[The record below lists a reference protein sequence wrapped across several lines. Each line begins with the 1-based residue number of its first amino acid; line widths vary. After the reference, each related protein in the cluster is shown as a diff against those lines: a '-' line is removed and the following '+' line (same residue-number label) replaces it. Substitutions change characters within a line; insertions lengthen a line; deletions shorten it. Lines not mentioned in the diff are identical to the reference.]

1 MRKLKIALLIALIL
15 CLVCGVLV
23 ACDPIGKDP
32 SVPDTPGGP
41 GDPEVPD
48 SGIRSVSSS
57 QAYAAFKEA
66 ALNVYAGNYFN
77 FSTTIGLDYIKDK
90 YGRYFAVKIQAA
102 IDPEEDANS
111 EMLVELWRMNEAG
124 GEETLLLGLYYFDGT
139 IVYDCT
145 GIKKGAQVVKTEDL
159 DITAIAKAVD
169 KALGGTSV
177 GQLLLDNLLGIEL
190 GDLGSVERILTALF
204 APTSRA
210 VVAADGTVEYQIPI
224 NLASLLG
231 LVGGLIAPDGLLGD
245 YSDLILTIG
254 NVLGIDLGN
263 LSNLDTTSTAIYLVA
278 TVGKDAQG
286 QPRLVSGP
294 VLEVGM
300 DFNTSGGAGS
310 EIMESELDVS
320 IGLTE
325 IQAGTAPVLNLE
337 TYLVSE
343 RGYDID
349 ELTEYSPLTLELS
362 LDLDLD
368 LREHS
373 FEIQTILGAL
383 GGLLGDVS
391 VPEALKTLNIDIAE
405 DTSLSLGI
413 KISAEIN
420 MRDPAGTNAV
430 IDITGTDGA
439 LRGRV
444 AYIGAER
451 SLYAD
456 LTGILGRN
464 AKVKITDFDLNA
476 FLSEQIDSLLV
487 TINEAIAG
495 LTGDDQA
502 ASQAE
507 YDAAKALVDEGEIVK
522 HYVAS
527 SSDDEPA
534 TLDTIGLIMA
544 ILENIDVDMNGDIF
558 NIEGIGVTLTKQIIN
573 SIVNLIS
580 PGATLPL
587 MGDVALNYSNPGFGE
602 TKELTISGLAIGV
615 DDGSGTGAIKTLAEV
630 GLGIG
635 IRLGT
640 FADDKG
646 FRAAIEDIATADAA
660 HEYAAL
666 LTFDQL
672 LDTESIVIGDILAN
686 VGTVSVDLSLGID
699 IDAVGGEFLDFT
711 YGNSD
716 FLIAVLAAF
725 AEEGLD
731 VGATLKLSADVDL
744 AALLT
749 TDATGALAFNA
760 AGLLTGANLYL
771 ALIGGDGTAALEV
784 WLNGGVAY
792 LHTTL
797 LGGFDIK
804 VDIGQFFSASGQS
817 EASAL
822 AAANGGEE
830 SGFDIASILALLGGV
845 GVGDTYID
853 VYLAAFTLSE
863 LFETLGVSLGDV
875 GISLIDPD
883 GEESSITG
891 GVKIELGDGL
901 NLGEAGI
908 SVYLGLGEGADI
920 ELSLGGFGAGIGSNA
935 GAIIPEDRKADFVD
949 ILSEPYLYLH
959 LNAGL
964 EASVKQQGISL
975 GEELGDIVIGSDID
989 IAYSFDIEAFV
1000 DLRPIVGSL
1009 LGTDY
1014 PAANDTQIVV
1024 KLAKNEGGTGE
1035 EEVLLGVYYKDGR
1048 AYLDLAVLGIAPASI
1063 ELDLMQLITGQAL
1076 AGVEPLAGSQA
1087 YAADGGTGGNDVK
1100 TAVQLALEI
1109 GTDGLTVTLV
1119 QGLVELLVQYVA
1131 GLEGMEID
1139 ALLNVDW
1146 SEAAE
1151 DLLSLEVG
1159 LTDAS
1164 GNALAD
1170 LALTVG
1176 GIELA
1181 LGKALGDG
1189 VAMTTMPEDDVLAG
1203 MTSLGSVVGDEY
1215 QLIEKVAD
1223 AQAYAGNLF
1232 RKDPVLE
1239 VYTIFKLAD
1248 GIALRY
1254 AKGEK
1259 LYIAVVGENG
1269 ATSYKEAT
1277 LAEAQAAPAVFVD
1290 AEGKTAFTMADAIA
1304 LEYENGGVLYSNAVQ
1319 FALTMPAVHVEF
1331 AGEITLGVDP
1341 DTGATEWTIGSWITN
1356 FLKEDSDI
1364 NGDGS
1369 ADAAD
1374 SALYG
1379 FISALL
1385 LEFNLVDEAMVTIGL
1400 NLAANLRFNPDDV
1413 TDIAY
1418 ILGHSDISLVV
1429 TGTDAAGSTETLLG
1443 LYIVANEQ
1451 DNTST
1456 LYLETKEGGLL
1467 SGLKVK
1473 VPGLDLGTLA
1483 GSLFAG
1489 GEEGGA
1495 ESQALASAS
1504 GDGSESGGT
1513 DILGIIEG
1521 VIANAIYSIIVD
1533 NQGVTVNFA
1542 SAMVAYVLTL
1552 IPSLGLP
1559 DAVSDPDGFAAFAES
1574 FVELNPAR
1582 SYLSV
1587 LVGDNAGGLGGNLA
1601 LELGLGIDPVYLGI
1615 ALGGLSVGF
1624 AGEGESAEPVFGDG
1638 SVSEQ
1643 EYFAN
1648 FVNFYEI
1655 DALSIGATAK
1665 LDLTL
1670 KSGELELGSML
1681 DILMGE
1687 ALVAFGVDIPE
1698 DLRLSAEVFIGA
1710 NISVSDPDKT
1720 QIVLELRDGIS
1731 DTVVFGA
1738 YLDGTTLWIKGGEL
1752 PIGNVR
1758 IENTGFAALIGGV
1771 ITELLSSVT
1780 ASGSAEALAAAEG
1793 ETYASNEALSVFFE
1807 LAKDRIALSITETF
1821 LVALISAV
1829 TATPDGDP
1837 AQTDIAGIIERLG
1850 LDAEVNVGVDFSTF
1864 TIDIG
1869 LESNL
1874 LDLGIS
1880 IVEPTVGMTPNEDV
1894 TNAIAALADDSF
1906 TSYPATSTRVGATVD
1921 LSLSLG
1927 LGKGQLTLSDLL
1939 GVILD
1944 IDAVKNGIAGL
1955 QGDAGKILGTLL
1967 NALGLELVIAEGGVA
1982 ADIGI
1987 HISALLDLKELG
1999 SYALVSEEFAK
2010 ENLGLRN
2017 FVVRDADNDTFLKF
2031 TGTTA
2036 ADVEA
2041 VYKGGG
2047 TLYAVDG
2054 LADKILSGE
2063 FESIFTYTEI
2073 DKANAVEG
2081 ETYILDEDGVYGE
2094 LTPAEGQT
2102 FAEAVEAY
2110 GGTLYSRSVEIS
2122 LDALLA
2128 ALEANVKLTVNDR
2141 LVDIYLADGQL
2152 YLDLGGFDGP
2162 KVSVDLMWLIDM
2174 ISKATTTAEG
2184 MAADGADGAPAEA
2197 SVLDTVLSLVNS
2209 VIKRVSLRTAI
2220 KGVGGNLLAGGLG
2233 AEITL
2238 GADVLSAVLGQL
2250 IGTEITTSE
2259 LLLAEDGE
2267 VTLKLQPQ
2275 DEGRGLLELAV
2286 GAVLQDGVTL
2296 KLGLGAG
2303 LDITLASPV
2312 RTLIDEET
2320 RASFTDITPAIESI
2334 LALVNGTAADPDA
2347 AAQPIK
2353 FSIMGRIYFDANGEA
2368 NYELGGTVNSLLG
2381 SLLSVYINDLYV
2393 DLGIKD
2399 GVSAGLG
2406 FRLTAGLD
2414 LAELAKIDLDACKND
2429 EGALDAKKFVVA
2441 LLKGVPSLKIA
2452 LELIELD
2459 ENLEFATYTA
2469 DEAAGGYVT
2478 EGDYKAM
2485 AGIYIQNGNL
2495 YLNGTNIFGVAD
2507 NYTQVPGFTTF
2518 VAEALEDTPEETGK
2532 EEGTEATTSAEA
2544 YSSADGTVRDA
2555 LLQALLSSEGLKIVA
2570 TKSILSLLL
2579 ATLMPDLGSLT
2590 DIFDQLDVFVELD
2603 TGDTALFL
2611 GVGAVLGANGATQ
2624 SLGLELG
2631 AIKIEVGADA
2641 ESSVVPAFI
2650 TAGKTPDGKESVPLA
2665 PFYDS
2670 VVSLSTSVEFELGIT
2685 EGVLDFGGFL
2695 KDIVGPI
2702 GGVTIEMPETAKGYS
2717 SAHLRLDLYI
2727 MLNMYDLAQ
2736 SELYIELYN
2745 LSNEAGA
2752 EVLWLGAY
2760 YSGMTVY
2767 LDLSFFGL
2775 PRISAPLNE
2784 ISGLIDEYL
2793 GDLLDSSIFDTVVV
2807 PSAPAES
2814 EGLAADEQSE
2824 EADITSV
2831 QDKVA
2836 SLVISERRLALHVGN
2851 YLLRYILSA
2860 FDIGGITLADL
2871 IYENL
2876 YGELD
2881 IEIYYGESL
2890 NVEIGVRLALEG
2902 DRYVPV
2908 ELTGDNIDAVKAEI
2922 AALENDENAAKEAG
2936 YYTFVKG
2943 EDGAY
2948 ALTSDGEYRLLGTS
2962 ETNPNNEGY
2971 IAPADRWVGTKLTSS
2986 DDITAGTTVYKW
2998 EDGDELNMS
3007 AYDAE
3012 LDLSLGIKNFELG
3025 FVTEHQPILSGSE
3038 LEQYMDFN
3046 AAETVSLS
3054 ETLSLDLLLRE
3065 GADIDLAGLLGY
3077 LFEGTSEDIVAII
3090 SAAAANG
3097 GDLNRHID
3105 LVITVEF
3112 RLGAFL
3118 NYIRSLAAQ
3127 YPLMYSAT
3135 FGQVRDTLLTLGD
3148 EVDLLT
3154 FVGAIMSV
3162 VGAKVPNASGEI
3174 YYEDAEADDLVGLE
3188 DLLEFVN
3195 ASVRIVTN
3203 GDPVT
3208 VNGEQVVPMHDIL
3221 GVYFVGG
3228 EFREATAEDRAND
3241 EQLYSHFFRSQS
3253 GAYAYDSASGS
3264 IKLITDITGTYDPD
3278 ELYGYDASY
3287 MYPVAAGDKH
3297 NKGTHVR
3304 EDAGLYVDL
3313 SYLGQPSIYIAL
3325 SELQNFVGDLM
3336 SETDAS
3342 AQALAAAGAGAVAS
3356 ADEDDAP
3363 PTISLGNLA
3372 GSLPLLSDQIAS
3384 YVTAFLY
3391 GIRMTSSFIQV
3402 LVDSNYLNSLLG
3414 ILLGEDD
3421 LLPEMTEQPSLTI
3434 NTDVNNY
3441 EYFYATD
3448 ATNEQL
3454 MYSDSRFHIN
3464 IDDENGVYYLSDD
3477 ERLELR
3483 SRMTESEAA
3492 AYQAKVDAKE
3502 ANYYTITA
3510 IDLYLNVEGEYVS
3523 FDEASNADW
3532 RDAERYTS
3540 VKVETSAA
3548 LGVTDAFIGTY
3559 VYYVA
3564 NENGGYDELDYTY
3577 DTSAYDG
3584 KEVFVIYP
3592 SEDRNPLIELE
3603 VYLWE
3608 YRIGIAINL
3617 PETGALDYTYEVA
3630 TPEEVEAGIGL
3641 YTEGDEY
3648 VYELAAEALAERG
3661 NAFVY
3666 FRGKYFPLEGN
3677 LYKYEDGKYNKHDGG
3692 YDLGGTYAV
3701 ACREGSFVYYVP
3713 VTADKHY
3720 ERVAYG
3726 AVYTG
3731 VTGDRTPDGTYY
3743 VREEAAATSVSYP
3756 EMFIDF
3762 SKSYASASES
3772 GITVNIYY
3780 EYSAVEDAWVRV
3792 GGSGSGIESDHE
3804 KGIYLG
3810 SEILHTWDP
3819 DAGSFVSY
3827 KDYQAAH
3834 GRVPSHVF
3842 IAEPI
3847 NYVDSAELYTI
3858 SLALR
3863 GSLSISGGEN
3873 YVTPEDYTAL
3883 TGRSVPA
3890 DAPRYNFDAVSG
3902 EYVEAANGEYVKV
3915 VGSMNAIGDIL
3926 SGVMGDMRSMLVIGE
3941 NYSAE
3946 ILFEIKAK
3954 VSYDFGDANTPG
3966 NEAAGAD
3973 TLWITEIDLA
3983 IDTWIRQSS
3992 DNRLRH
3998 FIGLYY
4004 DSDVE
4009 TGESALYAD
4018 LTWLLGAGA
4027 KVKIDMS
4034 AYSLQDLLN
4043 STGLLGSLTGATTS
4057 AEGLAAAN
4065 EEAANIKDPDTASVL
4080 LSLTTRKIALSV
4092 SAGFVRL
4099 LIGLIAPDAAETVE
4113 QLLPNVTAEVGI
4125 GLAPYALGIDLTLH
4139 DESGKFD
4146 ILGIGIELNL
4156 FDASDKTTS
4165 LRLDLG
4171 ATEDFHELS
4180 ADRLAAM
4187 SSDYIFY
4194 QAMFTPILGDDTAA
4208 PGEEVYGAAAP
4219 GADEK
4224 SFERVYGSDGSLL
4237 YRLNDEATY
4246 SLVDEVFYSYARA
4259 DYYNRYAMVP
4269 AGFEVWD
4276 GVVGEGEEAPATWFY
4291 TYDYA
4296 TGTPAMKAYT
4306 EEAYAAYIAAIT
4318 AQTDKANAGEGIYDL
4333 VYDAAA
4339 LGAKRYIYTG
4349 DLVDDDLTAYI
4360 ADPEK
4365 YTVPVYDTFGAHK
4378 RSVGFAGYNELMALD
4393 LDKLIN
4399 GGGLQISDLA
4409 SMLTVEDIELTLSLD
4424 LGLEFGEII
4433 NWTQQMTE
4441 LLTVEGEA
4449 ANYFKFLLQAATLS
4463 QAEFLAYIGGELTL
4477 TAYIKG
4483 DSVKNALASMGGT
4496 ESTDTMALIKAMLA
4510 GAEVCIEFF
4519 YDTNFHGEP
4528 TDASVLTLW
4537 VAFDEEAKASIY
4549 IDGGDFANFA
4559 GLVDTSGNG
4568 GNFFDKIKLEG
4579 LDIFS
4584 LLAPAEASEGAE
4596 GLGSA
4601 DPEDVVGI
4609 EIPGSVNDGSG
4620 GDFGM
4625 LPSNIWGYINMIL
4638 GHLLIADDTIGI
4650 GLAENLVANLIDNFI
4665 EDFSGLEYL
4674 PKLSVSYD
4682 AESSG
4687 IAVLLGKQPT
4697 IKITVGV
4704 LSGGEFYGTKEEAW
4718 ELLANDT
4725 NGAANYGITEENFD
4739 LVVGDPVLIED
4750 EENGGY
4756 RFAQDGDLA
4765 NVYFFADE
4773 EYAVAAYASSEN
4785 VWLGDRYKLV
4795 IDDAAAG
4802 EYHFEFVENALDGA
4816 FTQDNDGAF
4825 VQLNDTDV
4833 QGKFSSRFESQET
4846 GYISYEEGDFVALS
4860 TYLRVTGATSV
4871 DASRRYAFDETAV
4884 ADGAHFMKLGDLKLT
4899 IELGDLGLKV
4909 GQGAPSN
4916 PAPKLDGEYR
4926 DIMKDGGVRISTSI
4940 DVSFYGA
4947 EGEMVDLG
4955 SVLDFIVGLLNVSG
4969 VSGNDLRLNITSA
4982 LGYPD
4987 SPYFNVA
4994 LDIYADLP
5002 KLLGALLGGGEGG
5015 ESGDGEEGTLNALQ
5029 LALEIK
5035 RYEPIAGGGYEL
5047 GGTLIGVY
5055 LENGTLYVD
5064 LSALLGDTA
5073 KISIS
5078 GLDIIDL
5085 LMNSTSSETPAE
5097 GETPAETSAEG
5108 FAAGIADILGAT
5120 SHDYAYIGA
5129 LVNPG
5134 YICIQLTMAA
5144 VEAILGKVSENMPEA
5159 GLPDELL
5166 DLGDII
5172 LEAYG
5177 ARKDGDMLSIGIK
5190 LTDGFAAQLAIE
5202 GLYLGTQSLSSTGTL
5217 PEFSSGGYLNV
5228 FDIGSGELGET
5239 LTIGAKAQIA
5249 LSMTSTGLS
5258 RDDQSNFSAIDT
5270 AAEAKEYGGKL
5281 YTSASTTALWANW
5294 DAANKDELID
5304 EYYKTGKLY
5313 KSIYDTSLAGWAVD
5327 LIMDLLGPSLEEYL
5341 GPVSSEIVNVTFAN
5355 EDLNL
5360 VIDLTADLNI
5370 AAIMKFGIAGILY
5383 SDIVLDVRLSDFN
5396 RSLLKAYYLGSSRL
5410 SKSGNYYTLGTDASG
5425 AFADSIYVDLSGLGF
5440 GTVKLSGI
5448 TGLLGGTTGG
5458 IYDVMPEGASAA
5470 DETSEGAEGTE
5481 GTTEGTEGGLNISGL
5496 SLTINLSNDAV
5507 GIKLEES
5514 VIEFLFGMIGGEIA
5528 GYIPDIQ
5535 SLGLEL
5541 NFGDT
5546 GIQSLAVDAVLDEA
5560 GTGLQLSIG
5569 NIELGLGGLISDA
5582 EIENMI
5588 KEVSEGYGGLAMSNT
5603 AGMMTMLQNILDT
5616 VALSLGISADKNS
5629 WFVTGSGSNGRNPVK
5644 LSGFSEVDISAA
5656 SVFAIMDSTPGTI
5669 GGLIVDETVWD
5680 HAEVMNKLTIEA
5692 RHPGI
5697 SEGTQKTLWAYFG
5710 NSNLYLSGLVKL
5722 MDGGGGSWLG
5732 SAVEGI
5738 IRDLG
5743 LINLGGL
5750 LGSTLGGEDGKLL
5763 PSFAGQDA
5771 DTGVWIEPQGSSAAE
5786 TSSATKESGAEA
5798 TTSSVEN
5805 AGALNGSYTNAVN
5818 SYYAYQGGELTDVL
5832 NGLIKGLDLNLFTDS
5847 GYTPYLSGMKLASNS
5862 DGVDPTQF
5870 ISIKVKLDKVAYN
5883 ELLIYLYTM
5892 ILGLMQGTDADG
5904 DGVVDKDA
5912 KGHYTGID
5920 AGGPNGNDA
5929 DYFFD
5934 GNGNRILYHAGPDA
5948 GDGNRDY
5955 IISNLFRHLN
5965 DIQNMPLTASYT
5977 RQDRVQDQVDILEP
5991 YIRSLPFALPVW
6003 LIYHMLYSTLDG
6015 AVPII
6020 DVPNALLE
6028 HGGLIF
6034 QTIAGLL
6041 GTALPPFA
6049 HMLNPDTP
6057 DPSLN
6062 IYIDLNPQGSMYG
6075 VGDKVVAAGIQA
6087 IELMVNCTKQDATR
6101 QLEGTRLIG
6110 VTEGAANG
6118 TTEGEISSLY
6128 DAYVLSINPYNL
6140 LNGTATDYE
6149 GRGVLTLAEVEATA
6163 ISAPASIV
6171 VSDPGKRTATIM
6183 SNPDGTGTQ
6192 QESGVL
6198 NSTLLTA
6205 SNGFPSE
6212 ITVRIVDD
6220 TGMKAEAVGGESS
6233 KPFGGDGFV
6242 TTNES
6247 WSYEGN
6253 KDVSGTGLVQTVDIV
6268 WDASSVDLVAAT
6280 EATKDKN
6287 GLRLAGY
6294 VYGYALNEVV
6304 AIVPV
6309 YLTND
6314 YAVSTVQAYVNYDD
6328 PNGTRTAQELTLDAS
6343 RKNATS
6349 LPDIISVT
6357 FENNVSY
6364 LFGEALKN
6372 PASGESYQ
6380 AIRPSASGPFKLDGV
6395 SYEGVTVTDEETG
6408 ESTTT
6413 PTFYPAYKAHLVE
6426 VQEGAAGA
6434 VEVDGKFYKSV
6445 TYENATYL
6453 VIRDGVTRGFP
6464 VGEFSWDDTSFGWDG
6479 GVQQVEFSFSWGYA
6493 TETTFTADITVVEN
6507 RVTSVTAAA
6516 LGDYASFVENTDGAT
6531 VIALDLDALLTG
6543 HEVSEYKKVILDFVG
6558 GLNSVTARLGVDG
6571 EAQLAAKWDLTAL
6584 EAAIDAL
6591 AVKDANGIVTSYNFY
6606 LGITAGVTAWLGGSE
6621 ATGTNGREFYASG
6634 VFNGEG
6640 STDKL
6645 YASEGFIA
6653 QAHPVTVLVYSNV
6666 VSEVQSDLTFDPYA
6680 AESVTLDPEDFLGGS
6695 VSVEL
6700 SDGTVRTLAIEET
6713 ESSDA
6718 LTPVGIYVM
6727 NGSLM
6732 PVWDGEGEKPAAYVT
6747 TEQLMREISFEGY
6760 SGVYGDIFL
6769 RVSIG
6774 TDIVVKQTVDLP
6786 VTVLAAAARDNRY
6799 DIRSNSSNP
6808 DSPGRFYARDFLGNF
6823 VHKEK
6828 EAEEGSWTAG
6838 GEMFGDLQYQNNNYY
6853 NIEVMWSNAL
6863 FYTNSNYDVEVKLAD
6878 LAADSSYYAIVP
6890 VKRVAEDGTVF
6901 ATQYERDENG
6911 NILYY
6916 DKDGKLVAA
6925 DKGTPRPVY
6934 QTARFWFTLAETGV
6948 YPEEGST
6955 IRVTNGEFEAGFAFE
6970 DKNALPDESL
6980 VDWITANKNGGN
6992 FEFTFEDGTGSAV
7005 TVSAN
7010 IADINLGD
7018 YEGRK
7023 NDSVKAVAAKGGY
7036 NKTVT
7041 YTFTGTADGKTY
7053 TFTGSMR
7060 INIVS
7065 TYVAP
7070 PEPTVTDATVDDAR
7084 FAPVTID
7091 PLVYASFDEFLAA
7104 FKAKYAKSAIYA
7116 TADGE
7121 EVLGTFSSL
7130 TFGNVGYGKDNAAAL
7145 PLAGGSYS
7153 VSINFTD
7160 AAGGRYRAT
7169 VPVTILDRTPAFY
7182 EFVFEG
7188 FKETVRRGE
7197 FGARELVTYL
7207 NELTG
7212 AVLTVETGP
7221 DGLPTAL
7228 TVLNPFAFDWA
7239 TIFGSGSGL
7248 KITTADTG
7256 EQFVLSAADPFAADA
7271 FKGYTVAAGYTNEA
7285 LTITFGNGGA
7295 TFAITVEFAIE
7306 PTALNM
7312 YNTDLASDKLAY
7324 NELKL
7329 NASVYGFESLDGKVV
7344 PSLYDLLDAPTEFV
7358 WYVDGMFVAAAREAE
7373 YTAMGYTAL
7382 GDENGTYRYNY
7393 SRGAYNLASGG
7404 EFVFVYSAT
7413 ARLTAEWSHSAV
7425 IYSFAGGVRNTS
7437 ATVKASGTAG
7447 DISLSVSVPV
7457 NIYDSTLETIAFK
7470 TSSYDF
7476 FGDLV
7481 AKYTVGEGGAKTF
7494 VKGNDGGKYDY
7505 FVDMTNMRVYFLTD
7519 GGNNYVDL
7527 KTGEF
7532 FFDPMSGI
7540 DLFEQVTVSSAIG
7553 QRTVY
7558 RWFPLQVSAV
7568 TKDGLTNSALFV
7580 GWNLGGVAFDYAGGS
7595 FSAAIV
7601 LRETEMNGGTNTIG
7615 EQRFTPNGYN
7625 ITVRNRTAT
7634 AAITTDTGYATLSAL
7649 TGFARE
7655 NGTFIDPYNF
7665 DMAVFRRSVTDI
7677 GAIAFTLGG
7686 NTYTFSKDG
7695 ANGYTLGWDFTGFGV
7710 TYSGGI
7716 AELTALLTGPDGST
7730 QRFTFDFLVTRV
7742 HINNIKGTKGGATGM
7757 GVNTTFSVYAA
7768 NDGSTNIGI
7777 AQGTYSINPHIPQ
7790 SHSLPKGWE
7799 ISFNA
7804 WNPVYENGVIT
7815 DKWIGVSYGTVTR
7828 DYIAVSMPAF
7838 DWTADLVM
7846 NGSGGS
7852 LGYATL
7858 QLDNG
7863 QRVRIPV
7870 AVTGKGG
7877 SFTASGSFARQQ
7889 GNLLELDTKATIGGK
7904 QYTIVWVGTATVSGG
7919 SSYSVTFASAGD
7931 KYIVQPKGLRK
7942 VTYSLTGYIGAVID
7956 ESGNVLI
7963 DGDSGNPWCLA
7974 TTSASGTVN

>member
-32 SVPDTPGGP
+32 GAPDTPGGP

-66 ALNVYAGNYFN
+66 ALNVYAGNYYN

-224 NLASLLG
+224 NLASVLG

-254 NVLGIDLGN
+254 NVLGIDLGK
-263 LSNLDTTSTAIYLVA
+263 LSDLDTTSTAIYLVA
-278 TVGKDAQG
+278 TVGKGAQG
-286 QPRLVSGP
+286 QPLLVSGP

-320 IGLTE
+320 VGLTE

-343 RGYDID
+343 RGYDLD

-368 LREHS
+368 LKEHS

-405 DTSLSLGI
+405 DNSFTLGI

-430 IDITGTDGA
+430 IDITGKDGA

-544 ILENIDVDMNGDIF
+544 ILENIYVDMNGDIF

-587 MGDVALNYSNPGFGE
+587 MGDVALEISNPGFGA

-635 IRLGT
+635 FRFGT
-640 FADDKG
+640 FAVDAD

-672 LDTESIVIGDILAN
+672 LNTDSIVIGDILAN

-699 IDAVGGEFLDFT
+699 IDAIGGEFLDFT

-749 TDATGALAFNA
+749 TDATGALALNA

-822 AAANGGEE
+822 AAANEGEE

-964 EASVKQQGISL
+964 EASIKQQGISL

-989 IAYSFDIEAFV
+989 INYSFDIEAFV

-1087 YAADGGTGGNDVK
+1087 YAADGGNGGNDVK

-1151 DLLSLEVG
+1151 DLLALEVG

-1239 VYTIFKLAD
+1239 VYTMFKLAD

-1259 LYIAVVGENG
+1259 LYIAVAGENG

-1304 LEYENGGVLYSNAVQ
+1304 LEYENGGKLYSNAVQ

-1369 ADAAD
+1369 ANAAD
-1374 SALYG
+1374 AALYG

-1413 TDIAY
+1413 ADIAY

-1467 SGLKVK
+1467 SGLKIK

-1495 ESQALASAS
+1495 EGQALASS
-1504 GDGSESGGT
+1504 SDDGGESGGT
-1513 DILGIIEG
+1513 DILGVIEG

-1559 DAVSDPDGFAAFAES
+1559 DAVADPEGFAAFAES

-1643 EYFAN
+1643 EYFVD

-1681 DILMGE
+1681 DILIGE

-1698 DLRLSAEVFIGA
+1698 DLKLSAEVFIGA

-1720 QIVLELRDGIS
+1720 QIVLELRDGIIG
-1731 DTVVFGA
+1731 TVVFGA

-1771 ITELLSSVT
+1771 ITDLLSSVT

-1837 AQTDIAGIIERLG
+1837 AETDIAGIIERLG

-1894 TNAIAALADDSF
+1894 SNAIAELAAGDSF

-1927 LGKGQLTLSDLL
+1927 LSEGELTLSDLL
-1939 GVILD
+1939 GIILD

-1999 SYALVSEEFAK
+1999 SYAPVSEEFAK
-2010 ENLGLRN
+2010 ENLGSRN
-2017 FVVRDADNDTFLKF
+2017 FVVYDAENDTFLKF

-2041 VYKGGG
+2041 VYDEGGK
-2047 TLYAVDG
+2047 LYAVDG
-2054 LADKILSGE
+2054 LADKILSGD

-2073 DKANAVEG
+2073 DKANAAPG
-2081 ETYILDEDGVYGE
+2081 ETYILVDGVYGA
-2094 LTPAEGQT
+2094 LVPAEGQT
-2102 FAEAVEAY
+2102 FAEAVETY

-2128 ALEANVKLTVNDR
+2128 ALEANVRLTVNDR

-2162 KVSVDLMWLIDM
+2162 KVSIDLMWLIDM

-2209 VIKRVSLRTAI
+2209 VIKRVSLGTAI
-2220 KGVGGNLLAGGLG
+2220 SDVGGNLLAGGLG
-2233 AEITL
+2233 ANITL

-2259 LLLAEDGE
+2259 LLLAEDGT
-2267 VTLKLQPQ
+2267 VSLKLQPQ

-2286 GAVLQDGVTL
+2286 GAVLQDGVRL
-2296 KLGLGAG
+2296 DLGLGAG

-2353 FSIMGRIYFDANGEA
+2353 FSIMGRVYFDADGEA

-2414 LAELAKIDLDACKND
+2414 LAELAKIDLGACKD
-2429 EGALDAKKFVVA
+2429 ENGALDAKKFVVA

-2570 TKSILSLLL
+2570 TKSILSLLI

-2603 TGDTALFL
+2603 TEDTALFL

-2851 YLLRYILSA
+2851 YLMRYILSA

-2890 NVEIGVRLALEG
+2890 NVEIGARLALEG

-2908 ELTGDNIDAVKAEI
+2908 ELTEENIDAVKAEI
-2922 AALENDENAAKEAG
+2922 AALENDENAAEEAG
-2936 YYTFVKG
+2936 YYTFAKG
-2943 EDGAY
+2943 ENGAY

-2971 IAPADRWVGTKLTSS
+2971 IAPADRYVGTKLTSS
-2986 DDITAGTTVYKW
+2986 SDITVGTTVYKW
-2998 EDGDELNMS
+2998 EDGDKLNMS

-3065 GADIDLAGLLGY
+3065 GADIDLARLLGY

-3097 GDLNRHID
+3097 EYLNRHID
-3105 LVITVEF
+3105 LVIAVEF

-3118 NYIRSLAAQ
+3118 NYMRSLAAQ

-3162 VGAKVPNASGEI
+3162 VGAKVPDASGNI

-3208 VNGEQVVPMHDIL
+3208 VNGEEVVPMHDIL

-3228 EFREATAEDRAND
+3228 EFREATEDEANSEH

-3253 GAYAYDSASGS
+3253 GAYAYDSADGK
-3264 IKLITDITGTYDPD
+3264 IKLISDITGTYDPD

-3287 MYPVAAGDKH
+3287 MYPVAEDDNH

-3342 AQALAAAGAGAVAS
+3342 AQALAAGGTDAAAS

-3363 PTISLGNLA
+3363 PTISLGNIA
-3372 GSLPLLSDQIAS
+3372 GSLPLLGDQIAS

-3391 GIRMTSSFIQV
+3391 GIRMTSTFIQV

-3421 LLPEMTEQPSLTI
+3421 LLPEMTEQSSLTI

-3477 ERLELR
+3477 DRLELR

-3492 AYQAKVDAKE
+3492 AYQEKVDAGT

-3540 VKVETSAA
+3540 VKVQTSAA
-3548 LGVTDAFIGTY
+3548 LGVTEEFIGTY

-3564 NENGGYDELDYTY
+3564 NEDGGYDELDYTY

-3584 KEVFVIYP
+3584 EEVFVIYP

-3608 YRIGIAINL
+3608 YKIGIAINL
-3617 PETGALDYTYEVA
+3617 PETGALDYTYGVA
-3630 TPEEVEAGIGL
+3630 TPDEVAAGIGL
-3641 YTEGDEY
+3641 YAEGDEY
-3648 VYELAAEALAERG
+3648 VYELAAEALAERE

-3677 LYKYEDGKYNKHDGG
+3677 LYKYEDGKYNKHDEG
-3692 YDLGGTYAV
+3692 YDLGGSYAV
-3701 ACREGSFVYYVP
+3701 ACREEGFVYYVP

-3726 AVYTG
+3726 AVYTA
-3731 VTGDRTPDGTYY
+3731 VTGDRTQGSTYY

-3756 EMFIDF
+3756 EMFVDF
-3762 SKSYASASES
+3762 SKSYANASAA
-3772 GITVNIYY
+3772 GITVNICY
-3780 EYSAVEDAWVRV
+3780 EYSAVEDAWVRL
-3792 GGSGSGIESDHE
+3792 GGIGDGIEPDHE
-3804 KGIYLG
+3804 NGIYLG

-3827 KDYQAAH
+3827 KDYQEAH

-3863 GSLSISGGEN
+3863 GSLTISGGEN
-3873 YVTPEDYTAL
+3873 YVTLDDYTKL
-3883 TGRSVPA
+3883 TGDPVPEGA
-3890 DAPRYNFDAVSG
+3890 DRYTFDAVSG
-3902 EYVEAANGEYVKV
+3902 EYKEAADGEYVKV

-3926 SGVMGDMRSMLVIGE
+3926 SGIMGDMRSMLVIGE
-3941 NYSAE
+3941 NYNAE

-4139 DESGKFD
+4139 DESGEFD

-4224 SFERVYGSDGSLL
+4224 SFERVYGSSDGSLL

-4246 SLVDEVFYSYARA
+4246 SLVGEVFYSYARA

-4306 EEAYAAYIAAIT
+4306 EEAYAAHIAAIT
-4318 AQTDKANAGEGIYDL
+4318 AQPDKANAGEGIYDL

-4339 LGAKRYIYTG
+4339 LGAKLYIYTG
-4349 DLVDDDLTAYI
+4349 DPADLTAYI
-4360 ADPEK
+4360 ADSAN
-4365 YTVPVYDTFGAHK
+4365 YTVPVYDTLGAHK

-4424 LGLEFGEII
+4424 LSLEFGEII

-4483 DSVKNALASMGGT
+4483 DSVKKALALMGGT

-4510 GAEVCIEFF
+4510 NAEVCIEFF

-4537 VAFDEEAKASIY
+4537 VAFDEDAMASIY
-4549 IDGGDFANFA
+4549 IDGGGFAEYA
-4559 GLVDTSGNG
+4559 GLVDTSGSG

-4584 LLAPAEASEGAE
+4584 LLAPAEASEGVE

-4601 DPEDVVGI
+4601 DPEDVVGGPI
-4609 EIPGSVNDGSG
+4609 SGTVNDGSG

-4687 IAVLLGKQPT
+4687 IAILLGKQPT
-4697 IKITVGV
+4697 VKVTVGV
-4704 LSGGEFYGTKEEAW
+4704 LSGGEFYGTKDEVW

-4725 NGAANYGITEENFD
+4725 NGAANYDITEENFD
-4739 LVVGDPVLIED
+4739 LVVGDPVLIEED
-4750 EENGGY
+4750 GDY
-4756 RFAQDGDLA
+4756 RFAQEGETA
-4765 NVYFFADE
+4765 TVYFFADE

-4802 EYHFEFVENALDGA
+4802 EYHFAPVANALDGA
-4816 FTQDNDGAF
+4816 FTQRNDGAF
-4825 VQLNDTDV
+4825 VQLNAADV
-4833 QGKFSSRFESQET
+4833 DANSQGKFTSRFESQAT
-4846 GYISYEEGDFVALS
+4846 GYVRYEEGDFVALT

-4871 DASRRYAFDETAV
+4871 DASRRYAFDETKV
-4884 ADGAHFMKLGDLKLT
+4884 TDGAHFMKLGDLKLT

-4909 GQGAPSN
+4909 GQGKASN
-4916 PAPKLDGEYR
+4916 PAPKGDAEYR
-4926 DIMKDGGVRISTSI
+4926 NIMTDGGVRISTSI

-4982 LGYPD
+4982 LGYSD

-5002 KLLGALLGGGEGG
+5002 KLLGALLGGEGG
-5015 ESGDGEEGTLNALQ
+5015 EGDEAGTSNALQ

-5035 RYEPIAGGGYEL
+5035 RYEPKKGGGYEL

-5055 LENGTLYVD
+5055 LANDTLYAD

-5078 GLDIIDL
+5078 GLNIIDL
-5085 LMNSTSSETPAE
+5085 LMNSTSAETPAE

-5177 ARKDGDMLSIGIK
+5177 SRRDGDMLSIGVK

-5202 GLYLGTQSLSSTGTL
+5202 GLYLGTASLSSTSTL
-5217 PEFSSGGYLNV
+5217 PDFDGYLNV
-5228 FDIGSGELGET
+5228 FDENGNLSET

-5258 RDDQSNFSAIDT
+5258 RDDQSNFSAIET

-5294 DAANKDELID
+5294 DAENKDALID
-5304 EYYKTGKLY
+5304 EYYKTGRLY

-5327 LIMDLLGPSLEEYL
+5327 LIMGLLGPSLEELL

-5440 GTVKLSGI
+5440 GTIKLSGI

-5470 DETSEGAEGTE
+5470 DETSESAEGTE

-5496 SLTINLSNDAV
+5496 SLTINLSDDAV

-5546 GIQSLAVDAVLDEA
+5546 GIRSIAVDAVLDEA

-5582 EIENMI
+5582 EIDNMI

-5603 AGMMTMLQNILDT
+5603 AGIMTMLQNIIDT
-5616 VALSLGISADKNS
+5616 AAVNLNIDIDKRGQYFATNGYNSVGSRNELGQLTLYSSRMNATMDAGGWLGDNYWNGARRLLLNLNVAS
-5629 WFVTGSGSNGRNPVK
+5629 THSGSRSIDVW
-5644 LSGFSEVDISAA
+5644 F
-5656 SVFAIMDSTPGTI
+5656 GTN
-5669 GGLIVDETVWD
+5669 D
-5680 HAEVMNKLTIEA
+5680 
-5692 RHPGI
+5692 
-5697 SEGTQKTLWAYFG
+5697 QWAQNNIYITG
-5710 NSNLYLSGLVKL
+5710 
-5722 MDGGGGSWLG
+5722 LG
-5732 SAVEGI
+5732 SLLEGGA
-5738 IRDLG
+5738 LG
-5743 LINLGGL
+5743 PLLTWVAENLGVINLAGL
-5750 LGSTLGGEDGKLL
+5750 LGKSLIPPL
-5763 PSFAGQDA
+5763 AGQGA
-5771 DTGVWIEPQGSSAAE
+5771 DTGEWTEPQGSSAAE
-5786 TSSATKESGAEA
+5786 TASAAEESGAEA
-5798 TTSSVEN
+5798 TTSAVTADTTGGTYGGNQGSFHAY
-5805 AGALNGSYTNAVN
+5805 AGNDITAAL
-5818 SYYAYQGGELTDVL
+5818 
-5832 NGLIKGLDLNLFTDS
+5832 KGLVEKLELNLFTDS
-5847 GYTPYLSGMKLASNS
+5847 GYMPYIAGGTAP
-5862 DGVDPTQF
+5862 GAGTDPTQF
-5870 ISIKVKLDKVAYN
+5870 ISIKVTLDKVAYN

-5892 ILGLMQGTDADG
+5892 ILGLLQGTDANG
-5904 DGVVDKDA
+5904 DGVIDKNGNGTYSGVD
-5912 KGHYTGID
+5912 G
-5920 AGGPNGNDA
+5920 GGPNDDNGGDAWYFVDGTNIQNNALKRHAASGSNND
-5929 DYFFD
+5929 
-5934 GNGNRILYHAGPDA
+5934 RM
-5948 GDGNRDY
+5948 Y
-5955 IISNLFRHLN
+5955 IISNLFRELEA
-5965 DIQNMPLTASYT
+5965 IQAKGYT
-5977 RQDRVQDQVDILEP
+5977 TEAERKALVQEQINVLEP
-5991 YIRSLPFALPVW
+5991 YIRSMPFALAQW
-6003 LIYHMLYSTLDG
+6003 LIFNMLWDTVGS
-6015 AVPII
+6015 IS
-6020 DVPNALLE
+6020 
-6028 HGGLIF
+6028 
-6034 QTIAGLL
+6034 GLL
-6041 GTALPPFA
+6041 GALDTLFNNLGYVIGDLLPPFA
-6049 HMLNPDTP
+6049 DMRDSVAS
-6057 DPSLN
+6057 PSLN

-6075 VGDKVVAAGIQA
+6075 VGNKVVAAGIQA
-6087 IELMVNCTKQDATR
+6087 IELMVNCTKN
-6101 QLEGTRLIG
+6101 EGDYGETVR
-6110 VTEGAANG
+6110 VSASSGASSVANI
-6118 TTEGEISSLY
+6118 T
-6128 DAYVLSINPYNL
+6128 DAYVLAINPRNL
-6140 LNGTATDYE
+6140 KNGTETSLQ
-6149 GRGVLTLAEVEATA
+6149 GQGLLSLAEVEATA
-6163 ISAPASIV
+6163 ISAPASILV
-6171 VSDPGKRTATIM
+6171 TDPGKRTATIM
-6183 SNPDGTGTQ
+6183 SGADGTGTQ
-6192 QESGVL
+6192 QGSGVL
-6198 NSTLLTA
+6198 NSTLFTE
-6205 SNGFPSE
+6205 SNGFALTADV
-6212 ITVRIVDD
+6212 TVIND
-6220 TGMKAEAVGGESS
+6220 TGYRAPNVGANGI
-6233 KPFGGDGFV
+6233 
-6242 TTNES
+6242 ES
-6247 WSYEGN
+6247 W
-6253 KDVSGTGLVQTVDIV
+6253 GTTSTRATQRVDIV

-6287 GLRLAGY
+6287 GLRLAGH

-6328 PNGTRTAQELTLDAS
+6328 PNGERSALPLTLDAS
-6343 RKNATS
+6343 RANATS

-6357 FENNVSY
+6357 FENSVSY
-6364 LFGEALKN
+6364 LFGEALKD
-6372 PASGESYQ
+6372 PVSGESYQ
-6380 AIRPSASGPFKLDGV
+6380 AIRPSANGPFKLDGA

-6413 PTFYPAYKAHLVE
+6413 PTVYPAYKAHLVE
-6426 VQEGAAGA
+6426 VQKGTAGA

-6464 VGEFSWDDTSFGWDG
+6464 VGEFSWDDTSFGWEG

-6543 HEVSEYKKVILDFVG
+6543 HEVSEYKDTILGFVR

-6591 AVKDANGIVTSYNFY
+6591 AVKDANGILTSYNFY

-6621 ATGTNGREFYASG
+6621 ATGTSGREFYASG

-6640 STDKL
+6640 STDKQ
-6645 YASEGFIA
+6645 YADEGLIA

-6666 VSEVQSDLTFDPYA
+6666 VSEVSSDLTFDPYA
-6680 AESVTLDPEDFLGGS
+6680 AGSVTMDPDDFLGKS

-6700 SDGTVRTLAIEET
+6700 SDGTVRSLAIEKE

-6732 PVWDGEGEKPAAYVT
+6732 PVWDGKGEEPAAYVT

-6786 VTVLAAAARDNRY
+6786 VTVLTAAARDNRY
-6799 DIRSNSSNP
+6799 DIRSTSTAP
-6808 DSPGRFYARDFLGNF
+6808 DSSGRVYARDFLGNF
-6823 VHKEK
+6823 VHKE
-6828 EAEEGSWTAG
+6828 EGAAEGSWTAG
-6838 GEMFGDLQYQNNNYY
+6838 GEMFGDLQYQNNNNY
-6853 NIEVMWSNAL
+6853 NIEVLWDSAL
-6863 FYTNSNYDVEVKLAD
+6863 FYTNSTYTDEVKLAD
-6878 LAADSSYYAIVP
+6878 LAAGSSYYAIVP
-6890 VKRVAEDGTVF
+6890 VRRVAEDGTVF

-6916 DKDGKLVAA
+6916 DKDGNLVAA
-6925 DKGTPRPVY
+6925 DKGNPSPVY
-6934 QTARFWFTLAETGV
+6934 QTVKLWFTLDETGV

-6955 IRVTNGEFEAGFAFE
+6955 IRVTNGEFNAGFAFT

-6980 VDWITANKNGGN
+6980 VDWIIANRNGGN
-6992 FEFTFEDGTGSAV
+6992 FEFTFKDGTGSAV
-7005 TVSAN
+7005 TVTAN

-7018 YEGRK
+7018 YEGRR
-7023 NDSVKAVAAKGGY
+7023 NTSVKAVAAAGGY

-7053 TFTGSMR
+7053 TFAGSTS

-7084 FAPVTID
+7084 FAPVTVD

-7153 VSINFTD
+7153 ASINFTD

-7169 VPVTILDRTPAFY
+7169 VPVTILDRTPASY

-7188 FKETVRRGE
+7188 FEKTVRRGE
-7197 FGARELVTYL
+7197 FGAREIVTYW

-7212 AVLTVETGP
+7212 ATLTVETGP

-7271 FKGYTVAAGYTNEA
+7271 FEGYTIAAGYTNEA

-7295 TFAITVEFAIE
+7295 TFAITVEFVVE

-7312 YNTDLASDKLAY
+7312 YNTDLASDTLAY
-7324 NELKL
+7324 NDLKL
-7329 NASVYGFESLDGKVV
+7329 NASVYGFESLGGKVV

-7373 YTAMGYTAL
+7373 YKDMGYTAL

-7393 SRGAYNLASGG
+7393 SRGAYNRVSGG

-7413 ARLTAEWSHSAV
+7413 AKLTAEWNHSAV

-7457 NIYDSTLETIAFK
+7457 NIYDSTLKTIAFK

-7481 AKYTVGEGGAKTF
+7481 AKYTVGADGVTKTF
-7494 VKGNDGGKYDY
+7494 VQGNAGGKYDY
-7505 FVDMTNMRVYFLTD
+7505 FVDMTYKRVYFLTD
-7519 GGNNYVDL
+7519 GGNNYVNL
-7527 KTGEF
+7527 VTGEF
-7532 FFDPMSGI
+7532 SFDPMSGI

-7568 TKDGLTNSALFV
+7568 TKGGLTNSALFV

-7595 FSAAIV
+7595 FTAAIV
-7601 LRETEMNGGTNTIG
+7601 LRETEMNGGTNTVG
-7615 EQRFTPNGYN
+7615 EQRFTPDGFN
-7625 ITVRNRTAT
+7625 IKVKNRTAT
-7634 AAITTDTGYATLSAL
+7634 APITTDTATGYDTLSAL
-7649 TGFARE
+7649 TGFAQVAQG
-7655 NGTFIDPYNF
+7655 GTFIDPYNF

-7677 GAIAFTLGG
+7677 GAIAFTLGDG
-7686 NTYTFSKDG
+7686 NYTFSKDG

-7710 TYSGGI
+7710 TYAGGI

-7742 HINNIKGTKGGATGM
+7742 HISNIKGTKGGATDM
-7757 GVNTTFSVYAA
+7757 EGVNTTFSVYAA
-7768 NDGSTNIGI
+7768 NDGSASIGM
-7777 AQGTYSINPHIPQ
+7777 AQGTYSIDPHIPQ

-7804 WNPVYENGVIT
+7804 WNPVYANGEIT
-7815 DKWIGVSYGTVTR
+7815 GWSGVSYGTVTR

-7838 DWTADLVM
+7838 DWTADLVT
-7846 NGSGGS
+7846 NGSDGS

-7870 AVTGKGG
+7870 EVTGKGG
-7877 SFTASGSFARQQ
+7877 SLTVSDSLYRQQ
-7889 GNLLELDTKATIGGK
+7889 GNLLELDTKATINGK

-7963 DGDSGNPWCLA
+7963 DGESGTPWCLA

>member
-32 SVPDTPGGP
+32 GAPDTPGGP

-286 QPRLVSGP
+286 QPLLVSGP

-368 LREHS
+368 LKEHS

-405 DTSLSLGI
+405 DTSLTLGI

-544 ILENIDVDMNGDIF
+544 ILENIEVDMNGDIF

-587 MGDVALNYSNPGFGE
+587 MGDVALNYSNPGFGK

-640 FADDKG
+640 FADDAG
-646 FRAAIEDIATADAA
+646 FRAAIEDIATADAN

-672 LDTESIVIGDILAN
+672 LDTDSIVIGDILAN

-699 IDAVGGEFLDFT
+699 IDAIGGEFLDFT

-749 TDATGALAFNA
+749 TDATGALALNA

-822 AAANGGEE
+822 AAANGDEE

-845 GVGDTYID
+845 GIGDTYID

-989 IAYSFDIEAFV
+989 VAYSFDIEAFV

-1151 DLLSLEVG
+1151 DLLTLEVG

-1259 LYIAVVGENG
+1259 LYIAVAGENG

-1356 FLKEDSDI
+1356 FLKENSDI

-1374 SALYG
+1374 TALYG

-1413 TDIAY
+1413 EDIAY

-1467 SGLKVK
+1467 SGLKIK

-1483 GSLFAG
+1483 DSLFAG
-1489 GEEGGA
+1489 SEEGGA
-1495 ESQALASAS
+1495 EGQALASS
-1504 GDGSESGGT
+1504 DDGSESGGT
-1513 DILGIIEG
+1513 DILGVIEG

-1624 AGEGESAEPVFGDG
+1624 AGEGESAEPVFGNG

-1643 EYFAN
+1643 EYFAD

-1698 DLRLSAEVFIGA
+1698 DLKLSAEVFIGA

-1720 QIVLELRDGIS
+1720 QVVLELRDGIS
-1731 DTVVFGA
+1731 GTVVFGA
-1738 YLDGTTLWIKGGEL
+1738 YLDGATLWIRGGEL

-1771 ITELLSSVT
+1771 ITDLLSSVT
-1780 ASGSAEALAAAEG
+1780 ASGSAEALAATEG
-1793 ETYASNEALSVFFE
+1793 DTYASNDALAVFFE

-1837 AQTDIAGIIERLG
+1837 ADTDIAGIIERLG

-1894 TNAIAALADDSF
+1894 SNAIAALAAGDSF

-1927 LGKGQLTLSDLL
+1927 LNEGLSEGKLTLSDLL

-1999 SYALVSEEFAK
+1999 SYAPVSEEFAK
-2010 ENLGLRN
+2010 ENLGSRN
-2017 FVVRDADNDTFLKF
+2017 FVVYDAENDTYLKF

-2036 ADVEA
+2036 ADVDA
-2041 VYKGGG
+2041 VYDGGG

-2110 GGTLYSRSVEIS
+2110 NGTLYSRSVEIS

-2209 VIKRVSLRTAI
+2209 VIKRVSLGTAI
-2220 KGVGGNLLAGGLG
+2220 SGVGGNLLAGGLG
-2233 AEITL
+2233 ANITL
-2238 GADVLSAVLGQL
+2238 SADVLSAVLGQL

-2286 GAVLQDGVTL
+2286 DAVLQDGVTL
-2296 KLGLGAG
+2296 DLGLGAG

-2414 LAELAKIDLDACKND
+2414 LAELAKIDLGACKND

-2518 VAEALEDTPEETGK
+2518 VAEALEETPEETGK

-2570 TKSILSLLL
+2570 TKSILSLLI

-2695 KDIVGPI
+2695 EDIVGHI

-2851 YLLRYILSA
+2851 YLMRYILSA

-2890 NVEIGVRLALEG
+2890 NVEIGARLALEG

-2908 ELTGDNIDAVKAEI
+2908 ELTTKENINDVKAEI
-2922 AALENDENAAKEAG
+2922 IALEKDENAAEEAG
-2936 YYTFVKG
+2936 YYIFREPKEG
-2943 EDGAY
+2943 ENGKY

-2971 IAPADRWVGTKLTSS
+2971 IAPADRYVGTKLTSS
-2986 DDITAGTTVYKW
+2986 DITDGTITVGDIVITAGDTVYKW
-2998 EDGDELNMS
+2998 EDGDKLNMS

-3105 LVITVEF
+3105 LVIAVEF

-3135 FGQVRDTLLTLGD
+3135 FGQVRDTLLTLDD

-3162 VGAKVPNASGEI
+3162 VGAKVPDATGNI

-3208 VNGEQVVPMHDIL
+3208 ENGGVVPMHDIL

-3228 EFREATAEDRAND
+3228 EFREATAEDEANG

-3253 GAYAYDSASGS
+3253 GAYAYDSAARS
-3264 IKLITDITGTYDPD
+3264 IRLISDITGTYDPD

-3287 MYPVAAGDKH
+3287 MYPVAKDDIH

-3342 AQALAAAGAGAVAS
+3342 AQALAAGGTDAVAS

-3363 PTISLGNLA
+3363 PTISLGNIA
-3372 GSLPLLSDQIAS
+3372 GALPLLGDQIAS

-3391 GIRMTSSFIQV
+3391 GIRMTSTFIQV

-3421 LLPEMTEQPSLTI
+3421 LLPEMTEQSSLTI

-3477 ERLELR
+3477 DRLELR

-3492 AYQAKVDAKE
+3492 AYQAKVDAGT

-3510 IDLYLNVEGEYVS
+3510 IDLYLNVEGEFVS

-3540 VKVETSAA
+3540 VKVQTSAA
-3548 LGVTDAFIGTY
+3548 LGVTEEFIGTY

-3564 NENGGYDELDYTY
+3564 DGKGGYVELDYTY

-3584 KEVFVIYP
+3584 EEVFVIYP

-3608 YRIGIAINL
+3608 YKIGIAINL
-3617 PETGALDYTYEVA
+3617 PETGALDYTYRVA
-3630 TPEEVEAGIGL
+3630 TPEEVAAGIGL
-3641 YTEGDEY
+3641 YAEGDEY
-3648 VYELAAEALAERG
+3648 VYELAAEALAERE

-3666 FRGKYFPLEGN
+3666 FRGKYFPLDGN

-3692 YDLGGTYAV
+3692 YDLGGSYAV
-3701 ACREGSFVYYVP
+3701 ACREEGFVYYVP

-3726 AVYTG
+3726 AVYTA
-3731 VTGDRTPDGTYY
+3731 VTGDRTQGSTYY

-3756 EMFIDF
+3756 EMFVDF
-3762 SKSYASASES
+3762 SKSYANASAA
-3772 GITVNIYY
+3772 GITANICY
-3780 EYSAVEDAWVRV
+3780 EYSAVEDAWVRRNV
-3792 GGSGSGIESDHE
+3792 TESDHE
-3804 KGIYLG
+3804 NGIYHG

-3827 KDYQAAH
+3827 KDYQDAH
-3834 GRVPSHVF
+3834 DGRVPSHVF

-3847 NYVDSAELYTI
+3847 NYVDSAELYTV

-3883 TGRSVPA
+3883 TGRPVPA

-3926 SGVMGDMRSMLVIGE
+3926 GGVMGDMRSMLVIGE

-4043 STGLLGSLTGATTS
+4043 SKGLLGGLTGATTS

-4065 EEAANIKDPDTASVL
+4065 EEAANIKNPDTASVL

-4139 DESGKFD
+4139 DESGEFD
-4146 ILGIGIELNL
+4146 ILGIGIKLNL

-4171 ATEDFHELS
+4171 ATEDFHELD

-4194 QAMFTPILGDDTAA
+4194 QAMFTPILGDDT
-4208 PGEEVYGAAAP
+4208 PVGGEATYRAEAP

-4224 SFERVYGSDGSLL
+4224 SFERVYGNTDGSLL
-4237 YRLNDEATY
+4237 YRLNDAATY
-4246 SLVDEVFYSYARA
+4246 SLVGEVFYSYARA

-4276 GVVGEGEEAPATWFY
+4276 GVVGDGEVAPPTWFY
-4291 TYDYA
+4291 TYDFGDEN
-4296 TGTPAMKAYT
+4296 TPGTPKMTEYT
-4306 EEAYAAYIAAIT
+4306 EEAYKAYIDKIT
-4318 AQTDKANAGEGIYDL
+4318 AQPNKANAGEGIYDL
-4333 VYDAAA
+4333 VYDASA
-4339 LGAKRYIYTG
+4339 LGAKLYIYTG
-4349 DLVDDDLTAYI
+4349 ELKDDALTAHI
-4360 ADPEK
+4360 ADSAK
-4365 YTVPVYDTFGAHK
+4365 YTVPVYDTLGAHK
-4378 RSVGFAGYNELMALD
+4378 RSVGFAGYNELLALD

-4399 GGGLQISDLA
+4399 GGGLQVSDLA

-4424 LGLEFGEII
+4424 LSLEFGEII

-4441 LLTVEGEA
+4441 LLAVEGEA

-4483 DSVKNALASMGGT
+4483 ESVKNALASMGGT

-4510 GAEVCIEFF
+4510 GAEICIEFF

-4537 VAFDEEAKASIY
+4537 VAFDKDAMASIY
-4549 IDGGDFANFA
+4549 IDGGGFAEYA
-4559 GLVDTSGNG
+4559 GLVDTSGSG

-4601 DPEDVVGI
+4601 DPEDVVGD
-4609 EIPGSVNDGSG
+4609 EILGTVNDGSG

-4687 IAVLLGKQPT
+4687 IAILLGEQPT
-4697 IKITVGV
+4697 VKVTVGV
-4704 LSGGEFYGTKEEAW
+4704 LSGGEFYGTKDEAW

-4739 LVVGDPVLIED
+4739 SVIGDPVLIE
-4750 EENGGY
+4750 ENGET
-4756 RFAQDGDLA
+4756 AT
-4765 NVYFFADE
+4765 VYFLADE
-4773 EYAVAAYASSEN
+4773 EYALAAYASSEN

-4795 IDDAAAG
+4795 IEDAAAG
-4802 EYHFEFVENALDGA
+4802 EYRFDLVKDALDGA
-4816 FTQDNDGAF
+4816 FEQNNDGAF

-4833 QGKFSSRFESQET
+4833 QGKFAPRFGSQAT
-4846 GYISYEEGDFVALS
+4846 GYISYEVGDYVALT
-4860 TYLRVTGATSV
+4860 TYLRVTGTTSV
-4871 DASRRYAFDETAV
+4871 GAERRYAFDETKV
-4884 ADGAHFMKLGDLKLT
+4884 TDGAHFMKLGDLKLT

-4909 GQGAPSN
+4909 GQGDPSN
-4916 PAPKLDGEYR
+4916 PAPKDNAEYR

-5002 KLLGALLGGGEGG
+5002 KLLGMLL
-5015 ESGDGEEGTLNALQ
+5015 GDGEGEATPKNALQ
-5029 LALEIK
+5029 LALEI
-5035 RYEPIAGGGYEL
+5035 RQYEPKKGGGYEL

-5055 LENGTLYVD
+5055 LENDTLYVD

-5078 GLDIIDL
+5078 GLNIIDL
-5085 LMNSTSSETPAE
+5085 IMNSASAETPAE

-5217 PEFSSGGYLNV
+5217 PEFSSDSGYLNV

-5294 DAANKDELID
+5294 DAANKDALID

-5327 LIMDLLGPSLEEYL
+5327 LIMGLLGPSLEELL
-5341 GPVSSEIVNVTFAN
+5341 GPVSSEIVNVRFAN

-5410 SKSGNYYTLGTDASG
+5410 SKSGNYYTLGMDASG

-5440 GTVKLSGI
+5440 GTIKLSGI
-5448 TGLLGGTTGG
+5448 TGLIGGTTGG

-5470 DETSEGAEGTE
+5470 DETAEGTE

-5496 SLTINLSNDAV
+5496 SLTINLSNDAI

-5582 EIENMI
+5582 EIEDMI

-5603 AGMMTMLQNILDT
+5603 AGIMTMLQNIIDT
-5616 VALSLGISADKNS
+5616 ASVNLNIDIDKRGQYFATNGYNSVGSRNELGQLTLYSSRMNATMDAGGWLGDNYWNGARRLLLNLNVAS
-5629 WFVTGSGSNGRNPVK
+5629 THSGSRSIDVW
-5644 LSGFSEVDISAA
+5644 F
-5656 SVFAIMDSTPGTI
+5656 GTN
-5669 GGLIVDETVWD
+5669 D
-5680 HAEVMNKLTIEA
+5680 
-5692 RHPGI
+5692 
-5697 SEGTQKTLWAYFG
+5697 QWAQNNIYITG
-5710 NSNLYLSGLVKL
+5710 
-5722 MDGGGGSWLG
+5722 LG
-5732 SAVEGI
+5732 SLLEGGA
-5738 IRDLG
+5738 LG
-5743 LINLGGL
+5743 PLLTWVAENLGVINLAGL
-5750 LGSTLGGEDGKLL
+5750 LGKSLIPPL
-5763 PSFAGQDA
+5763 AGQGA
-5771 DTGVWIEPQGSSAAE
+5771 DTGEWTEPQGSSAAE
-5786 TSSATKESGAEA
+5786 TASAAEESGAEA
-5798 TTSSVEN
+5798 TTSAVTADTTGGTYGGNQGSFHAY
-5805 AGALNGSYTNAVN
+5805 AGNDITAAL
-5818 SYYAYQGGELTDVL
+5818 
-5832 NGLIKGLDLNLFTDS
+5832 KGLVEKLELNLFTDS
-5847 GYTPYLSGMKLASNS
+5847 GYMPYIAGGTAP
-5862 DGVDPTQF
+5862 GAGTDPTQF
-5870 ISIKVKLDKVAYN
+5870 ISIKVTLDKVAYN

-5892 ILGLMQGTDADG
+5892 ILGLMQGTGTEGGAVDSG
-5904 DGVVDKDA
+5904 SGVDW
-5912 KGHYTGID
+5912 
-5920 AGGPNGNDA
+5920 GGPSDDHAWYFVDGTNIQDNALKRHAANGSHND
-5929 DYFFD
+5929 
-5934 GNGNRILYHAGPDA
+5934 RM
-5948 GDGNRDY
+5948 Y
-5955 IISNLFRHLN
+5955 IISNLFRELEA
-5965 DIQNMPLTASYT
+5965 IQAKGYT
-5977 RQDRVQDQVDILEP
+5977 TEAERKARVQEQINVLEP
-5991 YIRSLPFALPVW
+5991 YIRSMPFALAQW
-6003 LIYHMLYSTLDG
+6003 LIFNMLWSTLSGFSFALG
-6015 AVPII
+6015 AL
-6020 DVPNALLE
+6020 DSLFNN
-6028 HGGLIF
+6028 
-6034 QTIAGLL
+6034 L
-6041 GTALPPFA
+6041 GFVIGDLLPPFA
-6049 HMLNPDTP
+6049 DMSDSVAS
-6057 DPSLN
+6057 PSLN

-6087 IELMVNCTKQDATR
+6087 IELMVNCTKN
-6101 QLEGTRLIG
+6101 EGDYGETVRASASS
-6110 VTEGAANG
+6110 GASSVANI
-6118 TTEGEISSLY
+6118 T
-6128 DAYVLSINPYNL
+6128 DAYVLAINPRNL
-6140 LNGTATDYE
+6140 KNGTETSLQ
-6149 GRGVLTLAEVEATA
+6149 GQGLLSLAEVEATA
-6163 ISAPASIV
+6163 ISAPASILV
-6171 VSDPGKRTATIM
+6171 TDPGKRTATIM
-6183 SNPDGTGTQ
+6183 SGADGTGTQ
-6192 QESGVL
+6192 QGSGVL
-6198 NSTLLTA
+6198 NSTLFTE
-6205 SNGFPSE
+6205 SNGFALTADV
-6212 ITVRIVDD
+6212 TVIND
-6220 TGMKAEAVGGESS
+6220 TGYRAPNVGANGI
-6233 KPFGGDGFV
+6233 
-6242 TTNES
+6242 ES
-6247 WSYEGN
+6247 W
-6253 KDVSGTGLVQTVDIV
+6253 GTTSTRATQRVDIV

-6280 EATKDKN
+6280 EATKNKN
-6287 GLRLAGY
+6287 GLRLAGH

-6343 RKNATS
+6343 RANATS

-6380 AIRPSASGPFKLDGV
+6380 AIRPSANGPFKLDGV

-6413 PTFYPAYKAHLVE
+6413 PTVYPAYKAHLVE

-6543 HEVSEYKKVILDFVG
+6543 HEVSEYKQTILDFVR

-6666 VSEVQSDLTFDPYA
+6666 VSEVSSDLTFDPYA
-6680 AESVTLDPEDFLGGS
+6680 AESVDMDPEDFLGGS

-6769 RVSIG
+6769 RASIG

-6786 VTVLAAAARDNRY
+6786 VTVLAAAARDSRY

-6808 DSPGRFYARDFLGNF
+6808 DSPGRSYARDFLGNF

-6828 EAEEGSWTAG
+6828 GAEEGSWTAG

-6890 VKRVAEDGTVF
+6890 VRRVAEDGTVF

-6911 NILYY
+6911 NILYF

-6934 QTARFWFTLAETGV
+6934 QTVKLWFTLDGTGV

-6955 IRVTNGEFEAGFAFE
+6955 IRVTSGEFDAGFAFE
-6970 DKNALPDESL
+6970 DKTALPKESL
-6980 VDWITANKNGGN
+6980 VDWIIANKNGGD
-6992 FEFTFEDGTGSAV
+6992 FEFTFKDGTGSAV

-7023 NDSVKAVAAKGGY
+7023 NDSVKAVAADGGY

-7041 YTFTGTADGKTY
+7041 YTFEGTTPDGKTY
-7053 TFTGSMR
+7053 TFTGNTS

-7065 TYVAP
+7065 THVAP

-7116 TADGE
+7116 TADGKD
-7121 EVLGTFSSL
+7121 VLGTFSSL

-7169 VPVTILDRTPAFY
+7169 VPVTILDRTPASY

-7188 FKETVRRGE
+7188 FEKTVTRGE
-7197 FGARELVTYL
+7197 FGAREIVTYW

-7212 AVLTVETGP
+7212 ATLTVETGP

-7248 KITTADTG
+7248 KITTADTD
-7256 EQFVLSAADPFAADA
+7256 EQFVLSAADPFAAGA
-7271 FKGYTVAAGYTNEA
+7271 FEGYTIAAGYTSEA

-7295 TFAITVEFAIE
+7295 TFAITVEFVVE

-7312 YNTDLASDKLAY
+7312 YNTDLASDTLAY
-7324 NELKL
+7324 DDLKL

-7344 PSLYDLLDAPTEFV
+7344 PSLYDLLDEPTEFV

-7373 YTAMGYTAL
+7373 YKAMGYTAL
-7382 GDENGTYRYNY
+7382 GDENGTYRYKY
-7393 SRGAYNLASGG
+7393 SRGAYNRFSGG
-7404 EFVFVYSAT
+7404 EGDEFVFVYSAT
-7413 ARLTAEWSHSAV
+7413 AKLTAEWNHSAV

-7457 NIYDSTLETIAFK
+7457 NIYNSELATIAFK

-7476 FGDLV
+7476 FGEDRV
-7481 AKYTVGEGGAKTF
+7481 AKYTVEGGVKTF
-7494 VKGNDGGKYDY
+7494 VQGSEGGKYDY
-7505 FVDMTNMRVYFLTD
+7505 FVDMTGMRVYFLKD

-7527 KTGEF
+7527 ENGKF

-7540 DLFEQVTVSSAIG
+7540 DLFEQVIVSSAIG

-7568 TKDGLTNSALFV
+7568 TKGGLTNSALFV

-7625 ITVRNRTAT
+7625 ITVENRTAID
-7634 AAITTDTGYATLSAL
+7634 AITTDTATGYATLSAL
-7649 TGFARE
+7649 TGFAG

-7677 GAIAFTLGG
+7677 GAIAFTLRDTTLGVD
-7686 NTYTFSKDG
+7686 TYTFSKDG

-7710 TYSGGI
+7710 TYAGGI

-7757 GVNTTFSVYAA
+7757 GVNTEFSVYAA
-7768 NDGSTNIGI
+7768 PDGSTNIGI

-7804 WNPVYENGVIT
+7804 WNPVYKDGVIT
-7815 DKWIGVSYGTVTR
+7815 EWSGVSYGTVTR

-7889 GNLLELDTKATIGGK
+7889 GNLLELDTKATINGK

>member
-32 SVPDTPGGP
+32 GAPDTPGGP

-66 ALNVYAGNYFN
+66 ALNVYAGNYYN

-224 NLASLLG
+224 NLASVLG

-254 NVLGIDLGN
+254 NVLGIDLGK
-263 LSNLDTTSTAIYLVA
+263 LSDLDTTSTAIYLVA

-286 QPRLVSGP
+286 QPLLVSGP

-320 IGLTE
+320 VGLTE

-343 RGYDID
+343 RGYDLD

-368 LREHS
+368 LKEHS

-405 DTSLSLGI
+405 DTSLTLGI

-640 FADDKG
+640 FADDAG

-672 LDTESIVIGDILAN
+672 LNTDSIVIGDILAN

-699 IDAVGGEFLDFT
+699 IDAIGGEFLDFT

-749 TDATGALAFNA
+749 TDATGALTLNA

-822 AAANGGEE
+822 AAANEGEE

-964 EASVKQQGISL
+964 EASIKQQGISL

-989 IAYSFDIEAFV
+989 IDYSFDIEAFV

-1087 YAADGGTGGNDVK
+1087 YAADGGNGGNDVK

-1151 DLLSLEVG
+1151 DLLALEVG

-1189 VAMTTMPEDDVLAG
+1189 VTMTTMPEDDVLAG

-1239 VYTIFKLAD
+1239 VYTMFKLAD
-1248 GIALRY
+1248 GIALKY

-1259 LYIAVVGENG
+1259 LYIAVAGENG

-1374 SALYG
+1374 TALYG

-1413 TDIAY
+1413 EDIAY

-1467 SGLKVK
+1467 SGLKIK

-1483 GSLFAG
+1483 DSLFAG
-1489 GEEGGA
+1489 SEEGGA
-1495 ESQALASAS
+1495 EGQALASS
-1504 GDGSESGGT
+1504 DDGSESGGT
-1513 DILGIIEG
+1513 DILGVIEG

-1559 DAVSDPDGFAAFAES
+1559 DAVADPDGFAAFAES

-1643 EYFAN
+1643 EYFVD

-1670 KSGELELGSML
+1670 KNGELELGSML
-1681 DILMGE
+1681 DILIGE

-1720 QIVLELRDGIS
+1720 QVVLELRDGIS
-1731 DTVVFGA
+1731 GTVVFGA
-1738 YLDGTTLWIKGGEL
+1738 YLDGATLWIRGGEL

-1771 ITELLSSVT
+1771 ITDLLSSVT

-1793 ETYASNEALSVFFE
+1793 DAYASNDALAVFFE

-1829 TATPDGDP
+1829 TATPDGAP
-1837 AQTDIAGIIERLG
+1837 ADTDIAGIIERLG

-1894 TNAIAALADDSF
+1894 TNAIAALAAGDSF

-1927 LGKGQLTLSDLL
+1927 LSEGKLTLSDLL
-1939 GVILD
+1939 GIILD
-1944 IDAVKNGIAGL
+1944 IDSVKNGIAGL

-1999 SYALVSEEFAK
+1999 SYAPVSEEFAK
-2010 ENLGLRN
+2010 ENLGSRN
-2017 FVVRDADNDTFLKF
+2017 FVVRDAENDTFLKF
-2031 TGTTA
+2031 IGTTA

-2054 LADKILSGE
+2054 LADKILSGD

-2073 DKANAVEG
+2073 DKANAAPG
-2081 ETYILDEDGVYGE
+2081 ETYIFVDGAYGE

-2162 KVSVDLMWLIDM
+2162 KVSIDLMWLIDM

-2197 SVLDTVLSLVNS
+2197 SVLDTVLSLLNS
-2209 VIKRVSLRTAI
+2209 VIKRVSLGTAI
-2220 KGVGGNLLAGGLG
+2220 SDVGGNLLAGGLG
-2233 AEITL
+2233 ANITL

-2259 LLLAEDGE
+2259 LLLAEDGT
-2267 VTLKLQPQ
+2267 VSLKLQPQ

-2286 GAVLQDGVTL
+2286 GAVLQDGVRL
-2296 KLGLGAG
+2296 DLGLGAG

-2347 AAQPIK
+2347 AAQPVK
-2353 FSIMGRIYFDANGEA
+2353 FSIMGRVYFDADGEA

-2414 LAELAKIDLDACKND
+2414 LAELAKIDLDACKD
-2429 EGALDAKKFVVA
+2429 ENGALDAKKFVVA

-2507 NYTQVPGFTTF
+2507 NYSQVPGFTTF

-2570 TKSILSLLL
+2570 TKSILSLLI

-2603 TGDTALFL
+2603 TEDTALFL

-2695 KDIVGPI
+2695 EDIVGPI

-2767 LDLSFFGL
+2767 LDMSFFGL

-2851 YLLRYILSA
+2851 YLMRYILSA

-2890 NVEIGVRLALEG
+2890 NVEIGARLALEG

-2908 ELTGDNIDAVKAEI
+2908 ELTEENIDAVKAEI
-2922 AALENDENAAKEAG
+2922 AALENDENAAEEAG
-2936 YYTFVKG
+2936 YYTFEKG
-2943 EDGAY
+2943 EDGKY
-2948 ALTSDGEYRLLGTS
+2948 ALITSDGEYRLLGTS

-2971 IAPADRWVGTKLTSS
+2971 IAPADRYVGTKLTSK
-2986 DDITAGTTVYKW
+2986 DEIAVGDTVYKW

-3065 GADIDLAGLLGY
+3065 DADIDLAGLLGY

-3105 LVITVEF
+3105 LVIAVEF

-3118 NYIRSLAAQ
+3118 NYMRSLAAQ

-3228 EFREATAEDRAND
+3228 EFREATAEDRANG

-3253 GAYAYDSASGS
+3253 GAYAYDSADGS

-3287 MYPVAAGDKH
+3287 MYPVAAGDNH

-3342 AQALAAAGAGAVAS
+3342 AQALAAAGTDAVAS

-3363 PTISLGNLA
+3363 PTISLGNIA
-3372 GSLPLLSDQIAS
+3372 GSLPLLGDQIAS

-3391 GIRMTSSFIQV
+3391 GIRMTSTFIQV

-3421 LLPEMTEQPSLTI
+3421 LLPEMTEQSSLTI

-3477 ERLELR
+3477 DRLELR

-3492 AYQAKVDAKE
+3492 AYQEKVDAGT

-3510 IDLYLNVEGEYVS
+3510 IDLYLNVEGEFVS

-3540 VKVETSAA
+3540 VKVQTSAA
-3548 LGVTDAFIGTY
+3548 LGVTEEFIGTY

-3564 NENGGYDELDYTY
+3564 NEDGGYDELDYTY

-3584 KEVFVIYP
+3584 EEVFVIYP

-3608 YRIGIAINL
+3608 YKIGIAINL
-3617 PETGALDYTYEVA
+3617 PETGALDYTYRVA

-3641 YTEGDEY
+3641 YAEGDEY
-3648 VYELAAEALAERG
+3648 VYELAAEALAERE

-3666 FRGKYFPLEGN
+3666 FRGKYFPLDGN

-3731 VTGDRTPDGTYY
+3731 VTGDRTADGTYY

-3756 EMFIDF
+3756 EMFVDF
-3762 SKSYASASES
+3762 SKSYASAAES

-3883 TGRSVPA
+3883 TGRPVPA

-4171 ATEDFHELS
+4171 ATEDFHELD

-4246 SLVDEVFYSYARA
+4246 SLVDKVFYSYARA

-4306 EEAYAAYIAAIT
+4306 EEAYEAYFAAIT
-4318 AQTDKANAGEGIYDL
+4318 AQKDKANAGEGIYDL

-4339 LGAKRYIYTG
+4339 LGAKLYIYTG
-4349 DLVDDDLTAYI
+4349 DLAGDDLTTYI
-4360 ADPEK
+4360 ATPEK
-4365 YTVPVYDTFGAHK
+4365 YTVPVYDTLGAHK
-4378 RSVGFAGYNELMALD
+4378 RSVGFAGYNELLALD
-4393 LDKLIN
+4393 LDKLLS

-4424 LGLEFGEII
+4424 LNLEFGEII

-4510 GAEVCIEFF
+4510 DAQVCIEFF

-4528 TDASVLTLW
+4528 TNESVLTLW
-4537 VAFDEEAKASIY
+4537 VAFDKDAKASIY

-4584 LLAPAEASEGAE
+4584 LLAPAEASEGVE

-4601 DPEDVVGI
+4601 DPEDVVGDK
-4609 EIPGSVNDGSG
+4609 IPGSVNDGSG

-4739 LVVGDPVLIED
+4739 LVVGAPVLIED
-4750 EENGGY
+4750 NGDY
-4756 RFAQDGDLA
+4756 RFAQDGETA

-4795 IDDAAAG
+4795 IDDKAAG

-4825 VQLNDTDV
+4825 VQLNKTDV
-4833 QGKFSSRFESQET
+4833 SGTGKFASKRFESQAT
-4846 GYISYEEGDFVALS
+4846 GYISYEVGDFVALT

-4871 DASRRYAFDETAV
+4871 DASRRYAFDETKV
-4884 ADGAHFMKLGDLKLT
+4884 ADGAHYMKLGDLKLT

-4916 PAPKLDGEYR
+4916 RAPKDDGEYR

-5015 ESGDGEEGTLNALQ
+5015 EADTSKALQ

-5035 RYEPIAGGGYEL
+5035 RYEPTADGDYEL

-5055 LENGTLYVD
+5055 LADDTLYVD

-5078 GLDIIDL
+5078 GLNIIDL
-5085 LMNSTSSETPAE
+5085 IMNSASSETPAE

-5217 PEFSSGGYLNV
+5217 PEFSSDSGYLNV

-5294 DAANKDELID
+5294 DAANKDALID

-5327 LIMDLLGPSLEEYL
+5327 LIMGLLGPSLEELL
-5341 GPVSSEIVNVTFAN
+5341 GPVSSEIVNVRFAN

-5410 SKSGNYYTLGTDASG
+5410 SKSGNYYTLGMDASG

-5440 GTVKLSGI
+5440 GTIKLSGI
-5448 TGLLGGTTGG
+5448 TGLIGGTTGG

-5496 SLTINLSNDAV
+5496 SLTINLSNDAI

-5582 EIENMI
+5582 EIDDMI

-5603 AGMMTMLQNILDT
+5603 AGIMTMLQNIIDT
-5616 VALSLGISADKNS
+5616 AAVNLNIDIDKRGQYFATNGYNSVGSRNELGQLTLYSSRMNATMDAGGWLGDNYWNGARRLLLNLNVAS
-5629 WFVTGSGSNGRNPVK
+5629 THSGSRSIDVW
-5644 LSGFSEVDISAA
+5644 F
-5656 SVFAIMDSTPGTI
+5656 GTN
-5669 GGLIVDETVWD
+5669 D
-5680 HAEVMNKLTIEA
+5680 
-5692 RHPGI
+5692 
-5697 SEGTQKTLWAYFG
+5697 QWAQNNIYITG
-5710 NSNLYLSGLVKL
+5710 
-5722 MDGGGGSWLG
+5722 LG
-5732 SAVEGI
+5732 SLLEGGA
-5738 IRDLG
+5738 LG
-5743 LINLGGL
+5743 PLLTWVAENLGVINLAGL
-5750 LGSTLGGEDGKLL
+5750 LGKSLIPPL
-5763 PSFAGQDA
+5763 AGQGA
-5771 DTGVWIEPQGSSAAE
+5771 DTGEWTEPQGSSAAE
-5786 TSSATKESGAEA
+5786 TASVAEESGAEA
-5798 TTSSVEN
+5798 TTSAVTADTTGGTYGGNQGSFHAY
-5805 AGALNGSYTNAVN
+5805 AGNDITAAL
-5818 SYYAYQGGELTDVL
+5818 
-5832 NGLIKGLDLNLFTDS
+5832 KGLVEKLELNLFTDS
-5847 GYTPYLSGMKLASNS
+5847 GYMPYIAGGTAP
-5862 DGVDPTQF
+5862 GAGTDPTQF
-5870 ISIKVKLDKVAYN
+5870 ISIKVTLDKVAYN

-5892 ILGLMQGTDADG
+5892 ILGLMQGTGTEGGAVDSGSGVDWGGPSDDHAWYFVDG
-5904 DGVVDKDA
+5904 TNIQDNA
-5912 KGHYTGID
+5912 LRRHA
-5920 AGGPNGNDA
+5920 AGGSHND
-5929 DYFFD
+5929 
-5934 GNGNRILYHAGPDA
+5934 RM
-5948 GDGNRDY
+5948 Y
-5955 IISNLFRHLN
+5955 IISNLFRELEA
-5965 DIQNMPLTASYT
+5965 IQAKGYT
-5977 RQDRVQDQVDILEP
+5977 TEAERKARVQEQINVLEP
-5991 YIRSLPFALPVW
+5991 YIRSMPFALAQW
-6003 LIYHMLYSTLDG
+6003 LIFNMLWSTLSGFSFALG
-6015 AVPII
+6015 AL
-6020 DVPNALLE
+6020 DSLFNN
-6028 HGGLIF
+6028 
-6034 QTIAGLL
+6034 L
-6041 GTALPPFA
+6041 GYVIGDLLPPFA
-6049 HMLNPDTP
+6049 DMSDSVAS
-6057 DPSLN
+6057 PSLN

-6087 IELMVNCTKQDATR
+6087 IELMVNCTKN
-6101 QLEGTRLIG
+6101 EGDYGETVRASASS
-6110 VTEGAANG
+6110 GASSVANI
-6118 TTEGEISSLY
+6118 T
-6128 DAYVLSINPYNL
+6128 DAYVLAINPRNL
-6140 LNGTATDYE
+6140 KNGTETSLQ
-6149 GRGVLTLAEVEATA
+6149 GQGLLSLAEVEATA
-6163 ISAPASIV
+6163 VSAPASIL

-6183 SNPDGTGTQ
+6183 SGADGTGTQ
-6192 QESGVL
+6192 EGSGVL
-6198 NSTLLTA
+6198 NSTLFTE
-6205 SNGFPSE
+6205 SNGFAATADV
-6212 ITVRIVDD
+6212 TVIND
-6220 TGMKAEAVGGESS
+6220 TGYRAPNVGANGI
-6233 KPFGGDGFV
+6233 
-6242 TTNES
+6242 ES
-6247 WSYEGN
+6247 W
-6253 KDVSGTGLVQTVDIV
+6253 GTTSTRATQRVDIV

-6280 EATKDKN
+6280 EATANDN
-6287 GLRLAGY
+6287 GLRLAGH

-6328 PNGTRTAQELTLDAS
+6328 PNGTRSTQELTLDAS
-6343 RKNATS
+6343 RANATS

-6357 FENNVSY
+6357 FENEVSY
-6364 LFGEALKN
+6364 LFGEALKD
-6372 PASGESYQ
+6372 PVSGESYQ

-6395 SYEGVTVTDEETG
+6395 SYEGVTVKDEETG

-6413 PTFYPAYKAHLVE
+6413 PTLYPAYKAYLE
-6426 VQEGAAGA
+6426 EATDGTAGA

-6543 HEVSEYKKVILDFVG
+6543 REVSEYKQIILDFVG

-6591 AVKDANGIVTSYNFY
+6591 AVKDADGNVTSYNFY
-6606 LGITAGVTAWLGGSE
+6606 LGISAGVTAWLGGSK
-6621 ATGTNGREFYASG
+6621 ATGTSGREFYASG

-6640 STDKL
+6640 STDEP
-6645 YASEGFIA
+6645 YASKGFIA

-6666 VSEVQSDLTFDPYA
+6666 VSEVSSDLTFDPYA
-6680 AESVTLDPEDFLGGS
+6680 AESVVMDPEDFLGGS

-6700 SDGTVRTLAIEET
+6700 SDGTVRSLAIEEA

-6786 VTVLAAAARDNRY
+6786 VTVLAAAANDNRY
-6799 DIRSNSSNP
+6799 DIRS
-6808 DSPGRFYARDFLGNF
+6808 GRVYARDFLGNF
-6823 VHKEK
+6823 VHKE
-6828 EAEEGSWTAG
+6828 EGAAEGSWTAG
-6838 GEMFGDLQYQNNNYY
+6838 GEMFDDLQYQNNNYY
-6853 NIEVMWSNAL
+6853 NIKVMWDSAL
-6863 FYTNSNYDVEVKLAD
+6863 FYTNSTYSVEVKLAD
-6878 LAADSSYYAIVP
+6878 LKAGEDYYAIVP
-6890 VKRVAEDGTVF
+6890 VVRNEGGKEF

-6911 NILYY
+6911 N
-6916 DKDGKLVAA
+6916 LVAA
-6925 DKGTPRPVY
+6925 DKGGTPRPVY
-6934 QTARFWFTLAETGV
+6934 QTVKLWFTLSETGV

-6955 IRVTNGEFEAGFAFE
+6955 IRVTSGEFDAGFAFT

-6980 VDWITANKNGGN
+6980 VDWIIANKNGGN
-6992 FEFTFEDGTGSAV
+6992 FEFTFKDGTGSEV
-7005 TVSAN
+7005 VVAN
-7010 IADINLGD
+7010 IADITLGD
-7018 YEGRK
+7018 YEDRWG
-7023 NDSVKAVAAKGGY
+7023 DTSVKAVAEKGGY
-7036 NKTVT
+7036 DNTVT

-7053 TFTGSMR
+7053 TFTGNTS
-7060 INIVS
+7060 IKIVS

-7070 PEPTVTDATVDDAR
+7070 PEPTVTDAR
-7084 FAPVTID
+7084 FAPVTVD
-7091 PLVYASFDEFLAA
+7091 PLVYASFDAFLAA

-7121 EVLGTFSSL
+7121 DVLGTFSSL

-7160 AAGGRYRAT
+7160 AAGNRYRAT
-7169 VPVTILDRTPAFY
+7169 VPVTILDRTPASY

-7188 FKETVRRGE
+7188 FKETVTRGE
-7197 FGARELVTYL
+7197 FGAREIVTYW

-7212 AVLTVETGP
+7212 ATLTVETGP
-7221 DGLPTAL
+7221 DGLPTVL

-7256 EQFVLSAADPFAADA
+7256 EQFVLSAADPFAAGA
-7271 FKGYTVAAGYTNEA
+7271 FEGYTIAAGYTSEA

-7295 TFAITVEFAIE
+7295 TFAITVEFVVE

-7312 YNTDLASDKLAY
+7312 YNTDLASDTLAY

-7358 WYVDGMFVAAAREAE
+7358 WYVDGMFVAAARETE
-7373 YTAMGYTAL
+7373 YKAMGYTAL

-7393 SRGAYNLASGG
+7393 SRGAYSIASGG

-7413 ARLTAEWSHSAV
+7413 ARLTAEWNHSAV

-7457 NIYDSTLETIAFK
+7457 NIYDSTLDTIAFK

-7481 AKYTVGEGGAKTF
+7481 AKYTVDISTGAKTF
-7494 VKGNDGGKYDY
+7494 VQGNAGGKYDY
-7505 FVDMTNMRVYFLTD
+7505 FVDMTHKRVYFLAD

-7527 KTGEF
+7527 EAGEF

-7568 TKDGLTNSALFV
+7568 TEGGLTNSALFV

-7595 FSAAIV
+7595 FTAAIV
-7601 LRETEMNGGTNTIG
+7601 LRETEMNGGTNTVG

-7625 ITVRNRTAT
+7625 IKVENRTAT
-7634 AAITTDTGYATLSAL
+7634 DAITTDAATGYATLSAL
-7649 TGFARE
+7649 TGFAG
-7655 NGTFIDPYNF
+7655 NGTYIDPYNF

-7677 GAIAFTLGG
+7677 GAIAFTLRDTTLGVD
-7686 NTYTFSKDG
+7686 TYTFSKDG

-7710 TYSGGI
+7710 TYAGGI

-7742 HINNIKGTKGGATGM
+7742 HINKIKGTKGGAIGM
-7757 GVNTTFSVYAA
+7757 GVNTEFSVYAA
-7768 NDGSTNIGI
+7768 NDGSTNIGM
-7777 AQGTYSINPHIPQ
+7777 AQGTYSIDPHIPQ

-7804 WNPVYENGVIT
+7804 WNPGYDENGKII
-7815 DKWIGVSYGTVTR
+7815 WNGVNNYAAVTR

-7838 DWTADLVM
+7838 DWTADLVK
-7846 NGSGGS
+7846 NGSDGS

-7870 AVTGKGG
+7870 AVTGKGD
-7877 SFTASGSFARQQ
+7877 TVNPSGSSFYSQQ
-7889 GNLLELDTKATIGGK
+7889 GNLLVLDTRKEINKK
-7904 QYTIVWVGTATVSGG
+7904 QYTIVWVGTATVAGG
-7919 SSYSVTFASAGD
+7919 STYNVTFASAGD

-7942 VTYSLTGYIGAVID
+7942 VTYNLTGYIGAVID

-7963 DGDSGNPWCLA
+7963 DGDSGTPWCLA

>member
-32 SVPDTPGGP
+32 GAPDTPGGP

-66 ALNVYAGNYFN
+66 ALNVYAGNYYN

-224 NLASLLG
+224 NLASVLG

-254 NVLGIDLGN
+254 NVLGIDLGK
-263 LSNLDTTSTAIYLVA
+263 LSDLDTTSTAIYLVA

-286 QPRLVSGP
+286 QPLLVSGP

-310 EIMESELDVS
+310 DIMESELDVS
-320 IGLTE
+320 LGLTE

-343 RGYDID
+343 RGYDLD

-368 LREHS
+368 LKEHS

-405 DTSLSLGI
+405 DTSLTLGI

-487 TINEAIAG
+487 TIKEAIAG

-544 ILENIDVDMNGDIF
+544 ILENIEVDMNGDIF

-640 FADDKG
+640 FADDAG
-646 FRAAIEDIATADAA
+646 FRAAIEDIATADAN

-672 LDTESIVIGDILAN
+672 LNTDSIVIGDILAN

-699 IDAVGGEFLDFT
+699 IDAIGGEFLDFT

-749 TDATGALAFNA
+749 TDATGALALNA

-822 AAANGGEE
+822 AAANEGEE

-964 EASVKQQGISL
+964 EASIKQQGISL

-1087 YAADGGTGGNDVK
+1087 YAADGGNGGNDVK

-1151 DLLSLEVG
+1151 DLLALEVG

-1239 VYTIFKLAD
+1239 VYTMFKLAD

-1259 LYIAVVGENG
+1259 LYIAVAGENG

-1374 SALYG
+1374 AALYG

-1413 TDIAY
+1413 EDIAY

-1467 SGLKVK
+1467 SGLKIK

-1483 GSLFAG
+1483 DSLFAG
-1489 GEEGGA
+1489 SEEGGA
-1495 ESQALASAS
+1495 EGQALASS
-1504 GDGSESGGT
+1504 SDDGSESGGT
-1513 DILGIIEG
+1513 DILGVIEG

-1559 DAVSDPDGFAAFAES
+1559 DAVADPDGFAAFAES

-1624 AGEGESAEPVFGDG
+1624 AGEGESAEPVFGNG

-1643 EYFAN
+1643 EYFAD

-1698 DLRLSAEVFIGA
+1698 DLKLSAEVVIGA

-1720 QIVLELRDGIS
+1720 QVVLELRDGIS
-1731 DTVVFGA
+1731 GTVVFGA
-1738 YLDGTTLWIKGGEL
+1738 YLDGATLWIRGGEL

-1771 ITELLSSVT
+1771 ITDLLSSVT

-1793 ETYASNEALSVFFE
+1793 DTYASNDALAVFFE

-1837 AQTDIAGIIERLG
+1837 ADTDIAGIIERLG

-1894 TNAIAALADDSF
+1894 SNAIAALAGDDSF
-1906 TSYPATSTRVGATVD
+1906 TSYPAMSTRVGATVD

-1927 LGKGQLTLSDLL
+1927 LSEGKLTLSDLL
-1939 GVILD
+1939 GIILD
-1944 IDAVKNGIAGL
+1944 IDSVKNGIAGL

-1999 SYALVSEEFAK
+1999 SYAPVSAEFAK
-2010 ENLGLRN
+2010 ENLGSRN
-2017 FVVRDADNDTFLKF
+2017 FVVYDAENDTFLKF

-2036 ADVEA
+2036 ADVDA
-2041 VYKGGG
+2041 VYNEDG

-2054 LADKILSGE
+2054 LADKILSGD

-2073 DKANAVEG
+2073 DKANAAPG
-2081 ETYILDEDGVYGE
+2081 ETYILVDGVYGA
-2094 LTPAEGQT
+2094 LVPAEGQT

-2128 ALEANVKLTVNDR
+2128 ALEANVRLTVNDR

-2162 KVSVDLMWLIDM
+2162 KVSIDLMWLIDM

-2209 VIKRVSLRTAI
+2209 VIKRVSLGTAI
-2220 KGVGGNLLAGGLG
+2220 SGVGGNLLAGGLG
-2233 AEITL
+2233 ANITL

-2259 LLLAEDGE
+2259 LLLAEDGT
-2267 VTLKLQPQ
+2267 VSLKLQPQ

-2286 GAVLQDGVTL
+2286 GAVLQDGVRL
-2296 KLGLGAG
+2296 DLGLGAG

-2347 AAQPIK
+2347 AAQPVK
-2353 FSIMGRIYFDANGEA
+2353 FSIMGRVYFDANGEA

-2414 LAELAKIDLDACKND
+2414 LAELAKIDLDACKD
-2429 EGALDAKKFVVA
+2429 ENGALDAKKFVVA

-2518 VAEALEDTPEETGK
+2518 VAEAIEDTPEETGK

-2570 TKSILSLLL
+2570 TKSILSLLI

-2603 TGDTALFL
+2603 TEDTALFL

-2641 ESSVVPAFI
+2641 ETSVVPAFI

-2695 KDIVGPI
+2695 EDILGDLR
-2702 GGVTIEMPETAKGYS
+2702 GVTIEMPETAKGYS

-2814 EGLAADEQSE
+2814 EGLAADEQGE

-2851 YLLRYILSA
+2851 YLMRYILSA

-2890 NVEIGVRLALEG
+2890 NVEIGARLALEG

-2908 ELTGDNIDAVKAEI
+2908 ELTDDNIDAVKAEI
-2922 AALENDENAAKEAG
+2922 AALENDENAAEEAG
-2936 YYTFVKG
+2936 YYTFAPG
-2943 EDGAY
+2943 EDGKY
-2948 ALTSDGEYRLLGTS
+2948 AITSDGEYRLLGTS

-2971 IAPADRWVGTKLTSS
+2971 IAPADRYVGTKLTSS
-2986 DDITAGTTVYKW
+2986 SDITVGTTVYKW
-2998 EDGDELNMS
+2998 KDGDKLNMS

-3046 AAETVSLS
+3046 TAETVSLS

-3065 GADIDLAGLLGY
+3065 GADIDLARLLGY

-3105 LVITVEF
+3105 LVIAVEF

-3118 NYIRSLAAQ
+3118 NYMRSLAAQ

-3162 VGAKVPNASGEI
+3162 VGAKVPDASGNI

-3228 EFREATAEDRAND
+3228 EFREATAEDRANG

-3253 GAYAYDSASGS
+3253 GAYAYYYDSATGSGS
-3264 IKLITDITGTYDPD
+3264 IKLISDIEDIGGTYDPD

-3287 MYPVAAGDKH
+3287 MYPVAEDDEH
-3297 NKGTHVR
+3297 NTGTHVR

-3363 PTISLGNLA
+3363 PTISLGNIA
-3372 GSLPLLSDQIAS
+3372 GSLPLLGDQIAS

-3391 GIRMTSSFIQV
+3391 GIRMTSTFIQV

-3421 LLPEMTEQPSLTI
+3421 LLPEMTEQSSLTI

-3477 ERLELR
+3477 KRLELR

-3492 AYQAKVDAKE
+3492 AYQEKVDAGT

-3510 IDLYLNVEGEYVS
+3510 IDLYLNVEGEFVS

-3540 VKVETSAA
+3540 VKVQTSAA
-3548 LGVTDAFIGTY
+3548 LGVTEEFIGTY

-3584 KEVFVIYP
+3584 EEVFVIYP

-3617 PETGALDYTYEVA
+3617 PETGALDYTYRAA

-3677 LYKYEDGKYNKHDGG
+3677 LYKYEDGKYNKHDEG

-3726 AVYTG
+3726 AVYTA
-3731 VTGDRTPDGTYY
+3731 VTGDRTADGTYY

-3756 EMFIDF
+3756 EMFVDF
-3762 SKSYASASES
+3762 SKSYANASAA
-3772 GITVNIYY
+3772 GITANLYY

-3873 YVTPEDYTAL
+3873 YVTEGDYTKL
-3883 TGRSVPA
+3883 TGRPVPA

-4043 STGLLGSLTGATTS
+4043 STGLLGGLTGATTS

-4065 EEAANIKDPDTASVL
+4065 EEAMNIKDPDTASVL

-4171 ATEDFHELS
+4171 ATEDFHELN

-4194 QAMFTPILGDDTAA
+4194 QAMFTPILGDDT
-4208 PGEEVYGAAAP
+4208 PVGGEATYRAEEP
-4219 GADEK
+4219 GANEK
-4224 SFERVYGSDGSLL
+4224 SFERVYGNTDGSLL
-4237 YRLNDEATY
+4237 YRLNDAATY
-4246 SLVDEVFYSYARA
+4246 SLVGEVFYSYARA

-4276 GVVGEGEEAPATWFY
+4276 GVVGEGEVAPPTWFY

-4296 TGTPAMKAYT
+4296 TGTPVMTEYT
-4306 EEAYAAYIAAIT
+4306 EEAYAAYIAEIT

-4339 LGAKRYIYTG
+4339 LGAKLYIYTG
-4349 DLVDDDLTAYI
+4349 DLAGDDLTAHI
-4360 ADPEK
+4360 ADSAN
-4365 YTVPVYDTFGAHK
+4365 YTVPVYDTLGAHK
-4378 RSVGFAGYNELMALD
+4378 RSVGFAGYNELLALD

-4399 GGGLQISDLA
+4399 GGGLQVSDLA

-4424 LGLEFGEII
+4424 LSLEFGEII

-4441 LLTVEGEA
+4441 LLAVEGEA
-4449 ANYFKFLLQAATLS
+4449 ANYFKFLLQAATLD

-4483 DSVKNALASMGGT
+4483 ESVKRALASMGGT
-4496 ESTDTMALIKAMLA
+4496 ESADTMALIKAMLA
-4510 GAEVCIEFF
+4510 GAEICIEFF

-4537 VAFDEEAKASIY
+4537 VAFDEDAMASIY
-4549 IDGGDFANFA
+4549 IDGGGFAEYA
-4559 GLVDTSGNG
+4559 GLVDTSGSG

-4601 DPEDVVGI
+4601 DPEDVVGNPI
-4609 EIPGSVNDGSG
+4609 SGTVNDGSG

-4687 IAVLLGKQPT
+4687 IAILLGEQPT
-4697 IKITVGV
+4697 IKVTVGV
-4704 LSGGEFYGTKEEAW
+4704 LSGGEFYGTKDEVW

-4725 NGAANYGITEENFD
+4725 NGVANYGITKDNFD
-4739 LVVGDPVLIED
+4739 SVIGDPVLIE
-4750 EENGGY
+4750 ENGET
-4756 RFAQDGDLA
+4756 AP
-4765 NVYFFADE
+4765 VYFLADE
-4773 EYAVAAYASSEN
+4773 EYALAAYASSEN

-4802 EYHFEFVENALDGA
+4802 EYHFEFVENALYGDPSTPDDDA
-4816 FTQDNDGAF
+4816 FTQNNDGAF
-4825 VQLNDTDV
+4825 VELNDTDV
-4833 QGKFSSRFESQET
+4833 QGKFSSRFQSQAT
-4846 GYISYEEGDFVALS
+4846 GYISYEAGDYVALT
-4860 TYLRVTGATSV
+4860 TYLRVTGTTSV
-4871 DASRRYAFDETAV
+4871 DESRRYAFDETKV

-4909 GQGAPSN
+4909 GQGDPSN
-4916 PAPKLDGEYR
+4916 PAPTEDGEYR
-4926 DIMKDGGVRISTSI
+4926 DIMTDGGVRISTSI

-5002 KLLGALLGGGEGG
+5002 KLLGMLL
-5015 ESGDGEEGTLNALQ
+5015 GDGEGEATPKNALQ
-5029 LALEIK
+5029 LALEI
-5035 RYEPIAGGGYEL
+5035 RQYEPKKGGGYEL

-5055 LENGTLYVD
+5055 LENDTLYVD

-5078 GLDIIDL
+5078 GLNIIDL
-5085 LMNSTSSETPAE
+5085 IMNSASAETPAE
-5097 GETPAETSAEG
+5097 GETPAETTAEG

-5202 GLYLGTQSLSSTGTL
+5202 GLYLGTESLTDTL
-5217 PEFSSGGYLNV
+5217 PAFDGYLNV
-5228 FDIGSGELGET
+5228 FDIGSGELGKT

-5258 RDDQSNFSAIDT
+5258 RDDQSNFSVIDT

-5294 DAANKDELID
+5294 DAANKDALID
-5304 EYYKTGKLY
+5304 EYYKTGTLY

-5327 LIMDLLGPSLEEYL
+5327 LIMGLLGPSLEEIL

-5383 SDIVLDVRLSDFN
+5383 SDLVLDVRLSDFN

-5410 SKSGNYYTLGTDASG
+5410 SKSGNYYTLGMDASG

-5440 GTVKLSGI
+5440 GTIKLSGI

-5541 NFGDT
+5541 HFGDT

-5560 GTGLQLSIG
+5560 GTGLQLSID

-5582 EIENMI
+5582 EIEEMI

-5603 AGMMTMLQNILDT
+5603 AGIMTMLQNIIDT
-5616 VALSLGISADKNS
+5616 AAVNLNIDIDKHGQYFATNGYNSVGSRNELGQLTLYSSRMNATMDAGGWLGDNYWNGARRLLLNLNVAS
-5629 WFVTGSGSNGRNPVK
+5629 THSGSRSIDVW
-5644 LSGFSEVDISAA
+5644 F
-5656 SVFAIMDSTPGTI
+5656 GTNDQWAQNNI
-5669 GGLIVDETVWD
+5669 YITGLGSLLTGDGWEALLTWVAENLGVINVAGLIG
-5680 HAEVMNKLTIEA
+5680 K
-5692 RHPGI
+5692 P
-5697 SEGTQKTLWAYFG
+5697 
-5710 NSNLYLSGLVKL
+5710 
-5722 MDGGGGSWLG
+5722 
-5732 SAVEGI
+5732 
-5738 IRDLG
+5738 
-5743 LINLGGL
+5743 LIPPL
-5750 LGSTLGGEDGKLL
+5750 
-5763 PSFAGQDA
+5763 AGQGA
-5771 DTGVWIEPQGSSAAE
+5771 DTGEWTEPEGSSAAE
-5786 TSSATKESGAEA
+5786 TASAAEESGAEA
-5798 TTSSVEN
+5798 TTSAVTADTTGGTYGGNQGSFHAYAGNDITAALKGVVEK
-5805 AGALNGSYTNAVN
+5805 L
-5818 SYYAYQGGELTDVL
+5818 E
-5832 NGLIKGLDLNLFTDS
+5832 LNLFTDS
-5847 GYTPYLSGMKLASNS
+5847 GYMPYIAGGTAP
-5862 DGVDPTQF
+5862 GAGTDPTQF
-5870 ISIKVKLDKVAYN
+5870 ISIKVTLDKVAYN

-5892 ILGLMQGTDADG
+5892 ILGLLQGTGTEGGAVDSG
-5904 DGVVDKDA
+5904 SGVDW
-5912 KGHYTGID
+5912 
-5920 AGGPNGNDA
+5920 GGPSNDNAWYFVDGTNIQDNALKRHAANGSHND
-5929 DYFFD
+5929 
-5934 GNGNRILYHAGPDA
+5934 RM
-5948 GDGNRDY
+5948 Y
-5955 IISNLFRHLN
+5955 IISNLFRELEA
-5965 DIQNMPLTASYT
+5965 IQAKNYT
-5977 RQDRVQDQVDILEP
+5977 TEAERKALVQEQINVLEP
-5991 YIRSLPFALPVW
+5991 YVRSMPFALAQW
-6003 LIYHMLYSTLDG
+6003 LIFNMLWETVGS
-6015 AVPII
+6015 IS
-6020 DVPNALLE
+6020 
-6028 HGGLIF
+6028 
-6034 QTIAGLL
+6034 GLL
-6041 GTALPPFA
+6041 GLLDSLFNNLGYVIGDLLPPFA
-6049 HMLNPDTP
+6049 DMSDSVAS
-6057 DPSLN
+6057 PSLN

-6087 IELMVNCTKQDATR
+6087 IELMVNCTKN
-6101 QLEGTRLIG
+6101 EGDYGETVRASASS
-6110 VTEGAANG
+6110 GASSVANI
-6118 TTEGEISSLY
+6118 T
-6128 DAYVLSINPYNL
+6128 DAYVLAINPRNL
-6140 LNGTATDYE
+6140 KNGTETSLQ
-6149 GRGVLTLAEVEATA
+6149 GQGLLSLAEVEATA
-6163 ISAPASIV
+6163 VSAPASIL

-6183 SNPDGTGTQ
+6183 SGADGTGTQ
-6192 QESGVL
+6192 EGSGVL
-6198 NSTLLTA
+6198 NSTLFTE
-6205 SNGFPSE
+6205 SNGFAATADV
-6212 ITVRIVDD
+6212 TVIND
-6220 TGMKAEAVGGESS
+6220 TGYRAPNVGANGI
-6233 KPFGGDGFV
+6233 
-6242 TTNES
+6242 ES
-6247 WSYEGN
+6247 W
-6253 KDVSGTGLVQTVDIV
+6253 GTTSTRATQRVDIV

-6280 EATKDKN
+6280 KATANDN
-6287 GLRLAGY
+6287 GLRLAGH

-6328 PNGTRTAQELTLDAS
+6328 PNGARSTQELTLDAS

-6357 FENNVSY
+6357 FENDVSY
-6364 LFGEALKN
+6364 LFGEALKD
-6372 PASGESYQ
+6372 PVSGESYQ
-6380 AIRPSASGPFKLDGV
+6380 AIRPSANGPFKLDGA

-6413 PTFYPAYKAHLVE
+6413 PTVYPAYKAYLVE
-6426 VQEGAAGA
+6426 VQKGTAGA

-6507 RVTSVTAAA
+6507 RVTSVTAAD
-6516 LGDYASFVENTDGAT
+6516 LDGKASFVENTDGAT
-6531 VIALDLDALLTG
+6531 VIALNLDALLEG
-6543 HEVSEYKKVILDFVG
+6543 YDKASEYKEGILKFVRE
-6558 GLNSVTARLGVDG
+6558 LNSVTARLGVDG

-6591 AVKDANGIVTSYNFY
+6591 AVKDADGIVTSYNFY
-6606 LGITAGVTAWLGGSE
+6606 LGISAGVTAWLGGSE
-6621 ATGTNGREFYASG
+6621 ATGTSGKEFYASG

-6640 STDKL
+6640 STDER
-6645 YASEGFIA
+6645 YASKGFIA

-6666 VSEVQSDLTFDPYA
+6666 VSEVSSDLTFDPYA
-6680 AESVTLDPEDFLGGS
+6680 AESVTMDPDDFLGKS

-6700 SDGTVRTLAIEET
+6700 SDGTVRSLAIEEA

-6732 PVWDGEGEKPAAYVT
+6732 PVWDGKGEKPAAYVT

-6786 VTVLAAAARDNRY
+6786 VTVLAAAANDNRY
-6799 DIRSNSSNP
+6799 DIRS
-6808 DSPGRFYARDFLGNF
+6808 GRSYARDFLGNF
-6823 VHKEK
+6823 VHKEE
-6828 EAEEGSWTAG
+6828 EAAEGSWTAG
-6838 GEMFGDLQYQNNNYY
+6838 GEMFGDLQYQNNNSY
-6853 NIEVMWSNAL
+6853 NIEVMWDSAL
-6863 FYTNSNYDVEVKLAD
+6863 FYTNSTYSVEVKLAD
-6878 LAADSSYYAIVP
+6878 LAAGSSYYAIVP
-6890 VKRVAEDGTVF
+6890 VMRVAEDGTVF

-6911 NILYY
+6911 NILYF
-6916 DKDGKLVAA
+6916 DGDGNLVAA
-6925 DKGTPRPVY
+6925 DKGNPRPVY
-6934 QTARFWFTLAETGV
+6934 QTVKLWFTLDGTGV
-6948 YPEEGST
+6948 YPEEDST
-6955 IRVTNGEFEAGFAFE
+6955 ISVTSGEFDAGFAFT

-6980 VDWITANKNGGN
+6980 VDWIIANKNGGN
-6992 FEFTFEDGTGSAV
+6992 FEFTFKDGTGSDV
-7005 TVSAN
+7005 TVTAN
-7010 IADINLGD
+7010 IADITLGD
-7018 YEGRK
+7018 YEDRWG
-7023 NDSVKAVAAKGGY
+7023 DTSVKAVAEKGGY
-7036 NKTVT
+7036 DNTVT

-7053 TFTGSMR
+7053 TFTGNTS
-7060 INIVS
+7060 IKIVS

-7070 PEPTVTDATVDDAR
+7070 PETVTDATVDDAR
-7084 FAPVTID
+7084 FAPVTVD

-7160 AAGGRYRAT
+7160 AAGNRYRAT
-7169 VPVTILDRTPAFY
+7169 VPVTILDRTPASY

-7188 FKETVRRGE
+7188 FEETVTRGE
-7197 FGARELVTYL
+7197 FGAREIVTYW

-7212 AVLTVETGP
+7212 ATLTVETGP
-7221 DGLPTAL
+7221 DGLPTVL

-7271 FKGYTVAAGYTNEA
+7271 FEGYTIAAGYTSEA

-7295 TFAITVEFAIE
+7295 TFAITVEFVVE

-7312 YNTDLASDKLAY
+7312 YNTDLASDTLAY

-7393 SRGAYNLASGG
+7393 SRGAYKRVSGG

-7413 ARLTAEWSHSAV
+7413 AKLTAEWNHSAV

-7457 NIYDSTLETIAFK
+7457 NIYNSTLETIAFK
-7470 TSSYDF
+7470 ASSYDF
-7476 FGDLV
+7476 FGDRV
-7481 AKYTVGEGGAKTF
+7481 AKYTVGEDGVTKTF
-7494 VKGNDGGKYDY
+7494 VQGNAGGKYDY
-7505 FVDMTNMRVYFLTD
+7505 FVDMTHKRVYFLAD

-7527 KTGEF
+7527 MTGEF

-7568 TKDGLTNSALFV
+7568 TEGGLTNSALFV

-7595 FSAAIV
+7595 FTAAIV
-7601 LRETEMNGGTNTIG
+7601 LRETEMNGGTNTVG
-7615 EQRFTPNGYN
+7615 EQRFTPDELN
-7625 ITVRNRTAT
+7625 ITVKNRTAT
-7634 AAITTDTGYATLSAL
+7634 AAITTDTATGYATLSAL
-7649 TGFARE
+7649 TGFAG

-7686 NTYTFSKDG
+7686 GNYTFSKDG

-7710 TYSGGI
+7710 TYAGGI

-7742 HINNIKGTKGGATGM
+7742 YISNIKGTKGGAIGM
-7757 GVNTTFSVYAA
+7757 GVNTEFSVDY
-7768 NDGSTNIGI
+7768 STNIGM
-7777 AQGTYSINPHIPQ
+7777 AQGTYSIDPHIPQ

-7804 WNPVYENGVIT
+7804 WNPVYKNGEIVYENGEIV
-7815 DKWIGVSYGTVTR
+7815 WSGVSYGTVTR

-7838 DWTADLVM
+7838 DWTADLVK
-7846 NGSGGS
+7846 NGSDGS

-7870 AVTGKGG
+7870 AVTGKGD
-7877 SFTASGSFARQQ
+7877 TVNPSGSSFYSQQ
-7889 GNLLELDTKATIGGK
+7889 GNLLVLDTRKELNGK

-7919 SSYSVTFASAGD
+7919 STYNVTFASAGD

-7942 VTYSLTGYIGAVID
+7942 VTYNLTGYIGAVID

-7963 DGDSGNPWCLA
+7963 DGESGKPWCLA

>member
-32 SVPDTPGGP
+32 GAPDTPGGP

-66 ALNVYAGNYFN
+66 ALNVYAGNYYN

-90 YGRYFAVKIQAA
+90 YGRYFAVKIRAA

-224 NLASLLG
+224 NLASVLG

-254 NVLGIDLGN
+254 NVLGIDLGK
-263 LSNLDTTSTAIYLVA
+263 LSDLDTTSTAIYLVA

-286 QPRLVSGP
+286 QPLLVSGP

-320 IGLTE
+320 VGLTE

-343 RGYDID
+343 RGYDLD

-368 LREHS
+368 LKEHS

-405 DTSLSLGI
+405 DTSLTLGI

-495 LTGDDQA
+495 LTDEDQA

-544 ILENIDVDMNGDIF
+544 ILENIEVDMNGDIF

-640 FADDKG
+640 FADDAG
-646 FRAAIEDIATADAA
+646 FRAAIEDIATADAN

-672 LDTESIVIGDILAN
+672 LNTDSIVIGDILAN

-699 IDAVGGEFLDFT
+699 IDAIGGEFLDFT

-749 TDATGALAFNA
+749 TDATGALALNA

-822 AAANGGEE
+822 AAANEGEE

-875 GISLIDPD
+875 GISLIDPE

-964 EASVKQQGISL
+964 EASIKQQGISL

-1024 KLAKNEGGTGE
+1024 KLAKNEGGAGE

-1087 YAADGGTGGNDVK
+1087 YAADDDGVNDVK

-1151 DLLSLEVG
+1151 DLLALEVG

-1259 LYIAVVGENG
+1259 LYIAVAGENG

-1374 SALYG
+1374 AALYG

-1400 NLAANLRFNPDDV
+1400 NLAANLRFNPEDV
-1413 TDIAY
+1413 EDIAY

-1467 SGLKVK
+1467 SGLKIK
-1473 VPGLDLGTLA
+1473 VPGLDIGTLA

-1513 DILGIIEG
+1513 DILGVIEG

-1643 EYFAN
+1643 EYFAD

-1687 ALVAFGVDIPE
+1687 ALVAFGVDIPD

-1731 DTVVFGA
+1731 GTVVFGA
-1738 YLDGTTLWIKGGEL
+1738 YLDGATLWIKGGEL

-1837 AQTDIAGIIERLG
+1837 AETDIAGIIERLG

-1894 TNAIAALADDSF
+1894 TNAIAALAGDDSF

-1927 LGKGQLTLSDLL
+1927 LGEGKLTLSDLL

-1955 QGDAGKILGTLL
+1955 QGDAGEILGTLL

-1999 SYALVSEEFAK
+1999 SYAPVSAEFAK
-2010 ENLGLRN
+2010 ENLGSRN
-2017 FVVRDADNDTFLKF
+2017 FVVYDADNDTYLKF

-2036 ADVEA
+2036 ADVDA
-2041 VYKGGG
+2041 VYNGDG

-2054 LADKILSGE
+2054 LADKILSGD

-2081 ETYILDEDGVYGE
+2081 ETYILVDGVYSE

-2162 KVSVDLMWLIDM
+2162 KVSIDLMWLIDM

-2209 VIKRVSLRTAI
+2209 VIKRVSLGTAI
-2220 KGVGGNLLAGGLG
+2220 SGVGGNLLAGGLG
-2233 AEITL
+2233 ANITL
-2238 GADVLSAVLGQL
+2238 SADVLSAVLGQL

-2259 LLLAEDGE
+2259 LLLAEDGT
-2267 VTLKLQPQ
+2267 VNLKLQPQ

-2296 KLGLGAG
+2296 DLGLGAG

-2353 FSIMGRIYFDANGEA
+2353 FSIMGRIYFDADGEA

-2414 LAELAKIDLDACKND
+2414 LAELAKIDLDACKNA
-2429 EGALDAKKFVVA
+2429 EGAFDAKKFVVA

-2570 TKSILSLLL
+2570 TKSILSLLI

-2695 KDIVGPI
+2695 KDIVGDI

-2908 ELTGDNIDAVKAEI
+2908 ELTEGNIDAVKAEI
-2922 AALENDENAAKEAG
+2922 AALENDENAAEEAG
-2936 YYTFVKG
+2936 YYIFRKPYDEG
-2943 EDGAY
+2943 ENGKY
-2948 ALTSDGEYRLLGTS
+2948 AVTLDGEYRLLGTS

-2971 IAPADRWVGTKLTSS
+2971 IAPADRYVGKKLTASE
-2986 DDITAGTTVYKW
+2986 ITADTIGDTVYKW
-2998 EDGDELNMS
+2998 EDGDKLNMS

-3046 AAETVSLS
+3046 TAETVSLS

-3090 SAAAANG
+3090 TAAKDAATG

-3105 LVITVEF
+3105 LVIAVEF

-3118 NYIRSLAAQ
+3118 NYMRSLAAQ

-3162 VGAKVPNASGEI
+3162 VGAKVPDANGNI

-3208 VNGEQVVPMHDIL
+3208 VNGEKVVPMHDIL

-3228 EFREATAEDRAND
+3228 EFREATAEDEG

-3253 GAYAYDSASGS
+3253 GAYAYDSTAGG
-3264 IKLITDITGTYDPD
+3264 IRLISDITGTYDPD

-3287 MYPVAAGDKH
+3287 MYPVAKDDNH

-3372 GSLPLLSDQIAS
+3372 GSLPLLGDQIAS

-3540 VKVETSAA
+3540 AKVQTSAA

-3617 PETGALDYTYEVA
+3617 PETGALDYTYREA

-3731 VTGDRTPDGTYY
+3731 VTGDRTADGKYY

-3756 EMFIDF
+3756 EMFVDF

-3792 GGSGSGIESDHE
+3792 GGSGSVTEPDHE

-3883 TGRSVPA
+3883 TGRPVPA

-3926 SGVMGDMRSMLVIGE
+3926 GGVMGDMRSMLVIGE

-3946 ILFEIKAK
+3946 ILFEIRAK

-3973 TLWITEIDLA
+3973 TLWITEVDLA

-4065 EEAANIKDPDTASVL
+4065 EEAVNIKDPDTASVL

-4139 DESGKFD
+4139 DESGEFD

-4171 ATEDFHELS
+4171 ATEDFHELN

-4246 SLVDEVFYSYARA
+4246 SLVGEVFYSYARA

-4296 TGTPAMKAYT
+4296 TDTPAMTPYT
-4306 EEAYAAYIAAIT
+4306 KAAYEAHIAKIT
-4318 AQTDKANAGEGIYDL
+4318 AQPDKANAGEGIYDL
-4333 VYDAAA
+4333 VGDAST
-4339 LGAKRYIYTG
+4339 LGAKLYIYTG
-4349 DLVDDDLTAYI
+4349 DLKDDAFTAHI
-4360 ADPEK
+4360 AEAAN
-4365 YTVPVYDTFGAHK
+4365 YTVPVYDTLGAHK
-4378 RSVGFAGYNELMALD
+4378 RSVGFAGYNELLALD

-4424 LGLEFGEII
+4424 LSLEFGEII

-4441 LLTVEGEA
+4441 LLAVEGEA

-4483 DSVKNALASMGGT
+4483 ESVKRALASMGGT
-4496 ESTDTMALIKAMLA
+4496 ESADTMALIKAMLA
-4510 GAEVCIEFF
+4510 GAQICIEFF

-4537 VAFDEEAKASIY
+4537 VAFDENAMASIY
-4549 IDGGDFANFA
+4549 IDGGGFAEYA
-4559 GLVDTSGNG
+4559 GLVDTSGSG

-4601 DPEDVVGI
+4601 DPEDVVGDKI
-4609 EIPGSVNDGSG
+4609 HGTVNDGSG

-4687 IAVLLGKQPT
+4687 IAILLGEQPT
-4697 IKITVGV
+4697 VKVTVGV
-4704 LSGGEFYGTKEEAW
+4704 LSGGEFYGTKDEVW

-4725 NGAANYGITEENFD
+4725 NGVANYGITKENFD
-4739 LVVGDPVLIED
+4739 FVIGDPVLIE
-4750 EENGGY
+4750 ENGET
-4756 RFAQDGDLA
+4756 AT
-4765 NVYFFADE
+4765 VYFLADE
-4773 EYAVAAYASSEN
+4773 EYALAAYASSEN

-4795 IDDAAAG
+4795 IEDAAAG
-4802 EYHFEFVENALDGA
+4802 EYRFDLVKDALDGA
-4816 FTQDNDGAF
+4816 FEQNNDGAF

-4833 QGKFSSRFESQET
+4833 QGKFAPRFGSQAT
-4846 GYISYEEGDFVALS
+4846 GYISYEVGDYVALT
-4860 TYLRVTGATSV
+4860 TYLRVTGVTSV
-4871 DASRRYAFDETAV
+4871 DEGRRYAFDETKV
-4884 ADGAHFMKLGDLKLT
+4884 TDGAHFMKLGDLKLT

-4916 PAPKLDGEYR
+4916 PAPNDEEHSAEYR
-4926 DIMKDGGVRISTSI
+4926 DIRKEGGVRISTSI

-5002 KLLGALLGGGEGG
+5002 KLLGMLL
-5015 ESGDGEEGTLNALQ
+5015 GDGEGEATPKNALQ
-5029 LALEIK
+5029 LALEI
-5035 RYEPIAGGGYEL
+5035 RQYEPKKGGGYEL

-5055 LENGTLYVD
+5055 LENDTLYVD

-5078 GLDIIDL
+5078 GLNIIDL
-5085 LMNSTSSETPAE
+5085 IMNSASAETPAE
-5097 GETPAETSAEG
+5097 GETPAETTAEG

-5172 LEAYG
+5172 LESYG
-5177 ARKDGDMLSIGIK
+5177 SRKDGDMLSIGVK

-5202 GLYLGTQSLSSTGTL
+5202 GLYLGTNSLTDTL
-5217 PEFSSGGYLNV
+5217 PVFDGYLNV
-5228 FDIGSGELGET
+5228 FDIGSGELGKT

-5294 DAANKDELID
+5294 DAANKDALID
-5304 EYYKTGKLY
+5304 EYYKNGKLY

-5327 LIMDLLGPSLEEYL
+5327 LIMGLLGPSLEEYL

-5410 SKSGNYYTLGTDASG
+5410 SKTGNYYTLGMDASG

-5440 GTVKLSGI
+5440 GTIKLSGI

-5541 NFGDT
+5541 HFGDT

-5582 EIENMI
+5582 EIEEMI

-5603 AGMMTMLQNILDT
+5603 AGIMTMLQNIIDT
-5616 VALSLGISADKNS
+5616 AAVNLNIDIDKRGQYFATNGYNSVGSRNELGQLTLYSSRMNATMDAGGWLGDNYWNGARRLLLNLNVAS
-5629 WFVTGSGSNGRNPVK
+5629 THSGSRSIDVW
-5644 LSGFSEVDISAA
+5644 F
-5656 SVFAIMDSTPGTI
+5656 GTN
-5669 GGLIVDETVWD
+5669 D
-5680 HAEVMNKLTIEA
+5680 
-5692 RHPGI
+5692 
-5697 SEGTQKTLWAYFG
+5697 QWAQNNIYITG
-5710 NSNLYLSGLVKL
+5710 
-5722 MDGGGGSWLG
+5722 LG
-5732 SAVEGI
+5732 SLLEGGA
-5738 IRDLG
+5738 LG
-5743 LINLGGL
+5743 PLLTWVAENLGVINLAGL
-5750 LGSTLGGEDGKLL
+5750 LGKSLIPPL
-5763 PSFAGQDA
+5763 AGQGA
-5771 DTGVWIEPQGSSAAE
+5771 DTGEWTEPQGSSAAE
-5786 TSSATKESGAEA
+5786 TASAAEESGAEA
-5798 TTSSVEN
+5798 TTSAVTADTTGGTYGGNQGSFHAY
-5805 AGALNGSYTNAVN
+5805 AGNDITAAL
-5818 SYYAYQGGELTDVL
+5818 
-5832 NGLIKGLDLNLFTDS
+5832 KGLVEKLELNLFTDS
-5847 GYTPYLSGMKLASNS
+5847 GYMPYIAGGTAP
-5862 DGVDPTQF
+5862 GAGTDPTQF
-5870 ISIKVKLDKVAYN
+5870 ISIKVTLDKVAYN

-5892 ILGLMQGTDADG
+5892 ILGLMQGTGTEGGAVDSGSGVDWGGPSDDHAWYFVDG
-5904 DGVVDKDA
+5904 TNIQDNALKRHA
-5912 KGHYTGID
+5912 
-5920 AGGPNGNDA
+5920 AGGSHND
-5929 DYFFD
+5929 
-5934 GNGNRILYHAGPDA
+5934 RM
-5948 GDGNRDY
+5948 Y
-5955 IISNLFRHLN
+5955 IISNLFRELEA
-5965 DIQNMPLTASYT
+5965 IQAKGYT
-5977 RQDRVQDQVDILEP
+5977 TEAERKALVQEQINVLEP
-5991 YIRSLPFALPVW
+5991 YIRSMPFALAQW
-6003 LIYHMLYSTLDG
+6003 LIFNMLWSTLSGFSFALG
-6015 AVPII
+6015 AL
-6020 DVPNALLE
+6020 DSLFNN
-6028 HGGLIF
+6028 
-6034 QTIAGLL
+6034 L
-6041 GTALPPFA
+6041 GYVIGDLLPPFA
-6049 HMLNPDTP
+6049 DMSDSVAS
-6057 DPSLN
+6057 PSLN

-6087 IELMVNCTKQDATR
+6087 IELMVNCTKN
-6101 QLEGTRLIG
+6101 EGDYGETVRASASS
-6110 VTEGAANG
+6110 GASSVANI
-6118 TTEGEISSLY
+6118 T
-6128 DAYVLSINPYNL
+6128 DAYVLAINPRNL
-6140 LNGTATDYE
+6140 KNGTETSLQ
-6149 GRGVLTLAEVEATA
+6149 GQGLLSLAEVEATA
-6163 ISAPASIV
+6163 ISAPASIL

-6183 SNPDGTGTQ
+6183 SGADGTGTQ
-6192 QESGVL
+6192 QGSGVL
-6198 NSTLLTA
+6198 NSTLFTE
-6205 SNGFPSE
+6205 SNGFALTADV
-6212 ITVRIVDD
+6212 TVIND
-6220 TGMKAEAVGGESS
+6220 TGYRAPNVGANGI
-6233 KPFGGDGFV
+6233 
-6242 TTNES
+6242 ES
-6247 WSYEGN
+6247 W
-6253 KDVSGTGLVQTVDIV
+6253 GTTSTRATQRVDIV

-6280 EATKDKN
+6280 EATANKN

-6328 PNGTRTAQELTLDAS
+6328 PNGTRSAQELTLDAS
-6343 RKNATS
+6343 RANATS

-6357 FENNVSY
+6357 FENSVSY

-6380 AIRPSASGPFKLDGV
+6380 AIRPSANGPFKLDGV

-6413 PTFYPAYKAHLVE
+6413 PTVYPAYKAHLVE

-6543 HEVSEYKKVILDFVG
+6543 HEVSEYKQTILDFVR

-6606 LGITAGVTAWLGGSE
+6606 LGITAGVTAWLGGSK
-6621 ATGTNGREFYASG
+6621 ATGTSGRGFYASG

-6666 VSEVQSDLTFDPYA
+6666 VSEVSSDLTFDPYA
-6680 AESVTLDPEDFLGGS
+6680 AESVDMDPEDFLGGS

-6732 PVWDGEGEKPAAYVT
+6732 PVWDGEGEEPAAYVT

-6808 DSPGRFYARDFLGNF
+6808 DSLGRSYARDFLGNF
-6823 VHKEK
+6823 VHKE
-6828 EAEEGSWTAG
+6828 EGAAEGSWTAG

-6863 FYTNSNYDVEVKLAD
+6863 FYTNSNYSVEVKLAD
-6878 LAADSSYYAIVP
+6878 LAKGSSYYAIVP
-6890 VKRVAEDGTVF
+6890 VRRVAEDGTVF

-6911 NILYY
+6911 NILYF
-6916 DKDGKLVAA
+6916 DKDGNLVAA

-6934 QTARFWFTLAETGV
+6934 QTARFWFTLDDTGV

-6955 IRVTNGEFEAGFAFE
+6955 IRVTSGEFDAGFSFE

-6980 VDWITANKNGGN
+6980 VDWITKNKNGGN
-6992 FEFTFEDGTGSAV
+6992 FEFTFKDGTGSAV
-7005 TVSAN
+7005 TVTAN
-7010 IADINLGD
+7010 IANINLGD

-7023 NDSVKAVAAKGGY
+7023 NDSVKAVAAAGGY

-7053 TFTGSMR
+7053 TFTGNTS

-7188 FKETVRRGE
+7188 FKETVKRGE

-7312 YNTDLASDKLAY
+7312 YNTNLASDKLAY

-7358 WYVDGMFVAAAREAE
+7358 WYVDGMFVAAEREAE
-7373 YTAMGYTAL
+7373 YETMGYTVL
-7382 GDENGTYRYNY
+7382 GGENGTYRYNY
-7393 SRGAYNLASGG
+7393 SRGAYTIASGG

-7457 NIYDSTLETIAFK
+7457 NIYDSTLDTIAFK

-7481 AKYTVGEGGAKTF
+7481 AKYTVGADGVTKTF
-7494 VKGNDGGKYDY
+7494 VQGNEGGKYDY

-7595 FSAAIV
+7595 FTAAIV

-7634 AAITTDTGYATLSAL
+7634 GAITTDTGYATLSAL
-7649 TGFARE
+7649 TGFAGS
-7655 NGTFIDPYNF
+7655 GTFIDPYNF

-7677 GAIAFTLGG
+7677 GAMAFTLGG
-7686 NTYTFSKDG
+7686 NNYTFSKDG

-7710 TYSGGI
+7710 TYTGGI

-7730 QRFTFDFLVTRV
+7730 QHFTFDFLVTRV

-7804 WNPVYENGVIT
+7804 WNPVYKDGEIVYENGKIV
-7815 DKWIGVSYGTVTR
+7815 WSGVSYGTVTR

-7870 AVTGKGG
+7870 EVKGKGG

-7963 DGDSGNPWCLA
+7963 NGDSGNPWCLA

>member
-32 SVPDTPGGP
+32 GAPDTPGGP

-66 ALNVYAGNYFN
+66 ALNVYAGNYYN

-90 YGRYFAVKIQAA
+90 YGRYFAVKIRAA

-224 NLASLLG
+224 NLASVLG

-254 NVLGIDLGN
+254 NVLGIDLGK
-263 LSNLDTTSTAIYLVA
+263 LSDLDTTSTAIYLVA

-286 QPRLVSGP
+286 QPLLVSGP

-320 IGLTE
+320 VGLTE

-343 RGYDID
+343 RGYDLD

-368 LREHS
+368 LKEHS

-405 DTSLSLGI
+405 DTSLTLGI

-495 LTGDDQA
+495 LTDEDQA

-640 FADDKG
+640 FADDAG
-646 FRAAIEDIATADAA
+646 FRAAIEDIATADAN

-672 LDTESIVIGDILAN
+672 LNTDSIVIGDILAN

-699 IDAVGGEFLDFT
+699 IDAIGGEFLDFT

-749 TDATGALAFNA
+749 TDATGALALNA

-822 AAANGGEE
+822 AAANEGEE

-964 EASVKQQGISL
+964 EASIKQQGISL

-989 IAYSFDIEAFV
+989 IDYSFDIEAFV

-1151 DLLSLEVG
+1151 DLLALEVG

-1239 VYTIFKLAD
+1239 VYTMFKLAD

-1259 LYIAVVGENG
+1259 LYIAVAGENG

-1374 SALYG
+1374 AALYG

-1413 TDIAY
+1413 ADIAY

-1467 SGLKVK
+1467 SGLKIK

-1483 GSLFAG
+1483 DSLFAG

-1495 ESQALASAS
+1495 EGQALASS
-1504 GDGSESGGT
+1504 DDGSESGGT
-1513 DILGIIEG
+1513 DILGVIEG
-1521 VIANAIYSIIVD
+1521 VIAGAIYSIIVD

-1559 DAVSDPDGFAAFAES
+1559 DAVADPDGFAAFAES

-1638 SVSEQ
+1638 SDSEQ
-1643 EYFAN
+1643 EYFAD

-1681 DILMGE
+1681 DILIGE

-1720 QIVLELRDGIS
+1720 QVVLELRDGIS

-1738 YLDGTTLWIKGGEL
+1738 YLDGATLWIKGGKL

-1771 ITELLSSVT
+1771 ITDLLSSVT

-1837 AQTDIAGIIERLG
+1837 ADTDIAGIIERLG

-1894 TNAIAALADDSF
+1894 SNAIAELAGDDSF

-1927 LGKGQLTLSDLL
+1927 LSEGELTLSDLL
-1939 GVILD
+1939 GIILD

-1999 SYALVSEEFAK
+1999 SYAPVSAEFAK
-2010 ENLGLRN
+2010 ENLGSRN
-2017 FVVRDADNDTFLKF
+2017 FVVHDAENDTFLKF

-2036 ADVEA
+2036 ADVDA
-2041 VYKGGG
+2041 VYNEGG

-2054 LADKILSGE
+2054 LADKILSGD

-2081 ETYILDEDGVYGE
+2081 ETYILVDGVYGV
-2094 LTPAEGQT
+2094 LAPAEGQT
-2102 FAEAVEAY
+2102 FAEAVETY

-2128 ALEANVKLTVNDR
+2128 ALEANVRLTVNDR

-2162 KVSVDLMWLIDM
+2162 KVSIDLMWLIDM

-2209 VIKRVSLRTAI
+2209 VIKRVSLGTAI
-2220 KGVGGNLLAGGLG
+2220 SGVGGNLLAGGLG
-2233 AEITL
+2233 ANITL

-2259 LLLAEDGE
+2259 LLLAEDGK
-2267 VTLKLQPQ
+2267 VSLKLQPQ

-2286 GAVLQDGVTL
+2286 GAVLQDGVRL
-2296 KLGLGAG
+2296 DLGLGAG

-2353 FSIMGRIYFDANGEA
+2353 FSIMGRVYFDANGEA

-2414 LAELAKIDLDACKND
+2414 LAELAKIDLGACKD
-2429 EGALDAKKFVVA
+2429 ENGALDAKKFVVA

-2570 TKSILSLLL
+2570 TKSILSLLI

-2603 TGDTALFL
+2603 TEDTALFL

-2670 VVSLSTSVEFELGIT
+2670 VISLSTSVEFELGIT

-2695 KDIVGPI
+2695 EDIVGPI

-2807 PSAPAES
+2807 PSAPAAS

-2851 YLLRYILSA
+2851 YLMRYILSV

-2890 NVEIGVRLALEG
+2890 NVEIGARLALEG

-2908 ELTGDNIDAVKAEI
+2908 ELTTEKNIEDVKAEI
-2922 AALENDENAAKEAG
+2922 AALENDENAAEEAG
-2936 YYTFVKG
+2936 YYTFRKPYEGENGEYVKA
-2943 EDGAY
+2943 E
-2948 ALTSDGEYRLLGTS
+2948 DGEYRLLGTS
-2962 ETNPNNEGY
+2962 ETNPNNESY
-2971 IAPADRWVGTKLTSS
+2971 IAPADRWVGIKLTSS
-2986 DDITAGTTVYKW
+2986 SPEITAGKTVYKW
-2998 EDGDELNMS
+2998 EDGDKLNMS

-3046 AAETVSLS
+3046 TAETVSLS

-3065 GADIDLAGLLGY
+3065 GADIDLARLLGY

-3097 GDLNRHID
+3097 GDLNGDLNRHID
-3105 LVITVEF
+3105 LVIAVEF

-3118 NYIRSLAAQ
+3118 NYMRSLAAQ

-3162 VGAKVPNASGEI
+3162 VGAKVPDASGNI

-3208 VNGEQVVPMHDIL
+3208 VNGEKVVPMHDIL

-3228 EFREATAEDRAND
+3228 EFREATAEDKENG

-3253 GAYAYDSASGS
+3253 GAYAYDKEAGG
-3264 IKLITDITGTYDPD
+3264 IRLISDITGTYDPD

-3287 MYPVAAGDKH
+3287 MYPVAERDTH

-3342 AQALAAAGAGAVAS
+3342 AQALAAGGTDAAAS

-3363 PTISLGNLA
+3363 PTISLGNIA
-3372 GSLPLLSDQIAS
+3372 GSLPLLGDQIAS

-3402 LVDSNYLNSLLG
+3402 LVDSNYLNRLLG

-3421 LLPEMTEQPSLTI
+3421 LLPEMTQQSSLTI

-3464 IDDENGVYYLSDD
+3464 IDDEHGVYYLSDD
-3477 ERLELR
+3477 DRLELR

-3492 AYQAKVDAKE
+3492 AYQAKVDAGT

-3540 VKVETSAA
+3540 VKVQTSAA
-3548 LGVTDAFIGTY
+3548 LGVTEEFIGTY

-3564 NENGGYDELDYTY
+3564 NEDGGYDELDYTY

-3584 KEVFVIYP
+3584 EEVFVIYP
-3592 SEDRNPLIELE
+3592 SENRNPLIELE

-3608 YRIGIAINL
+3608 YKIGIAINL
-3617 PETGALDYTYEVA
+3617 PETGALDYTYRVA

-3641 YTEGDEY
+3641 YAEGDEY
-3648 VYELAAEALAERG
+3648 VYELAAEALAERE

-3677 LYKYEDGKYNKHDGG
+3677 LYKYEDGKYNKHDEG
-3692 YDLGGTYAV
+3692 YDLGGSYAV
-3701 ACREGSFVYYVP
+3701 ACREEGFVYYVP

-3726 AVYTG
+3726 AVYTA
-3731 VTGDRTPDGTYY
+3731 VTGDRTQGSTYY

-3756 EMFIDF
+3756 EMFVDF
-3762 SKSYASASES
+3762 SKSYANASAAN
-3772 GITVNIYY
+3772 ITANICY
-3780 EYSAVEDAWVRV
+3780 EYSAVEDAWVRL
-3792 GGSGSGIESDHE
+3792 SGSGIVPDHE
-3804 KGIYLG
+3804 NGIYLG

-3873 YVTPEDYTAL
+3873 YVTLDDYTKL
-3883 TGRSVPA
+3883 TGDPVPEGA
-3890 DAPRYNFDAVSG
+3890 DRYTFDAVSG
-3902 EYVEAANGEYVKV
+3902 EYKEAADGEYVKV

-3926 SGVMGDMRSMLVIGE
+3926 SGIMGDMRSMLVIGE
-3941 NYSAE
+3941 NYNAE

-4043 STGLLGSLTGATTS
+4043 SKGLLGGLTGATTS

-4065 EEAANIKDPDTASVL
+4065 EEAANIKNPDTASVL

-4139 DESGKFD
+4139 DESGEFD
-4146 ILGIGIELNL
+4146 ILGIGIKLNL

-4171 ATEDFHELS
+4171 ATEDFHELD

-4194 QAMFTPILGDDTAA
+4194 QAMFTPILGDDT
-4208 PGEEVYGAAAP
+4208 PVGGEATYRAEAP

-4224 SFERVYGSDGSLL
+4224 SFERVYGNTDGSLL

-4276 GVVGEGEEAPATWFY
+4276 GALGEGGVAPPTWFY

-4296 TGTPAMKAYT
+4296 TGTPAMTEYTEKAY
-4306 EEAYAAYIAAIT
+4306 ADYIAKIT
-4318 AQTDKANAGEGIYDL
+4318 AQPDKANAGEGIYDL
-4333 VYDAAA
+4333 VYDASA
-4339 LGAKRYIYTG
+4339 LGAKLYIYTG
-4349 DLVDDDLTAYI
+4349 DLAGDDLTAHI
-4360 ADPEK
+4360 ADSAK
-4365 YTVPVYDTFGAHK
+4365 YTVPVYDTLGAHK

-4393 LDKLIN
+4393 LDKLLN

-4449 ANYFKFLLQAATLS
+4449 ANYFKFLLQAATLN

-4483 DSVKNALASMGGT
+4483 ESVKNALALMGGA
-4496 ESTDTMALIKAMLA
+4496 ESADTMALIKAMLA
-4510 GAEVCIEFF
+4510 GAQICIEFF

-4537 VAFDEEAKASIY
+4537 VAFDDDAMASIY
-4549 IDGGDFANFA
+4549 IDGGGFAEYA
-4559 GLVDTSGNG
+4559 GLVDTSGSG

-4584 LLAPAEASEGAE
+4584 MLAPAEASEGVE

-4601 DPEDVVGI
+4601 DPEDVVGDPI
-4609 EIPGSVNDGSG
+4609 FGTVNDGSG

-4687 IAVLLGKQPT
+4687 IAILLGEQPT
-4697 IKITVGV
+4697 IKVTVGV
-4704 LSGGEFYGTKEEAW
+4704 LSGGEFYGTKDEAL

-4739 LVVGDPVLIED
+4739 SVVGAPVLVED
-4750 EENGGY
+4750 NGDY
-4756 RFAQDGDLA
+4756 RFAQGDETA
-4765 NVYFFADE
+4765 TVYFLADE
-4773 EYAVAAYASSEN
+4773 EYALAAYASSEN

-4802 EYHFEFVENALDGA
+4802 EYHFAPVANALAGA
-4816 FTQDNDGAF
+4816 FTQRNDGAF
-4825 VQLNDTDV
+4825 VQLNDTDI
-4833 QGKFSSRFESQET
+4833 QGKFAQRFQSQAT
-4846 GYISYEEGDFVALS
+4846 GYISYEVGDYVALT
-4860 TYLRVTGATSV
+4860 TYLRVTGATNV
-4871 DASRRYAFDETAV
+4871 AESRRYAFDETKV

-4909 GQGAPSN
+4909 GQGDPSN
-4916 PAPKLDGEYR
+4916 PAPKGDEEYR
-4926 DIMKDGGVRISTSI
+4926 DIMTEGGVRISTSI

-5002 KLLGALLGGGEGG
+5002 KLLGALLGGGEG
-5015 ESGDGEEGTLNALQ
+5015 EANISNALQ

-5035 RYEPIAGGGYEL
+5035 QYEPQEGGGYEL

-5055 LENGTLYVD
+5055 LANDTLYVD

-5078 GLDIIDL
+5078 GLNIIDL
-5085 LMNSTSSETPAE
+5085 IMNSASAETPAE
-5097 GETPAETSAEG
+5097 GETPAETTAEG

-5177 ARKDGDMLSIGIK
+5177 SRKDGDMLSIGIK

-5202 GLYLGTQSLSSTGTL
+5202 GLYLGTESLTDTL
-5217 PEFSSGGYLNV
+5217 PVFDGYLNV

-5258 RDDQSNFSAIDT
+5258 RDDQTNFSVIDT

-5294 DAANKDELID
+5294 DAADKDALID
-5304 EYYKTGKLY
+5304 AYYATGGKLY

-5327 LIMDLLGPSLEEYL
+5327 LIMGLLGPSLEEIL

-5410 SKSGNYYTLGTDASG
+5410 SESGNYYTLGMDASG

-5440 GTVKLSGI
+5440 GTIKLSGI

-5496 SLTINLSNDAV
+5496 SLTINLSNDAI

-5535 SLGLEL
+5535 SLGLQL

-5560 GTGLQLSIG
+5560 GTGLQLSID

-5582 EIENMI
+5582 EIEEMI

-5603 AGMMTMLQNILDT
+5603 AGIMTMLQNIIDT
-5616 VALSLGISADKNS
+5616 AAVNLNIDIDKRGQYFATNGYNSVGSRNEFGQLTLYSSRMNATMDAGGWLGDNYWNGARRLLLNLNVAS
-5629 WFVTGSGSNGRNPVK
+5629 THSGSRSIDVW
-5644 LSGFSEVDISAA
+5644 F
-5656 SVFAIMDSTPGTI
+5656 GTN
-5669 GGLIVDETVWD
+5669 D
-5680 HAEVMNKLTIEA
+5680 
-5692 RHPGI
+5692 
-5697 SEGTQKTLWAYFG
+5697 QWAQNNVYITG
-5710 NSNLYLSGLVKL
+5710 
-5722 MDGGGGSWLG
+5722 LG
-5732 SAVEGI
+5732 SLLEGGA
-5738 IRDLG
+5738 LG
-5743 LINLGGL
+5743 PLLTWVAENLGVINLAGL
-5750 LGSTLGGEDGKLL
+5750 LGKPLIPPL
-5763 PSFAGQDA
+5763 AGQGA
-5771 DTGVWIEPQGSSAAE
+5771 DTGVWTEPEGSSAAE
-5786 TSSATKESGAEA
+5786 TASAAEESGAEA
-5798 TTSSVEN
+5798 TTSAVTADTTGGTYGGNQGSFHAY
-5805 AGALNGSYTNAVN
+5805 AGNDITAV
-5818 SYYAYQGGELTDVL
+5818 L
-5832 NGLIKGLDLNLFTDS
+5832 KGIIEKLELNLFTDS
-5847 GYTPYLSGMKLASNS
+5847 GYMPYIAGGTAP
-5862 DGVDPTQF
+5862 GAGTDPTQF
-5870 ISIKVKLDKVAYN
+5870 ISIKVTLDKVAYN

-5892 ILGLMQGTDADG
+5892 ILGLMQGTGTEGGAVDSG
-5904 DGVVDKDA
+5904 SGVDW
-5912 KGHYTGID
+5912 
-5920 AGGPNGNDA
+5920 GGPSDDNAWYFVDGTDIQNNALKRHAARGSHND
-5929 DYFFD
+5929 
-5934 GNGNRILYHAGPDA
+5934 RM
-5948 GDGNRDY
+5948 Y
-5955 IISNLFRHLN
+5955 IISNLFRELEA
-5965 DIQNMPLTASYT
+5965 IQAKGYT
-5977 RQDRVQDQVDILEP
+5977 TEAGRKALVQEQINVLEP
-5991 YIRSLPFALPVW
+5991 YVRSMPFALAQW
-6003 LIYHMLYSTLDG
+6003 LIFNMLWNTLSGFSFALG
-6015 AVPII
+6015 AL
-6020 DVPNALLE
+6020 DTLFNN
-6028 HGGLIF
+6028 
-6034 QTIAGLL
+6034 L
-6041 GTALPPFA
+6041 GYVIGDLLPPFA
-6049 HMLNPDTP
+6049 DMRDSVAS
-6057 DPSLN
+6057 PSLN

-6075 VGDKVVAAGIQA
+6075 VGNKVVAAGIQA
-6087 IELMVNCTKQDATR
+6087 IELMVNCTKN
-6101 QLEGTRLIG
+6101 EGDYGETVRASASS
-6110 VTEGAANG
+6110 GASSVANI
-6118 TTEGEISSLY
+6118 T
-6128 DAYVLSINPYNL
+6128 DAYVLAINPRNL
-6140 LNGTATDYE
+6140 KNGTETSLQ
-6149 GRGVLTLAEVEATA
+6149 GQGLLSLAEVEATA
-6163 ISAPASIV
+6163 VSAPASIL

-6192 QESGVL
+6192 QGSGVL
-6198 NSTLLTA
+6198 NSTLFTA
-6205 SNGFPSE
+6205 SNGFAVTADV
-6212 ITVRIVDD
+6212 TVIND
-6220 TGMKAEAVGGESS
+6220 TGYRAPNVGANGI
-6233 KPFGGDGFV
+6233 
-6242 TTNES
+6242 ES
-6247 WSYEGN
+6247 W
-6253 KDVSGTGLVQTVDIV
+6253 GTTSTRATQRVDIV

-6287 GLRLAGY
+6287 GLRLAGH

-6304 AIVPV
+6304 AVVPV

-6328 PNGTRTAQELTLDAS
+6328 PNGTRSTQELTLDAS

-6357 FENNVSY
+6357 FENEVSY
-6364 LFGEALKN
+6364 LFGEALKD
-6372 PASGESYQ
+6372 PVSGESYQ
-6380 AIRPSASGPFKLDGV
+6380 AIRPSANGPFKLDGV
-6395 SYEGVTVTDEETG
+6395 SYEGVTVKDEETG

-6413 PTFYPAYKAHLVE
+6413 PTVYPAYKAYLVE
-6426 VQEGAAGA
+6426 AQEGTAGA

-6445 TYENATYL
+6445 TYENVTYL

-6507 RVTSVTAAA
+6507 RVTSVTAAD
-6516 LGDYASFVENTDGAT
+6516 LDGKASFVENTDGAT
-6531 VIALDLDALLTG
+6531 VIALDLDALLKD
-6543 HEVSEYKKVILDFVG
+6543 HEASEYKQVILDFVG
-6558 GLNSVTARLGVDG
+6558 GLSSVTARIGVDG

-6591 AVKDANGIVTSYNFY
+6591 AVKDANGNVTSYNFY

-6621 ATGTNGREFYASG
+6621 ATGTSGREFYASG

-6640 STDKL
+6640 STDEQ
-6645 YASEGFIA
+6645 YALKGFIA

-6666 VSEVQSDLTFDPYA
+6666 VSEVSSDLTFDPYA
-6680 AESVTLDPEDFLGGS
+6680 AESAKLDPDDFLGKS

-6700 SDGTVRTLAIEET
+6700 SDGTVRSLAIEET

-6774 TDIVVKQTVDLP
+6774 TDIVVKQTIDLP
-6786 VTVLAAAARDNRY
+6786 ITVETAAASDIRY
-6799 DIRSNSSNP
+6799 DIRS
-6808 DSPGRFYARDFLGNF
+6808 GRSYARDFLGNF
-6823 VHKEK
+6823 VHKE
-6828 EAEEGSWTAG
+6828 EGAAEGSWTAG

-6863 FYTNSNYDVEVKLAD
+6863 FYRDSNYAVEFKLAD
-6878 LAADSSYYAIVP
+6878 LKAGEDYYAIVP
-6890 VKRVAEDGTVF
+6890 VRRVAEDGTVF

-6916 DKDGKLVAA
+6916 DKDGNLVAA
-6925 DKGTPRPVY
+6925 DKGTPSPVY
-6934 QTARFWFTLAETGV
+6934 QTVKLWFTLSETGV

-6955 IRVTNGEFEAGFAFE
+6955 ISVTSGEFNAGFSFT

-6980 VDWITANKNGGN
+6980 VDWIIANRNGGN
-6992 FEFTFEDGTGSAV
+6992 FEFTFKDGAGSDV
-7005 TVSAN
+7005 TVTAN
-7010 IADINLGD
+7010 IANINLGD

-7023 NDSVKAVAAKGGY
+7023 NTSVKAVAGEGGY

-7041 YTFTGTADGKTY
+7041 YTFDGIADGKTY
-7053 TFTGSMR
+7053 TFTGSTR

-7084 FAPVTID
+7084 FAPVTVD

-7116 TADGE
+7116 TANGE

-7153 VSINFTD
+7153 ASINFTD

-7169 VPVTILDRTPAFY
+7169 VPVTILDRTPASY

-7188 FKETVRRGE
+7188 FEKTVRRGE
-7197 FGARELVTYL
+7197 FGAREIVTYW

-7212 AVLTVETGP
+7212 ATLTVETGP

-7256 EQFVLSAADPFAADA
+7256 EQFVLSAADPFAAGA
-7271 FKGYTVAAGYTNEA
+7271 FEGYTIAAGYTNEA

-7295 TFAITVEFAIE
+7295 TFAITVEFVVE

-7312 YNTDLASDKLAY
+7312 YNTDLASDTLAY
-7324 NELKL
+7324 NDLKL
-7329 NASVYGFESLDGKVV
+7329 NASVYGFESRDGKVV

-7358 WYVDGMFVAAAREAE
+7358 WYVDGMFVAAARETE
-7373 YTAMGYTAL
+7373 YKAMGYTAL

-7393 SRGAYNLASGG
+7393 SRGAYKRESGG

-7413 ARLTAEWSHSAV
+7413 AKLTAEWNHSAV

-7457 NIYDSTLETIAFK
+7457 NIYNSELATIAFK

-7476 FGDLV
+7476 FGDRV
-7481 AKYTVGEGGAKTF
+7481 AKYTVEGGVKTF
-7494 VKGNDGGKYDY
+7494 VQGHAGGKYDY
-7505 FVDMTNMRVYFLTD
+7505 FVDMTNMRVYFLAD
-7519 GGNNYVDL
+7519 GGDNYVDL
-7527 KTGEF
+7527 ETGEF

-7568 TKDGLTNSALFV
+7568 TKGGLTNSALFV

-7595 FSAAIV
+7595 FTAAIV
-7601 LRETEMNGGTNTIG
+7601 LRETEMNGGTNTVG
-7615 EQRFTPNGYN
+7615 EQRFTPDGLN
-7625 ITVRNRTAT
+7625 ITVKPRTAT
-7634 AAITTDTGYATLSAL
+7634 AAITTDTVTGYATLSAL
-7649 TGFARE
+7649 TGFAGS
-7655 NGTFIDPYNF
+7655 GTFIDPYNF

-7686 NTYTFSKDG
+7686 NNYTFSKDG

-7710 TYSGGI
+7710 TYAGGI

-7730 QRFTFDFLVTRV
+7730 QRFPFDFLVTRV
-7742 HINNIKGTKGGATGM
+7742 YINRIVGTKGGAIGM
-7757 GVNTTFSVYAA
+7757 GVNTTFSVWAE
-7768 NDGSTNIGI
+7768 NDGSTNIGMTWDPTPNDNVDN
-7777 AQGTYSINPHIPQ
+7777 ATYFIDPHIPQ

-7804 WNPVYENGVIT
+7804 WNPDYVKGEIT
-7815 DKWIGVSYGTVTR
+7815 GWSDVDDYGTVTR

-7838 DWTADLVM
+7838 DWTADLVT

-7870 AVTGKGG
+7870 EVTAKGG
-7877 SFTASGSFARQQ
+7877 SLTVSDSLYRQQ
-7889 GNLLELDTKATIGGK
+7889 GNLLELDTKATINGK
-7904 QYTIVWVGTATVSGG
+7904 QYTIVWVGTAEVSGG
-7919 SSYSVTFASAGD
+7919 SKYNVTFASAGD

-7963 DGDSGNPWCLA
+7963 DGESGTPWCLA

>member
-32 SVPDTPGGP
+32 GAPDTPGGP

-66 ALNVYAGNYFN
+66 ALNVYAGNYYN

-224 NLASLLG
+224 NLASVLG

-254 NVLGIDLGN
+254 NVLGIDLGK
-263 LSNLDTTSTAIYLVA
+263 LSDLDTTSTAIYLVA

-286 QPRLVSGP
+286 QPLLVSGP

-320 IGLTE
+320 VGLTE
-325 IQAGTAPVLNLE
+325 LQAGTAPVLNLE

-343 RGYDID
+343 RGYDLD

-368 LREHS
+368 LKEHS

-405 DTSLSLGI
+405 DTSLTLGI

-640 FADDKG
+640 FADDAG

-672 LDTESIVIGDILAN
+672 LNTDSIVIGDILAN

-699 IDAVGGEFLDFT
+699 IDAIGGEFLDFT

-749 TDATGALAFNA
+749 TDATGALTLNA

-822 AAANGGEE
+822 AAANEGEE

-964 EASVKQQGISL
+964 EASIKQQGISL

-989 IAYSFDIEAFV
+989 IDYSFDIEAFV

-1087 YAADGGTGGNDVK
+1087 YAADGGNGGNDVK

-1151 DLLSLEVG
+1151 DLLALEVG

-1189 VAMTTMPEDDVLAG
+1189 VTMTTMPEDDVLAG

-1239 VYTIFKLAD
+1239 VYTMFKLAD
-1248 GIALRY
+1248 GIALKY

-1259 LYIAVVGENG
+1259 LYIAVAGENG

-1374 SALYG
+1374 TALYG

-1413 TDIAY
+1413 EDIAY

-1467 SGLKVK
+1467 SGLKIK

-1483 GSLFAG
+1483 DSLFAG
-1489 GEEGGA
+1489 SEEGGA
-1495 ESQALASAS
+1495 EGQALASS
-1504 GDGSESGGT
+1504 DDGSESGGT
-1513 DILGIIEG
+1513 DILGVIEG

-1559 DAVSDPDGFAAFAES
+1559 DAVADPDGFAAFAES

-1643 EYFAN
+1643 EYFVD

-1670 KSGELELGSML
+1670 KNGELELGSML
-1681 DILMGE
+1681 DILIGE

-1720 QIVLELRDGIS
+1720 QVVLELRDGIS
-1731 DTVVFGA
+1731 GTVVFGA
-1738 YLDGTTLWIKGGEL
+1738 YLDGATLWIRGGEL

-1771 ITELLSSVT
+1771 ITDLLSSVT

-1793 ETYASNEALSVFFE
+1793 DAYASNDALAVFFE

-1829 TATPDGDP
+1829 TATPDGAP
-1837 AQTDIAGIIERLG
+1837 ADTDIAGIIERLG

-1894 TNAIAALADDSF
+1894 TNAIAALAAGDSF

-1927 LGKGQLTLSDLL
+1927 LSEGKLTLSDLL
-1939 GVILD
+1939 GIILD
-1944 IDAVKNGIAGL
+1944 IDSVKNGIAGL

-1999 SYALVSEEFAK
+1999 SYAPVSEEFAK
-2010 ENLGLRN
+2010 ENLGSRN
-2017 FVVRDADNDTFLKF
+2017 FVVRDAENDTFLKF
-2031 TGTTA
+2031 IGTTA

-2054 LADKILSGE
+2054 LADKILSGD

-2073 DKANAVEG
+2073 DKANAAPG
-2081 ETYILDEDGVYGE
+2081 ETYIFVDGAYGE

-2162 KVSVDLMWLIDM
+2162 KVSIDLMWLIDM

-2197 SVLDTVLSLVNS
+2197 SVLDTVLSLLNS
-2209 VIKRVSLRTAI
+2209 VIKRVSLGTAI
-2220 KGVGGNLLAGGLG
+2220 SDVGGNLLAGGLG
-2233 AEITL
+2233 ANITL

-2259 LLLAEDGE
+2259 LLLAEDGT
-2267 VTLKLQPQ
+2267 VSLKLQPQ

-2286 GAVLQDGVTL
+2286 GAVLQDGVRL
-2296 KLGLGAG
+2296 DLGLGAG

-2347 AAQPIK
+2347 AAQPVK
-2353 FSIMGRIYFDANGEA
+2353 FSIMGRVYFDADGEA

-2414 LAELAKIDLDACKND
+2414 LAELAKIDLDACKD
-2429 EGALDAKKFVVA
+2429 ENGALDAKKFVVA

-2507 NYTQVPGFTTF
+2507 NYSQVPGFTTF

-2570 TKSILSLLL
+2570 TKSILSLLI

-2603 TGDTALFL
+2603 TEDTALFL

-2695 KDIVGPI
+2695 EDIVGPI

-2767 LDLSFFGL
+2767 LDMSFFGL

-2851 YLLRYILSA
+2851 YLMRYILSA

-2890 NVEIGVRLALEG
+2890 NVEIGARLALEG

-2908 ELTGDNIDAVKAEI
+2908 ELTEENIDAVKAEI
-2922 AALENDENAAKEAG
+2922 AALENDENAAEEAG
-2936 YYTFVKG
+2936 YYTFEKG
-2943 EDGAY
+2943 EDGKY
-2948 ALTSDGEYRLLGTS
+2948 ALITSDGEYRLLGTS

-2971 IAPADRWVGTKLTSS
+2971 IAPADRYVGTKLTSK
-2986 DDITAGTTVYKW
+2986 DEIAVGDTVYKW

-3065 GADIDLAGLLGY
+3065 DADIDLAGLLGY

-3105 LVITVEF
+3105 LVIAVEF

-3118 NYIRSLAAQ
+3118 NYMRSLAAQ

-3228 EFREATAEDRAND
+3228 EFREATAEDRANG

-3253 GAYAYDSASGS
+3253 GAYAYDSADGS

-3287 MYPVAAGDKH
+3287 MYPVAAGDNH

-3342 AQALAAAGAGAVAS
+3342 AQALAAAGTDAVAS

-3363 PTISLGNLA
+3363 PTISLGNIA
-3372 GSLPLLSDQIAS
+3372 GSLPLLGDQIAS

-3391 GIRMTSSFIQV
+3391 GIRMTSTFIQV

-3421 LLPEMTEQPSLTI
+3421 LLPEMTEQSSLTI

-3477 ERLELR
+3477 DRLELR

-3492 AYQAKVDAKE
+3492 AYQEKVDAGT

-3510 IDLYLNVEGEYVS
+3510 IDLYLNVEGEFVS

-3540 VKVETSAA
+3540 VKVQTSAA
-3548 LGVTDAFIGTY
+3548 LGVTEEFIGTY

-3564 NENGGYDELDYTY
+3564 NEDGGYDELDYTY

-3584 KEVFVIYP
+3584 EEVFVIYP

-3608 YRIGIAINL
+3608 YKIGIAINL
-3617 PETGALDYTYEVA
+3617 PETGALDYTYRVA

-3641 YTEGDEY
+3641 YAEGDEY
-3648 VYELAAEALAERG
+3648 VYELAAEALAERE

-3666 FRGKYFPLEGN
+3666 FRGKYFPLDGN

-3731 VTGDRTPDGTYY
+3731 VTGDRTADGTYY

-3756 EMFIDF
+3756 EMFVDF
-3762 SKSYASASES
+3762 SKSYASAAES

-3883 TGRSVPA
+3883 TGRPVPA

-4171 ATEDFHELS
+4171 ATEDFHELD

-4246 SLVDEVFYSYARA
+4246 SLVDKVFYSYARA

-4306 EEAYAAYIAAIT
+4306 EEAYEAYFAAIT
-4318 AQTDKANAGEGIYDL
+4318 AQKDKANAGEGIYDL

-4339 LGAKRYIYTG
+4339 LGAKLYIYTG
-4349 DLVDDDLTAYI
+4349 DLAGDDLTTYI
-4360 ADPEK
+4360 ATPEK
-4365 YTVPVYDTFGAHK
+4365 YTVPVYDTLGAHK
-4378 RSVGFAGYNELMALD
+4378 RSVGFAGYNELLALD
-4393 LDKLIN
+4393 LDKLLS

-4424 LGLEFGEII
+4424 LNLEFGEII

-4510 GAEVCIEFF
+4510 DAQVCIEFF

-4528 TDASVLTLW
+4528 TNESVLTLW
-4537 VAFDEEAKASIY
+4537 VAFDKDAKASIY

-4584 LLAPAEASEGAE
+4584 LLAPAEASEGVE

-4601 DPEDVVGI
+4601 DPEDVVGDK
-4609 EIPGSVNDGSG
+4609 IPGSVNDGSG

-4739 LVVGDPVLIED
+4739 LVVGAPVLIED
-4750 EENGGY
+4750 NGDY
-4756 RFAQDGDLA
+4756 RFAQDGETA

-4795 IDDAAAG
+4795 IDDKAAG

-4825 VQLNDTDV
+4825 VQLNKTDV
-4833 QGKFSSRFESQET
+4833 SGTGKFASKRFESQAT
-4846 GYISYEEGDFVALS
+4846 GYISYEVGDFVALT

-4871 DASRRYAFDETAV
+4871 DASRRYAFDETKV
-4884 ADGAHFMKLGDLKLT
+4884 ADGAHYMKLGDLKLT

-4916 PAPKLDGEYR
+4916 RAPKDDGEYR

-5015 ESGDGEEGTLNALQ
+5015 EADTSKALQ

-5035 RYEPIAGGGYEL
+5035 RYEPTADGDYEL

-5055 LENGTLYVD
+5055 LADDTLYVD

-5078 GLDIIDL
+5078 GLNIIDL
-5085 LMNSTSSETPAE
+5085 IMNSASSETPAE

-5217 PEFSSGGYLNV
+5217 PEFSSDSGYLNV

-5294 DAANKDELID
+5294 DAANKDALID

-5327 LIMDLLGPSLEEYL
+5327 LIMGLLGPSLEELL
-5341 GPVSSEIVNVTFAN
+5341 GPVSSEIVNVRFAN

-5410 SKSGNYYTLGTDASG
+5410 SKSGNYYTLGMDASG

-5440 GTVKLSGI
+5440 GTIKLSGI
-5448 TGLLGGTTGG
+5448 TGLIGGTTGG

-5496 SLTINLSNDAV
+5496 SLTINLSNDAI

-5582 EIENMI
+5582 EIDDMI

-5603 AGMMTMLQNILDT
+5603 AGIMTMLQNIIDT
-5616 VALSLGISADKNS
+5616 AAVNLNIDIDKRGQYFATNGYNSVGSRNELGQLTLYSSRMNATMDAGGWLGDNYWNGARRLLLNLNVAS
-5629 WFVTGSGSNGRNPVK
+5629 THSGSRSIDVW
-5644 LSGFSEVDISAA
+5644 F
-5656 SVFAIMDSTPGTI
+5656 GTN
-5669 GGLIVDETVWD
+5669 D
-5680 HAEVMNKLTIEA
+5680 
-5692 RHPGI
+5692 
-5697 SEGTQKTLWAYFG
+5697 QWAQNNIYITG
-5710 NSNLYLSGLVKL
+5710 
-5722 MDGGGGSWLG
+5722 LG
-5732 SAVEGI
+5732 SLLEGGA
-5738 IRDLG
+5738 LG
-5743 LINLGGL
+5743 PLLTWVAENLGVINLAGL
-5750 LGSTLGGEDGKLL
+5750 LGKSLIPPL
-5763 PSFAGQDA
+5763 AGQGA
-5771 DTGVWIEPQGSSAAE
+5771 DTGEWTEPQGSSAAE
-5786 TSSATKESGAEA
+5786 TASVAEESGAEA
-5798 TTSSVEN
+5798 TTSAVTADTTGGTYGGNQGSFHAY
-5805 AGALNGSYTNAVN
+5805 AGNDITAAL
-5818 SYYAYQGGELTDVL
+5818 
-5832 NGLIKGLDLNLFTDS
+5832 KGLVEKLELNLFTDS
-5847 GYTPYLSGMKLASNS
+5847 GYMPYIAGGTAP
-5862 DGVDPTQF
+5862 GAGTDPTQF
-5870 ISIKVKLDKVAYN
+5870 ISIKVTLDKVAYN

-5892 ILGLMQGTDADG
+5892 ILGLMQGTGTEGGAVDSGSGVDWGGPSDDHAWYFVDG
-5904 DGVVDKDA
+5904 TNIQDNA
-5912 KGHYTGID
+5912 LRRHA
-5920 AGGPNGNDA
+5920 AGGSHND
-5929 DYFFD
+5929 
-5934 GNGNRILYHAGPDA
+5934 RM
-5948 GDGNRDY
+5948 Y
-5955 IISNLFRHLN
+5955 IISNLFRELEA
-5965 DIQNMPLTASYT
+5965 IQAKGYT
-5977 RQDRVQDQVDILEP
+5977 TEAERKARVQEQINVLEP
-5991 YIRSLPFALPVW
+5991 YIRSMPFALAQW
-6003 LIYHMLYSTLDG
+6003 LIFNMLWSTLSGFSFALG
-6015 AVPII
+6015 AL
-6020 DVPNALLE
+6020 DSLFNN
-6028 HGGLIF
+6028 
-6034 QTIAGLL
+6034 L
-6041 GTALPPFA
+6041 GYVIGDLLPPFA
-6049 HMLNPDTP
+6049 DMSDSVAS
-6057 DPSLN
+6057 PSLN

-6087 IELMVNCTKQDATR
+6087 IELMVNCTKN
-6101 QLEGTRLIG
+6101 EGDYGETVRASASS
-6110 VTEGAANG
+6110 GASSVANI
-6118 TTEGEISSLY
+6118 T
-6128 DAYVLSINPYNL
+6128 DAYVLAINPRNL
-6140 LNGTATDYE
+6140 KNGTETSLQ
-6149 GRGVLTLAEVEATA
+6149 GQGLLSLAEVEATA
-6163 ISAPASIV
+6163 VSAPASIL

-6183 SNPDGTGTQ
+6183 SGADGTGTQ
-6192 QESGVL
+6192 EGSGVL
-6198 NSTLLTA
+6198 NSTLFTE
-6205 SNGFPSE
+6205 SNGFAATADV
-6212 ITVRIVDD
+6212 TVIND
-6220 TGMKAEAVGGESS
+6220 TGYRAPNVGANGI
-6233 KPFGGDGFV
+6233 
-6242 TTNES
+6242 ES
-6247 WSYEGN
+6247 W
-6253 KDVSGTGLVQTVDIV
+6253 GTTSTRATQRVDIV

-6280 EATKDKN
+6280 EATANDN
-6287 GLRLAGY
+6287 GLRLAGH

-6328 PNGTRTAQELTLDAS
+6328 PNGTRSTQELTLDAS
-6343 RKNATS
+6343 RANATS

-6357 FENNVSY
+6357 FENEVSY
-6364 LFGEALKN
+6364 LFGEALKD
-6372 PASGESYQ
+6372 PVSGESYQ

-6395 SYEGVTVTDEETG
+6395 SYEGVTVKDEETG

-6413 PTFYPAYKAHLVE
+6413 PTLYPAYKAYLE
-6426 VQEGAAGA
+6426 EATDGTAGA

-6543 HEVSEYKKVILDFVG
+6543 REVSEYKQIILDFVG

-6591 AVKDANGIVTSYNFY
+6591 AVKDADGNVTSYNFY
-6606 LGITAGVTAWLGGSE
+6606 LGISAGVTAWLGGSK
-6621 ATGTNGREFYASG
+6621 ATGTSGREFYASG

-6640 STDKL
+6640 STDEP
-6645 YASEGFIA
+6645 YASKGFIA

-6666 VSEVQSDLTFDPYA
+6666 VSEVSSDLTFDPYA
-6680 AESVTLDPEDFLGGS
+6680 AESVVMDPEDFLGGS

-6700 SDGTVRTLAIEET
+6700 SDGTVRSLAIEEA

-6786 VTVLAAAARDNRY
+6786 VTVLAAAANDNRY
-6799 DIRSNSSNP
+6799 DIRS
-6808 DSPGRFYARDFLGNF
+6808 GRVYARDFLGNF
-6823 VHKEK
+6823 VHKE
-6828 EAEEGSWTAG
+6828 EGAAEGSWTAG
-6838 GEMFGDLQYQNNNYY
+6838 GEMFDDLQYQNNNYY
-6853 NIEVMWSNAL
+6853 NIKVMWDSAL
-6863 FYTNSNYDVEVKLAD
+6863 FYTNSTYSVEVKLAD
-6878 LAADSSYYAIVP
+6878 LKAGEDYYAIVP
-6890 VKRVAEDGTVF
+6890 VVRNEGGKEF

-6911 NILYY
+6911 NILYF
-6916 DKDGKLVAA
+6916 DKDGNLVAA
-6925 DKGTPRPVY
+6925 DKGGTPRPVY
-6934 QTARFWFTLAETGV
+6934 QTVKLWFTLSETGV

-6955 IRVTNGEFEAGFAFE
+6955 IRVTSGEFDAGFAFT

-6980 VDWITANKNGGN
+6980 VDWIIANKNGGN
-6992 FEFTFEDGTGSAV
+6992 FEFTFKDGTGSEV
-7005 TVSAN
+7005 VVAN
-7010 IADINLGD
+7010 IADITLGD
-7018 YEGRK
+7018 YEDRWG
-7023 NDSVKAVAAKGGY
+7023 DTSVKAVAEKGGY
-7036 NKTVT
+7036 DNTVT

-7053 TFTGSMR
+7053 TFTGNTS
-7060 INIVS
+7060 IKIVS

-7070 PEPTVTDATVDDAR
+7070 PEPTVTDAR
-7084 FAPVTID
+7084 FAPVTVD
-7091 PLVYASFDEFLAA
+7091 PLVYASFDAFLAA

-7121 EVLGTFSSL
+7121 DVLGTFSSL

-7160 AAGGRYRAT
+7160 AAGNRYRAT
-7169 VPVTILDRTPAFY
+7169 VPVTILDRTPASY

-7188 FKETVRRGE
+7188 FKETVTRGE
-7197 FGARELVTYL
+7197 FGAREIVTYW

-7212 AVLTVETGP
+7212 ATLTVETGP
-7221 DGLPTAL
+7221 DGLPTVL

-7256 EQFVLSAADPFAADA
+7256 EQFVLSAADPFAAGA
-7271 FKGYTVAAGYTNEA
+7271 FEGYTIAAGYTSEA

-7295 TFAITVEFAIE
+7295 TFAITVEFVVE

-7312 YNTDLASDKLAY
+7312 YNTDLASDTLAY

-7358 WYVDGMFVAAAREAE
+7358 WYVDGMFVAAARETE
-7373 YTAMGYTAL
+7373 YKAMGYTAL

-7393 SRGAYNLASGG
+7393 SRGAYSIASGG

-7413 ARLTAEWSHSAV
+7413 ARLTAEWNHSAV

-7457 NIYDSTLETIAFK
+7457 NIYDSTLDTIAFK

-7481 AKYTVGEGGAKTF
+7481 AKYTVDISTGAKTF
-7494 VKGNDGGKYDY
+7494 VQGNAGGKYDY
-7505 FVDMTNMRVYFLTD
+7505 FVDMTHKRVYFLAD

-7527 KTGEF
+7527 EAGEF

-7568 TKDGLTNSALFV
+7568 TEGGLTNSALFV

-7595 FSAAIV
+7595 FTAAIV
-7601 LRETEMNGGTNTIG
+7601 LRETEMNGGTNTVG

-7625 ITVRNRTAT
+7625 IKVENRTAT
-7634 AAITTDTGYATLSAL
+7634 DAITTDAATGYATLSAL
-7649 TGFARE
+7649 TGFAG
-7655 NGTFIDPYNF
+7655 NGTYIDPYNF

-7677 GAIAFTLGG
+7677 GAIAFTLRDTTLGVD
-7686 NTYTFSKDG
+7686 TYTFSKDG

-7710 TYSGGI
+7710 TYAGGI

-7742 HINNIKGTKGGATGM
+7742 HINKIKGTKGGAIGM
-7757 GVNTTFSVYAA
+7757 GVNTEFSVYAA
-7768 NDGSTNIGI
+7768 NDGSTNIGM
-7777 AQGTYSINPHIPQ
+7777 AQGTYSIDPHIPQ

-7804 WNPVYENGVIT
+7804 WNPGYDENGKII
-7815 DKWIGVSYGTVTR
+7815 WNGVNNYAAVTR

-7838 DWTADLVM
+7838 DWTADLVK
-7846 NGSGGS
+7846 NGSDGS

-7870 AVTGKGG
+7870 AVTGKGD
-7877 SFTASGSFARQQ
+7877 TVNPSGSSFYSQQ
-7889 GNLLELDTKATIGGK
+7889 GNLLVLDTRKEINKK
-7904 QYTIVWVGTATVSGG
+7904 QYTIVWVGTATVAGG
-7919 SSYSVTFASAGD
+7919 STYNVTFASAGD

-7942 VTYSLTGYIGAVID
+7942 VTYNLTGYIGAVID

-7963 DGDSGNPWCLA
+7963 DGDSGTPWCLA

>member
-32 SVPDTPGGP
+32 GAPDTPGGP

-224 NLASLLG
+224 NLASVLG

-254 NVLGIDLGN
+254 NVLGIDLGK
-263 LSNLDTTSTAIYLVA
+263 LSDLDTTSTAIYLVA

-286 QPRLVSGP
+286 QPLLVSGP

-320 IGLTE
+320 VGLTE

-343 RGYDID
+343 RGYDLD

-368 LREHS
+368 LKEHS

-405 DTSLSLGI
+405 DTSLTLGI

-430 IDITGTDGA
+430 IDITGKDGA

-640 FADDKG
+640 FADDAG
-646 FRAAIEDIATADAA
+646 FRAAIEDIATADAN

-672 LDTESIVIGDILAN
+672 LDTDSIVIGDILAN

-699 IDAVGGEFLDFT
+699 IDAIGGEFLDFT

-822 AAANGGEE
+822 AAANEGEE

-964 EASVKQQGISL
+964 EASIKQQGISL

-1151 DLLSLEVG
+1151 DLLALEVG
-1159 LTDAS
+1159 LTDAA

-1215 QLIEKVAD
+1215 QRIEKVAD

-1254 AKGEK
+1254 DKGEK

-1374 SALYG
+1374 AALYG

-1413 TDIAY
+1413 ADIAY

-1467 SGLKVK
+1467 SGLKIK

-1483 GSLFAG
+1483 DSLFAG

-1495 ESQALASAS
+1495 EGQALASS
-1504 GDGSESGGT
+1504 SDDGSESGGT
-1513 DILGIIEG
+1513 DILGVIEG
-1521 VIANAIYSIIVD
+1521 VIAGAIYSIIVD

-1559 DAVSDPDGFAAFAES
+1559 DAVADPDGFAAFAES

-1638 SVSEQ
+1638 SDSEQ
-1643 EYFAN
+1643 EYFAD

-1665 LDLTL
+1665 LNLTL

-1681 DILMGE
+1681 DILIGE

-1731 DTVVFGA
+1731 GTVVFGA
-1738 YLDGTTLWIKGGEL
+1738 YLDGATLWIRGGEL

-1758 IENTGFAALIGGV
+1758 IENTGFAELIGGV
-1771 ITELLSSVT
+1771 ITDLLSSVT

-1793 ETYASNEALSVFFE
+1793 ETYASNDALAVFFE

-1837 AQTDIAGIIERLG
+1837 ADTDIAGIIERLG

-1894 TNAIAALADDSF
+1894 SNAIAALAAGDSF

-1927 LGKGQLTLSDLL
+1927 LSEGELTLSDLL

-1999 SYALVSEEFAK
+1999 SYAPVSAEFAK
-2010 ENLGLRN
+2010 ENLGSRN
-2017 FVVRDADNDTFLKF
+2017 FVVYDAENDTFLKF

-2036 ADVEA
+2036 ADVDA
-2041 VYKGGG
+2041 VYSEGG

-2054 LADKILSGE
+2054 LADKILSGD

-2073 DKANAVEG
+2073 DKANAAPG
-2081 ETYILDEDGVYGE
+2081 ETYILVDGVYGA
-2094 LTPAEGQT
+2094 LAPAEGQT
-2102 FAEAVEAY
+2102 FAEAVETY

-2128 ALEANVKLTVNDR
+2128 ALEANVRLTVNDR

-2162 KVSVDLMWLIDM
+2162 KVSIDLMWLIDM

-2197 SVLDTVLSLVNS
+2197 SALDTVLSLVNS
-2209 VIKRVSLRTAI
+2209 VIKRVSLGTAI
-2220 KGVGGNLLAGGLG
+2220 SGVGGNLLAGGLG
-2233 AEITL
+2233 ANITL

-2267 VTLKLQPQ
+2267 VSLKLQPQ

-2286 GAVLQDGVTL
+2286 GAVLQDGVRL
-2296 KLGLGAG
+2296 DLGLGAG

-2353 FSIMGRIYFDANGEA
+2353 FSIMGRVYFDANGEA

-2414 LAELAKIDLDACKND
+2414 LAELAKIDLDACKD
-2429 EGALDAKKFVVA
+2429 ENGALDAKKFVVA

-2570 TKSILSLLL
+2570 TKSILSLLI

-2695 KDIVGPI
+2695 EDIVGPI

-2807 PSAPAES
+2807 PSAPAQS

-2851 YLLRYILSA
+2851 YLMRYILSA

-2890 NVEIGVRLALEG
+2890 NVEIGARLALEG

-2908 ELTGDNIDAVKAEI
+2908 ELTADNLDAVKAEI
-2922 AALENDENAAKEAG
+2922 AALENDENAAEEAG
-2936 YYTFVKG
+2936 YYTFAKG
-2943 EDGAY
+2943 ENGAY

-2971 IAPADRWVGTKLTSS
+2971 IAPADRYVGTKLTSS
-2986 DDITAGTTVYKW
+2986 SDITVGTTVYKW

-3105 LVITVEF
+3105 LVIAVEF

-3118 NYIRSLAAQ
+3118 NYMRSLAAQ

-3162 VGAKVPNASGEI
+3162 VGAKVPDASGNI
-3174 YYEDAEADDLVGLE
+3174 YHEDAEADDLVGLE

-3208 VNGEQVVPMHDIL
+3208 VNGDEVVPMHDIL

-3228 EFREATAEDRAND
+3228 EFREATAEDKANG

-3253 GAYAYDSASGS
+3253 GAYAYDSTAGG
-3264 IKLITDITGTYDPD
+3264 IKLISDITGTYDPD

-3287 MYPVAAGDKH
+3287 MYPVAERDTH

-3342 AQALAAAGAGAVAS
+3342 AQALAAGGTDAAAS

-3363 PTISLGNLA
+3363 PTISLGNIA
-3372 GSLPLLSDQIAS
+3372 GSLPLLGDQIAS

-3391 GIRMTSSFIQV
+3391 GIRMTSTFIQV

-3421 LLPEMTEQPSLTI
+3421 LLPEMTEQSSLTI

-3477 ERLELR
+3477 DRLELR

-3492 AYQAKVDAKE
+3492 EYQEKVDAGT

-3510 IDLYLNVEGEYVS
+3510 IDLYLNVEGEFVS

-3540 VKVETSAA
+3540 VKVETSDA

-3564 NENGGYDELDYTY
+3564 NEDGGYDELDYTY

-3584 KEVFVIYP
+3584 EEVFVIYP

-3608 YRIGIAINL
+3608 YKIGIAINL
-3617 PETGALDYTYEVA
+3617 PETGALDYTYRKA
-3630 TPEEVEAGIGL
+3630 TSGEVEAGIGL
-3641 YTEGDEY
+3641 YAEGDEY
-3648 VYELAAEALAERG
+3648 VYELAAEALAKRED
-3661 NAFVY
+3661 AFVY
-3666 FRGKYFPLEGN
+3666 FRGKYFPLDGN
-3677 LYKYEDGKYNKHDGG
+3677 LYKYEDGKYNKHDEG
-3692 YDLGGTYAV
+3692 YDLSGSYAV
-3701 ACREGSFVYYVP
+3701 ACREEGFVYYVP

-3726 AVYTG
+3726 AVYTA
-3731 VTGDRTPDGTYY
+3731 VTGDRTADGTYY

-3756 EMFIDF
+3756 EMFVDF
-3762 SKSYASASES
+3762 SKSYANASAA
-3772 GITVNIYY
+3772 GITVNICY
-3780 EYSAVEDAWVRV
+3780 EYSAVEDAWVRL
-3792 GGSGSGIESDHE
+3792 GGIGDGIEPDHE
-3804 KGIYLG
+3804 NGIYLG

-3827 KDYQAAH
+3827 KDYQEAH

-3863 GSLSISGGEN
+3863 GSLTISGGEN
-3873 YVTPEDYTAL
+3873 YVTLDDYTKL
-3883 TGRSVPA
+3883 TGDPVPA
-3890 DAPRYNFDAVSG
+3890 DAPRYTFNKASEKYEKDP
-3902 EYVEAANGEYVKV
+3902 NGEYVKV
-3915 VGSMNAIGDIL
+3915 VGSINAIGDIL
-3926 SGVMGDMRSMLVIGE
+3926 SGIMGDMRSMLVIGE
-3941 NYSAE
+3941 NYNAE

-4139 DESGKFD
+4139 DESGEFD

-4171 ATEDFHELS
+4171 ATEDFHELD

-4194 QAMFTPILGDDTAA
+4194 QAMFTPILGDDT
-4208 PGEEVYGAAAP
+4208 PVGGEATYRAAAP

-4224 SFERVYGSDGSLL
+4224 SFERVYGNTDGSLL

-4276 GVVGEGEEAPATWFY
+4276 GVVGEGEVAPPTWFY
-4291 TYDYA
+4291 TYDYE
-4296 TGTPAMKAYT
+4296 TGTPVMKEYTEKAY
-4306 EEAYAAYIAAIT
+4306 ADYIAEIT

-4333 VYDAAA
+4333 VYDASA

-4349 DLVDDDLTAYI
+4349 DLAGDALTAHI
-4360 ADPEK
+4360 ADSAN
-4365 YTVPVYDTFGAHK
+4365 YTVPVYDTLGAHK

-4399 GGGLQISDLA
+4399 GGGLQVSDLA

-4424 LGLEFGEII
+4424 LSLEFGEII

-4441 LLTVEGEA
+4441 LLAVEGEA

-4483 DSVKNALASMGGT
+4483 DSVKEALASMGGT
-4496 ESTDTMALIKAMLA
+4496 ESADTMALIKTMLA
-4510 GAEVCIEFF
+4510 GAQICIEFF

-4549 IDGGDFANFA
+4549 IDGGGFAEYA
-4559 GLVDTSGNG
+4559 GLVDTSGSG

-4584 LLAPAEASEGAE
+4584 MLVPAEASEGVE

-4601 DPEDVVGI
+4601 DPEDVVGD
-4609 EIPGSVNDGSG
+4609 EISGTVNDGSG

-4687 IAVLLGKQPT
+4687 IAILLGEQPT
-4697 IKITVGV
+4697 IKVTVGV
-4704 LSGGEFYGTKEEAW
+4704 LSGGEFYGTKDEVW

-4725 NGAANYGITEENFD
+4725 NGAANYGITADNFD
-4739 LVVGDPVLIED
+4739 SVIGDPVLIE
-4750 EENGGY
+4750 ENGET
-4756 RFAQDGDLA
+4756 AP
-4765 NVYFFADE
+4765 VYFLADE
-4773 EYAVAAYASSEN
+4773 EYALAAYASSEN

-4795 IDDAAAG
+4795 PGDAAG
-4802 EYHFEFVENALDGA
+4802 EYRFDLVANALDGA
-4816 FTQDNDGAF
+4816 FEPDPEGAF
-4825 VQLNDTDV
+4825 VRLEEEDV
-4833 QGKFSSRFESQET
+4833 QGKFAQRFESQAT
-4846 GYISYEEGDFVALS
+4846 GYISYEVGDYVALT
-4860 TYLRVTGATSV
+4860 TYLRVTGTTSV
-4871 DASRRYAFDETAV
+4871 GAERSRYAFDETAV
-4884 ADGAHFMKLGDLKLT
+4884 RDGAHFMKLGDLKLT

-4909 GQGAPSN
+4909 GQGDPSN
-4916 PAPKLDGEYR
+4916 PAPKDDAEYR

-4982 LGYPD
+4982 LGYSD

-5002 KLLGALLGGGEGG
+5002 KLLGALLGGEGG
-5015 ESGDGEEGTLNALQ
+5015 DGDGEEGTSKALQ

-5035 RYEPIAGGGYEL
+5035 RYEPKKGGGYEL

-5055 LENGTLYVD
+5055 LADDTLYVD

-5078 GLDIIDL
+5078 GLNIIDL
-5085 LMNSTSSETPAE
+5085 LMNSASAETPAE

-5177 ARKDGDMLSIGIK
+5177 SRKDGDMLSIGIK

-5202 GLYLGTQSLSSTGTL
+5202 GLYLGTDPLTDTL
-5217 PEFSSGGYLNV
+5217 PVFDGYLNV

-5258 RDDQSNFSAIDT
+5258 RDDQSNFSAIET

-5294 DAANKDELID
+5294 DAENKDALID
-5304 EYYKTGKLY
+5304 EYYKTGRLY

-5327 LIMDLLGPSLEEYL
+5327 LIMGLLGPSLEELL

-5410 SKSGNYYTLGTDASG
+5410 SKSGNYYTLGTDPSG

-5440 GTVKLSGI
+5440 GTIKLSGI

-5470 DETSEGAEGTE
+5470 DETSEGTE
-5481 GTTEGTEGGLNISGL
+5481 GTEGTEGGLNISGL

-5541 NFGDT
+5541 HFGDT

-5582 EIENMI
+5582 EIEEMI

-5603 AGMMTMLQNILDT
+5603 AGIMTMLQNILDT
-5616 VALSLGISADKNS
+5616 AAVNLNIDIDKHGQYFATDGYNSVGSRNEFGQLTLYSSRMNATMDAGGWLGDNYWNGARRLLLNLNVAS
-5629 WFVTGSGSNGRNPVK
+5629 THSGSRSIDVW
-5644 LSGFSEVDISAA
+5644 F
-5656 SVFAIMDSTPGTI
+5656 GTNDQWAQNNI
-5669 GGLIVDETVWD
+5669 YITGLGSLLTGDGWETLLTWVAENLGVINVAGLI
-5680 HAEVMNKLTIEA
+5680 
-5692 RHPGI
+5692 
-5697 SEGTQKTLWAYFG
+5697 
-5710 NSNLYLSGLVKL
+5710 
-5722 MDGGGGSWLG
+5722 GS
-5732 SAVEGI
+5732 S
-5738 IRDLG
+5738 
-5743 LINLGGL
+5743 LIPPL
-5750 LGSTLGGEDGKLL
+5750 
-5763 PSFAGQDA
+5763 AGQGA
-5771 DTGVWIEPQGSSAAE
+5771 DTGEWTEPEGSSAAE
-5786 TSSATKESGAEA
+5786 TSSAVEESGAEA
-5798 TTSSVEN
+5798 TTSAVTADTTGGTYGGNQGSFHAYAGNDITAALKGIVEK
-5805 AGALNGSYTNAVN
+5805 L
-5818 SYYAYQGGELTDVL
+5818 E
-5832 NGLIKGLDLNLFTDS
+5832 LNLFTDS
-5847 GYTPYLSGMKLASNS
+5847 GYMPYIAGGTAP
-5862 DGVDPTQF
+5862 GAGTDPTQF
-5870 ISIKVKLDKVAYN
+5870 ISIKVTLDKVAYN

-5892 ILGLMQGTDADG
+5892 ILGLLQGTGTEGGAVDSG
-5904 DGVVDKDA
+5904 SGVDW
-5912 KGHYTGID
+5912 
-5920 AGGPNGNDA
+5920 GGPSDDNAWYFVDGTDIQGNA
-5929 DYFFD
+5929 LKRHVASD
-5934 GNGNRILYHAGPDA
+5934 GRHNDRM
-5948 GDGNRDY
+5948 Y
-5955 IISNLFRHLN
+5955 IISNLFRELEA
-5965 DIQNMPLTASYT
+5965 IQAKGGYT
-5977 RQDRVQDQVDILEP
+5977 TEAERKALVQEQINVLEP
-5991 YIRSLPFALPVW
+5991 YVRSMPFALAQW
-6003 LIYHMLYSTLDG
+6003 LIFNMLWDT
-6015 AVPII
+6015 V
-6020 DVPNALLE
+6020 
-6028 HGGLIF
+6028 GGIS
-6034 QTIAGLL
+6034 GLL
-6041 GTALPPFA
+6041 GLLDSLFNNLGYVIGDLLPPFA
-6049 HMLNPDTP
+6049 DMSDSVAS
-6057 DPSLN
+6057 PSLN

-6087 IELMVNCTKQDATR
+6087 IELMVNCTKN
-6101 QLEGTRLIG
+6101 EGDYGETVRASASS
-6110 VTEGAANG
+6110 GASSVANI
-6118 TTEGEISSLY
+6118 T
-6128 DAYVLSINPYNL
+6128 DAYVLAINPRNL
-6140 LNGTATDYE
+6140 KNGTETSLQ
-6149 GRGVLTLAEVEATA
+6149 GQGLLSLAEVEATA
-6163 ISAPASIV
+6163 VSAPASIL

-6192 QESGVL
+6192 QGSGVL
-6198 NSTLLTA
+6198 NSTLFTA
-6205 SNGFPSE
+6205 SNGFAATADV
-6212 ITVRIVDD
+6212 TVIND
-6220 TGMKAEAVGGESS
+6220 TGYRAPNVGANGI
-6233 KPFGGDGFV
+6233 
-6242 TTNES
+6242 ES
-6247 WSYEGN
+6247 W
-6253 KDVSGTGLVQTVDIV
+6253 GTTSTRATQRVDIV

-6280 EATKDKN
+6280 EATANEN
-6287 GLRLAGY
+6287 GLRLAGH

-6304 AIVPV
+6304 AVVPV

-6328 PNGTRTAQELTLDAS
+6328 PNGTRSTQELILDAS
-6343 RKNATS
+6343 RENATS

-6357 FENNVSY
+6357 FENKVSY
-6364 LFGEALKN
+6364 LFGEALKD
-6372 PASGESYQ
+6372 PVSGESYQ
-6380 AIRPSASGPFKLDGV
+6380 AIRPSANGPFKLDGA

-6413 PTFYPAYKAHLVE
+6413 PTVYPAYKAYLVE
-6426 VQEGAAGA
+6426 AQEGTAGA

-6445 TYENATYL
+6445 TYENVTYL

-6507 RVTSVTAAA
+6507 RVTSVTAAT

-6531 VIALDLDALLTG
+6531 VIALDLDALLEG
-6543 HEVSEYKKVILDFVG
+6543 RKASEYKQIILDFVG

-6591 AVKDANGIVTSYNFY
+6591 AVKDANGKVTSYNFY

-6621 ATGTNGREFYASG
+6621 ATGTSGREFYASG

-6640 STDKL
+6640 STDEQ
-6645 YASEGFIA
+6645 YALKGFIA

-6666 VSEVQSDLTFDPYA
+6666 VSEVSSDLTFDPYA
-6680 AESVTLDPEDFLGGS
+6680 AESAKLDPEDFLGKS

-6700 SDGTVRTLAIEET
+6700 SDGTVRSLAIEET

-6786 VTVLAAAARDNRY
+6786 ITVETAAASDIRY
-6799 DIRSNSSNP
+6799 DIRS
-6808 DSPGRFYARDFLGNF
+6808 GRAYARDFLGNF
-6823 VHKEK
+6823 VHKE
-6828 EAEEGSWTAG
+6828 EGAAEGSWTAG
-6838 GEMFGDLQYQNNNYY
+6838 GEMFGDLQYQNNNNY
-6853 NIEVMWSNAL
+6853 NIEVLWDSAL
-6863 FYTNSNYDVEVKLAD
+6863 FYTDSTYSVEVKLAD
-6878 LAADSSYYAIVP
+6878 LAAGSSYYAIVP
-6890 VKRVAEDGTVF
+6890 VVRNEGGREF

-6916 DKDGKLVAA
+6916 DKDGNLVAA
-6925 DKGTPRPVY
+6925 DKGTPSPVY
-6934 QTARFWFTLAETGV
+6934 QTVKLWFTLSETGV

-6955 IRVTNGEFEAGFAFE
+6955 IRVTSGEFDAGFAFE

-6980 VDWITANKNGGN
+6980 VKWITANKNGGN
-6992 FEFTFEDGTGSAV
+6992 FEFTFKDGTGSAV

-7023 NDSVKAVAAKGGY
+7023 NDSVKAVADDGGY

-7053 TFTGSMR
+7053 TFTGNTS

-7070 PEPTVTDATVDDAR
+7070 PETVTDATVDDAR
-7084 FAPVTID
+7084 FAPVTVD

-7116 TADGE
+7116 TADGD

-7153 VSINFTD
+7153 ASINFTD

-7169 VPVTILDRTPAFY
+7169 VPVTILDRTPASY

-7188 FKETVRRGE
+7188 FEKTVTRGE
-7197 FGARELVTYL
+7197 FGAREIVTYW

-7212 AVLTVETGP
+7212 ATLTVETGP

-7256 EQFVLSAADPFAADA
+7256 EQFVLSAADPFAAGA
-7271 FKGYTVAAGYTNEA
+7271 FEGYTIAAGYTSED

-7295 TFAITVEFAIE
+7295 TFAITVEFVVE

-7312 YNTDLASDKLAY
+7312 YNTDLASDTLAY

-7329 NASVYGFESLDGKVV
+7329 NASVYGFESREGKVV

-7373 YTAMGYTAL
+7373 YTVMGYTAL

-7393 SRGAYNLASGG
+7393 SRGAYNRVSGG

-7413 ARLTAEWSHSAV
+7413 AKLTAEWNHSAV

-7457 NIYDSTLETIAFK
+7457 NIYDSTLATIAFK

-7476 FGDLV
+7476 FGGLV
-7481 AKYTVGEGGAKTF
+7481 AKYTVGEDGVTKTF
-7494 VKGNDGGKYDY
+7494 VQGTPGGKYDY
-7505 FVDMTNMRVYFLTD
+7505 FVDMTNKKVYFLAD
-7519 GGNNYVDL
+7519 GGNNYVNL
-7527 KTGEF
+7527 ETGEF

-7568 TKDGLTNSALFV
+7568 TEGGLTNSALFV
-7580 GWNLGGVAFDYAGGS
+7580 GWNLGGVAFDYAGGD
-7595 FSAAIV
+7595 FNAAIV
-7601 LRETEMNGGTNTIG
+7601 LRETEMNGGTNTVG
-7615 EQRFTPNGYN
+7615 EQRFTPDGLN
-7625 ITVRNRTAT
+7625 ITVKPRTAT
-7634 AAITTDTGYATLSAL
+7634 AAITTDTVTGYATLSAL
-7649 TGFARE
+7649 TGFAGS
-7655 NGTFIDPYNF
+7655 GTFIDPYNF

-7686 NTYTFSKDG
+7686 NNYTFSKDG

-7710 TYSGGI
+7710 TYAGGI

-7742 HINNIKGTKGGATGM
+7742 HISRIVGTKGGAIGM

-7768 NDGSTNIGI
+7768 NDDSASIGM
-7777 AQGTYSINPHIPQ
+7777 AQGTYSIDPHIPQ

-7804 WNPVYENGVIT
+7804 WNPVYTNGEIT
-7815 DKWIGVSYGTVTR
+7815 GWNGTNYGTVTR

-7838 DWTADLVM
+7838 DWTADLVT
-7846 NGSGGS
+7846 NGSDGS

-7870 AVTGKGG
+7870 EITGKGG
-7877 SFTASGSFARQQ
+7877 SLTVSDSLYRQQ
-7889 GNLLELDTKATIGGK
+7889 GNLLELDTKATINGK
-7904 QYTIVWVGTATVSGG
+7904 QYTIVWVGTAEVSGG
-7919 SSYSVTFASAGD
+7919 STYNVTFASAGD

-7942 VTYSLTGYIGAVID
+7942 VTYSLTGYVGAVID

-7963 DGDSGNPWCLA
+7963 DESGTPWHLA

>member
-32 SVPDTPGGP
+32 GAPDTPGGP

-66 ALNVYAGNYFN
+66 ALNVYAGNYYN

-224 NLASLLG
+224 NLASVLG

-254 NVLGIDLGN
+254 NVLGIDLGK
-263 LSNLDTTSTAIYLVA
+263 LSDLDTTSTAIYLVA

-286 QPRLVSGP
+286 QPLLVSGP

-320 IGLTE
+320 VGLTE

-343 RGYDID
+343 RGYDLD

-368 LREHS
+368 LKEHS

-405 DTSLSLGI
+405 DTSLTLGI

-495 LTGDDQA
+495 LTDEDQA

-544 ILENIDVDMNGDIF
+544 ILENIEVDKNGDIF

-640 FADDKG
+640 FADDAG
-646 FRAAIEDIATADAA
+646 FRAAIEDIATADAN

-672 LDTESIVIGDILAN
+672 LNTDSIVIGDILAN

-699 IDAVGGEFLDFT
+699 IDAIGGEFLDFT

-822 AAANGGEE
+822 AAANEGEE

-875 GISLIDPD
+875 GISLIDPE

-964 EASVKQQGISL
+964 EASIKQQGISL

-989 IAYSFDIEAFV
+989 INYSFDIEAFV

-1087 YAADGGTGGNDVK
+1087 YAADDNAGNDVK

-1259 LYIAVVGENG
+1259 LYIAVAGENG

-1374 SALYG
+1374 AALYG

-1413 TDIAY
+1413 EDIAY

-1467 SGLKVK
+1467 SGLKIK

-1483 GSLFAG
+1483 DSLFAG

-1495 ESQALASAS
+1495 EGQALASS
-1504 GDGSESGGT
+1504 SDDGSESGGT
-1513 DILGIIEG
+1513 DILGVIEG

-1559 DAVSDPDGFAAFAES
+1559 DAVADPDGFAAFAES

-1638 SVSEQ
+1638 SISEQ
-1643 EYFAN
+1643 EYFVD

-1665 LDLTL
+1665 LDLTI

-1681 DILMGE
+1681 DILIGE

-1720 QIVLELRDGIS
+1720 QIVLELRDGIRG
-1731 DTVVFGA
+1731 TVVFGA
-1738 YLDGTTLWIKGGEL
+1738 YLDGATLWIRGGEL

-1771 ITELLSSVT
+1771 ITDLLSSVT

-1837 AQTDIAGIIERLG
+1837 AETDIAGIIERLG

-1894 TNAIAALADDSF
+1894 SNAIAALAAGDSF

-1927 LGKGQLTLSDLL
+1927 LSEGKLTLSDLL

-1999 SYALVSEEFAK
+1999 SYAPVDRDYAVQ
-2010 ENLGLRN
+2010 NLGSRN
-2017 FVVRDADNDTFLKF
+2017 FVVYDAENDTFLKF

-2036 ADVEA
+2036 ADVDA
-2041 VYKGGG
+2041 VYNGGG

-2054 LADKILSGE
+2054 LADKILSGD

-2073 DKANAVEG
+2073 DKANAAPG
-2081 ETYILDEDGVYGE
+2081 ETYILDEDGAYGV

-2162 KVSVDLMWLIDM
+2162 KVSIDLMWLIDM

-2209 VIKRVSLRTAI
+2209 VIKRVSLGTAI
-2220 KGVGGNLLAGGLG
+2220 EGVGGNLLAGGLG
-2233 AEITL
+2233 ANITL

-2259 LLLAEDGE
+2259 LLLAED
-2267 VTLKLQPQ
+2267 TTLSLKLQPQ

-2286 GAVLQDGVTL
+2286 DAVLQDGVRL
-2296 KLGLGAG
+2296 DLGLGAG

-2414 LAELAKIDLDACKND
+2414 LAELAKIDLGACKND

-2570 TKSILSLLL
+2570 TKSILSLLI

-2695 KDIVGPI
+2695 KDIVGRI
-2702 GGVTIEMPETAKGYS
+2702 GGVTIEMPATAKGYS

-2851 YLLRYILSA
+2851 YLMRYILSV

-2890 NVEIGVRLALEG
+2890 NVEIGARLALEG

-2908 ELTGDNIDAVKAEI
+2908 ELTEEI
-2922 AALENDENAAKEAG
+2922 KEEIKALESDENAAKEAG
-2936 YYTFVKG
+2936 YYIFEKG
-2943 EDGAY
+2943 ENGTY
-2948 ALTSDGEYRLLGTS
+2948 AFIEDDGEYRLLGTS

-2971 IAPADRWVGTKLTSS
+2971 IAPADRYVGTKLTYSDS
-2986 DDITAGTTVYKW
+2986 DDKITAGDIVIPVGDTVYKW
-2998 EDGDELNMS
+2998 ENGDELNMS

-3012 LDLSLGIKNFELG
+3012 MDLSLGIKNFELG

-3046 AAETVSLS
+3046 TAETVSLS

-3090 SAAAANG
+3090 TAAKDAANG

-3105 LVITVEF
+3105 LVIAVEF

-3118 NYIRSLAAQ
+3118 NYMRSLAAL

-3228 EFREATAEDRAND
+3228 EFRKATAAEETSG

-3253 GAYAYDSASGS
+3253 GAYAYDSADGS

-3287 MYPVAAGDKH
+3287 MYPVAVGDKH

-3342 AQALAAAGAGAVAS
+3342 AQALAAGGTDAVAS

-3363 PTISLGNLA
+3363 PTISLGNIA
-3372 GSLPLLSDQIAS
+3372 GSLPLLGDQIAS

-3391 GIRMTSSFIQV
+3391 GIRMTSTFIQV

-3540 VKVETSAA
+3540 VNAA
-3548 LGVTDAFIGTY
+3548 LGVTEEFIGTY

-3564 NENGGYDELDYTY
+3564 NENGGYDPLDYTY

-3617 PETGALDYTYEVA
+3617 PETGALDYTYSEVT
-3630 TPEEVEAGIGL
+3630 TPGEVEAGIGL
-3641 YTEGDEY
+3641 YTKGDEY
-3648 VYELAAEALAERG
+3648 VYELAAEALAERD

-3666 FRGKYFPLEGN
+3666 FRGKYFPLDGN

-3692 YDLGGTYAV
+3692 YDLGGSYAV
-3701 ACREGSFVYYVP
+3701 ACREEGFVYYVP

-3726 AVYTG
+3726 AVYTA
-3731 VTGDRTPDGTYY
+3731 VTGDRTADGTYY

-3756 EMFIDF
+3756 EMFVDF
-3762 SKSYASASES
+3762 SKSYANASAA
-3772 GITVNIYY
+3772 GITANLYY
-3780 EYSAVEDAWVRV
+3780 EYSAVEDAWVRRNV
-3792 GGSGSGIESDHE
+3792 TESDHE
-3804 KGIYLG
+3804 NGIYHG

-3834 GRVPSHVF
+3834 DGRVPSHVF

-3847 NYVDSAELYTI
+3847 NYVDSAELYTV

-3873 YVTPEDYTAL
+3873 YVTEGDYTKL
-3883 TGRSVPA
+3883 TGDPVPEGTT
-3890 DAPRYNFDAVSG
+3890 RYTFNDESG
-3902 EYVEAANGEYVKV
+3902 EYKEDPNGEYVKV
-3915 VGSMNAIGDIL
+3915 VGSINAIDDIL
-3926 SGVMGDMRSMLVIGE
+3926 SGIMGDMRSMLVIGE

-4034 AYSLQDLLN
+4034 SYSLQDLLN
-4043 STGLLGSLTGATTS
+4043 SKGLLGGLTGATTS

-4065 EEAANIKDPDTASVL
+4065 EEAANIKNPDTASVL

-4139 DESGKFD
+4139 DESGEFD
-4146 ILGIGIELNL
+4146 ILGIGIKLNL

-4171 ATEDFHELS
+4171 ATEDFHELD

-4194 QAMFTPILGDDTAA
+4194 QAMFTPILGDDT
-4208 PGEEVYGAAAP
+4208 PVGGEATYRAEEP

-4224 SFERVYGSDGSLL
+4224 SFERVYGNTDGSLL

-4246 SLVDEVFYSYARA
+4246 SLVGEVFYSYARA

-4276 GVVGEGEEAPATWFY
+4276 GVVGEDGVAPPTWFY

-4296 TGTPAMKAYT
+4296 TGTPKMTAYDEKAY
-4306 EEAYAAYIAAIT
+4306 ADYITRIT
-4318 AQTDKANAGEGIYDL
+4318 DQPDKANAGEGIYDL
-4333 VYDAAA
+4333 VYDASA
-4339 LGAKRYIYTG
+4339 LGAKLYIYTG
-4349 DLVDDDLTAYI
+4349 ELKDEELTAYI
-4360 ADPEK
+4360 ADSAN
-4365 YTVPVYDTFGAHK
+4365 YTVPVYDTLGAHK
-4378 RSVGFAGYNELMALD
+4378 RSVGFAGYNELLALD

-4399 GGGLQISDLA
+4399 GGGLQVSDLA

-4424 LGLEFGEII
+4424 LSLEFGEII

-4441 LLTVEGEA
+4441 LLAVEGEA

-4483 DSVKNALASMGGT
+4483 ASVKEALASMGGT

-4510 GAEVCIEFF
+4510 DAQICIEFF

-4537 VAFDEEAKASIY
+4537 VAFDKDAMASIY
-4549 IDGGDFANFA
+4549 IDGGGFAEYA
-4559 GLVDTSGNG
+4559 GLVDTSGSG

-4601 DPEDVVGI
+4601 DPEDVVGGPI
-4609 EIPGSVNDGSG
+4609 SGTVNDGSG

-4687 IAVLLGKQPT
+4687 IAILLGEQPT
-4697 IKITVGV
+4697 IKVTVGV
-4704 LSGGEFYGTKEEAW
+4704 LSGGEFYGTKDEVW

-4739 LVVGDPVLIED
+4739 SVIGDPVLIE
-4750 EENGGY
+4750 ENGET
-4756 RFAQDGDLA
+4756 AT
-4765 NVYFFADE
+4765 VYFLADE
-4773 EYAVAAYASSEN
+4773 EYALAAYASSEN

-4795 IDDAAAG
+4795 PGDAAG
-4802 EYHFEFVENALDGA
+4802 EYHFAPVANALDGA
-4816 FTQDNDGAF
+4816 FTQRNDGAF
-4825 VQLNDTDV
+4825 VRLEAEDV
-4833 QGKFSSRFESQET
+4833 QGKFSSRFESQAT
-4846 GYISYEEGDFVALS
+4846 GYISYEVGDYVALT
-4860 TYLRVTGATSV
+4860 TYLRVTGTTSV
-4871 DASRRYAFDETAV
+4871 DASRRYEFNETAV
-4884 ADGAHFMKLGDLKLT
+4884 KDGAHFMKLGDLKLT

-4909 GQGAPSN
+4909 GQGKASN
-4916 PAPKLDGEYR
+4916 PAPTDDGEYR
-4926 DIMKDGGVRISTSI
+4926 NIKETGGVRISTSI

-5002 KLLGALLGGGEGG
+5002 KLLGALLGGGEG
-5015 ESGDGEEGTLNALQ
+5015 EAKISNALQ
-5029 LALEIK
+5029 LALEI
-5035 RYEPIAGGGYEL
+5035 RQYEPKEGGGYEL
-5047 GGTLIGVY
+5047 GEKALIGVY
-5055 LENGTLYVD
+5055 LANDTLYAD

-5078 GLDIIDL
+5078 GLNIIDL
-5085 LMNSTSSETPAE
+5085 IMNSASAETPAE
-5097 GETPAETSAEG
+5097 GETPAETTAEG
-5108 FAAGIADILGAT
+5108 FAAGIADILDAT

-5177 ARKDGDMLSIGIK
+5177 SRKDGDMLSIGIK

-5202 GLYLGTQSLSSTGTL
+5202 GLYLGTESLTDTL
-5217 PEFSSGGYLNV
+5217 PVFDGYLNV
-5228 FDIGSGELGET
+5228 FDIGSGKLGET

-5258 RDDQSNFSAIDT
+5258 RDDQSNFSVIDT

-5294 DAANKDELID
+5294 DAANKDALID
-5304 EYYKTGKLY
+5304 EYYKTGRLY

-5327 LIMDLLGPSLEEYL
+5327 LIMGLLGPSLEELL

-5383 SDIVLDVRLSDFN
+5383 SDLVLDVRLSDFN

-5440 GTVKLSGI
+5440 GTIKLSGI
-5448 TGLLGGTTGG
+5448 TGLIGGTTGG

-5470 DETSEGAEGTE
+5470 DETAEGTE

-5496 SLTINLSNDAV
+5496 SLTINLSNDAL

-5582 EIENMI
+5582 EIEDMI

-5603 AGMMTMLQNILDT
+5603 AGIMTMLQNILDT
-5616 VALSLGISADKNS
+5616 AGLNLNLGVSSKFGFVYATGFGDYAYTGTHGTVNLFSEPVLASMDASGYLGDNKWAGEYRLMTRLNLKISHDSRQPELNIFFGSGMQMNGDTVVSGSYVKNS
-5629 WFVTGSGSNGRNPVK
+5629 
-5644 LSGFSEVDISAA
+5644 A
-5656 SVFAIMDSTPGTI
+5656 
-5669 GGLIVDETVWD
+5669 
-5680 HAEVMNKLTIEA
+5680 
-5692 RHPGI
+5692 
-5697 SEGTQKTLWAYFG
+5697 
-5710 NSNLYLSGLVKL
+5710 YLSGLANVAQVTGINWL
-5722 MDGGGGSWLG
+5722 IENLGVLNLG
-5732 SAVEGI
+5732 S
-5738 IRDLG
+5738 L
-5743 LINLGGL
+5743 LGGL
-5750 LGSTLGGEDGKLL
+5750 IGGDGSGSLIPSLSGQNADIGEW
-5763 PSFAGQDA
+5763 
-5771 DTGVWIEPQGSSAAE
+5771 TEPQGSSAAE
-5786 TSSATKESGAEA
+5786 TASAAEESDAEA
-5798 TTSSVEN
+5798 TTSAVTADTTGRKYDGNKGSFHTYAGNDITAALKGIVEK
-5805 AGALNGSYTNAVN
+5805 L
-5818 SYYAYQGGELTDVL
+5818 E
-5832 NGLIKGLDLNLFTDS
+5832 LNLFTDS
-5847 GYTPYLSGMKLASNS
+5847 GYMPYIAGGTAPGAST
-5862 DGVDPTQF
+5862 DPTQF
-5870 ISIKVKLDKVAYN
+5870 ISIKVTLNKAAYN

-5892 ILGLMQGTDADG
+5892 ILGLLQGTGTEGGAVNDG
-5904 DGVVDKDA
+5904 S
-5912 KGHYTGID
+5912 GID
-5920 AGGPNGNDA
+5920 AGGPSGDVAWYFKTTNGSNMQRHEYSD
-5929 DYFFD
+5929 
-5934 GNGNRILYHAGPDA
+5934 RK
-5948 GDGNRDY
+5948 Y
-5955 IISNLFRHLN
+5955 IISNLFRELEA
-5965 DIQNMPLTASYT
+5965 IQKKGYT
-5977 RQDRVQDQVDILEP
+5977 TEAGRNALVQEQINVLEP
-5991 YIRSLPFALPVW
+5991 YVRSLPFAMIHW
-6003 LIYHMLYSTLDG
+6003 LLYHQLWSTIG
-6015 AVPII
+6015 SI
-6020 DVPNALLE
+6020 DW
-6028 HGGLIF
+6028 
-6034 QTIAGLL
+6034 LL
-6041 GTALPPFA
+6041 GLFDLSNLFSNIGYLVGGILPPFA
-6049 HMLNPDTP
+6049 DMSDSVAS
-6057 DPSLN
+6057 PSLN

-6075 VGDKVVAAGIQA
+6075 VGNKVVAAGIQA
-6087 IELMVNCTKQDATR
+6087 IELMVNCTKI
-6101 QLEGTRLIG
+6101 EGDYGETVRASASS
-6110 VTEGAANG
+6110 GASSVAN
-6118 TTEGEISSLY
+6118 IN
-6128 DAYVLSINPYNL
+6128 DAYVLTINPRNL
-6140 LNGTATDYE
+6140 KNGTDTSLQ
-6149 GRGVLTLAEVEATA
+6149 GQGLLSITEVEAAA
-6163 ISAPASIV
+6163 ISAPASIL

-6183 SNPDGTGTQ
+6183 SGADGTGTQ
-6192 QESGVL
+6192 QGSGVL
-6198 NSTLLTA
+6198 NSTLFTE
-6205 SNGFPSE
+6205 SNGFAATIDVS
-6212 ITVRIVDD
+6212 VVKD
-6220 TGMKAEAVGGESS
+6220 TGMQKYAVGSA
-6233 KPFGGDGFV
+6233 
-6242 TTNES
+6242 
-6247 WSYEGN
+6247 
-6253 KDVSGTGLVQTVDIV
+6253 GLVDNGTATTRVTQRVDIV

-6280 EATKDKN
+6280 EATKNEN
-6287 GLRLAGY
+6287 GLRLAGH

-6328 PNGTRTAQELTLDAS
+6328 PDGERSAQELTLDAS
-6343 RKNATS
+6343 RANATS

-6357 FENNVSY
+6357 FENEVSY

-6380 AIRPSASGPFKLDGV
+6380 AIRPSANGPFKLDGV

-6413 PTFYPAYKAHLVE
+6413 PTVYPAYKAYLVE
-6426 VQEGAAGA
+6426 VQKGTAGA

-6543 HEVSEYKKVILDFVG
+6543 HEVSEYKQIILDFVG

-6666 VSEVQSDLTFDPYA
+6666 VSEVSSDLTFDPYA
-6680 AESVTLDPEDFLGGS
+6680 AESVIMDPEDFLGGS

-6732 PVWDGEGEKPAAYVT
+6732 PVWDGKGEEPAAYVT

-6808 DSPGRFYARDFLGNF
+6808 DSPGRSYARDFLGNF

-6828 EAEEGSWTAG
+6828 GAEEGSWTQG

-6878 LAADSSYYAIVP
+6878 LVAGSSYYAIVP
-6890 VKRVAEDGTVF
+6890 VRRVAEDGTVF

-6925 DKGTPRPVY
+6925 DKGDPRPVY
-6934 QTARFWFTLAETGV
+6934 QTARFWFTLDDTGV
-6948 YPEEGST
+6948 YPEEYST

-6980 VDWITANKNGGN
+6980 VDWIAANKNGGN

-7005 TVSAN
+7005 TVTAN
-7010 IADINLGD
+7010 IKDIKLGD
-7018 YEGRK
+7018 YQGWR
-7023 NDSVKAVAAKGGY
+7023 DTPVKDVAAAGGY

-7041 YTFTGTADGKTY
+7041 YTFTEIVDGKTY
-7053 TFTGSMR
+7053 TFTGSTH

-7084 FAPVTID
+7084 FAPVTVD

-7169 VPVTILDRTPAFY
+7169 VPVTILDRTPASY

-7188 FKETVRRGE
+7188 FKETVKRGE

-7256 EQFVLSAADPFAADA
+7256 EKFVLSAADPFAADA
-7271 FKGYTVAAGYTNEA
+7271 FEGYTVAAGYTNEA

-7295 TFAITVEFAIE
+7295 TFAITVEFVVE

-7312 YNTDLASDKLAY
+7312 YNTDLASDTLDY
-7324 NELKL
+7324 DDLKL

-7373 YTAMGYTAL
+7373 YKDMGYTAL
-7382 GDENGTYRYNY
+7382 GDDENGTYRYNY
-7393 SRGAYNLASGG
+7393 SRGAYTRVSGG

-7413 ARLTAEWSHSAV
+7413 AKLTAEWNHSAV

-7457 NIYDSTLETIAFK
+7457 NIYNSELATIAFK

-7476 FGDLV
+7476 FGERLV
-7481 AKYTVGEGGAKTF
+7481 AKYTGEGDAKTF
-7494 VKGNDGGKYDY
+7494 VQGDKYGEYDY
-7505 FVDMTNMRVYFLTD
+7505 YVDMTDMRVYFLTD
-7519 GGNNYVDL
+7519 EGNNYVDL

-7634 AAITTDTGYATLSAL
+7634 GAITTDTGYATLSAL
-7649 TGFARE
+7649 TGFA
-7655 NGTFIDPYNF
+7655 GSDTFIDPYNF

-7677 GAIAFTLGG
+7677 GAIAFTLGDDTLG
-7686 NTYTFSKDG
+7686 VDTYTFSKDG

-7710 TYSGGI
+7710 TYTGGI

-7730 QRFTFDFLVTRV
+7730 QRVTFDFLVTRV

-7757 GVNTTFSVYAA
+7757 GVNTEFSVYAA
-7768 NDGSTNIGI
+7768 PDGSTNIGI
-7777 AQGTYSINPHIPQ
+7777 AQGTYSIDPHIPQ

-7804 WNPVYENGVIT
+7804 WNPVYENGEIVYENGEIV
-7815 DKWIGVSYGTVTR
+7815 WSGVSYGTVTR

-7870 AVTGKGG
+7870 EVKGKGG

-7889 GNLLELDTKATIGGK
+7889 GNLLELDTKATINGT

-7919 SSYSVTFASAGD
+7919 SSYNVTFASAGD

-7963 DGDSGNPWCLA
+7963 NGDSGNPWCLA

>member
-32 SVPDTPGGP
+32 GAPDTPGGP

-111 EMLVELWRMNEAG
+111 KMLVELWRMNEAG

-224 NLASLLG
+224 NLASVLG

-254 NVLGIDLGN
+254 NVLGIDLGK
-263 LSNLDTTSTAIYLVA
+263 LSDLDTTSTAIYLVA

-286 QPRLVSGP
+286 QPLLVSGP

-320 IGLTE
+320 VGVTE

-343 RGYDID
+343 RGYDLD

-368 LREHS
+368 LKEHS

-405 DTSLSLGI
+405 DTSLTLGI

-640 FADDKG
+640 FADDAG
-646 FRAAIEDIATADAA
+646 FRAAIEDIATADAN

-672 LDTESIVIGDILAN
+672 LNTDSIVIGDILAN

-699 IDAVGGEFLDFT
+699 IDAIGGEFLDFT

-749 TDATGALAFNA
+749 TDATGALALNA

-822 AAANGGEE
+822 AAANEGEE

-935 GAIIPEDRKADFVD
+935 GAIIPEDRKADFAD

-964 EASVKQQGISL
+964 EASIKQQGISL

-1087 YAADGGTGGNDVK
+1087 YAADGGNGGNDVK

-1151 DLLSLEVG
+1151 DLLALEVG

-1189 VAMTTMPEDDVLAG
+1189 IAMTTMPEDDVLAG

-1239 VYTIFKLAD
+1239 VYTMFKLAD

-1259 LYIAVVGENG
+1259 LYIAVAGENG

-1374 SALYG
+1374 AALYG

-1413 TDIAY
+1413 EDIAY

-1467 SGLKVK
+1467 SGLKIK

-1495 ESQALASAS
+1495 EGQALASS
-1504 GDGSESGGT
+1504 SDDGSESGGT
-1513 DILGIIEG
+1513 DILGVIEG

-1559 DAVSDPDGFAAFAES
+1559 DAVADPDGFAAFAES

-1643 EYFAN
+1643 EYFAD

-1681 DILMGE
+1681 DILVGE

-1698 DLRLSAEVFIGA
+1698 DLKLSAEVFIGA

-1720 QIVLELRDGIS
+1720 QVVLELRDGIT

-1738 YLDGTTLWIKGGEL
+1738 YLDGATLWIRGGEL

-1758 IENTGFAALIGGV
+1758 IENTGFAELIGGV
-1771 ITELLSSVT
+1771 ITDLLSSVT

-1793 ETYASNEALSVFFE
+1793 DAYASNDALAVFFE

-1837 AQTDIAGIIERLG
+1837 ADTDIAGIIERLG

-1894 TNAIAALADDSF
+1894 SNAIAALAGDDSF

-1927 LGKGQLTLSDLL
+1927 LSEGKLTLSDLL
-1939 GVILD
+1939 GIILD
-1944 IDAVKNGIAGL
+1944 IDSVKNGIAGL

-1999 SYALVSEEFAK
+1999 SYAPVSVEFAK
-2010 ENLGLRN
+2010 ENLGSRN
-2017 FVVRDADNDTFLKF
+2017 FVVYDAENDTYLKF

-2036 ADVEA
+2036 ADVDA
-2041 VYKGGG
+2041 VYNEGD

-2054 LADKILSGE
+2054 LADKILSGD
-2063 FESIFTYTEI
+2063 FESIFTYTAI

-2081 ETYILDEDGVYGE
+2081 ETYILVDGVYGA
-2094 LTPAEGQT
+2094 LVPAEGQT

-2162 KVSVDLMWLIDM
+2162 KVSIDLMWLIDM

-2209 VIKRVSLRTAI
+2209 VIKRVSLGTAI
-2220 KGVGGNLLAGGLG
+2220 SGVGGNLLAGGLG
-2233 AEITL
+2233 ANITL

-2259 LLLAEDGE
+2259 LLLAEDA
-2267 VTLKLQPQ
+2267 TLRLKLQPQ

-2286 GAVLQDGVTL
+2286 GAVLQDGVRL
-2296 KLGLGAG
+2296 DLGLGAG

-2353 FSIMGRIYFDANGEA
+2353 FSIMGRIYFDADGEA

-2414 LAELAKIDLDACKND
+2414 LAELAKIDLGACKND
-2429 EGALDAKKFVVA
+2429 EGALDAKKFVIA

-2469 DEAAGGYVT
+2469 DEAKGGYVT

-2695 KDIVGPI
+2695 EDIVGPI

-2851 YLLRYILSA
+2851 YLMRYILSA

-2890 NVEIGVRLALEG
+2890 NVEIGARLALEG

-2908 ELTGDNIDAVKAEI
+2908 ELTAENIDAVKAEI
-2922 AALENDENAAKEAG
+2922 AALEKDENAAKEAG
-2936 YYTFVKG
+2936 YYTFAKG
-2943 EDGAY
+2943 ENGAY

-2971 IAPADRWVGTKLTSS
+2971 IAPADRWAGTKLTSS
-2986 DDITAGTTVYKW
+2986 SDITAGTTVYKW

-3065 GADIDLAGLLGY
+3065 GANIDLAGLLGY

-3105 LVITVEF
+3105 LVIAVEF

-3118 NYIRSLAAQ
+3118 NYMRSLAAQ

-3228 EFREATAEDRAND
+3228 EFRKATAEDEANG

-3253 GAYAYDSASGS
+3253 GAYAYDSAARS
-3264 IKLITDITGTYDPD
+3264 IRLISDITGTYDPD

-3287 MYPVAAGDKH
+3287 MYPVAKDDIH

-3342 AQALAAAGAGAVAS
+3342 AQALAAGGTDAVAS

-3363 PTISLGNLA
+3363 PTISLGNIA
-3372 GSLPLLSDQIAS
+3372 GALPLLGDQIAS

-3391 GIRMTSSFIQV
+3391 GIRMTSTFIQV

-3421 LLPEMTEQPSLTI
+3421 LLPEMTEQSSLTI

-3477 ERLELR
+3477 DRLELR

-3492 AYQAKVDAKE
+3492 AYQAKVDAGT

-3540 VKVETSAA
+3540 VKVQTSAA
-3548 LGVTDAFIGTY
+3548 LGVTEEFIGTY

-3564 NENGGYDELDYTY
+3564 DGKGGYVELDYTY

-3584 KEVFVIYP
+3584 EEVFVIYP

-3608 YRIGIAINL
+3608 YKIGIAINL
-3617 PETGALDYTYEVA
+3617 PETGALDYTYRVA

-3641 YTEGDEY
+3641 YAEGDEY
-3648 VYELAAEALAERG
+3648 VYELAAEALAERE

-3666 FRGKYFPLEGN
+3666 FRGKYFPLDGN
-3677 LYKYEDGKYNKHDGG
+3677 LYKYEDGKYNKHDEGEG
-3692 YDLGGTYAV
+3692 YDLGGSYAV
-3701 ACREGSFVYYVP
+3701 ACREEGFVYYVP

-3726 AVYTG
+3726 AVYTA
-3731 VTGDRTPDGTYY
+3731 VTGDRTQGSTYY

-3756 EMFIDF
+3756 EMFVDF
-3762 SKSYASASES
+3762 SKSYANASAA
-3772 GITVNIYY
+3772 GITANLYY
-3780 EYSAVEDAWVRV
+3780 EYSAVEDAWVRRNV
-3792 GGSGSGIESDHE
+3792 TESDHE
-3804 KGIYLG
+3804 NGIYHG

-3834 GRVPSHVF
+3834 DGRVPSHVF

-3873 YVTPEDYTAL
+3873 YVTEGDYTKL
-3883 TGRSVPA
+3883 TGDPVPA
-3890 DAPRYNFDAVSG
+3890 DAPRYTFDAVSG
-3902 EYVEAANGEYVKV
+3902 EYKEDPNGEYVKV

-3926 SGVMGDMRSMLVIGE
+3926 SGIMGDMRSMLVIGE
-3941 NYSAE
+3941 NYNAE

-4043 STGLLGSLTGATTS
+4043 SKGLLGGLTGATTS

-4065 EEAANIKDPDTASVL
+4065 EEAANIKNPDTASVL

-4139 DESGKFD
+4139 DESGEFD
-4146 ILGIGIELNL
+4146 ILGIGIKLNL

-4171 ATEDFHELS
+4171 ATEDFHELD

-4194 QAMFTPILGDDTAA
+4194 QAMFTPILGDDT
-4208 PGEEVYGAAAP
+4208 PVGGEATYRAEEP

-4224 SFERVYGSDGSLL
+4224 SFERVYGNTDGSLL

-4246 SLVDEVFYSYARA
+4246 SLVGEVFYSYARA

-4276 GVVGEGEEAPATWFY
+4276 GVVGEGEVAPQTWFY

-4296 TGTPAMKAYT
+4296 TGTPKMTAYDEKAY
-4306 EEAYAAYIAAIT
+4306 ADYITRIT
-4318 AQTDKANAGEGIYDL
+4318 DQPDKANAGEGVYDL

-4349 DLVDDDLTAYI
+4349 DPAVDLTANI
-4360 ADPEK
+4360 ANPEK
-4365 YTVPVYDTFGAHK
+4365 YTVPVYDTLGAHK

-4399 GGGLQISDLA
+4399 GGGLQVSDLA

-4424 LGLEFGEII
+4424 LSLEFGEII

-4441 LLTVEGEA
+4441 LLAVEGEA
-4449 ANYFKFLLQAATLS
+4449 ANYFKFLLQAATLD

-4483 DSVKNALASMGGT
+4483 DSVKRALASMGGT
-4496 ESTDTMALIKAMLA
+4496 ESADTMALIKAMLA
-4510 GAEVCIEFF
+4510 GAQICIEFF

-4537 VAFDEEAKASIY
+4537 VAFDEFNEEAKEPKASIY
-4549 IDGGDFANFA
+4549 IDGGGFAEYA
-4559 GLVDTSGNG
+4559 GLVDTSGSG

-4584 LLAPAEASEGAE
+4584 LLAPAEASEGVE

-4601 DPEDVVGI
+4601 DPEDVVGNPI
-4609 EIPGSVNDGSG
+4609 SGTVNDGSG

-4687 IAVLLGKQPT
+4687 IAILLGEQPT
-4697 IKITVGV
+4697 VKVTVGV

-4739 LVVGDPVLIED
+4739 LVVGAPVLIED
-4750 EENGGY
+4750 EVNGGY
-4756 RFAQDGDLA
+4756 RFAQEGETAD
-4765 NVYFFADE
+4765 VYFFADE

-4785 VWLGDRYKLV
+4785 VWLGERYKLV
-4795 IDDAAAG
+4795 IDDKAAG
-4802 EYHFEFVENALDGA
+4802 GYRFAPVANAYAGA
-4816 FTQDNDGAF
+4816 FTQRNDGAF
-4825 VQLNDTDV
+4825 VQLNDTDI
-4833 QGKFSSRFESQET
+4833 QGKFAQRFQSQAT
-4846 GYISYEEGDFVALS
+4846 GYISYKAGDYVALT
-4860 TYLRVTGATSV
+4860 TYLRVTGVTSV
-4871 DASRRYAFDETAV
+4871 AESRRYAFDETKV

-4909 GQGAPSN
+4909 GQGKPSS
-4916 PAPKLDGEYR
+4916 PSPKGDEEYR
-4926 DIMKDGGVRISTSI
+4926 DIMKEGGVRISTSI

-5002 KLLGALLGGGEGG
+5002 KLLGALLGDGEG
-5015 ESGDGEEGTLNALQ
+5015 EATPKNALQ
-5029 LALEIK
+5029 LALEI
-5035 RYEPIAGGGYEL
+5035 RQYEPKKGGGYEL

-5055 LENGTLYVD
+5055 LANDTLYVD

-5078 GLDIIDL
+5078 GLNIIDL
-5085 LMNSTSSETPAE
+5085 IMNSASAETPAE

-5202 GLYLGTQSLSSTGTL
+5202 GLYLGTNSLTDTL
-5217 PEFSSGGYLNV
+5217 PAFDGYLNV
-5228 FDIGSGELGET
+5228 FDIGSGKLGET

-5258 RDDQSNFSAIDT
+5258 RDDQSNFSVIDT

-5294 DAANKDELID
+5294 DAANKDALID
-5304 EYYKTGKLY
+5304 EYYKTGRLY

-5327 LIMDLLGPSLEEYL
+5327 LIMGLLGPSLEEIL

-5383 SDIVLDVRLSDFN
+5383 SDLVLDVRLSDFN

-5440 GTVKLSGI
+5440 GTIKLSGI

-5541 NFGDT
+5541 HFGDT

-5560 GTGLQLSIG
+5560 GTGLQLSID

-5582 EIENMI
+5582 EIEEMI

-5603 AGMMTMLQNILDT
+5603 AGIMTMLQNILDT
-5616 VALSLGISADKNS
+5616 AGLNLNLGVSSKFGFVYATGFGDYAYTGTHGTVNLFSEPVLASMDASGYLGDNKWGGEYRLMTRLNLKISHDSRQPELNIFFGSGMQMNGDTVVSGSYVKNS
-5629 WFVTGSGSNGRNPVK
+5629 
-5644 LSGFSEVDISAA
+5644 A
-5656 SVFAIMDSTPGTI
+5656 
-5669 GGLIVDETVWD
+5669 
-5680 HAEVMNKLTIEA
+5680 
-5692 RHPGI
+5692 
-5697 SEGTQKTLWAYFG
+5697 
-5710 NSNLYLSGLVKL
+5710 YLSGLANVAQVTGINWL
-5722 MDGGGGSWLG
+5722 IENLGVLNLG
-5732 SAVEGI
+5732 S
-5738 IRDLG
+5738 L
-5743 LINLGGL
+5743 LGGM
-5750 LGSTLGGEDGKLL
+5750 LGGDGSGSLI
-5763 PSFAGQDA
+5763 PSLSGQNA
-5771 DTGVWIEPQGSSAAE
+5771 DIGEWTEPQGSSAAE
-5786 TSSATKESGAEA
+5786 TASAAEESGAEA
-5798 TTSSVEN
+5798 TTSAVTADTTGRKYDGNKGSFHTYAGNDITAALKGIVEK
-5805 AGALNGSYTNAVN
+5805 L
-5818 SYYAYQGGELTDVL
+5818 E
-5832 NGLIKGLDLNLFTDS
+5832 LNLFTDS
-5847 GYTPYLSGMKLASNS
+5847 GYMPYIAGGTAPGAST
-5862 DGVDPTQF
+5862 DPTQF
-5870 ISIKVKLDKVAYN
+5870 ISIKVTLNKAAYN

-5892 ILGLMQGTDADG
+5892 ILGLLQGTGTEGGAVNDG
-5904 DGVVDKDA
+5904 S
-5912 KGHYTGID
+5912 GID
-5920 AGGPNGNDA
+5920 AGGPSGDVA
-5929 DYFFD
+5929 WYFKTTSGSNMQRHEYSD
-5934 GNGNRILYHAGPDA
+5934 RK
-5948 GDGNRDY
+5948 Y
-5955 IISNLFRHLN
+5955 IISNLFRELEA
-5965 DIQNMPLTASYT
+5965 IQKKGYT
-5977 RQDRVQDQVDILEP
+5977 TEAERKALVQEQINVLEP
-5991 YIRSLPFALPVW
+5991 YVRSLPFAMIHW
-6003 LIYHMLYSTLDG
+6003 LLYHQLWSTIG
-6015 AVPII
+6015 SI
-6020 DVPNALLE
+6020 DWLLNLFDLSNLFSNIGYLV
-6028 HGGLIF
+6028 GGI
-6034 QTIAGLL
+6034 
-6041 GTALPPFA
+6041 LPPFA
-6049 HMLNPDTP
+6049 DMSDSVAS
-6057 DPSLN
+6057 PSLN

-6075 VGDKVVAAGIQA
+6075 VGNKVVAAGIQA
-6087 IELMVNCTKQDATR
+6087 IELMVNCTKN
-6101 QLEGTRLIG
+6101 EGDYGETVR
-6110 VTEGAANG
+6110 VSASSGASSVAN
-6118 TTEGEISSLY
+6118 IN
-6128 DAYVLSINPYNL
+6128 DAYVLTINPRNL
-6140 LNGTATDYE
+6140 KNGTDTSLQ
-6149 GRGVLTLAEVEATA
+6149 GQGLLSITEVEAAA

-6183 SNPDGTGTQ
+6183 SGADGTGTQ
-6192 QESGVL
+6192 QGSGVL
-6198 NSTLLTA
+6198 NSTLFTEG
-6205 SNGFPSE
+6205 NGFAST
-6212 ITVRIVDD
+6212 IDVSVVKD
-6220 TGMKAEAVGGESS
+6220 TGMQKYAVGSTGIVDN
-6233 KPFGGDGFV
+6233 GTATTRV
-6242 TTNES
+6242 T
-6247 WSYEGN
+6247 
-6253 KDVSGTGLVQTVDIV
+6253 QRVDIV

-6280 EATKDKN
+6280 DATKDKN
-6287 GLRLAGY
+6287 GLRLAGH

-6328 PNGTRTAQELTLDAS
+6328 PNGTRSTQELTLDAS
-6343 RKNATS
+6343 RENATS

-6357 FENNVSY
+6357 FENDVSY
-6364 LFGEALKN
+6364 LFGEALKD
-6372 PASGESYQ
+6372 PVSGESYQ
-6380 AIRPSASGPFKLDGV
+6380 AIRPSANGPFKLDGV

-6413 PTFYPAYKAHLVE
+6413 PTLYPAYKAHLVE
-6426 VQEGAAGA
+6426 VADGTAGA

-6543 HEVSEYKKVILDFVG
+6543 RDVSEYKQTILDFVG

-6591 AVKDANGIVTSYNFY
+6591 AVKDADGNVTSYNFY

-6621 ATGTNGREFYASG
+6621 ATGTSGREFYASG

-6640 STDKL
+6640 STDER
-6645 YASEGFIA
+6645 YASKGFIA

-6666 VSEVQSDLTFDPYA
+6666 VSEVSSDLTFDPYA
-6680 AESVTLDPEDFLGGS
+6680 AESVTMDPDDFLGKS

-6700 SDGTVRTLAIEET
+6700 SDGTMRSLAIEEK

-6732 PVWDGEGEKPAAYVT
+6732 PVWNEEGEKPAAYVT

-6774 TDIVVKQTVDLP
+6774 TKIVVKQTVDLP
-6786 VTVLAAAARDNRY
+6786 ITVETAAASDSRY
-6799 DIRSNSSNP
+6799 DIRS
-6808 DSPGRFYARDFLGNF
+6808 GRSYARDFLGNF
-6823 VHKEK
+6823 VHKE
-6828 EAEEGSWTAG
+6828 EGAAEGSWTAG
-6838 GEMFGDLQYQNNNYY
+6838 GEMFDDLQYQNNNYY

-6863 FYTNSNYDVEVKLAD
+6863 FYTTSNYDVEVKLAD
-6878 LAADSSYYAIVP
+6878 LAKGESYYAIVP
-6890 VKRVAEDGTVF
+6890 VKRVADGTVF

-6911 NILYY
+6911 NILYF
-6916 DKDGKLVAA
+6916 DKDGNLVAA

-6934 QTARFWFTLAETGV
+6934 QTVKLWFTLSETGV
-6948 YPEEGST
+6948 YPEEDST
-6955 IRVTNGEFEAGFAFE
+6955 IRVKSGEFDAGFAFE
-6970 DKNALPDESL
+6970 DKNALPDVSL
-6980 VDWITANKNGGN
+6980 VDWIIANRNDGN
-6992 FEFTFEDGTGSAV
+6992 FKFTFKDGTGSDV

-7010 IADINLGD
+7010 IANIKLGD
-7018 YEGRK
+7018 YEDRWG
-7023 NDSVKAVAAKGGY
+7023 DTSVKAVAEKGGY
-7036 NKTVT
+7036 DNTVT
-7041 YTFTGTADGKTY
+7041 YTFTEIVEGKTY
-7053 TFTGSMR
+7053 TFTGSTR

-7065 TYVAP
+7065 TYVA
-7070 PEPTVTDATVDDAR
+7070 PTVTDATVDDAR
-7084 FAPVTID
+7084 FAPVTVD

-7116 TADGE
+7116 TADGK

-7160 AAGGRYRAT
+7160 AAGNRYRAT
-7169 VPVTILDRTPAFY
+7169 VPVTILDRTPASY

-7188 FKETVRRGE
+7188 FEETVRRGE
-7197 FGARELVTYL
+7197 FGAREIVTYW

-7212 AVLTVETGP
+7212 ATLTVETGP
-7221 DGLPTAL
+7221 DGLPTVL

-7256 EQFVLSAADPFAADA
+7256 EQFVLSAADPFAAGA
-7271 FKGYTVAAGYTNEA
+7271 FEGYTIAAGYTNEA
-7285 LTITFGNGGA
+7285 LTITFGNGGT
-7295 TFAITVEFAIE
+7295 TFAITVEFVVE

-7312 YNTDLASDKLAY
+7312 YNTDLASDTLDY
-7324 NELKL
+7324 DDLKL
-7329 NASVYGFESLDGKVV
+7329 NASVYGFESRDGKVV

-7373 YTAMGYTAL
+7373 YKAMGYTAL

-7393 SRGAYNLASGG
+7393 SRGAYTRVSGG

-7413 ARLTAEWSHSAV
+7413 AKLTAEWNHSAV

-7457 NIYDSTLETIAFK
+7457 NIYNSTLETIAFK

-7476 FGDLV
+7476 FGDRV
-7481 AKYTVGEGGAKTF
+7481 AKYTVGEDGKKTF
-7494 VKGNDGGKYDY
+7494 VQGNEGGKYDY
-7505 FVDMTNMRVYFLTD
+7505 FVNMTEMRVYFLVDD
-7519 GGNNYVDL
+7519 GDNYVDL
-7527 KTGEF
+7527 VHGEF

-7568 TKDGLTNSALFV
+7568 TEGGLTNSALFV
-7580 GWNLGGVAFDYAGGS
+7580 GWNLGGVAFDYAGGD
-7595 FSAAIV
+7595 FTAAIV
-7601 LRETEMNGGTNTIG
+7601 LRETEMNGGTNTVG

-7625 ITVRNRTAT
+7625 IKVENRTAT
-7634 AAITTDTGYATLSAL
+7634 DAITTDTATGYATLRAL
-7649 TGFARE
+7649 TGFAG
-7655 NGTFIDPYNF
+7655 NGTYIDPYNF

-7686 NTYTFSKDG
+7686 DNYTFSKDG

-7710 TYSGGI
+7710 TYAGGI

-7742 HINNIKGTKGGATGM
+7742 YINRIVGTKGGAIGM

-7768 NDGSTNIGI
+7768 NDGSANIGM
-7777 AQGTYSINPHIPQ
+7777 AQGTYSIDPHIPQ

-7804 WNPVYENGVIT
+7804 WNPGYDENGKIT
-7815 DKWIGVSYGTVTR
+7815 WSGTNYETVTR

-7838 DWTADLVM
+7838 DWTTDLVT
-7846 NGSGGS
+7846 NGSDGS

-7870 AVTGKGG
+7870 AVTAKG
-7877 SFTASGSFARQQ
+7877 SSLTVSGSLYRQQ
-7889 GNLLELDTKATIGGK
+7889 GNLLELDTKATINGK

-7919 SSYSVTFASAGD
+7919 STYNVTFASAGD

-7942 VTYSLTGYIGAVID
+7942 VTYNLTGYIGAVID

-7963 DGDSGNPWCLA
+7963 DGESGTPWYLA

>member
-32 SVPDTPGGP
+32 GAPDTPGGP

-66 ALNVYAGNYFN
+66 ALNVYAGNYYN

-224 NLASLLG
+224 NLASVLG

-254 NVLGIDLGN
+254 NVLGIDLGK
-263 LSNLDTTSTAIYLVA
+263 LSDLDTTSTAIYLVA

-286 QPRLVSGP
+286 QPLLVSGP

-320 IGLTE
+320 VGLTE

-343 RGYDID
+343 RGYDLD

-368 LREHS
+368 LKEHS

-405 DTSLSLGI
+405 DTSLTLGI

-640 FADDKG
+640 FADDAG

-672 LDTESIVIGDILAN
+672 LNTDSIVIGDILAN

-699 IDAVGGEFLDFT
+699 IDAIGGEFLDFT

-749 TDATGALAFNA
+749 TDATGALTLNA

-822 AAANGGEE
+822 AAANEGEE

-964 EASVKQQGISL
+964 EASIKQQGISL

-989 IAYSFDIEAFV
+989 IDYSFDIEAFV

-1087 YAADGGTGGNDVK
+1087 YAADGGNGGNDVK

-1151 DLLSLEVG
+1151 DLLALEVG

-1189 VAMTTMPEDDVLAG
+1189 VTMTTMPEDDVLAG

-1239 VYTIFKLAD
+1239 VYTMFKLAD
-1248 GIALRY
+1248 GIALKY

-1259 LYIAVVGENG
+1259 LYIAVAGENG

-1374 SALYG
+1374 TALYG

-1413 TDIAY
+1413 EDIAY

-1467 SGLKVK
+1467 SGLKIK

-1483 GSLFAG
+1483 DSLFAG
-1489 GEEGGA
+1489 SEEGGA
-1495 ESQALASAS
+1495 EGQALASS
-1504 GDGSESGGT
+1504 DDGSESGGT
-1513 DILGIIEG
+1513 DILGVIEG

-1559 DAVSDPDGFAAFAES
+1559 DAVADPDGFAAFAES

-1643 EYFAN
+1643 EYFVD

-1670 KSGELELGSML
+1670 KNGELELGSML
-1681 DILMGE
+1681 DILIGE

-1720 QIVLELRDGIS
+1720 QVVLELRDGIS
-1731 DTVVFGA
+1731 GTVVFGA
-1738 YLDGTTLWIKGGEL
+1738 YLDGATLWIRGGEL

-1771 ITELLSSVT
+1771 ITDLLSSVT

-1793 ETYASNEALSVFFE
+1793 DAYASNDALAVFFE

-1829 TATPDGDP
+1829 TATPDGAP
-1837 AQTDIAGIIERLG
+1837 ADTDIAGIIERLG

-1894 TNAIAALADDSF
+1894 TNAIAALAAGDSF

-1927 LGKGQLTLSDLL
+1927 LSEGKLTLSDLL
-1939 GVILD
+1939 GIILD
-1944 IDAVKNGIAGL
+1944 IDSVKNGIAGL

-1999 SYALVSEEFAK
+1999 SYAPVSEEFAK
-2010 ENLGLRN
+2010 ENLGSRN
-2017 FVVRDADNDTFLKF
+2017 FVVRDAENDTFLKF
-2031 TGTTA
+2031 IGTTA

-2054 LADKILSGE
+2054 LADKILSGD

-2073 DKANAVEG
+2073 DKANAAPG
-2081 ETYILDEDGVYGE
+2081 ETYIFVDGAYGE

-2162 KVSVDLMWLIDM
+2162 KVSIDLMWLIDM

-2197 SVLDTVLSLVNS
+2197 SVLDTVLSLLNS
-2209 VIKRVSLRTAI
+2209 VIKRVSLGTAI
-2220 KGVGGNLLAGGLG
+2220 SDVGGNLLAGGLG
-2233 AEITL
+2233 ANITL

-2259 LLLAEDGE
+2259 LLLAEDGT
-2267 VTLKLQPQ
+2267 VSLKLQPQ

-2286 GAVLQDGVTL
+2286 GAVLQDGVRL
-2296 KLGLGAG
+2296 DLGLGAG

-2347 AAQPIK
+2347 AAQPVK
-2353 FSIMGRIYFDANGEA
+2353 FSIMGRVYFDADGEA

-2414 LAELAKIDLDACKND
+2414 LAELAKIDLDACKD
-2429 EGALDAKKFVVA
+2429 ENGALDAKKFVVA

-2507 NYTQVPGFTTF
+2507 NYSQVPGFTTF

-2570 TKSILSLLL
+2570 TKSILSLLI

-2603 TGDTALFL
+2603 TEDTALFL

-2695 KDIVGPI
+2695 EDIVGPI

-2767 LDLSFFGL
+2767 LDMSFFGL

-2851 YLLRYILSA
+2851 YLMRYILSA

-2890 NVEIGVRLALEG
+2890 NVEIGARLALEG

-2908 ELTGDNIDAVKAEI
+2908 ELTEENIDAVKAEI
-2922 AALENDENAAKEAG
+2922 AALENDENAAEEAG
-2936 YYTFVKG
+2936 YYTFEKG
-2943 EDGAY
+2943 EDGKY
-2948 ALTSDGEYRLLGTS
+2948 ALITSDGEYRLLGTS

-2971 IAPADRWVGTKLTSS
+2971 IAPADRYVGTKLTSK
-2986 DDITAGTTVYKW
+2986 DEIAVGDTVYKW

-3065 GADIDLAGLLGY
+3065 DADIDLAGLLGY

-3105 LVITVEF
+3105 LVIAVEF

-3118 NYIRSLAAQ
+3118 NYMRSLAAQ

-3228 EFREATAEDRAND
+3228 EFREATAEDRANG

-3253 GAYAYDSASGS
+3253 GAYAYDSADGS

-3287 MYPVAAGDKH
+3287 MYPVAAGDNH

-3342 AQALAAAGAGAVAS
+3342 AQALAAAGTDAVAS

-3363 PTISLGNLA
+3363 PTISLGNIA
-3372 GSLPLLSDQIAS
+3372 GSLPLLGDQIAS

-3391 GIRMTSSFIQV
+3391 GIRMTSTFIQV

-3421 LLPEMTEQPSLTI
+3421 LLPEMTEQSSLTI

-3477 ERLELR
+3477 DRLELR

-3492 AYQAKVDAKE
+3492 AYQEKVDAGT

-3510 IDLYLNVEGEYVS
+3510 IDLYLNVEGEFVS

-3540 VKVETSAA
+3540 VKVQTSAA
-3548 LGVTDAFIGTY
+3548 LGVTEEFIGTY

-3564 NENGGYDELDYTY
+3564 NEDGGYDELDYTY

-3584 KEVFVIYP
+3584 EEVFVIYP

-3608 YRIGIAINL
+3608 YKIGIAINL
-3617 PETGALDYTYEVA
+3617 PETGALDYTYRVA

-3641 YTEGDEY
+3641 YAEGDEY
-3648 VYELAAEALAERG
+3648 VYELAAEALAERE

-3666 FRGKYFPLEGN
+3666 FRGKYFPLDGN

-3731 VTGDRTPDGTYY
+3731 VTGDRTADGTYY

-3756 EMFIDF
+3756 EMFVDF
-3762 SKSYASASES
+3762 SKSYASAAES

-3883 TGRSVPA
+3883 TGRPVPA

-4171 ATEDFHELS
+4171 ATEDFHELD

-4246 SLVDEVFYSYARA
+4246 SLVDKVFYSYARA

-4306 EEAYAAYIAAIT
+4306 EEAYEAYFAAIT
-4318 AQTDKANAGEGIYDL
+4318 AQKDKANAGEGIYDL

-4339 LGAKRYIYTG
+4339 LGAKLYIYTG
-4349 DLVDDDLTAYI
+4349 DLAGDDLTTYI
-4360 ADPEK
+4360 ATPEK
-4365 YTVPVYDTFGAHK
+4365 YTVPVYDTLGAHK
-4378 RSVGFAGYNELMALD
+4378 RSVGFAGYNELLALD
-4393 LDKLIN
+4393 LDKLLS

-4424 LGLEFGEII
+4424 LNLEFGEII

-4510 GAEVCIEFF
+4510 DAQVCIEFF

-4528 TDASVLTLW
+4528 TNESVLTLW
-4537 VAFDEEAKASIY
+4537 VAFDKDAKASIY

-4584 LLAPAEASEGAE
+4584 LLAPAEASEGVE

-4601 DPEDVVGI
+4601 DPEDVVGDK
-4609 EIPGSVNDGSG
+4609 IPGSVNDGSG

-4739 LVVGDPVLIED
+4739 LVVGAPVLIED
-4750 EENGGY
+4750 NGDY
-4756 RFAQDGDLA
+4756 RFAQDGETA

-4795 IDDAAAG
+4795 IDDKAAG

-4825 VQLNDTDV
+4825 VQLNKTDV
-4833 QGKFSSRFESQET
+4833 SGTGKFASKRFESQAT
-4846 GYISYEEGDFVALS
+4846 GYISYEVGDFVALT

-4871 DASRRYAFDETAV
+4871 DASRRYAFDETKV
-4884 ADGAHFMKLGDLKLT
+4884 ADGAHYMKLGDLKLT

-4916 PAPKLDGEYR
+4916 RAPKDDGEYR

-5015 ESGDGEEGTLNALQ
+5015 EADTSKALQ

-5035 RYEPIAGGGYEL
+5035 RYEPTADGDYEL

-5055 LENGTLYVD
+5055 LADDTLYVD

-5078 GLDIIDL
+5078 GLNIIDL
-5085 LMNSTSSETPAE
+5085 IMNSASSETPAE

-5217 PEFSSGGYLNV
+5217 PEFSSDSGYLNV

-5294 DAANKDELID
+5294 DAANKDALID

-5327 LIMDLLGPSLEEYL
+5327 LIMGLLGPSLEELL
-5341 GPVSSEIVNVTFAN
+5341 GPVSSEIVNVRFAN

-5410 SKSGNYYTLGTDASG
+5410 SKSGNYYTLGMDASG

-5440 GTVKLSGI
+5440 GTIKLSGI
-5448 TGLLGGTTGG
+5448 TGLIGGTTGG

-5496 SLTINLSNDAV
+5496 SLTINLSNDAI

-5582 EIENMI
+5582 EIDDMI

-5603 AGMMTMLQNILDT
+5603 AGIMTMLQNIIDT
-5616 VALSLGISADKNS
+5616 AAVNLNIDIDKRGQYFATNGYNSVGSRNELGQLTLYSSLMNATMDAGGWLGDNYWNGARRLLLNLNVAS
-5629 WFVTGSGSNGRNPVK
+5629 THSGSRSIDVW
-5644 LSGFSEVDISAA
+5644 F
-5656 SVFAIMDSTPGTI
+5656 GTN
-5669 GGLIVDETVWD
+5669 D
-5680 HAEVMNKLTIEA
+5680 
-5692 RHPGI
+5692 
-5697 SEGTQKTLWAYFG
+5697 QWAQNNIYITG
-5710 NSNLYLSGLVKL
+5710 
-5722 MDGGGGSWLG
+5722 LG
-5732 SAVEGI
+5732 SLLEGGA
-5738 IRDLG
+5738 LG
-5743 LINLGGL
+5743 PLLTWVAENLGVINLAGL
-5750 LGSTLGGEDGKLL
+5750 LGKSLIPPL
-5763 PSFAGQDA
+5763 AGQGA
-5771 DTGVWIEPQGSSAAE
+5771 DTGEWTEPQGSSAAE
-5786 TSSATKESGAEA
+5786 TASVAEESGAEA
-5798 TTSSVEN
+5798 TTSAVTADTTGGTYGGNQGSFHAY
-5805 AGALNGSYTNAVN
+5805 AGNDITAAL
-5818 SYYAYQGGELTDVL
+5818 
-5832 NGLIKGLDLNLFTDS
+5832 KGLVEKLELNLFTDS
-5847 GYTPYLSGMKLASNS
+5847 GYMPYIAGGTAP
-5862 DGVDPTQF
+5862 GAGTDPTQF
-5870 ISIKVKLDKVAYN
+5870 ISIKVTLDKVAYN

-5892 ILGLMQGTDADG
+5892 ILGLMQGTGTEGGAVDSGSGVDWGGPSDDHAWYFVDG
-5904 DGVVDKDA
+5904 TNIQDNA
-5912 KGHYTGID
+5912 LRRHA
-5920 AGGPNGNDA
+5920 AGGSHND
-5929 DYFFD
+5929 
-5934 GNGNRILYHAGPDA
+5934 RM
-5948 GDGNRDY
+5948 Y
-5955 IISNLFRHLN
+5955 IISNLFRELEA
-5965 DIQNMPLTASYT
+5965 IQAKGYT
-5977 RQDRVQDQVDILEP
+5977 TEAERKARVQEQINVLEP
-5991 YIRSLPFALPVW
+5991 YIRSMPFALAQW
-6003 LIYHMLYSTLDG
+6003 LIFNMLWSTLSGFSFALG
-6015 AVPII
+6015 AL
-6020 DVPNALLE
+6020 DSLFNN
-6028 HGGLIF
+6028 
-6034 QTIAGLL
+6034 L
-6041 GTALPPFA
+6041 GYVIGDLLPPFA
-6049 HMLNPDTP
+6049 DMSDSVAS
-6057 DPSLN
+6057 PSLN

-6087 IELMVNCTKQDATR
+6087 IELMVNCTKN
-6101 QLEGTRLIG
+6101 EGDYGETVRASASS
-6110 VTEGAANG
+6110 GASSVANI
-6118 TTEGEISSLY
+6118 T
-6128 DAYVLSINPYNL
+6128 DAYVLAINPRNL
-6140 LNGTATDYE
+6140 KNGTETSLQ
-6149 GRGVLTLAEVEATA
+6149 GQGLLSLAEVEATA
-6163 ISAPASIV
+6163 VSAPASIL

-6183 SNPDGTGTQ
+6183 SGADGTGTQ
-6192 QESGVL
+6192 EGSGVL
-6198 NSTLLTA
+6198 NSTLFTE
-6205 SNGFPSE
+6205 SNGFAATADV
-6212 ITVRIVDD
+6212 TVIND
-6220 TGMKAEAVGGESS
+6220 TGYRAPNVGANGI
-6233 KPFGGDGFV
+6233 
-6242 TTNES
+6242 ES
-6247 WSYEGN
+6247 W
-6253 KDVSGTGLVQTVDIV
+6253 GTTSTRATQRVDIV

-6280 EATKDKN
+6280 EATANDN
-6287 GLRLAGY
+6287 GLRLAGH

-6328 PNGTRTAQELTLDAS
+6328 PNGTRSTQELTLDAS
-6343 RKNATS
+6343 RANATS

-6357 FENNVSY
+6357 FENEVSY
-6364 LFGEALKN
+6364 LFGEALKD
-6372 PASGESYQ
+6372 PVSGESYQ

-6395 SYEGVTVTDEETG
+6395 SYEGVTVKDEETG

-6413 PTFYPAYKAHLVE
+6413 PTLYPAYKAYLE
-6426 VQEGAAGA
+6426 EATDGTAGA

-6543 HEVSEYKKVILDFVG
+6543 REVSEYKQIILDFVG

-6591 AVKDANGIVTSYNFY
+6591 AVKDADGNVTSYNFY
-6606 LGITAGVTAWLGGSE
+6606 LGISAGVTAWLGGSK
-6621 ATGTNGREFYASG
+6621 ATGTSGREFYASG

-6640 STDKL
+6640 STDEP
-6645 YASEGFIA
+6645 YASKGFIA

-6666 VSEVQSDLTFDPYA
+6666 VSEVSSDLTFDPYA
-6680 AESVTLDPEDFLGGS
+6680 AESVVMDPEDFLGGS

-6700 SDGTVRTLAIEET
+6700 SDGTVRSLAIEEA

-6786 VTVLAAAARDNRY
+6786 VTVLAAAANDNRY
-6799 DIRSNSSNP
+6799 DIRS
-6808 DSPGRFYARDFLGNF
+6808 GRVYARDFLGNF
-6823 VHKEK
+6823 VHKE
-6828 EAEEGSWTAG
+6828 EGAAEGSWTAG
-6838 GEMFGDLQYQNNNYY
+6838 GEMFDDLQYQNNNYY
-6853 NIEVMWSNAL
+6853 NIKVMWDSAL
-6863 FYTNSNYDVEVKLAD
+6863 FYTNSTYSVEVKLAD
-6878 LAADSSYYAIVP
+6878 LKAGEDYYAIVP
-6890 VKRVAEDGTVF
+6890 VVRNEGGKEF

-6911 NILYY
+6911 NILYF
-6916 DKDGKLVAA
+6916 DKDGNLVAA
-6925 DKGTPRPVY
+6925 DKGGTPRPVY
-6934 QTARFWFTLAETGV
+6934 QTVKLWFTLSETGV

-6955 IRVTNGEFEAGFAFE
+6955 IRVTSGEFDAGFAFT

-6980 VDWITANKNGGN
+6980 VDWIIANKNGGN
-6992 FEFTFEDGTGSAV
+6992 FEFTFKDGTGSEV
-7005 TVSAN
+7005 VVAN
-7010 IADINLGD
+7010 IADITLGD
-7018 YEGRK
+7018 YEDRWG
-7023 NDSVKAVAAKGGY
+7023 DTSVKAVAEKGGY
-7036 NKTVT
+7036 DNTVT

-7053 TFTGSMR
+7053 TFTGNTS
-7060 INIVS
+7060 IKIVS

-7070 PEPTVTDATVDDAR
+7070 PEPTVTDAR
-7084 FAPVTID
+7084 FAPVTVD
-7091 PLVYASFDEFLAA
+7091 PLVYASFDAFLAA

-7121 EVLGTFSSL
+7121 DVLGTFSSL

-7160 AAGGRYRAT
+7160 AAGNRYRAT
-7169 VPVTILDRTPAFY
+7169 VPVTILDRTPASY

-7188 FKETVRRGE
+7188 FKETVTRGE
-7197 FGARELVTYL
+7197 FGAREIVTYW

-7212 AVLTVETGP
+7212 ATLTVETGP
-7221 DGLPTAL
+7221 DGLPTVL

-7256 EQFVLSAADPFAADA
+7256 EQFVLSAADPFAAGA
-7271 FKGYTVAAGYTNEA
+7271 FEGYTIAAGYTSEA

-7295 TFAITVEFAIE
+7295 TFAITVEFVVE

-7312 YNTDLASDKLAY
+7312 YNTDLASDTLAY

-7358 WYVDGMFVAAAREAE
+7358 WYVDGMFVAAARETE
-7373 YTAMGYTAL
+7373 YKAMGYTAL

-7393 SRGAYNLASGG
+7393 SRGAYSIASGG

-7413 ARLTAEWSHSAV
+7413 ARLTAEWNHSAV

-7457 NIYDSTLETIAFK
+7457 NIYDSTLDTIAFK

-7481 AKYTVGEGGAKTF
+7481 AKYTVDISTGAKTF
-7494 VKGNDGGKYDY
+7494 VQGNAGGKYDY
-7505 FVDMTNMRVYFLTD
+7505 FVDMTHKRVYFLAD

-7527 KTGEF
+7527 EAGEF

-7568 TKDGLTNSALFV
+7568 TEGGLTNSALFV

-7595 FSAAIV
+7595 FTAAIV
-7601 LRETEMNGGTNTIG
+7601 LRETEMNGGTNTVG

-7625 ITVRNRTAT
+7625 IKVENRTAT
-7634 AAITTDTGYATLSAL
+7634 DAITTDAATGYATLSAL
-7649 TGFARE
+7649 TGFAG
-7655 NGTFIDPYNF
+7655 NGTYIDPYNF

-7677 GAIAFTLGG
+7677 GAIAFTLRDTTLGVD
-7686 NTYTFSKDG
+7686 TYTFSKDG

-7710 TYSGGI
+7710 TYAGGI

-7742 HINNIKGTKGGATGM
+7742 HINKIKGTKGGAIGM
-7757 GVNTTFSVYAA
+7757 GVNTEFSVYAA
-7768 NDGSTNIGI
+7768 NDGSTNIGM
-7777 AQGTYSINPHIPQ
+7777 AQGTYSIDPHIPQ

-7804 WNPVYENGVIT
+7804 WNPGYDENGKII
-7815 DKWIGVSYGTVTR
+7815 WNGVNNYAAVTR

-7838 DWTADLVM
+7838 DWTADLVK
-7846 NGSGGS
+7846 NGSDGS

-7870 AVTGKGG
+7870 AVTGKGD
-7877 SFTASGSFARQQ
+7877 TVNPSGSSFYSQQ
-7889 GNLLELDTKATIGGK
+7889 GNLLVLDTRKEINKK
-7904 QYTIVWVGTATVSGG
+7904 QYTIVWVGTATVAGG
-7919 SSYSVTFASAGD
+7919 STYNVTFASAGD

-7942 VTYSLTGYIGAVID
+7942 VTYNLTGYIGAVID

-7963 DGDSGNPWCLA
+7963 DGDSGTPWCLA

>member
-23 ACDPIGKDP
+23 ACDPTGKDP
-32 SVPDTPGGP
+32 GAPDTPGGP

-224 NLASLLG
+224 NLASVLG

-254 NVLGIDLGN
+254 NVLGIDLGK
-263 LSNLDTTSTAIYLVA
+263 LSDLDTTSTAIYLVA

-286 QPRLVSGP
+286 QPLLVSGP

-320 IGLTE
+320 VGLTE

-405 DTSLSLGI
+405 DTSLTLGI

-495 LTGDDQA
+495 LTDDDQA

-527 SSDDEPA
+527 SSDEEPA

-587 MGDVALNYSNPGFGE
+587 MGDVALNYSNPGFGK

-640 FADDKG
+640 FADDAG

-672 LDTESIVIGDILAN
+672 LNTDSIVIGDILAN

-699 IDAVGGEFLDFT
+699 IDAIGGEFLDFT

-749 TDATGALAFNA
+749 TDATGALALNA

-822 AAANGGEE
+822 AAANEGEE

-964 EASVKQQGISL
+964 EASIKQQGISL

-1087 YAADGGTGGNDVK
+1087 YAADGGNGGNDVK

-1259 LYIAVVGENG
+1259 LYIAVSGENG

-1374 SALYG
+1374 AALYG

-1400 NLAANLRFNPDDV
+1400 NLAANLRFNPEDV
-1413 TDIAY
+1413 ADIAY

-1467 SGLKVK
+1467 SGLKIK
-1473 VPGLDLGTLA
+1473 VPGLDIGTLA

-1495 ESQALASAS
+1495 EGQALASAS

-1513 DILGIIEG
+1513 DILGVIEG

-1731 DTVVFGA
+1731 GTVVFGA
-1738 YLDGTTLWIKGGEL
+1738 YLDGATLWIKGGEL

-1771 ITELLSSVT
+1771 ITDLLSSVT

-1837 AQTDIAGIIERLG
+1837 AETDIAGIIERLG

-1894 TNAIAALADDSF
+1894 TNAIAALAGDDSF

-1927 LGKGQLTLSDLL
+1927 LGEGKLTLSDLL

-1999 SYALVSEEFAK
+1999 SYAPVDRDYAVQ
-2010 ENLGLRN
+2010 NLGSRN
-2017 FVVRDADNDTFLKF
+2017 FVVRDAENDTFLKF

-2036 ADVEA
+2036 ADVDA
-2041 VYKGGG
+2041 VYNGGG

-2054 LADKILSGE
+2054 LADKILSGN

-2081 ETYILDEDGVYGE
+2081 ETYILVDGAYGV

-2162 KVSVDLMWLIDM
+2162 KVSIDLMWLIDM

-2209 VIKRVSLRTAI
+2209 VIKRVSLGTAI
-2220 KGVGGNLLAGGLG
+2220 EGVGGNLLAGGLG
-2233 AEITL
+2233 ANITL

-2259 LLLAEDGE
+2259 LLLAEDGT
-2267 VTLKLQPQ
+2267 VSLKLQPQ

-2296 KLGLGAG
+2296 DLGLGAG

-2353 FSIMGRIYFDANGEA
+2353 FSIMGRIYFDADGEA

-2429 EGALDAKKFVVA
+2429 EGALDAKKFVIA

-2518 VAEALEDTPEETGK
+2518 VAEALEETPEETGK

-2695 KDIVGPI
+2695 EDIVGPI

-2851 YLLRYILSA
+2851 YLMRYILSA

-2890 NVEIGVRLALEG
+2890 NVEIGARLALEG

-2908 ELTGDNIDAVKAEI
+2908 ELTDENIKAVKDEI
-2922 AALENDENAAKEAG
+2922 AALEKDENAAKEAG
-2936 YYTFVKG
+2936 YYTFAKDEKG
-2943 EDGAY
+2943 TY

-2971 IAPADRWVGTKLTSS
+2971 IAPADRWAGTKLTSS
-2986 DDITAGTTVYKW
+2986 SDITAGTTVYKW

-3090 SAAAANG
+3090 SAAKDAATG

-3228 EFREATAEDRAND
+3228 EFREATAEDRANG

-3253 GAYAYDSASGS
+3253 GAYAYDSASQS

-3287 MYPVAAGDKH
+3287 MYPVAAGDNH

-3492 AYQAKVDAKE
+3492 AYQAKVDKGE

-3540 VKVETSAA
+3540 AKVQTSAA

-3577 DTSAYDG
+3577 DTSNYDG

-3617 PETGALDYTYEVA
+3617 PETGALDYTYRVA

-3666 FRGKYFPLEGN
+3666 FRGKYFPLEGS

-3756 EMFIDF
+3756 EMFVDF
-3762 SKSYASASES
+3762 SKSYASAAES

-3883 TGRSVPA
+3883 TGRPVPA
-3890 DAPRYNFDAVSG
+3890 DAPRYNFDEVSG
-3902 EYVEAANGEYVKV
+3902 KYEEDVNGEYVKV
-3915 VGSMNAIGDIL
+3915 VGSINAIGDIL
-3926 SGVMGDMRSMLVIGE
+3926 GGVMGDMRSMLVIGE

-4043 STGLLGSLTGATTS
+4043 SKGLLGGLTGATTS

-4065 EEAANIKDPDTASVL
+4065 EEAANIKNPDTASVL

-4139 DESGKFD
+4139 DESGEFD
-4146 ILGIGIELNL
+4146 ILGIGIKLNL

-4171 ATEDFHELS
+4171 ATEDFHELD

-4194 QAMFTPILGDDTAA
+4194 QAMFTPILGDDT
-4208 PGEEVYGAAAP
+4208 PVGGEATYRAEAP

-4224 SFERVYGSDGSLL
+4224 SFERVYGNTDGSLL

-4276 GVVGEGEEAPATWFY
+4276 GEVGEGEEAPATWFY

-4296 TGTPAMKAYT
+4296 TGTPKMTAYDEKAY
-4306 EEAYAAYIAAIT
+4306 ADYITRIT
-4318 AQTDKANAGEGIYDL
+4318 AQPDKANAGEGIYDL

-4349 DLVDDDLTAYI
+4349 DLAGDALTAHI
-4360 ADPEK
+4360 AEAAN
-4365 YTVPVYDTFGAHK
+4365 YTVPVYDTLGAHK

-4393 LDKLIN
+4393 LDKLLS
-4399 GGGLQISDLA
+4399 GGGLQVSDLA

-4424 LGLEFGEII
+4424 LSLEFGEII

-4441 LLTVEGEA
+4441 LLAVEGEA
-4449 ANYFKFLLQAATLS
+4449 ANYFKFLLQAATLN

-4483 DSVKNALASMGGT
+4483 ESVKRALALMGGT
-4496 ESTDTMALIKAMLA
+4496 ESADTMALIKAMLA
-4510 GAEVCIEFF
+4510 GAQICIEFF

-4537 VAFDEEAKASIY
+4537 VAFDEFNEEQEPKASIY
-4549 IDGGDFANFA
+4549 IDGGGFAEYA
-4559 GLVDTSGNG
+4559 GLVDTSGSG

-4584 LLAPAEASEGAE
+4584 LLAPAGASEGVE

-4601 DPEDVVGI
+4601 DPEDVVGN
-4609 EIPGSVNDGSG
+4609 EISGTVNDGSG

-4687 IAVLLGKQPT
+4687 IAILLGEQPT
-4697 IKITVGV
+4697 VKVTVGV
-4704 LSGGEFYGTKEEAW
+4704 LSGGEFYGTKDEVW

-4725 NGAANYGITEENFD
+4725 NGAANYGITKENFD
-4739 LVVGDPVLIED
+4739 SVIGDPVLIE
-4750 EENGGY
+4750 ENGET
-4756 RFAQDGDLA
+4756 AP
-4765 NVYFFADE
+4765 VYFLADE
-4773 EYAVAAYASSEN
+4773 EYALAAYASSEN

-4795 IDDAAAG
+4795 PGDAAG
-4802 EYHFEFVENALDGA
+4802 EYRFEFVENALDDA
-4816 FTQDNDGAF
+4816 FERRDDGAF
-4825 VQLNDTDV
+4825 VELNETDV
-4833 QGKFSSRFESQET
+4833 QGKFSPRFESQAT
-4846 GYISYEEGDFVALS
+4846 GYISYKAGDYVALT

-4871 DASRRYAFDETAV
+4871 DESRRYAFDETKV
-4884 ADGAHFMKLGDLKLT
+4884 AGGAHYMKLGDLKLA

-4916 PAPKLDGEYR
+4916 PAPKGDEEYR
-4926 DIMKDGGVRISTSI
+4926 DIMTEGGVRISTSI

-5002 KLLGALLGGGEGG
+5002 KLLGALLDGGEG
-5015 ESGDGEEGTLNALQ
+5015 EAKISNALQ

-5035 RYEPIAGGGYEL
+5035 QYEPQKDGGYEL

-5055 LENGTLYVD
+5055 LANDTLYAD

-5078 GLDIIDL
+5078 GLNIIDL
-5085 LMNSTSSETPAE
+5085 IMNSASAETPAE
-5097 GETPAETSAEG
+5097 GETPAETTAEG

-5177 ARKDGDMLSIGIK
+5177 SRKDGDMLSIGIK

-5202 GLYLGTQSLSSTGTL
+5202 GLYLGTESLTDTL
-5217 PEFSSGGYLNV
+5217 PVFDGYLNV
-5228 FDIGSGELGET
+5228 FDIGSGELGKT

-5258 RDDQSNFSAIDT
+5258 RDDQSNFSVIDT

-5294 DAANKDELID
+5294 DAANKDALID
-5304 EYYKTGKLY
+5304 EYYKTGTLY

-5327 LIMDLLGPSLEEYL
+5327 LIMGLLGPSLEEIL

-5410 SKSGNYYTLGTDASG
+5410 SKSGNYYTLGMDASG

-5440 GTVKLSGI
+5440 GTIKLSGI

-5541 NFGDT
+5541 HFGDT

-5569 NIELGLGGLISDA
+5569 NIELGLGGLISDD
-5582 EIENMI
+5582 EIKEMI

-5603 AGMMTMLQNILDT
+5603 AGIMTMLQNILDT
-5616 VALSLGISADKNS
+5616 AAVNLNIDIDKRGQYFATNGYNSVGSRNEFGQLTLYSSRMNATMDAGGWLGDNYWNGARRLLLNLNVAS
-5629 WFVTGSGSNGRNPVK
+5629 THSGSRSIDVW
-5644 LSGFSEVDISAA
+5644 F
-5656 SVFAIMDSTPGTI
+5656 GTNDQWAQNNI
-5669 GGLIVDETVWD
+5669 YITGLGSLLTGDGWETLLTWVAENLGVINVAGLIG
-5680 HAEVMNKLTIEA
+5680 K
-5692 RHPGI
+5692 P
-5697 SEGTQKTLWAYFG
+5697 
-5710 NSNLYLSGLVKL
+5710 
-5722 MDGGGGSWLG
+5722 
-5732 SAVEGI
+5732 
-5738 IRDLG
+5738 
-5743 LINLGGL
+5743 LIPPL
-5750 LGSTLGGEDGKLL
+5750 
-5763 PSFAGQDA
+5763 AGQGA
-5771 DTGVWIEPQGSSAAE
+5771 DTGVWTEPEGASAAE
-5786 TSSATKESGAEA
+5786 TASAAEESGAEA
-5798 TTSSVEN
+5798 TTSAVTADTTGGTYGGNQGSFHAYAGNDITAALKGIVEK
-5805 AGALNGSYTNAVN
+5805 L
-5818 SYYAYQGGELTDVL
+5818 E
-5832 NGLIKGLDLNLFTDS
+5832 LNLFTDS
-5847 GYTPYLSGMKLASNS
+5847 GYMPYIAGGTAP
-5862 DGVDPTQF
+5862 GATTDPTQF
-5870 ISIKVKLDKVAYN
+5870 ISIKVTLDKVAYN

-5892 ILGLMQGTDADG
+5892 ILGLLQGTGTEGGAVDSG
-5904 DGVVDKDA
+5904 SGVDW
-5912 KGHYTGID
+5912 
-5920 AGGPNGNDA
+5920 GGPSNDNA
-5929 DYFFD
+5929 WYFVD
-5934 GNGNRILYHAGPDA
+5934 GTDISGGDNAPDA
-5948 GDGNRDY
+5948 MRRHAASGNHNRRMY
-5955 IISNLFRHLN
+5955 IISNLFRELEA
-5965 DIQNMPLTASYT
+5965 IQAKGYT
-5977 RQDRVQDQVDILEP
+5977 TEAERKALVQEQINVLEP
-5991 YIRSLPFALPVW
+5991 YVRSMPFALAQW
-6003 LIYHMLYSTLDG
+6003 LIFNMLWETVGS
-6015 AVPII
+6015 IS
-6020 DVPNALLE
+6020 
-6028 HGGLIF
+6028 
-6034 QTIAGLL
+6034 GLL
-6041 GTALPPFA
+6041 GLLDSLFNNLGYVIGDLLPPFA
-6049 HMLNPDTP
+6049 DMSDSVAS
-6057 DPSLN
+6057 PSLN

-6075 VGDKVVAAGIQA
+6075 VGNKVVAAGIQA
-6087 IELMVNCTKQDATR
+6087 IELMVNCTKN
-6101 QLEGTRLIG
+6101 EGDYGETVRASASS
-6110 VTEGAANG
+6110 GASSVANI
-6118 TTEGEISSLY
+6118 T
-6128 DAYVLSINPYNL
+6128 DAYVLAINPRNL
-6140 LNGTATDYE
+6140 KNGTETSLQ
-6149 GRGVLTLAEVEATA
+6149 GQGLLSLAEVEATA
-6163 ISAPASIV
+6163 VSAPASIL

-6183 SNPDGTGTQ
+6183 SGADGTGTQ
-6192 QESGVL
+6192 QGSGVL
-6198 NSTLLTA
+6198 NSTLFTE
-6205 SNGFPSE
+6205 SNGFAATADV
-6212 ITVRIVDD
+6212 TVIND
-6220 TGMKAEAVGGESS
+6220 TGYRAPNVGANGI
-6233 KPFGGDGFV
+6233 
-6242 TTNES
+6242 ES
-6247 WSYEGN
+6247 WGDTS
-6253 KDVSGTGLVQTVDIV
+6253 TRATQRVDIV

-6280 EATKDKN
+6280 KATANDN
-6287 GLRLAGY
+6287 GLRLAGH

-6328 PNGTRTAQELTLDAS
+6328 PNGTRSTQELTLDAS

-6357 FENNVSY
+6357 FENGVSY
-6364 LFGEALKN
+6364 LFGEALKD
-6372 PASGESYQ
+6372 PVSGESYQ
-6380 AIRPSASGPFKLDGV
+6380 AIRPSANGPFKLDGV

-6413 PTFYPAYKAHLVE
+6413 PTLYPAYKAHLVE
-6426 VQEGAAGA
+6426 VLEGTAGA

-6543 HEVSEYKKVILDFVG
+6543 HKVSEYKDTILGFVR

-6621 ATGTNGREFYASG
+6621 ATGTSGREFYASG

-6640 STDKL
+6640 STDEP
-6645 YASEGFIA
+6645 YALKGFIA

-6666 VSEVQSDLTFDPYA
+6666 VSEVSSDLTFDPYA
-6680 AESVTLDPEDFLGGS
+6680 AESVDMDPEDFLGGS

-6808 DSPGRFYARDFLGNF
+6808 DSPDRSYARDFLGNF

-6828 EAEEGSWTAG
+6828 GAEEGSWTAG
-6838 GEMFGDLQYQNNNYY
+6838 GEMFDDLQYQNNNYY

-6863 FYTNSNYDVEVKLAD
+6863 FYTNSNYSVEVKLAD

-6890 VKRVAEDGTVF
+6890 VRRVAEDGTVF

-6911 NILYY
+6911 NILYF

-6934 QTARFWFTLAETGV
+6934 QTARFWFTLDETGV

-6955 IRVTNGEFEAGFAFE
+6955 IRVTNGEFDAGFAFE

-7023 NDSVKAVAAKGGY
+7023 NDSVKAVADDGGY

-7053 TFTGSMR
+7053 TFTGNTS

-7160 AAGGRYRAT
+7160 AAGDRYRAI

-7188 FKETVRRGE
+7188 FKETVKRGE

-7221 DGLPTAL
+7221 DRLPTAL

-7312 YNTDLASDKLAY
+7312 YNTNLASDKLAY
-7324 NELKL
+7324 DELKL

-7393 SRGAYNLASGG
+7393 SRGAYTLASGG

-7481 AKYTVGEGGAKTF
+7481 AKYTVGEDGVTKTF
-7494 VKGNDGGKYDY
+7494 VQGNEGGKYDY

-7615 EQRFTPNGYN
+7615 EQRFTPEDVN
-7625 ITVRNRTAT
+7625 ITVKNRTAT

-7649 TGFARE
+7649 TGFAGS
-7655 NGTFIDPYNF
+7655 GTFIDPYNF

-7686 NTYTFSKDG
+7686 NNYTFSKDG

-7710 TYSGGI
+7710 TYTGGI

-7742 HINNIKGTKGGATGM
+7742 HISKIKGTKGGATGM
-7757 GVNTTFSVYAA
+7757 GVNTEFSVWAA
-7768 NDGSTNIGI
+7768 NDASTNIGI

-7804 WNPVYENGVIT
+7804 WNPVYKDGVIT
-7815 DKWIGVSYGTVTR
+7815 EWSGVSYGTVTR

-7838 DWTADLVM
+7838 DWTADLVV

-7870 AVTGKGG
+7870 EVTGKGG

-7889 GNLLELDTKATIGGK
+7889 GNLLELDTKATINGT

>member
-1 MRKLKIALLIALIL
+1 
-15 CLVCGVLV
+15 
-23 ACDPIGKDP
+23 
-32 SVPDTPGGP
+32 
-41 GDPEVPD
+41 
-48 SGIRSVSSS
+48 
-57 QAYAAFKEA
+57 
-66 ALNVYAGNYFN
+66 
-77 FSTTIGLDYIKDK
+77 
-90 YGRYFAVKIQAA
+90 
-102 IDPEEDANS
+102 
-111 EMLVELWRMNEAG
+111 
-124 GEETLLLGLYYFDGT
+124 
-139 IVYDCT
+139 
-145 GIKKGAQVVKTEDL
+145 
-159 DITAIAKAVD
+159 
-169 KALGGTSV
+169 
-177 GQLLLDNLLGIEL
+177 
-190 GDLGSVERILTALF
+190 
-204 APTSRA
+204 
-210 VVAADGTVEYQIPI
+210 
-224 NLASLLG
+224 
-231 LVGGLIAPDGLLGD
+231 
-245 YSDLILTIG
+245 
-254 NVLGIDLGN
+254 
-263 LSNLDTTSTAIYLVA
+263 
-278 TVGKDAQG
+278 
-286 QPRLVSGP
+286 
-294 VLEVGM
+294 
-300 DFNTSGGAGS
+300 
-310 EIMESELDVS
+310 
-320 IGLTE
+320 
-325 IQAGTAPVLNLE
+325 
-337 TYLVSE
+337 
-343 RGYDID
+343 
-349 ELTEYSPLTLELS
+349 
-362 LDLDLD
+362 
-368 LREHS
+368 
-373 FEIQTILGAL
+373 
-383 GGLLGDVS
+383 
-391 VPEALKTLNIDIAE
+391 
-405 DTSLSLGI
+405 
-413 KISAEIN
+413 
-420 MRDPAGTNAV
+420 
-430 IDITGTDGA
+430 
-439 LRGRV
+439 
-444 AYIGAER
+444 
-451 SLYAD
+451 
-456 LTGILGRN
+456 
-464 AKVKITDFDLNA
+464 
-476 FLSEQIDSLLV
+476 
-487 TINEAIAG
+487 
-495 LTGDDQA
+495 
-502 ASQAE
+502 
-507 YDAAKALVDEGEIVK
+507 
-522 HYVAS
+522 
-527 SSDDEPA
+527 
-534 TLDTIGLIMA
+534 
-544 ILENIDVDMNGDIF
+544 
-558 NIEGIGVTLTKQIIN
+558 
-573 SIVNLIS
+573 
-580 PGATLPL
+580 
-587 MGDVALNYSNPGFGE
+587 
-602 TKELTISGLAIGV
+602 
-615 DDGSGTGAIKTLAEV
+615 
-630 GLGIG
+630 
-635 IRLGT
+635 
-640 FADDKG
+640 
-646 FRAAIEDIATADAA
+646 
-660 HEYAAL
+660 
-666 LTFDQL
+666 
-672 LDTESIVIGDILAN
+672 
-686 VGTVSVDLSLGID
+686 
-699 IDAVGGEFLDFT
+699 
-711 YGNSD
+711 
-716 FLIAVLAAF
+716 
-725 AEEGLD
+725 
-731 VGATLKLSADVDL
+731 
-744 AALLT
+744 
-749 TDATGALAFNA
+749 
-760 AGLLTGANLYL
+760 
-771 ALIGGDGTAALEV
+771 
-784 WLNGGVAY
+784 
-792 LHTTL
+792 
-797 LGGFDIK
+797 
-804 VDIGQFFSASGQS
+804 
-817 EASAL
+817 
-822 AAANGGEE
+822 
-830 SGFDIASILALLGGV
+830 
-845 GVGDTYID
+845 
-853 VYLAAFTLSE
+853 
-863 LFETLGVSLGDV
+863 
-875 GISLIDPD
+875 
-883 GEESSITG
+883 
-891 GVKIELGDGL
+891 
-901 NLGEAGI
+901 
-908 SVYLGLGEGADI
+908 
-920 ELSLGGFGAGIGSNA
+920 
-935 GAIIPEDRKADFVD
+935 
-949 ILSEPYLYLH
+949 
-959 LNAGL
+959 
-964 EASVKQQGISL
+964 
-975 GEELGDIVIGSDID
+975 
-989 IAYSFDIEAFV
+989 
-1000 DLRPIVGSL
+1000 
-1009 LGTDY
+1009 
-1014 PAANDTQIVV
+1014 
-1024 KLAKNEGGTGE
+1024 
-1035 EEVLLGVYYKDGR
+1035 
-1048 AYLDLAVLGIAPASI
+1048 
-1063 ELDLMQLITGQAL
+1063 
-1076 AGVEPLAGSQA
+1076 
-1087 YAADGGTGGNDVK
+1087 
-1100 TAVQLALEI
+1100 
-1109 GTDGLTVTLV
+1109 
-1119 QGLVELLVQYVA
+1119 
-1131 GLEGMEID
+1131 
-1139 ALLNVDW
+1139 
-1146 SEAAE
+1146 
-1151 DLLSLEVG
+1151 
-1159 LTDAS
+1159 
-1164 GNALAD
+1164 
-1170 LALTVG
+1170 
-1176 GIELA
+1176 
-1181 LGKALGDG
+1181 
-1189 VAMTTMPEDDVLAG
+1189 
-1203 MTSLGSVVGDEY
+1203 
-1215 QLIEKVAD
+1215 
-1223 AQAYAGNLF
+1223 
-1232 RKDPVLE
+1232 
-1239 VYTIFKLAD
+1239 
-1248 GIALRY
+1248 
-1254 AKGEK
+1254 
-1259 LYIAVVGENG
+1259 
-1269 ATSYKEAT
+1269 
-1277 LAEAQAAPAVFVD
+1277 
-1290 AEGKTAFTMADAIA
+1290 
-1304 LEYENGGVLYSNAVQ
+1304 
-1319 FALTMPAVHVEF
+1319 
-1331 AGEITLGVDP
+1331 
-1341 DTGATEWTIGSWITN
+1341 
-1356 FLKEDSDI
+1356 
-1364 NGDGS
+1364 
-1369 ADAAD
+1369 
-1374 SALYG
+1374 
-1379 FISALL
+1379 
-1385 LEFNLVDEAMVTIGL
+1385 
-1400 NLAANLRFNPDDV
+1400 
-1413 TDIAY
+1413 
-1418 ILGHSDISLVV
+1418 
-1429 TGTDAAGSTETLLG
+1429 
-1443 LYIVANEQ
+1443 
-1451 DNTST
+1451 
-1456 LYLETKEGGLL
+1456 
-1467 SGLKVK
+1467 
-1473 VPGLDLGTLA
+1473 
-1483 GSLFAG
+1483 
-1489 GEEGGA
+1489 
-1495 ESQALASAS
+1495 
-1504 GDGSESGGT
+1504 
-1513 DILGIIEG
+1513 
-1521 VIANAIYSIIVD
+1521 
-1533 NQGVTVNFA
+1533 
-1542 SAMVAYVLTL
+1542 
-1552 IPSLGLP
+1552 
-1559 DAVSDPDGFAAFAES
+1559 
-1574 FVELNPAR
+1574 
-1582 SYLSV
+1582 
-1587 LVGDNAGGLGGNLA
+1587 
-1601 LELGLGIDPVYLGI
+1601 
-1615 ALGGLSVGF
+1615 
-1624 AGEGESAEPVFGDG
+1624 
-1638 SVSEQ
+1638 
-1643 EYFAN
+1643 
-1648 FVNFYEI
+1648 
-1655 DALSIGATAK
+1655 
-1665 LDLTL
+1665 
-1670 KSGELELGSML
+1670 
-1681 DILMGE
+1681 
-1687 ALVAFGVDIPE
+1687 
-1698 DLRLSAEVFIGA
+1698 
-1710 NISVSDPDKT
+1710 
-1720 QIVLELRDGIS
+1720 
-1731 DTVVFGA
+1731 
-1738 YLDGTTLWIKGGEL
+1738 
-1752 PIGNVR
+1752 
-1758 IENTGFAALIGGV
+1758 
-1771 ITELLSSVT
+1771 
-1780 ASGSAEALAAAEG
+1780 
-1793 ETYASNEALSVFFE
+1793 
-1807 LAKDRIALSITETF
+1807 
-1821 LVALISAV
+1821 
-1829 TATPDGDP
+1829 
-1837 AQTDIAGIIERLG
+1837 
-1850 LDAEVNVGVDFSTF
+1850 
-1864 TIDIG
+1864 
-1869 LESNL
+1869 
-1874 LDLGIS
+1874 
-1880 IVEPTVGMTPNEDV
+1880 
-1894 TNAIAALADDSF
+1894 
-1906 TSYPATSTRVGATVD
+1906 
-1921 LSLSLG
+1921 
-1927 LGKGQLTLSDLL
+1927 
-1939 GVILD
+1939 
-1944 IDAVKNGIAGL
+1944 
-1955 QGDAGKILGTLL
+1955 
-1967 NALGLELVIAEGGVA
+1967 
-1982 ADIGI
+1982 
-1987 HISALLDLKELG
+1987 
-1999 SYALVSEEFAK
+1999 
-2010 ENLGLRN
+2010 
-2017 FVVRDADNDTFLKF
+2017 
-2031 TGTTA
+2031 
-2036 ADVEA
+2036 
-2041 VYKGGG
+2041 
-2047 TLYAVDG
+2047 
-2054 LADKILSGE
+2054 
-2063 FESIFTYTEI
+2063 
-2073 DKANAVEG
+2073 
-2081 ETYILDEDGVYGE
+2081 
-2094 LTPAEGQT
+2094 
-2102 FAEAVEAY
+2102 
-2110 GGTLYSRSVEIS
+2110 
-2122 LDALLA
+2122 
-2128 ALEANVKLTVNDR
+2128 
-2141 LVDIYLADGQL
+2141 
-2152 YLDLGGFDGP
+2152 
-2162 KVSVDLMWLIDM
+2162 
-2174 ISKATTTAEG
+2174 
-2184 MAADGADGAPAEA
+2184 
-2197 SVLDTVLSLVNS
+2197 
-2209 VIKRVSLRTAI
+2209 
-2220 KGVGGNLLAGGLG
+2220 
-2233 AEITL
+2233 
-2238 GADVLSAVLGQL
+2238 
-2250 IGTEITTSE
+2250 
-2259 LLLAEDGE
+2259 
-2267 VTLKLQPQ
+2267 
-2275 DEGRGLLELAV
+2275 
-2286 GAVLQDGVTL
+2286 
-2296 KLGLGAG
+2296 
-2303 LDITLASPV
+2303 
-2312 RTLIDEET
+2312 
-2320 RASFTDITPAIESI
+2320 
-2334 LALVNGTAADPDA
+2334 
-2347 AAQPIK
+2347 
-2353 FSIMGRIYFDANGEA
+2353 
-2368 NYELGGTVNSLLG
+2368 
-2381 SLLSVYINDLYV
+2381 
-2393 DLGIKD
+2393 
-2399 GVSAGLG
+2399 
-2406 FRLTAGLD
+2406 
-2414 LAELAKIDLDACKND
+2414 
-2429 EGALDAKKFVVA
+2429 
-2441 LLKGVPSLKIA
+2441 
-2452 LELIELD
+2452 
-2459 ENLEFATYTA
+2459 
-2469 DEAAGGYVT
+2469 
-2478 EGDYKAM
+2478 
-2485 AGIYIQNGNL
+2485 
-2495 YLNGTNIFGVAD
+2495 
-2507 NYTQVPGFTTF
+2507 
-2518 VAEALEDTPEETGK
+2518 
-2532 EEGTEATTSAEA
+2532 
-2544 YSSADGTVRDA
+2544 
-2555 LLQALLSSEGLKIVA
+2555 
-2570 TKSILSLLL
+2570 
-2579 ATLMPDLGSLT
+2579 
-2590 DIFDQLDVFVELD
+2590 
-2603 TGDTALFL
+2603 
-2611 GVGAVLGANGATQ
+2611 
-2624 SLGLELG
+2624 
-2631 AIKIEVGADA
+2631 
-2641 ESSVVPAFI
+2641 
-2650 TAGKTPDGKESVPLA
+2650 
-2665 PFYDS
+2665 
-2670 VVSLSTSVEFELGIT
+2670 
-2685 EGVLDFGGFL
+2685 
-2695 KDIVGPI
+2695 
-2702 GGVTIEMPETAKGYS
+2702 
-2717 SAHLRLDLYI
+2717 
-2727 MLNMYDLAQ
+2727 
-2736 SELYIELYN
+2736 
-2745 LSNEAGA
+2745 
-2752 EVLWLGAY
+2752 
-2760 YSGMTVY
+2760 
-2767 LDLSFFGL
+2767 
-2775 PRISAPLNE
+2775 
-2784 ISGLIDEYL
+2784 
-2793 GDLLDSSIFDTVVV
+2793 
-2807 PSAPAES
+2807 
-2814 EGLAADEQSE
+2814 
-2824 EADITSV
+2824 
-2831 QDKVA
+2831 
-2836 SLVISERRLALHVGN
+2836 
-2851 YLLRYILSA
+2851 
-2860 FDIGGITLADL
+2860 
-2871 IYENL
+2871 
-2876 YGELD
+2876 
-2881 IEIYYGESL
+2881 
-2890 NVEIGVRLALEG
+2890 
-2902 DRYVPV
+2902 
-2908 ELTGDNIDAVKAEI
+2908 
-2922 AALENDENAAKEAG
+2922 
-2936 YYTFVKG
+2936 
-2943 EDGAY
+2943 
-2948 ALTSDGEYRLLGTS
+2948 
-2962 ETNPNNEGY
+2962 
-2971 IAPADRWVGTKLTSS
+2971 
-2986 DDITAGTTVYKW
+2986 
-2998 EDGDELNMS
+2998 MS

-3097 GDLNRHID
+3097 EDLNRHID
-3105 LVITVEF
+3105 LVIAVEF

-3118 NYIRSLAAQ
+3118 NYMRSLAAL

-3162 VGAKVPNASGEI
+3162 VGAKVPDASGNI

-3208 VNGEQVVPMHDIL
+3208 VNGEKVVPMHDIL

-3228 EFREATAEDRAND
+3228 EFREATAEDRANG

-3253 GAYAYDSASGS
+3253 GAYAYDSATGS
-3264 IKLITDITGTYDPD
+3264 IKLISDIEDIGGTYDPD

-3287 MYPVAAGDKH
+3287 MYPVAKDDDH
-3297 NKGTHVR
+3297 NTGTHVR

-3342 AQALAAAGAGAVAS
+3342 AQALAAGGTDAVAS

-3363 PTISLGNLA
+3363 PTISLGNIA
-3372 GSLPLLSDQIAS
+3372 GSLPLLGDQIAS

-3391 GIRMTSSFIQV
+3391 GIRMTSTFIQV

-3421 LLPEMTEQPSLTI
+3421 LLPEMTEQSSLTI

-3477 ERLELR
+3477 GRLELR

-3492 AYQAKVDAKE
+3492 AYQEKVDAGT

-3510 IDLYLNVEGEYVS
+3510 IDLYLNVEGEFVS

-3540 VKVETSAA
+3540 VKVQTSAA
-3548 LGVTDAFIGTY
+3548 LGVTEEFIGTY

-3584 KEVFVIYP
+3584 EEVFVIYP
-3592 SEDRNPLIELE
+3592 SEDRNPLIQLE

-3608 YRIGIAINL
+3608 YKIGIAINL
-3617 PETGALDYTYEVA
+3617 PETGALDYTYRVA

-3641 YTEGDEY
+3641 YAEGDEY
-3648 VYELAAEALAERG
+3648 VYELAAEALAERE

-3666 FRGKYFPLEGN
+3666 FRGKYFPLDGN

-3692 YDLGGTYAV
+3692 YDLGGSYAV
-3701 ACREGSFVYYVP
+3701 ACREEGFVYYVP

-3731 VTGDRTPDGTYY
+3731 VTGDRTADGTYY

-3756 EMFIDF
+3756 EMFVDF
-3762 SKSYASASES
+3762 SKSYANASAA
-3772 GITVNIYY
+3772 GITANLYY
-3780 EYSAVEDAWVRV
+3780 EYSAVEDAWVRRSV
-3792 GGSGSGIESDHE
+3792 TESDHE
-3804 KGIYLG
+3804 NGIYHG

-3827 KDYQAAH
+3827 KDYQDAH
-3834 GRVPSHVF
+3834 GGRVPSHVF
-3842 IAEPI
+3842 IAKPI
-3847 NYVDSAELYTI
+3847 NYVDSAELYTV

-3873 YVTPEDYTAL
+3873 YVTEGDYTAL
-3883 TGRSVPA
+3883 TGEPVPA
-3890 DAPRYNFDAVSG
+3890 DAPRYTFDAVSG
-3902 EYVEAANGEYVKV
+3902 EYVEAEDGEYVKV

-3926 SGVMGDMRSMLVIGE
+3926 SGIMGDMRSMLVIGE

-4034 AYSLQDLLN
+4034 SYSLQDLLN
-4043 STGLLGSLTGATTS
+4043 SKGLLGGLTGATTS

-4065 EEAANIKDPDTASVL
+4065 EEAANIKNPDTASVL

-4139 DESGKFD
+4139 DESGEFD
-4146 ILGIGIELNL
+4146 ILGIGIKLNL
-4156 FDASDKTTS
+4156 FDASDKNSS

-4171 ATEDFHELS
+4171 ATEDFHELD

-4194 QAMFTPILGDDTAA
+4194 QAMFTPILGDDT
-4208 PGEEVYGAAAP
+4208 PVGGEATYRAEAP

-4224 SFERVYGSDGSLL
+4224 SFERVYGNTDGSLL

-4246 SLVDEVFYSYARA
+4246 SLVGEVFYSYARA

-4276 GVVGEGEEAPATWFY
+4276 GVVGEDGVAPPTWFY

-4296 TGTPAMKAYT
+4296 TGTPKMTEYT
-4306 EEAYAAYIAAIT
+4306 EEAYAAYIAKIT

-4333 VYDAAA
+4333 VYDASA
-4339 LGAKRYIYTG
+4339 LGAKLYIYTG
-4349 DLVDDDLTAYI
+4349 ELAGDDLTAHI
-4360 ADPEK
+4360 ADSAN
-4365 YTVPVYDTFGAHK
+4365 YTVPVYDTLGAHK
-4378 RSVGFAGYNELMALD
+4378 RSVGFAGYNELLALD
-4393 LDKLIN
+4393 LDKLLS
-4399 GGGLQISDLA
+4399 GGGLQVSDLA

-4424 LGLEFGEII
+4424 LSLEFGEII

-4441 LLTVEGEA
+4441 LLAVEGEA

-4483 DSVKNALASMGGT
+4483 ESVKNALALMGGA
-4496 ESTDTMALIKAMLA
+4496 EPADTMALIKAMLA
-4510 GAEVCIEFF
+4510 DAQICIEFF

-4549 IDGGDFANFA
+4549 IDGGGFAEYA
-4559 GLVDTSGNG
+4559 GLVDTSGSG

-4601 DPEDVVGI
+4601 DPEDVVGNPI
-4609 EIPGSVNDGSG
+4609 SGTVNDGSG

-4687 IAVLLGKQPT
+4687 IAILLGKQPT

-4704 LSGGEFYGTKEEAW
+4704 LSGGEFYGTKDEAL

-4739 LVVGDPVLIED
+4739 SVVGKPVLV
-4750 EENGGY
+4750 EENGDY
-4756 RFAQDGDLA
+4756 RFAQGDETA

-4773 EYAVAAYASSEN
+4773 EYALAAYASSEN

-4802 EYHFEFVENALDGA
+4802 EYHFQFVENALAGA

-4833 QGKFSSRFESQET
+4833 QGKFSSRFESQAT
-4846 GYISYEEGDFVALS
+4846 GYISYEVGDFVALT

-4884 ADGAHFMKLGDLKLT
+4884 KDGAHFMKLGDLKLT

-4909 GQGAPSN
+4909 GQGDPSN
-4916 PAPKLDGEYR
+4916 PAPKGDEEYR

-5002 KLLGALLGGGEGG
+5002 KLLGMLL
-5015 ESGDGEEGTLNALQ
+5015 GDGEGEATPKNALQ
-5029 LALEIK
+5029 LALEI
-5035 RYEPIAGGGYEL
+5035 RQYEPKKGGGYEL

-5055 LENGTLYVD
+5055 LANDTLYAD

-5078 GLDIIDL
+5078 GLNIIDL
-5085 LMNSTSSETPAE
+5085 IMNSASAETPAE
-5097 GETPAETSAEG
+5097 GETPAETTAEG
-5108 FAAGIADILGAT
+5108 FAAGIADILGAA

-5172 LEAYG
+5172 LESYG
-5177 ARKDGDMLSIGIK
+5177 SRKDGDMLSIGIK

-5202 GLYLGTQSLSSTGTL
+5202 GLYLGTESLTDTL
-5217 PEFSSGGYLNV
+5217 PAFDGYLNV
-5228 FDIGSGELGET
+5228 FDIGSGELGKT

-5258 RDDQSNFSAIDT
+5258 RDDQSNFSVIDT

-5294 DAANKDELID
+5294 DAANKDALID
-5304 EYYKTGKLY
+5304 EYYATGRLY

-5327 LIMDLLGPSLEEYL
+5327 LIMGLLGPSLEELL

-5410 SKSGNYYTLGTDASG
+5410 SESGNYYTLGTDASG

-5541 NFGDT
+5541 HFGDT
-5546 GIQSLAVDAVLDEA
+5546 GIRSIAVDAVLDEA
-5560 GTGLQLSIG
+5560 GTGLQLSID

-5582 EIENMI
+5582 EIEEMI

-5603 AGMMTMLQNILDT
+5603 AGIMTMLQNIIDT
-5616 VALSLGISADKNS
+5616 AAVNLNIDIDKRGQYFATNGYNSVGSRNELGQLTLYSSRMNATMDAGGWLGDNYWNGARRLLLNLNVAS
-5629 WFVTGSGSNGRNPVK
+5629 THSGSRSIDVW
-5644 LSGFSEVDISAA
+5644 F
-5656 SVFAIMDSTPGTI
+5656 GTNDQWAQNNI
-5669 GGLIVDETVWD
+5669 YITGLGSLLTGDGWETLLTWVAENLGVINVAGLIG
-5680 HAEVMNKLTIEA
+5680 K
-5692 RHPGI
+5692 P
-5697 SEGTQKTLWAYFG
+5697 
-5710 NSNLYLSGLVKL
+5710 
-5722 MDGGGGSWLG
+5722 
-5732 SAVEGI
+5732 
-5738 IRDLG
+5738 
-5743 LINLGGL
+5743 LIPPL
-5750 LGSTLGGEDGKLL
+5750 
-5763 PSFAGQDA
+5763 AGQGA
-5771 DTGVWIEPQGSSAAE
+5771 DTGVWTEPEGASAAE
-5786 TSSATKESGAEA
+5786 TASAAEESGAEA
-5798 TTSSVEN
+5798 TTSAVTADTTGGTYGGNQGSFHAYAGNDITAALKGVVEK
-5805 AGALNGSYTNAVN
+5805 L
-5818 SYYAYQGGELTDVL
+5818 E
-5832 NGLIKGLDLNLFTDS
+5832 LNLFTDS
-5847 GYTPYLSGMKLASNS
+5847 GYMPYIAGGTAP
-5862 DGVDPTQF
+5862 GAGTDPTQF
-5870 ISIKVKLDKVAYN
+5870 ISIKVTLDKVAYN

-5892 ILGLMQGTDADG
+5892 ILGLLQGTGTEGGAVDSG
-5904 DGVVDKDA
+5904 SGVDW
-5912 KGHYTGID
+5912 
-5920 AGGPNGNDA
+5920 GGPSNDNA
-5929 DYFFD
+5929 WYFVD
-5934 GNGNRILYHAGPDA
+5934 GTDIGGGDNAPDA
-5948 GDGNRDY
+5948 MRRHAASGSHNRRMY
-5955 IISNLFRHLN
+5955 IISNLFRELES
-5965 DIQNMPLTASYT
+5965 IQAKGYT
-5977 RQDRVQDQVDILEP
+5977 TEAERKALVQEQINVLEP
-5991 YIRSLPFALPVW
+5991 YVRSMPFALAQW
-6003 LIYHMLYSTLDG
+6003 LIFNMLWETVGS
-6015 AVPII
+6015 IS
-6020 DVPNALLE
+6020 
-6028 HGGLIF
+6028 
-6034 QTIAGLL
+6034 GLL
-6041 GTALPPFA
+6041 GLLDSLFNNLGYVIGDLLPPFA
-6049 HMLNPDTP
+6049 DMSDSVAS
-6057 DPSLN
+6057 PSLN

-6087 IELMVNCTKQDATR
+6087 LELMVNCTKN
-6101 QLEGTRLIG
+6101 EGDYGETVRASASS
-6110 VTEGAANG
+6110 GASSVANI
-6118 TTEGEISSLY
+6118 T
-6128 DAYVLSINPYNL
+6128 DAYVLAINPRNL
-6140 LNGTATDYE
+6140 KNGTETSLQ
-6149 GRGVLTLAEVEATA
+6149 GQGLLSLAEVEATEV
-6163 ISAPASIV
+6163 SAPASIL

-6183 SNPDGTGTQ
+6183 SGADGTGTQ
-6192 QESGVL
+6192 QGSGVL
-6198 NSTLLTA
+6198 NSTLFTE
-6205 SNGFPSE
+6205 SNGFAATADV
-6212 ITVRIVDD
+6212 TVIND
-6220 TGMKAEAVGGESS
+6220 TGYRAPNVGANGI
-6233 KPFGGDGFV
+6233 
-6242 TTNES
+6242 ES
-6247 WSYEGN
+6247 W
-6253 KDVSGTGLVQTVDIV
+6253 GTTSTRATQRVDIV

-6280 EATKDKN
+6280 KATANDN
-6287 GLRLAGY
+6287 GLRLAGH

-6328 PNGTRTAQELTLDAS
+6328 PNGTRSTQELILDAS
-6343 RKNATS
+6343 RENATS

-6357 FENNVSY
+6357 FENKVSY
-6364 LFGEALKN
+6364 LFGEALKD
-6372 PASGESYQ
+6372 PVSGESYQ
-6380 AIRPSASGPFKLDGV
+6380 AIRPSASGPFILDGV

-6413 PTFYPAYKAHLVE
+6413 PTLYPAYKAYLVE
-6426 VQEGAAGA
+6426 VADGTAGA

-6453 VIRDGVTRGFP
+6453 VIRDRVTRGFP

-6516 LGDYASFVENTDGAT
+6516 LGDYASFVENTNGAT

-6543 HEVSEYKKVILDFVG
+6543 HEVSEYKQIILDFVG

-6606 LGITAGVTAWLGGSE
+6606 LGISAGVTAWLGGSK
-6621 ATGTNGREFYASG
+6621 ATGTSGRGFYASG

-6640 STDKL
+6640 STDEP
-6645 YASEGFIA
+6645 YANEGFIA

-6666 VSEVQSDLTFDPYA
+6666 VSEVSSDLTFDPYA
-6680 AESVTLDPEDFLGGS
+6680 AGSVEMDPDDFLGKS

-6700 SDGTVRTLAIEET
+6700 SDGTVRTLAIVDK

-6808 DSPGRFYARDFLGNF
+6808 DSPGRSYARDFLGNF

-6828 EAEEGSWTAG
+6828 GAAEGSWTAG

-6878 LAADSSYYAIVP
+6878 LAKGESYYAIVP
-6890 VKRVAEDGTVF
+6890 VKRVADGTVF

-6911 NILYY
+6911 NILYF

-6925 DKGTPRPVY
+6925 DKGSPRPVY
-6934 QTARFWFTLAETGV
+6934 QTVKLWFTLDGTGV
-6948 YPEEGST
+6948 YPEEDSI
-6955 IRVTNGEFEAGFAFE
+6955 IRVTSGEFDAGFAFK
-6970 DKNALPDESL
+6970 DKNTLPDESL
-6980 VDWITANKNGGN
+6980 VDWIIANKNGGN
-6992 FEFTFEDGTGSAV
+6992 FEFTFKDGTGSDV

-7010 IADINLGD
+7010 IANIKLGD
-7018 YEGRK
+7018 YEDRWG
-7023 NDSVKAVAAKGGY
+7023 DTSVMAVAGEGGY

-7053 TFTGSMR
+7053 TFTGNTS

-7084 FAPVTID
+7084 FAPVTVD
-7091 PLVYASFDEFLAA
+7091 PLVYASFDAFLAA

-7116 TADGE
+7116 TADGKD
-7121 EVLGTFSSL
+7121 VLGTFSSL

-7160 AAGGRYRAT
+7160 AAGNRYRAT
-7169 VPVTILDRTPAFY
+7169 VPVTILDRTPASY

-7188 FKETVRRGE
+7188 FEKTVTRGE
-7197 FGARELVTYL
+7197 FGAREIVTYW

-7212 AVLTVETGP
+7212 ATLTVETGP
-7221 DGLPTAL
+7221 DGLPTVL

-7271 FKGYTVAAGYTNEA
+7271 FEGYTIAAGYTSED

-7295 TFAITVEFAIE
+7295 TFAITVEFVVE

-7312 YNTDLASDKLAY
+7312 YNTDLASDTLAY

-7373 YTAMGYTAL
+7373 YKAMGYTAL

-7393 SRGAYNLASGG
+7393 SRGAYKRVSDGELASGD

-7413 ARLTAEWSHSAV
+7413 AKLTAEWNHSAV

-7457 NIYDSTLETIAFK
+7457 NIYNSELATIAFK

-7476 FGDLV
+7476 FGDRV
-7481 AKYTVGEGGAKTF
+7481 AKYTKDGDKKTF
-7494 VKGNDGGKYDY
+7494 VQGDEFGEYDY
-7505 FVDMTNMRVYFLTD
+7505 FVDMTDMRVYFLDDD
-7519 GGNNYVDL
+7519 GNDYVDL
-7527 KTGEF
+7527 VTGEF

-7568 TKDGLTNSALFV
+7568 TKGGLTNSALFV
-7580 GWNLGGVAFDYAGGS
+7580 GWNLGGVAFDYAGGD
-7595 FSAAIV
+7595 FTAAIV

-7634 AAITTDTGYATLSAL
+7634 GAITTDTGYATLSAL

-7677 GAIAFTLGG
+7677 GAMAFTLGG
-7686 NTYTFSKDG
+7686 NNYTFSKDG

-7710 TYSGGI
+7710 TYAGGI

-7730 QRFTFDFLVTRV
+7730 QRFPFDFLVTRV
-7742 HINNIKGTKGGATGM
+7742 YINRIVGTKGGAIGM

-7768 NDGSTNIGI
+7768 NDGSTNIGM
-7777 AQGTYSINPHIPQ
+7777 AWDPTPNDNVDSATYFIDPHIPQ

-7804 WNPVYENGVIT
+7804 WNPVYKNGEIVYENGEIV
-7815 DKWIGVSYGTVTR
+7815 WSGVSYAATSR

-7838 DWTADLVM
+7838 DWTADLVT

-7870 AVTGKGG
+7870 EVKGKGG

-7963 DGDSGNPWCLA
+7963 NGDSGNPWCLA

>member
-32 SVPDTPGGP
+32 GAPDTPGGP

-66 ALNVYAGNYFN
+66 ALNVYAGNYYN

-224 NLASLLG
+224 NLASVLG

-254 NVLGIDLGN
+254 NVLGIDLGK
-263 LSNLDTTSTAIYLVA
+263 LSDLDTTSTAIYLVA

-286 QPRLVSGP
+286 QPLLVSGP

-320 IGLTE
+320 VGLTE

-343 RGYDID
+343 RGYDLD

-368 LREHS
+368 LKEHS

-405 DTSLSLGI
+405 DTSLTLGI

-640 FADDKG
+640 FADDAG

-672 LDTESIVIGDILAN
+672 LNTDSIVIGDILAN

-699 IDAVGGEFLDFT
+699 IDAIGGEFLDFT

-749 TDATGALAFNA
+749 TDATGALTLNA

-822 AAANGGEE
+822 AAANEGEE

-964 EASVKQQGISL
+964 EASIKQQGISL

-989 IAYSFDIEAFV
+989 IDYSFDIEAFV

-1087 YAADGGTGGNDVK
+1087 YAADGGNGGNDVK

-1151 DLLSLEVG
+1151 DLLALEVG

-1189 VAMTTMPEDDVLAG
+1189 VTMTTMPEDDVLAG

-1239 VYTIFKLAD
+1239 VYTMFKLAD
-1248 GIALRY
+1248 GIALKY

-1259 LYIAVVGENG
+1259 LYIAVAGENG

-1374 SALYG
+1374 TALYG

-1413 TDIAY
+1413 EDIAY

-1467 SGLKVK
+1467 SGLKIK

-1483 GSLFAG
+1483 DSLFAG
-1489 GEEGGA
+1489 SEEGGA
-1495 ESQALASAS
+1495 EGQALASS
-1504 GDGSESGGT
+1504 DDGSESGGT
-1513 DILGIIEG
+1513 DILGVIEG

-1559 DAVSDPDGFAAFAES
+1559 DAVADPDGFAAFAES

-1643 EYFAN
+1643 EYFVD

-1670 KSGELELGSML
+1670 KNGELELGSML
-1681 DILMGE
+1681 DILIGE

-1720 QIVLELRDGIS
+1720 QVVLELRDGIS
-1731 DTVVFGA
+1731 GTVVFGA
-1738 YLDGTTLWIKGGEL
+1738 YLDGATLWIRGGEL

-1771 ITELLSSVT
+1771 ITDLLSSVT

-1793 ETYASNEALSVFFE
+1793 DAYASNDALAVFFE

-1829 TATPDGDP
+1829 TATPDGAP
-1837 AQTDIAGIIERLG
+1837 ADTDIAGIIERLG

-1894 TNAIAALADDSF
+1894 TNAIAALAAGDSF

-1927 LGKGQLTLSDLL
+1927 LSEGKLTLSDLL
-1939 GVILD
+1939 GIILD
-1944 IDAVKNGIAGL
+1944 IDSVKNGIAGL

-1999 SYALVSEEFAK
+1999 SYAPVSEEFAK
-2010 ENLGLRN
+2010 ENLGSRN
-2017 FVVRDADNDTFLKF
+2017 FVVRDAENDTFLKF
-2031 TGTTA
+2031 IGTTA

-2054 LADKILSGE
+2054 LADKILSGD

-2073 DKANAVEG
+2073 DKANAAPG
-2081 ETYILDEDGVYGE
+2081 ETYIFVDGAYGE

-2162 KVSVDLMWLIDM
+2162 KVSIDLMWLIDM

-2197 SVLDTVLSLVNS
+2197 SVLDTVLSLLNS
-2209 VIKRVSLRTAI
+2209 VIKRVSLGTAI
-2220 KGVGGNLLAGGLG
+2220 SDVGGNLLAGGLG
-2233 AEITL
+2233 ANITL

-2259 LLLAEDGE
+2259 LLLAEDGT
-2267 VTLKLQPQ
+2267 VSLKLQPQ

-2286 GAVLQDGVTL
+2286 GAVLQDGVRL
-2296 KLGLGAG
+2296 DLGLGAG

-2347 AAQPIK
+2347 AAQPVK
-2353 FSIMGRIYFDANGEA
+2353 FSIMGRVYFDADGEA

-2414 LAELAKIDLDACKND
+2414 LAELAKIDLDACKD
-2429 EGALDAKKFVVA
+2429 ENGALDAKKFVVA

-2507 NYTQVPGFTTF
+2507 NYSQVPGFTTF

-2570 TKSILSLLL
+2570 TKSILSLLI

-2603 TGDTALFL
+2603 TEDTALFL

-2695 KDIVGPI
+2695 EDIVGPI

-2767 LDLSFFGL
+2767 LDMSFFGL

-2851 YLLRYILSA
+2851 YLMRYILSA

-2890 NVEIGVRLALEG
+2890 NVEIGARLALEG

-2908 ELTGDNIDAVKAEI
+2908 ELTEENIDAVKAEI
-2922 AALENDENAAKEAG
+2922 AALENDENAAEEAG
-2936 YYTFVKG
+2936 YYTFEKG
-2943 EDGAY
+2943 EDGKY
-2948 ALTSDGEYRLLGTS
+2948 ALITSDGEYRLLGTS

-2971 IAPADRWVGTKLTSS
+2971 IAPADRYVGTKLTSK
-2986 DDITAGTTVYKW
+2986 DEIAVGDTVYKW

-3065 GADIDLAGLLGY
+3065 DADIDLAGLLGY

-3105 LVITVEF
+3105 LVIAVEF

-3118 NYIRSLAAQ
+3118 NYMRSLAAQ

-3228 EFREATAEDRAND
+3228 EFREATAEDRANG

-3253 GAYAYDSASGS
+3253 GAYAYDSADGS

-3287 MYPVAAGDKH
+3287 MYPVAAGDNH

-3342 AQALAAAGAGAVAS
+3342 AQALAAAGTDAVAS

-3363 PTISLGNLA
+3363 PTISLGNIA
-3372 GSLPLLSDQIAS
+3372 GSLPLLGDQIAS

-3391 GIRMTSSFIQV
+3391 GIRMTSTFIQV

-3421 LLPEMTEQPSLTI
+3421 LLPEMTEQSSLTI

-3477 ERLELR
+3477 DRLELR

-3492 AYQAKVDAKE
+3492 AYQEKVDAGT

-3510 IDLYLNVEGEYVS
+3510 IDLYLNVEGEFVS

-3540 VKVETSAA
+3540 VKVQTSAA
-3548 LGVTDAFIGTY
+3548 LGVTEEFIGTY

-3564 NENGGYDELDYTY
+3564 NEDGGYDELDYTY

-3584 KEVFVIYP
+3584 EEVFVIYP

-3608 YRIGIAINL
+3608 YKIGIAINL
-3617 PETGALDYTYEVA
+3617 PETGALDYTYRVA

-3641 YTEGDEY
+3641 YAEGDEY
-3648 VYELAAEALAERG
+3648 VYELAAEALAERE

-3666 FRGKYFPLEGN
+3666 FRGKYFPLDGN

-3731 VTGDRTPDGTYY
+3731 VTGDRTADGTYY

-3756 EMFIDF
+3756 EMFVDF
-3762 SKSYASASES
+3762 SKSYASAAES

-3883 TGRSVPA
+3883 TGRPVPA

-4171 ATEDFHELS
+4171 ATEDFHELD

-4246 SLVDEVFYSYARA
+4246 SLVDKVFYSYARA

-4306 EEAYAAYIAAIT
+4306 EEAYEAYFAAIT
-4318 AQTDKANAGEGIYDL
+4318 AQKDKANAGEGIYDL

-4339 LGAKRYIYTG
+4339 LGAKLYIYTG
-4349 DLVDDDLTAYI
+4349 DLAGDDLTTYI
-4360 ADPEK
+4360 ATPEK
-4365 YTVPVYDTFGAHK
+4365 YTVPVYDTLGAHK
-4378 RSVGFAGYNELMALD
+4378 RSVGFAGYNELLALD
-4393 LDKLIN
+4393 LDKLLS

-4424 LGLEFGEII
+4424 LNLEFGEII

-4510 GAEVCIEFF
+4510 DAQVCIEFF

-4528 TDASVLTLW
+4528 TNESVLTLW
-4537 VAFDEEAKASIY
+4537 VAFDKDAKASIY

-4584 LLAPAEASEGAE
+4584 LLAPAEASEGVE

-4601 DPEDVVGI
+4601 DPEDVVGDK
-4609 EIPGSVNDGSG
+4609 IPGSVNDGSG

-4739 LVVGDPVLIED
+4739 LVVGAPVLIED
-4750 EENGGY
+4750 NGDY
-4756 RFAQDGDLA
+4756 RFAQDGETA

-4795 IDDAAAG
+4795 IDDKAAG

-4825 VQLNDTDV
+4825 VQLNKTDV
-4833 QGKFSSRFESQET
+4833 SGTGKFASKRFESQAT
-4846 GYISYEEGDFVALS
+4846 GYISYEVGDFVALT

-4871 DASRRYAFDETAV
+4871 DASRRYAFDETKV
-4884 ADGAHFMKLGDLKLT
+4884 ADGAHYMKLGDLKLT

-4916 PAPKLDGEYR
+4916 RAPKDDGEYR

-5015 ESGDGEEGTLNALQ
+5015 EADTSKALQ

-5035 RYEPIAGGGYEL
+5035 RYEPTADGDYEL

-5055 LENGTLYVD
+5055 LADDTLYVD

-5078 GLDIIDL
+5078 GLNIIDL
-5085 LMNSTSSETPAE
+5085 IMNSASSETPAE

-5217 PEFSSGGYLNV
+5217 PEFSSDSGYLNV

-5294 DAANKDELID
+5294 DAANKDALID

-5327 LIMDLLGPSLEEYL
+5327 LIMGLLGPSLEELL
-5341 GPVSSEIVNVTFAN
+5341 GPVSSEIVNVRFAN

-5410 SKSGNYYTLGTDASG
+5410 SKSGNYYTLGMDASG

-5440 GTVKLSGI
+5440 GTIKLSGI
-5448 TGLLGGTTGG
+5448 TGLIGGTTGG

-5496 SLTINLSNDAV
+5496 SLTINLSNDAI

-5582 EIENMI
+5582 EIDDMI

-5603 AGMMTMLQNILDT
+5603 AGIMTMLQNIIDT
-5616 VALSLGISADKNS
+5616 AAVNLNIDIDKRGQYFATNGYNSVGSRNELGQLTLYSSRMNATMDAGGWLGDNYWNGARRLLLNLNVAS
-5629 WFVTGSGSNGRNPVK
+5629 THSGSRSIDVW
-5644 LSGFSEVDISAA
+5644 F
-5656 SVFAIMDSTPGTI
+5656 GTN
-5669 GGLIVDETVWD
+5669 D
-5680 HAEVMNKLTIEA
+5680 
-5692 RHPGI
+5692 
-5697 SEGTQKTLWAYFG
+5697 QWAQNNIYITG
-5710 NSNLYLSGLVKL
+5710 
-5722 MDGGGGSWLG
+5722 LG
-5732 SAVEGI
+5732 SLLEGGA
-5738 IRDLG
+5738 LG
-5743 LINLGGL
+5743 PLLTWVAENLGVINLAGL
-5750 LGSTLGGEDGKLL
+5750 LGKSLIPPL
-5763 PSFAGQDA
+5763 AGQGA
-5771 DTGVWIEPQGSSAAE
+5771 DTGEWTEPQGSSAAE
-5786 TSSATKESGAEA
+5786 TASVAEESGAEA
-5798 TTSSVEN
+5798 TTSAVTADTTGGTYGGNQGSFHAY
-5805 AGALNGSYTNAVN
+5805 AGNDITAAL
-5818 SYYAYQGGELTDVL
+5818 
-5832 NGLIKGLDLNLFTDS
+5832 KGLVEKLELNLFTDS
-5847 GYTPYLSGMKLASNS
+5847 GYMPYIAGGTAP
-5862 DGVDPTQF
+5862 GAGTDPTQF
-5870 ISIKVKLDKVAYN
+5870 ISIKVTLDKVAYN

-5892 ILGLMQGTDADG
+5892 ILGLMQGTGTEGGAVDSGSGVDWGGPSDDHAWYFVDG
-5904 DGVVDKDA
+5904 TNIQDNA
-5912 KGHYTGID
+5912 LRRHA
-5920 AGGPNGNDA
+5920 AGGSHND
-5929 DYFFD
+5929 
-5934 GNGNRILYHAGPDA
+5934 RM
-5948 GDGNRDY
+5948 Y
-5955 IISNLFRHLN
+5955 IISNLFRELEA
-5965 DIQNMPLTASYT
+5965 IQAKGYT
-5977 RQDRVQDQVDILEP
+5977 TEAERKARVQEQINVLEP
-5991 YIRSLPFALPVW
+5991 YIRSMPFALAQW
-6003 LIYHMLYSTLDG
+6003 LIFNMLWSTLSGFSFALG
-6015 AVPII
+6015 AL
-6020 DVPNALLE
+6020 DSLFNN
-6028 HGGLIF
+6028 
-6034 QTIAGLL
+6034 L
-6041 GTALPPFA
+6041 GYVIGDLLPPFA
-6049 HMLNPDTP
+6049 DMSDSVAS
-6057 DPSLN
+6057 PSLN

-6087 IELMVNCTKQDATR
+6087 IELMVNCTKN
-6101 QLEGTRLIG
+6101 EGDYGETVRASASS
-6110 VTEGAANG
+6110 GASSVANI
-6118 TTEGEISSLY
+6118 T
-6128 DAYVLSINPYNL
+6128 DAYVLAINPRNL
-6140 LNGTATDYE
+6140 KNGTETSLQ
-6149 GRGVLTLAEVEATA
+6149 GQGLLSLAEVEATA
-6163 ISAPASIV
+6163 VSAPASIL

-6183 SNPDGTGTQ
+6183 SGADGTGTQ
-6192 QESGVL
+6192 EGSGVL
-6198 NSTLLTA
+6198 NSTLFTE
-6205 SNGFPSE
+6205 SNGFAATADV
-6212 ITVRIVDD
+6212 TVIND
-6220 TGMKAEAVGGESS
+6220 TGYRAPNVGANGI
-6233 KPFGGDGFV
+6233 
-6242 TTNES
+6242 ES
-6247 WSYEGN
+6247 W
-6253 KDVSGTGLVQTVDIV
+6253 GTTSTRATQRVDIV

-6280 EATKDKN
+6280 EATANDN
-6287 GLRLAGY
+6287 GLRLAGH

-6328 PNGTRTAQELTLDAS
+6328 PNGTRSTQELTLDAS
-6343 RKNATS
+6343 RANATS

-6357 FENNVSY
+6357 FENEVSY
-6364 LFGEALKN
+6364 LFGEALKD
-6372 PASGESYQ
+6372 PVSGESYQ

-6395 SYEGVTVTDEETG
+6395 SYEGVTVKDEETG

-6413 PTFYPAYKAHLVE
+6413 PTLYPAYKAYLE
-6426 VQEGAAGA
+6426 EATDGTAGA

-6543 HEVSEYKKVILDFVG
+6543 REVSEYKQIILDFVG

-6591 AVKDANGIVTSYNFY
+6591 AVKDADGNVTSYNFY
-6606 LGITAGVTAWLGGSE
+6606 LGISAGVTAWLGGSK
-6621 ATGTNGREFYASG
+6621 ATGTSGREFYASG

-6640 STDKL
+6640 STDEP
-6645 YASEGFIA
+6645 YASKGFIA

-6666 VSEVQSDLTFDPYA
+6666 VSEVSSDLTFDPYA
-6680 AESVTLDPEDFLGGS
+6680 AESVVMDPEDFLGGS

-6700 SDGTVRTLAIEET
+6700 SDGTVRSLAIEEA

-6786 VTVLAAAARDNRY
+6786 VTVLAAAANDNRY
-6799 DIRSNSSNP
+6799 DIRS
-6808 DSPGRFYARDFLGNF
+6808 GRVYARDFLGNF
-6823 VHKEK
+6823 VHKE
-6828 EAEEGSWTAG
+6828 EGAAEGSWTAG
-6838 GEMFGDLQYQNNNYY
+6838 GEMFDDLQYQNNNYY
-6853 NIEVMWSNAL
+6853 NIKVMWDSAL
-6863 FYTNSNYDVEVKLAD
+6863 FYTNSTYSVEVKLAD
-6878 LAADSSYYAIVP
+6878 LKAGEDYYAIVP
-6890 VKRVAEDGTVF
+6890 VVRNEGGKEF

-6911 NILYY
+6911 NILYF
-6916 DKDGKLVAA
+6916 DKDGNLVAA
-6925 DKGTPRPVY
+6925 DKGGTPRPVY
-6934 QTARFWFTLAETGV
+6934 QTVKLWFTLSETGV

-6955 IRVTNGEFEAGFAFE
+6955 IRVTSGEFDAGFAFT

-6980 VDWITANKNGGN
+6980 VDWIIANKNGGN
-6992 FEFTFEDGTGSAV
+6992 FEFTFKDGTGSEV
-7005 TVSAN
+7005 VVAN
-7010 IADINLGD
+7010 IADITLGD
-7018 YEGRK
+7018 YEDRWG
-7023 NDSVKAVAAKGGY
+7023 DTSVKAVAEKGGY
-7036 NKTVT
+7036 DNTVT

-7053 TFTGSMR
+7053 TFTGNTS
-7060 INIVS
+7060 IKIVS

-7070 PEPTVTDATVDDAR
+7070 PEPTVTDAR
-7084 FAPVTID
+7084 FAPVTVD
-7091 PLVYASFDEFLAA
+7091 PLVYASFDAFLAA

-7121 EVLGTFSSL
+7121 DVLGTFSSL

-7160 AAGGRYRAT
+7160 AAGNRYRAT
-7169 VPVTILDRTPAFY
+7169 VPVTILDRTPASY

-7188 FKETVRRGE
+7188 FKETVTRGE
-7197 FGARELVTYL
+7197 FGAREIVTYW

-7212 AVLTVETGP
+7212 ATLTVETGP
-7221 DGLPTAL
+7221 DGLPTVL

-7256 EQFVLSAADPFAADA
+7256 EQFVLSAADPFAAGA
-7271 FKGYTVAAGYTNEA
+7271 FEGYTIAAGYTSEA

-7295 TFAITVEFAIE
+7295 TFAITVEFVVE

-7312 YNTDLASDKLAY
+7312 YNTDLASDTLAY

-7358 WYVDGMFVAAAREAE
+7358 WYVDGMFVAAARETE
-7373 YTAMGYTAL
+7373 YKAMGYTAL

-7393 SRGAYNLASGG
+7393 SRGAYSIASGG

-7413 ARLTAEWSHSAV
+7413 ARLTAEWNHSAV

-7457 NIYDSTLETIAFK
+7457 NIYDSTLDTIAFK

-7481 AKYTVGEGGAKTF
+7481 AKYTVDISTGAKTF
-7494 VKGNDGGKYDY
+7494 VQGNAGGKYDY
-7505 FVDMTNMRVYFLTD
+7505 FVDMTHKRVYFLAD

-7527 KTGEF
+7527 EAGEF

-7568 TKDGLTNSALFV
+7568 TEGGLTNSALFV

-7595 FSAAIV
+7595 FTAAIV
-7601 LRETEMNGGTNTIG
+7601 LRETEMNGGTNTVG

-7625 ITVRNRTAT
+7625 IKVENRTAT
-7634 AAITTDTGYATLSAL
+7634 DAITTDAATGYATLSAL
-7649 TGFARE
+7649 TGFAG
-7655 NGTFIDPYNF
+7655 NGTYIDPYNF

-7677 GAIAFTLGG
+7677 GAIAFTLRDTTLGVD
-7686 NTYTFSKDG
+7686 TYTFSKDG

-7710 TYSGGI
+7710 TYAGGI

-7742 HINNIKGTKGGATGM
+7742 HINKIKGTKGGAIGM
-7757 GVNTTFSVYAA
+7757 GVNTEFSVYAA
-7768 NDGSTNIGI
+7768 NDGSTNIGM
-7777 AQGTYSINPHIPQ
+7777 AQGTYSIDPHIPQ

-7804 WNPVYENGVIT
+7804 WNPGYDENGKII
-7815 DKWIGVSYGTVTR
+7815 WNGVNNYAAVTR

-7838 DWTADLVM
+7838 DWTADLVK
-7846 NGSGGS
+7846 NGSDGS

-7870 AVTGKGG
+7870 AVTGKGD
-7877 SFTASGSFARQQ
+7877 TVNPSGSSFYSQQ
-7889 GNLLELDTKATIGGK
+7889 GNLLVLDTRKEINKK
-7904 QYTIVWVGTATVSGG
+7904 QYTIVWVGTATVAGG
-7919 SSYSVTFASAGD
+7919 STYNVTFASAGD

-7942 VTYSLTGYIGAVID
+7942 VTYNLTGYIGAVID

-7963 DGDSGNPWCLA
+7963 DGDSGTPWCLA

>member
-1 MRKLKIALLIALIL
+1 M
-15 CLVCGVLV
+15 
-23 ACDPIGKDP
+23 
-32 SVPDTPGGP
+32 
-41 GDPEVPD
+41 
-48 SGIRSVSSS
+48 
-57 QAYAAFKEA
+57 
-66 ALNVYAGNYFN
+66 
-77 FSTTIGLDYIKDK
+77 
-90 YGRYFAVKIQAA
+90 
-102 IDPEEDANS
+102 
-111 EMLVELWRMNEAG
+111 
-124 GEETLLLGLYYFDGT
+124 
-139 IVYDCT
+139 VYD
-145 GIKKGAQVVKTEDL
+145 
-159 DITAIAKAVD
+159 
-169 KALGGTSV
+169 
-177 GQLLLDNLLGIEL
+177 
-190 GDLGSVERILTALF
+190 
-204 APTSRA
+204 
-210 VVAADGTVEYQIPI
+210 
-224 NLASLLG
+224 
-231 LVGGLIAPDGLLGD
+231 
-245 YSDLILTIG
+245 
-254 NVLGIDLGN
+254 
-263 LSNLDTTSTAIYLVA
+263 
-278 TVGKDAQG
+278 
-286 QPRLVSGP
+286 
-294 VLEVGM
+294 
-300 DFNTSGGAGS
+300 
-310 EIMESELDVS
+310 
-320 IGLTE
+320 
-325 IQAGTAPVLNLE
+325 
-337 TYLVSE
+337 
-343 RGYDID
+343 
-349 ELTEYSPLTLELS
+349 
-362 LDLDLD
+362 
-368 LREHS
+368 
-373 FEIQTILGAL
+373 
-383 GGLLGDVS
+383 
-391 VPEALKTLNIDIAE
+391 AE
-405 DTSLSLGI
+405 
-413 KISAEIN
+413 
-420 MRDPAGTNAV
+420 
-430 IDITGTDGA
+430 
-439 LRGRV
+439 
-444 AYIGAER
+444 
-451 SLYAD
+451 
-456 LTGILGRN
+456 
-464 AKVKITDFDLNA
+464 
-476 FLSEQIDSLLV
+476 
-487 TINEAIAG
+487 
-495 LTGDDQA
+495 
-502 ASQAE
+502 
-507 YDAAKALVDEGEIVK
+507 
-522 HYVAS
+522 
-527 SSDDEPA
+527 
-534 TLDTIGLIMA
+534 
-544 ILENIDVDMNGDIF
+544 
-558 NIEGIGVTLTKQIIN
+558 
-573 SIVNLIS
+573 
-580 PGATLPL
+580 
-587 MGDVALNYSNPGFGE
+587 
-602 TKELTISGLAIGV
+602 
-615 DDGSGTGAIKTLAEV
+615 
-630 GLGIG
+630 
-635 IRLGT
+635 
-640 FADDKG
+640 
-646 FRAAIEDIATADAA
+646 
-660 HEYAAL
+660 
-666 LTFDQL
+666 
-672 LDTESIVIGDILAN
+672 
-686 VGTVSVDLSLGID
+686 
-699 IDAVGGEFLDFT
+699 
-711 YGNSD
+711 
-716 FLIAVLAAF
+716 
-725 AEEGLD
+725 
-731 VGATLKLSADVDL
+731 
-744 AALLT
+744 
-749 TDATGALAFNA
+749 
-760 AGLLTGANLYL
+760 
-771 ALIGGDGTAALEV
+771 
-784 WLNGGVAY
+784 
-792 LHTTL
+792 
-797 LGGFDIK
+797 
-804 VDIGQFFSASGQS
+804 
-817 EASAL
+817 
-822 AAANGGEE
+822 
-830 SGFDIASILALLGGV
+830 
-845 GVGDTYID
+845 
-853 VYLAAFTLSE
+853 
-863 LFETLGVSLGDV
+863 
-875 GISLIDPD
+875 
-883 GEESSITG
+883 
-891 GVKIELGDGL
+891 
-901 NLGEAGI
+901 
-908 SVYLGLGEGADI
+908 
-920 ELSLGGFGAGIGSNA
+920 
-935 GAIIPEDRKADFVD
+935 
-949 ILSEPYLYLH
+949 
-959 LNAGL
+959 
-964 EASVKQQGISL
+964 
-975 GEELGDIVIGSDID
+975 
-989 IAYSFDIEAFV
+989 
-1000 DLRPIVGSL
+1000 
-1009 LGTDY
+1009 
-1014 PAANDTQIVV
+1014 
-1024 KLAKNEGGTGE
+1024 
-1035 EEVLLGVYYKDGR
+1035 
-1048 AYLDLAVLGIAPASI
+1048 
-1063 ELDLMQLITGQAL
+1063 
-1076 AGVEPLAGSQA
+1076 
-1087 YAADGGTGGNDVK
+1087 
-1100 TAVQLALEI
+1100 
-1109 GTDGLTVTLV
+1109 
-1119 QGLVELLVQYVA
+1119 
-1131 GLEGMEID
+1131 
-1139 ALLNVDW
+1139 
-1146 SEAAE
+1146 
-1151 DLLSLEVG
+1151 
-1159 LTDAS
+1159 
-1164 GNALAD
+1164 
-1170 LALTVG
+1170 
-1176 GIELA
+1176 
-1181 LGKALGDG
+1181 
-1189 VAMTTMPEDDVLAG
+1189 
-1203 MTSLGSVVGDEY
+1203 
-1215 QLIEKVAD
+1215 
-1223 AQAYAGNLF
+1223 
-1232 RKDPVLE
+1232 
-1239 VYTIFKLAD
+1239 
-1248 GIALRY
+1248 
-1254 AKGEK
+1254 
-1259 LYIAVVGENG
+1259 
-1269 ATSYKEAT
+1269 
-1277 LAEAQAAPAVFVD
+1277 
-1290 AEGKTAFTMADAIA
+1290 
-1304 LEYENGGVLYSNAVQ
+1304 
-1319 FALTMPAVHVEF
+1319 
-1331 AGEITLGVDP
+1331 
-1341 DTGATEWTIGSWITN
+1341 
-1356 FLKEDSDI
+1356 
-1364 NGDGS
+1364 
-1369 ADAAD
+1369 
-1374 SALYG
+1374 
-1379 FISALL
+1379 
-1385 LEFNLVDEAMVTIGL
+1385 
-1400 NLAANLRFNPDDV
+1400 
-1413 TDIAY
+1413 
-1418 ILGHSDISLVV
+1418 
-1429 TGTDAAGSTETLLG
+1429 
-1443 LYIVANEQ
+1443 
-1451 DNTST
+1451 
-1456 LYLETKEGGLL
+1456 
-1467 SGLKVK
+1467 
-1473 VPGLDLGTLA
+1473 
-1483 GSLFAG
+1483 
-1489 GEEGGA
+1489 
-1495 ESQALASAS
+1495 
-1504 GDGSESGGT
+1504 
-1513 DILGIIEG
+1513 
-1521 VIANAIYSIIVD
+1521 
-1533 NQGVTVNFA
+1533 
-1542 SAMVAYVLTL
+1542 
-1552 IPSLGLP
+1552 
-1559 DAVSDPDGFAAFAES
+1559 
-1574 FVELNPAR
+1574 
-1582 SYLSV
+1582 
-1587 LVGDNAGGLGGNLA
+1587 
-1601 LELGLGIDPVYLGI
+1601 
-1615 ALGGLSVGF
+1615 
-1624 AGEGESAEPVFGDG
+1624 
-1638 SVSEQ
+1638 
-1643 EYFAN
+1643 
-1648 FVNFYEI
+1648 
-1655 DALSIGATAK
+1655 
-1665 LDLTL
+1665 
-1670 KSGELELGSML
+1670 
-1681 DILMGE
+1681 
-1687 ALVAFGVDIPE
+1687 
-1698 DLRLSAEVFIGA
+1698 
-1710 NISVSDPDKT
+1710 
-1720 QIVLELRDGIS
+1720 
-1731 DTVVFGA
+1731 
-1738 YLDGTTLWIKGGEL
+1738 
-1752 PIGNVR
+1752 
-1758 IENTGFAALIGGV
+1758 
-1771 ITELLSSVT
+1771 
-1780 ASGSAEALAAAEG
+1780 
-1793 ETYASNEALSVFFE
+1793 
-1807 LAKDRIALSITETF
+1807 
-1821 LVALISAV
+1821 
-1829 TATPDGDP
+1829 
-1837 AQTDIAGIIERLG
+1837 
-1850 LDAEVNVGVDFSTF
+1850 
-1864 TIDIG
+1864 
-1869 LESNL
+1869 
-1874 LDLGIS
+1874 
-1880 IVEPTVGMTPNEDV
+1880 
-1894 TNAIAALADDSF
+1894 
-1906 TSYPATSTRVGATVD
+1906 
-1921 LSLSLG
+1921 
-1927 LGKGQLTLSDLL
+1927 
-1939 GVILD
+1939 
-1944 IDAVKNGIAGL
+1944 
-1955 QGDAGKILGTLL
+1955 
-1967 NALGLELVIAEGGVA
+1967 
-1982 ADIGI
+1982 
-1987 HISALLDLKELG
+1987 
-1999 SYALVSEEFAK
+1999 
-2010 ENLGLRN
+2010 
-2017 FVVRDADNDTFLKF
+2017 NDTFLKF

-2036 ADVEA
+2036 EDVEA

-2047 TLYAVDG
+2047 KLYAVDG
-2054 LADKILSGE
+2054 LADKILSGD

-2073 DKANAVEG
+2073 DKANAAPG
-2081 ETYILDEDGVYGE
+2081 ETYILDEDGVYSE

-2162 KVSVDLMWLIDM
+2162 KVSIDLMWLIDM

-2209 VIKRVSLRTAI
+2209 VIKRVSLGTAI
-2220 KGVGGNLLAGGLG
+2220 SGVGGNLLAGGLG
-2233 AEITL
+2233 ANITL
-2238 GADVLSAVLGQL
+2238 GADVLSVVLGQL

-2259 LLLAEDGE
+2259 LLLAEDA
-2267 VTLKLQPQ
+2267 TLRLKLQPQ

-2286 GAVLQDGVTL
+2286 GAVLQDGVRL
-2296 KLGLGAG
+2296 DLGLGAG

-2347 AAQPIK
+2347 AAQPVK
-2353 FSIMGRIYFDANGEA
+2353 FSIMGRIYFDADGEA

-2414 LAELAKIDLDACKND
+2414 LAELAKIDLDACKD
-2429 EGALDAKKFVVA
+2429 ENGALDAKKFVVA

-2570 TKSILSLLL
+2570 TKSILSLLI

-2603 TGDTALFL
+2603 TEDTALFL

-2695 KDIVGPI
+2695 EDIVGPI

-2784 ISGLIDEYL
+2784 ISGLIDKYL

-2851 YLLRYILSA
+2851 YLMRYILSA

-2890 NVEIGVRLALEG
+2890 NVEIGARLALEG

-2908 ELTGDNIDAVKAEI
+2908 ELTEENIEAVKAEI
-2922 AALENDENAAKEAG
+2922 AALEKDENAAAEAG
-2936 YYTFVKG
+2936 YYTFEKG
-2943 EDGAY
+2943 ENGKY
-2948 ALTSDGEYRLLGTS
+2948 ARTSDGEYRLLGTS

-2971 IAPADRWVGTKLTSS
+2971 IAPADRYVGTKLTSS
-2986 DDITAGTTVYKW
+2986 SDITAPDTVYKW

-3046 AAETVSLS
+3046 TAETVSLS

-3065 GADIDLAGLLGY
+3065 DADIDLAGLLGY

-3105 LVITVEF
+3105 LVIAVEF

-3118 NYIRSLAAQ
+3118 NYMRSLAAQ

-3162 VGAKVPNASGEI
+3162 VGAKAPNASGEI

-3208 VNGEQVVPMHDIL
+3208 VNGDEVVPMHDIL

-3228 EFREATAEDRAND
+3228 EFREATAEDRANG

-3253 GAYAYDSASGS
+3253 GAYAYDSTAGG
-3264 IKLITDITGTYDPD
+3264 IRLISDITGTYDPD

-3287 MYPVAAGDKH
+3287 MYPVAEGDNH

-3342 AQALAAAGAGAVAS
+3342 AQALAAGGTDAAAS

-3363 PTISLGNLA
+3363 PTISLGNIA
-3372 GSLPLLSDQIAS
+3372 GSLPLLGDQIAS

-3391 GIRMTSSFIQV
+3391 GIRMTSTFIQV

-3421 LLPEMTEQPSLTI
+3421 LLPEMTEQSSLTI

-3464 IDDENGVYYLSDD
+3464 IDDEHGVYYLSDD
-3477 ERLELR
+3477 GRLELR

-3492 AYQAKVDAKE
+3492 EYQAKVDAGT

-3510 IDLYLNVEGEYVS
+3510 IDLYLNVEGEFVS

-3540 VKVETSAA
+3540 VKVQTSAA
-3548 LGVTDAFIGTY
+3548 LGVTEEFIGTY

-3584 KEVFVIYP
+3584 EEVFVIYP

-3608 YRIGIAINL
+3608 YKIGIAINL
-3617 PETGALDYTYEVA
+3617 PETGALDYTYREV
-3630 TPEEVEAGIGL
+3630 TPEEVEAGIVEAGIGL

-3648 VYELAAEALAERG
+3648 VYELAAEALAERK

-3666 FRGKYFPLEGN
+3666 FRGKYFPLDGN
-3677 LYKYEDGKYNKHDGG
+3677 LYKYEDGKYNKHDEG
-3692 YDLGGTYAV
+3692 YDLGGSYAV
-3701 ACREGSFVYYVP
+3701 ACREEGFVYYVP

-3731 VTGDRTPDGTYY
+3731 VTGDRTADGTYY

-3756 EMFIDF
+3756 EMFVDF
-3762 SKSYASASES
+3762 SKSYANASAA
-3772 GITVNIYY
+3772 GITANLYY
-3780 EYSAVEDAWVRV
+3780 KYSAVEDAWVRL
-3792 GGSGSGIESDHE
+3792 GGSESVPEPDHE
-3804 KGIYLG
+3804 NGIYHG
-3810 SEILHTWDP
+3810 DEILHTWDP

-3827 KDYQAAH
+3827 KDYQDLH
-3834 GRVPSHVF
+3834 GGRVPSHVF
-3842 IAEPI
+3842 IAKPI

-3863 GSLSISGGEN
+3863 GSLSISGCEN
-3873 YVTPEDYTAL
+3873 YVTEGDYKKL
-3883 TGRSVPA
+3883 TGDPVPEGTT
-3890 DAPRYNFDAVSG
+3890 RYTLEDG
-3902 EYVEAANGEYVKV
+3902 EYKEDPNGEYVKV
-3915 VGSMNAIGDIL
+3915 VGSMNAISDIL
-3926 SGVMGDMRSMLVIGE
+3926 SGIMGDMRSMLVIGE

-4043 STGLLGSLTGATTS
+4043 SKGLLGGLTGATTS

-4139 DESGKFD
+4139 DESGEFD
-4146 ILGIGIELNL
+4146 ILGIGIKLNL

-4171 ATEDFHELS
+4171 ATEDFHELD

-4194 QAMFTPILGDDTAA
+4194 QAMFTPILGDDT
-4208 PGEEVYGAAAP
+4208 PVGGEATYRAEAP

-4224 SFERVYGSDGSLL
+4224 SFERVYGNTDGSLL
-4237 YRLNDEATY
+4237 YRLNDAATY
-4246 SLVDEVFYSYARA
+4246 SLVGEVFYSYARA

-4269 AGFEVWD
+4269 AGFEALTVYTMSRPNEND
-4276 GVVGEGEEAPATWFY
+4276 EPVYSVYEGAIGEAAEELYILVNDAYQVFDPATVASGEYWFY

-4296 TGTPAMKAYT
+4296 TGTPKMTEYT
-4306 EEAYAAYIAAIT
+4306 EEAYEAYIEAIT
-4318 AQTDKANAGEGIYDL
+4318 AQTDKANAGEGIYGL
-4333 VYDAAA
+4333 VSSSS
-4339 LGAKRYIYTG
+4339 LGAKLYIYTG
-4349 DLVDDDLTAYI
+4349 DLPEEELPAYI
-4360 ADPEK
+4360 AEAAN
-4365 YTVPVYDTFGAHK
+4365 YTVPVYDTLGAHK

-4393 LDKLIN
+4393 LDKLLS
-4399 GGGLQISDLA
+4399 GGGLQVSDLA

-4441 LLTVEGEA
+4441 LLAVEGEA
-4449 ANYFKFLLQAATLS
+4449 ANYFKFLLQAATLD

-4483 DSVKNALASMGGT
+4483 DSVKRALASMGGT

-4510 GAEVCIEFF
+4510 GAQICIEFF

-4537 VAFDEEAKASIY
+4537 VAFDENAMASIY
-4549 IDGGDFANFA
+4549 IDGGGFAEYA
-4559 GLVDTSGNG
+4559 GLVDTSGSG
-4568 GNFFDKIKLEG
+4568 GNFFDKIMLEG

-4601 DPEDVVGI
+4601 DPEDVVGGPI
-4609 EIPGSVNDGSG
+4609 FGTVNDGSG

-4687 IAVLLGKQPT
+4687 IAILLGEQPT
-4697 IKITVGV
+4697 IKVTVGV
-4704 LSGGEFYGTKEEAW
+4704 LSGGEFYGTKDEAL

-4725 NGAANYGITEENFD
+4725 NGAANYGITKDNFD
-4739 LVVGDPVLIED
+4739 SVVGAPVLIED
-4750 EENGGY
+4750 EVNGGY
-4756 RFAQDGDLA
+4756 RFAQDGETA
-4765 NVYFFADE
+4765 TVYFFADE

-4785 VWLGDRYKLV
+4785 VWLGERYELV
-4795 IDDAAAG
+4795 IDDKAAG
-4802 EYHFEFVENALDGA
+4802 EYHFAPVANAYAGA
-4816 FTQDNDGAF
+4816 FEKNKDGAF

-4833 QGKFSSRFESQET
+4833 SGTGKFSSRFESQAT
-4846 GYISYEEGDFVALS
+4846 GYISYEVGDYVALT

-4871 DASRRYAFDETAV
+4871 DESRRYAFDETKV

-4909 GQGAPSN
+4909 GQGKASN
-4916 PAPKLDGEYR
+4916 PAPKDDAEYR
-4926 DIMKDGGVRISTSI
+4926 NIMTDGGVRISTSI

-5002 KLLGALLGGGEGG
+5002 KLLGMLL
-5015 ESGDGEEGTLNALQ
+5015 GDGEGEATPKNALQ
-5029 LALEIK
+5029 LALEI
-5035 RYEPIAGGGYEL
+5035 RQYEPKKGGGYEL

-5055 LENGTLYVD
+5055 LENDTLYVD

-5078 GLDIIDL
+5078 GLNIIDL
-5085 LMNSTSSETPAE
+5085 IMNSASAETPAE
-5097 GETPAETSAEG
+5097 GETPAETTAEG

-5177 ARKDGDMLSIGIK
+5177 SRKDGDMLSIGIK

-5202 GLYLGTQSLSSTGTL
+5202 GLYLGTESLTDTL
-5217 PEFSSGGYLNV
+5217 PAFDGYLNV
-5228 FDIGSGELGET
+5228 FDIGSGELGKT

-5258 RDDQSNFSAIDT
+5258 RDDQSNFSVIDT

-5294 DAANKDELID
+5294 DAANKDALID
-5304 EYYKTGKLY
+5304 EYYKTGTLY

-5327 LIMDLLGPSLEEYL
+5327 LIMGLLGPSLEELL

-5410 SKSGNYYTLGTDASG
+5410 SESGNYYTLGTDPSG

-5440 GTVKLSGI
+5440 GTIKLSGI

-5541 NFGDT
+5541 HFGDT

-5560 GTGLQLSIG
+5560 GTGLQLSID

-5582 EIENMI
+5582 EIEEMI

-5603 AGMMTMLQNILDT
+5603 AGIMTMLQNIIDT
-5616 VALSLGISADKNS
+5616 AAVNLNIDIDKRGQYFATNGYNSVGSRNELGQLTLYSSRMNATMDAGGWLGDNYWNGARRLLLNLNVAS
-5629 WFVTGSGSNGRNPVK
+5629 THSGSRSIDVW
-5644 LSGFSEVDISAA
+5644 F
-5656 SVFAIMDSTPGTI
+5656 GTN
-5669 GGLIVDETVWD
+5669 D
-5680 HAEVMNKLTIEA
+5680 
-5692 RHPGI
+5692 
-5697 SEGTQKTLWAYFG
+5697 QWAQNNIYITG
-5710 NSNLYLSGLVKL
+5710 
-5722 MDGGGGSWLG
+5722 LG
-5732 SAVEGI
+5732 SLLEGGA
-5738 IRDLG
+5738 LG
-5743 LINLGGL
+5743 PLLTWVAENLGVINLAGL
-5750 LGSTLGGEDGKLL
+5750 LGKSLIPPL
-5763 PSFAGQDA
+5763 AGQGA
-5771 DTGVWIEPQGSSAAE
+5771 DTGEWTEPQGSSAAE
-5786 TSSATKESGAEA
+5786 TASVAEESGAEA
-5798 TTSSVEN
+5798 TTSAVTADTTGGTYGGNQGSFHAY
-5805 AGALNGSYTNAVN
+5805 AGNDITAAL
-5818 SYYAYQGGELTDVL
+5818 
-5832 NGLIKGLDLNLFTDS
+5832 KGLVEKLELNLFTDS
-5847 GYTPYLSGMKLASNS
+5847 GYMPYIAGGTAP
-5862 DGVDPTQF
+5862 GAGTDPTQF
-5870 ISIKVKLDKVAYN
+5870 ISIKVTLDKVAYN

-5892 ILGLMQGTDADG
+5892 ILGLMQGTGTEGGAVDSGSGVDWGGPSDDHAWYFVDG
-5904 DGVVDKDA
+5904 TNIQDNA
-5912 KGHYTGID
+5912 LRRHA
-5920 AGGPNGNDA
+5920 AGGSHND
-5929 DYFFD
+5929 
-5934 GNGNRILYHAGPDA
+5934 RM
-5948 GDGNRDY
+5948 Y
-5955 IISNLFRHLN
+5955 IISNLFRELEA
-5965 DIQNMPLTASYT
+5965 IQAKGYT
-5977 RQDRVQDQVDILEP
+5977 TEAERKARVQEQINVLEP
-5991 YIRSLPFALPVW
+5991 YIRSMPFALAQW
-6003 LIYHMLYSTLDG
+6003 LIFNMLWSTLSGFSFALG
-6015 AVPII
+6015 AL
-6020 DVPNALLE
+6020 DSLFNN
-6028 HGGLIF
+6028 
-6034 QTIAGLL
+6034 L
-6041 GTALPPFA
+6041 GYVIGDLLPPFA
-6049 HMLNPDTP
+6049 DMSDSVAS
-6057 DPSLN
+6057 PSLN

-6087 IELMVNCTKQDATR
+6087 IELMVNCTKN
-6101 QLEGTRLIG
+6101 EGDYGETVR
-6110 VTEGAANG
+6110 VSASSGASSVANI
-6118 TTEGEISSLY
+6118 T
-6128 DAYVLSINPYNL
+6128 DAYVLAINPRNL
-6140 LNGTATDYE
+6140 KNGTETSLQ
-6149 GRGVLTLAEVEATA
+6149 GQGLLSLAEVEATA
-6163 ISAPASIV
+6163 ISAPASIL

-6183 SNPDGTGTQ
+6183 SGADGTGTQ
-6192 QESGVL
+6192 QGSGVL
-6198 NSTLLTA
+6198 NSTLFTE
-6205 SNGFPSE
+6205 SNGFALTADV
-6212 ITVRIVDD
+6212 TVIND
-6220 TGMKAEAVGGESS
+6220 TGYRAPNVGANGI
-6233 KPFGGDGFV
+6233 
-6242 TTNES
+6242 ES
-6247 WSYEGN
+6247 W
-6253 KDVSGTGLVQTVDIV
+6253 GTTSTRATQRVDIV
-6268 WDASSVDLVAAT
+6268 WDASSIDLVAAT
-6280 EATKDKN
+6280 EATKNKN

-6328 PNGTRTAQELTLDAS
+6328 PDDERSTQELILDAS

-6357 FENNVSY
+6357 FENDVSY
-6364 LFGEALKN
+6364 LFGEALKD
-6372 PASGESYQ
+6372 PVSGESYQ
-6380 AIRPSASGPFKLDGV
+6380 AIRPSANGPFILDGV

-6413 PTFYPAYKAHLVE
+6413 PTLYPAYKAYLE
-6426 VQEGAAGA
+6426 EATDGTAGA

-6445 TYENATYL
+6445 TYENVTYL

-6516 LGDYASFVENTDGAT
+6516 LGDYASFVENADGAT

-6543 HEVSEYKKVILDFVG
+6543 REVSEYKQIILDFVG

-6571 EAQLAAKWDLTAL
+6571 EAQLAAKWDVTAL

-6591 AVKDANGIVTSYNFY
+6591 AVKDADGIVTSYNFY
-6606 LGITAGVTAWLGGSE
+6606 LGISAGVTAWLGGSE
-6621 ATGTNGREFYASG
+6621 ATGTSGKEFYASG

-6640 STDKL
+6640 STDEP
-6645 YASEGFIA
+6645 YANEGFIA

-6666 VSEVQSDLTFDPYA
+6666 VSEVSSDLTFDPYDA
-6680 AESVTLDPEDFLGGS
+6680 KSVNMDPDDFLGKS

-6700 SDGTVRTLAIEET
+6700 SDGTVRTLAIDET

-6732 PVWDGEGEKPAAYVT
+6732 PVWDGKGEEPAAYVT

-6786 VTVLAAAARDNRY
+6786 ITVETAAASDNRY
-6799 DIRSNSSNP
+6799 DIRS
-6808 DSPGRFYARDFLGNF
+6808 GRSYARDFLGNF
-6823 VHKEK
+6823 VHMHK
-6828 EAEEGSWTAG
+6828 EEGAAEGPWTAG

-6853 NIEVMWSNAL
+6853 NIEVMWDSAL
-6863 FYTNSNYDVEVKLAD
+6863 FYTNSTYSVEVKLAD
-6878 LAADSSYYAIVP
+6878 LAAGSSYYAIVP
-6890 VKRVAEDGTVF
+6890 VRRVAEDAENAEDGTF

-6911 NILYY
+6911 NILYF
-6916 DKDGKLVAA
+6916 DKDGNLVAA
-6925 DKGTPRPVY
+6925 DKGGTPRPVY
-6934 QTARFWFTLAETGV
+6934 QTVKLWFTLSETGV

-6955 IRVTNGEFEAGFAFE
+6955 IRVKSGEFDAGFSFT
-6970 DKNALPDESL
+6970 DKNALPDGSL
-6980 VDWITANKNGGN
+6980 VDWIIANRNDGN
-6992 FEFTFEDGTGSAV
+6992 FKFTFKDGTGSDV

-7010 IADINLGD
+7010 IANIKLGD
-7018 YEGRK
+7018 YEDRWG
-7023 NDSVKAVAAKGGY
+7023 DTFVKVVAEKGGY
-7036 NKTVT
+7036 DNTVT

-7053 TFTGSMR
+7053 TFIGNTS
-7060 INIVS
+7060 IKIVS

-7084 FAPVTID
+7084 FAPVTVD

-7116 TADGE
+7116 TADGK

-7169 VPVTILDRTPAFY
+7169 VPVTILDRTPASY

-7188 FKETVRRGE
+7188 FEETVRRGE
-7197 FGARELVTYL
+7197 FGAREIVTYW

-7212 AVLTVETGP
+7212 AALTVETGP

-7248 KITTADTG
+7248 KITTADTD

-7271 FKGYTVAAGYTNEA
+7271 FEGYTVAAGYTNEA

-7295 TFAITVEFAIE
+7295 TFAITVEFVVK

-7312 YNTDLASDKLAY
+7312 YNTDLASDTLAY

-7344 PSLYDLLDAPTEFV
+7344 PSLYDLLDEPTEFV

-7373 YTAMGYTAL
+7373 YKAMGYTAL
-7382 GDENGTYRYNY
+7382 GDDENVTYRYNY
-7393 SRGAYNLASGG
+7393 SRGAYTRVSGG

-7413 ARLTAEWSHSAV
+7413 AKLTAEWNHSAV

-7457 NIYDSTLETIAFK
+7457 NIYNSELETIAFK
-7470 TSSYDF
+7470 ASSYDF
-7476 FGDLV
+7476 FGDRV
-7481 AKYTVGEGGAKTF
+7481 AKYTKDGDTKTF
-7494 VKGNDGGKYDY
+7494 VQGSKEGNYDY
-7505 FVDMTNMRVYFLTD
+7505 FVDMTNMRVYFLVD

-7568 TKDGLTNSALFV
+7568 TKGGLTNSALFV
-7580 GWNLGGVAFDYAGGS
+7580 GWNLGGVAFDYAGGD
-7595 FSAAIV
+7595 FTAAIV
-7601 LRETEMNGGTNTIG
+7601 LRETEMNGGTNTVG
-7615 EQRFTPNGYN
+7615 EQRFTPLRAN

-7634 AAITTDTGYATLSAL
+7634 DAITTDTATGYATLSAL
-7649 TGFARE
+7649 TGFAG
-7655 NGTFIDPYNF
+7655 NGTYIDPYNF

-7686 NTYTFSKDG
+7686 NNYTFSKDG

-7710 TYSGGI
+7710 TYAGGI

-7730 QRFTFDFLVTRV
+7730 QRFPFDFLVTRV
-7742 HINNIKGTKGGATGM
+7742 YISNIKGTKGGAIGM
-7757 GVNTTFSVYAA
+7757 GVNTEFSVDY
-7768 NDGSTNIGI
+7768 STNIGM
-7777 AQGTYSINPHIPQ
+7777 AQGTYSIDPHIPQ

-7804 WNPVYENGVIT
+7804 WNPVYANGEIT
-7815 DKWIGVSYGTVTR
+7815 GWNGVSYAATSR

-7838 DWTADLVM
+7838 NWTADLVT
-7846 NGSGGS
+7846 NGSDGS

-7870 AVTGKGG
+7870 AVTAKGG
-7877 SFTASGSFARQQ
+7877 SLTVSGSLYRQQ
-7889 GNLLELDTKATIGGK
+7889 GNLLELDTKVTIGEDADAK

-7942 VTYSLTGYIGAVID
+7942 VTYNLTGYIGAVID

-7963 DGDSGNPWCLA
+7963 DGESGNPWCLT

>member
-32 SVPDTPGGP
+32 GAPDTPGGP

-66 ALNVYAGNYFN
+66 ALNVYAGNYYN

-224 NLASLLG
+224 NLASVLG

-254 NVLGIDLGN
+254 NVLGIDLGK
-263 LSNLDTTSTAIYLVA
+263 LSDLDTTSTAIYLVA

-286 QPRLVSGP
+286 QPLLVSGP

-320 IGLTE
+320 LGLTE

-343 RGYDID
+343 RGYDLD

-368 LREHS
+368 LKEHS

-405 DTSLSLGI
+405 DTSLTLGI

-640 FADDKG
+640 FADDAG
-646 FRAAIEDIATADAA
+646 FRAAIEDIATADAN

-672 LDTESIVIGDILAN
+672 LNTDSIVIGDILAN

-699 IDAVGGEFLDFT
+699 IDAIGGEFLDFT

-749 TDATGALAFNA
+749 TDATGALALNA

-822 AAANGGEE
+822 AAANEGEE

-964 EASVKQQGISL
+964 EASIKQQGISL

-1087 YAADGGTGGNDVK
+1087 YAADGGNGGNDVK

-1151 DLLSLEVG
+1151 DLLALEVG

-1203 MTSLGSVVGDEY
+1203 TTSLGSVVDDEY

-1239 VYTIFKLAD
+1239 VYTMFKLAD

-1259 LYIAVVGENG
+1259 LYIAVAGENG

-1290 AEGKTAFTMADAIA
+1290 AEGKTAFTMTDAIA

-1374 SALYG
+1374 AALYG

-1413 TDIAY
+1413 EDIAY

-1467 SGLKVK
+1467 SGLKIK

-1483 GSLFAG
+1483 DSLFAG

-1495 ESQALASAS
+1495 EGQALASS
-1504 GDGSESGGT
+1504 DDGSESGGT
-1513 DILGIIEG
+1513 DILGVIEG

-1559 DAVSDPDGFAAFAES
+1559 DAVADPDGFAAFAES

-1643 EYFAN
+1643 EYFAD

-1681 DILMGE
+1681 DILIGE

-1720 QIVLELRDGIS
+1720 QVVLELRDGIS
-1731 DTVVFGA
+1731 GTVVFGA
-1738 YLDGTTLWIKGGEL
+1738 YLDGATLWIRGGEL

-1771 ITELLSSVT
+1771 ITDLLSSVT

-1793 ETYASNEALSVFFE
+1793 DTYASNDALSVFFE

-1837 AQTDIAGIIERLG
+1837 ADTDIAGIIERLG

-1894 TNAIAALADDSF
+1894 SNAIAALAAGDSF

-1927 LGKGQLTLSDLL
+1927 LSEGKLTLSDLL
-1939 GVILD
+1939 GIILD

-1967 NALGLELVIAEGGVA
+1967 NALGLELVIAEEGGVA
-1982 ADIGI
+1982 ADIDI

-1999 SYALVSEEFAK
+1999 SYAPVDRDYAVQ
-2010 ENLGLRN
+2010 NLGSRN
-2017 FVVRDADNDTFLKF
+2017 FVVYDAENDTFLKF

-2036 ADVEA
+2036 ADVDA
-2041 VYKGGG
+2041 VYDGGG

-2081 ETYILDEDGVYGE
+2081 ETYILVDGVYGA
-2094 LTPAEGQT
+2094 LVPAEGQT

-2162 KVSVDLMWLIDM
+2162 KVSIDLMWLIDM

-2209 VIKRVSLRTAI
+2209 VIKRVSLGTAI
-2220 KGVGGNLLAGGLG
+2220 SGVGGNLLAGGLG
-2233 AEITL
+2233 ANITL
-2238 GADVLSAVLGQL
+2238 SADVLSAVLGQL

-2259 LLLAEDGE
+2259 LLLAEDGT
-2267 VTLKLQPQ
+2267 VSLKLQPQ

-2286 GAVLQDGVTL
+2286 GAVLQDGVRL
-2296 KLGLGAG
+2296 DLGLGAG

-2347 AAQPIK
+2347 AAQPVK
-2353 FSIMGRIYFDANGEA
+2353 FSIMGRVYFDADGEA

-2414 LAELAKIDLDACKND
+2414 LAELAKIDLDACKD
-2429 EGALDAKKFVVA
+2429 ENGALDAKKFVVA

-2469 DEAAGGYVT
+2469 DEAKGGYVT

-2570 TKSILSLLL
+2570 TKSILSLLI

-2670 VVSLSTSVEFELGIT
+2670 VISLSTSVEFELGIT

-2851 YLLRYILSA
+2851 YLMRYILSA

-2890 NVEIGVRLALEG
+2890 NVEIGARLALEG

-2908 ELTGDNIDAVKAEI
+2908 ELTADNLDTVKAEI
-2922 AALENDENAAKEAG
+2922 AALENDENAAEEAG
-2936 YYTFVKG
+2936 YYTFAPG
-2943 EDGAY
+2943 ENGKY
-2948 ALTSDGEYRLLGTS
+2948 AVTSDGEYRLLGTS

-2971 IAPADRWVGTKLTSS
+2971 IAPADRYVGKKLTSS
-2986 DDITAGTTVYKW
+2986 EITADTIGTTVYKW

-3065 GADIDLAGLLGY
+3065 GANIDLAGLLGY

-3105 LVITVEF
+3105 LVIAVEF

-3118 NYIRSLAAQ
+3118 NYMRSLAAQ

-3228 EFREATAEDRAND
+3228 EFRKATAEDEANG

-3253 GAYAYDSASGS
+3253 GAYAYDSAARS
-3264 IKLITDITGTYDPD
+3264 IRLISDITGTYDPD

-3287 MYPVAAGDKH
+3287 MYPVAKDDNH

-3342 AQALAAAGAGAVAS
+3342 AQALAAGGTDAAAS

-3363 PTISLGNLA
+3363 PTISLGNIA
-3372 GSLPLLSDQIAS
+3372 GALPLLGDQIAS

-3391 GIRMTSSFIQV
+3391 GVRMTSTFIQV

-3421 LLPEMTEQPSLTI
+3421 LLPEMTEQSSLTI

-3454 MYSDSRFHIN
+3454 VYSDSRFRSK

-3477 ERLELR
+3477 GRLELR

-3492 AYQAKVDAKE
+3492 EYQAKVEKGE
-3502 ANYYTITA
+3502 AHYYTITA

-3540 VKVETSAA
+3540 VKVQTSAA
-3548 LGVTDAFIGTY
+3548 LGVTEAFIGTY

-3564 NENGGYDELDYTY
+3564 DGNGGYVELDYTC
-3577 DTSAYDG
+3577 DTSANDG
-3584 KEVFVIYP
+3584 EGVVVIYP

-3603 VYLWE
+3603 LYLWE
-3608 YRIGIAINL
+3608 YKIGIAINL
-3617 PETGALDYTYEVA
+3617 PETGALDYTYRVA
-3630 TPEEVEAGIGL
+3630 TPEEVAAGIGL
-3641 YTEGDEY
+3641 YAEGDEY
-3648 VYELAAEALAERG
+3648 VYELAAEALAERE

-3666 FRGKYFPLEGN
+3666 FRGKYFPLDGN
-3677 LYKYEDGKYNKHDGG
+3677 LYKYEDGKYNKHDEG
-3692 YDLGGTYAV
+3692 YDLGGSYAV
-3701 ACREGSFVYYVP
+3701 ACREEGFVYYVP

-3726 AVYTG
+3726 AVYTA
-3731 VTGDRTPDGTYY
+3731 VTGDRTADGTYY

-3756 EMFIDF
+3756 EMFVDF
-3762 SKSYASASES
+3762 SKSYANASAA
-3772 GITVNIYY
+3772 GITANLYY
-3780 EYSAVEDAWVRV
+3780 EYSAVEDAWVRL
-3792 GGSGSGIESDHE
+3792 GGSESVTGPDHE
-3804 KGIYLG
+3804 NGIYHG

-3834 GRVPSHVF
+3834 GGRVPSHVF

-3873 YVTPEDYTAL
+3873 YVTEGDYKKL
-3883 TGRSVPA
+3883 TGDPVPA
-3890 DAPRYNFDAVSG
+3890 DAPRYTFDEVSG
-3902 EYVEAANGEYVKV
+3902 EYKEDPNGEYVKV
-3915 VGSMNAIGDIL
+3915 VGSMNAISDIL
-3926 SGVMGDMRSMLVIGE
+3926 SGIMGDMRSMLVIGE

-4043 STGLLGSLTGATTS
+4043 SKGLLGGLTGATTS

-4139 DESGKFD
+4139 DESGEFD
-4146 ILGIGIELNL
+4146 ILGIGIKLNL

-4171 ATEDFHELS
+4171 ATEDFHELD

-4194 QAMFTPILGDDTAA
+4194 QAMFTPILGDDT
-4208 PGEEVYGAAAP
+4208 PVGGEATYRAEAP

-4224 SFERVYGSDGSLL
+4224 SFERVYGNTDGSLL

-4246 SLVDEVFYSYARA
+4246 SLVGEVFYSYARA

-4276 GVVGEGEEAPATWFY
+4276 GVVGDGEVAPPTWFY

-4296 TGTPAMKAYT
+4296 TGTPKMTEYT
-4306 EEAYAAYIAAIT
+4306 EEAYKAYIEKIT
-4318 AQTDKANAGEGIYDL
+4318 AQPDKANAGEGIYDL
-4333 VYDAAA
+4333 VYDASA
-4339 LGAKRYIYTG
+4339 LGAKLYIYTG
-4349 DLVDDDLTAYI
+4349 ELADDALTAYI
-4360 ADPEK
+4360 ADSAN
-4365 YTVPVYDTFGAHK
+4365 YTVPVYDTLGAHK
-4378 RSVGFAGYNELMALD
+4378 RSVGFAGYNELLALD
-4393 LDKLIN
+4393 LDKLLS
-4399 GGGLQISDLA
+4399 GGGLQVSDLA

-4441 LLTVEGEA
+4441 LLAVEGEA
-4449 ANYFKFLLQAATLS
+4449 ANYFKFLLQAATLD

-4483 DSVKNALASMGGT
+4483 ESVKNALASMGGA
-4496 ESTDTMALIKAMLA
+4496 ESADTMALIKAMLA
-4510 GAEVCIEFF
+4510 GAEICIEFF

-4537 VAFDEEAKASIY
+4537 VAFDEDAMASIY
-4549 IDGGDFANFA
+4549 IDGGGFAEYA
-4559 GLVDTSGNG
+4559 GLVDTSGSG

-4584 LLAPAEASEGAE
+4584 LLAPAEASEGVE

-4601 DPEDVVGI
+4601 DPEDVVGNPI
-4609 EIPGSVNDGSG
+4609 SGTVNDGSG

-4687 IAVLLGKQPT
+4687 IAILLGEQPT
-4697 IKITVGV
+4697 IKVTVGV
-4704 LSGGEFYGTKEEAW
+4704 LSGGEFYGTKDEVW

-4725 NGAANYGITEENFD
+4725 NGVANYGITKENFD
-4739 LVVGDPVLIED
+4739 SVIGDPVLIE
-4750 EENGGY
+4750 ENGET
-4756 RFAQDGDLA
+4756 AP
-4765 NVYFFADE
+4765 VYFLADE
-4773 EYAVAAYASSEN
+4773 EYALAAYASSEN

-4795 IDDAAAG
+4795 PGDAAG

-4816 FTQDNDGAF
+4816 FEPDPEGAF
-4825 VQLNDTDV
+4825 VRLEEEDV
-4833 QGKFSSRFESQET
+4833 QGKFSSRFESQAT
-4846 GYISYEEGDFVALS
+4846 GYISYEVGDYVALT
-4860 TYLRVTGATSV
+4860 TYLRVTGTTSV
-4871 DASRRYAFDETAV
+4871 GAERSRYAFDETAV
-4884 ADGAHFMKLGDLKLT
+4884 RDGAHFMKLGDLKLT

-4909 GQGAPSN
+4909 GQGKSN
-4916 PAPKLDGEYR
+4916 PAPNNDPKKDAEYR
-4926 DIMKDGGVRISTSI
+4926 NIMTDGGVRISTSI

-5002 KLLGALLGGGEGG
+5002 KLLGMLL
-5015 ESGDGEEGTLNALQ
+5015 GDGEGEATPKNALQ
-5029 LALEIK
+5029 LALEI
-5035 RYEPIAGGGYEL
+5035 RQYEPKKGGGYEL

-5055 LENGTLYVD
+5055 LENDTLYAD

-5078 GLDIIDL
+5078 GLNIIDL
-5085 LMNSTSSETPAE
+5085 IMNSASAETPAE
-5097 GETPAETSAEG
+5097 GETPAETTAEG

-5177 ARKDGDMLSIGIK
+5177 SRKDGDMLSIGIK

-5202 GLYLGTQSLSSTGTL
+5202 GLYLGTESLTDTL
-5217 PEFSSGGYLNV
+5217 PVFDGYLNV
-5228 FDIGSGELGET
+5228 FDIGSGKLGET

-5258 RDDQSNFSAIDT
+5258 RDDQSNFSVIDT

-5294 DAANKDELID
+5294 DAADKDALID

-5327 LIMDLLGPSLEEYL
+5327 LIMGLLGPSLEELL

-5383 SDIVLDVRLSDFN
+5383 SDLVLDVRLSDFN

-5410 SKSGNYYTLGTDASG
+5410 SKSGNYYTLGTDPSG

-5440 GTVKLSGI
+5440 GTIKLSGI

-5514 VIEFLFGMIGGEIA
+5514 FIEFLFGMIGGEIA

-5546 GIQSLAVDAVLDEA
+5546 GIRSIAVDAVLDEA

-5582 EIENMI
+5582 EIEEMI

-5603 AGMMTMLQNILDT
+5603 AGIMTMLQNIIDT
-5616 VALSLGISADKNS
+5616 AAVNLNIDIDKRGQYFATNGYNSVGSRNELGQLTLYSSRMNATMDAGGWLGDNYWNGARRLLLNLNVAS
-5629 WFVTGSGSNGRNPVK
+5629 THSGSRSIDVW
-5644 LSGFSEVDISAA
+5644 F
-5656 SVFAIMDSTPGTI
+5656 GTNDQWAQNNI
-5669 GGLIVDETVWD
+5669 YITGLGSLLTGDGWETLLTWVAENLGVINVAGLIG
-5680 HAEVMNKLTIEA
+5680 K
-5692 RHPGI
+5692 P
-5697 SEGTQKTLWAYFG
+5697 
-5710 NSNLYLSGLVKL
+5710 
-5722 MDGGGGSWLG
+5722 
-5732 SAVEGI
+5732 
-5738 IRDLG
+5738 
-5743 LINLGGL
+5743 LIPPL
-5750 LGSTLGGEDGKLL
+5750 
-5763 PSFAGQDA
+5763 AGQGA
-5771 DTGVWIEPQGSSAAE
+5771 DTGVWTEPEGASAAE
-5786 TSSATKESGAEA
+5786 TASAAEESGAEA
-5798 TTSSVEN
+5798 TTSAVTADTTGGTYGGNQGSFHAYAGNDITAALKGIVEK
-5805 AGALNGSYTNAVN
+5805 L
-5818 SYYAYQGGELTDVL
+5818 E
-5832 NGLIKGLDLNLFTDS
+5832 LNLFTDS
-5847 GYTPYLSGMKLASNS
+5847 GYMPYIAGGTAP
-5862 DGVDPTQF
+5862 GATADPTQF
-5870 ISIKVKLDKVAYN
+5870 ISIKVTLDKVAYN

-5892 ILGLMQGTDADG
+5892 ILGLLQGTGAEGGAVDSGSGVDWGGPSNDDAWYFVDG
-5904 DGVVDKDA
+5904 TNIQDNALKRHA
-5912 KGHYTGID
+5912 
-5920 AGGPNGNDA
+5920 AGGSHND
-5929 DYFFD
+5929 
-5934 GNGNRILYHAGPDA
+5934 RM
-5948 GDGNRDY
+5948 Y
-5955 IISNLFRHLN
+5955 IISNLFRELEA
-5965 DIQNMPLTASYT
+5965 IQAKGYT
-5977 RQDRVQDQVDILEP
+5977 TEAERKALVQEQINVLEP
-5991 YIRSLPFALPVW
+5991 YVRSMPFALAQW
-6003 LIYHMLYSTLDG
+6003 LIFNMLWETVGS
-6015 AVPII
+6015 IS
-6020 DVPNALLE
+6020 
-6028 HGGLIF
+6028 
-6034 QTIAGLL
+6034 GLL
-6041 GTALPPFA
+6041 GLLDSLFNNLGYVIGDLLPPFA
-6049 HMLNPDTP
+6049 DMSDSVAS
-6057 DPSLN
+6057 PSLN

-6087 IELMVNCTKQDATR
+6087 IELMVNCTKN
-6101 QLEGTRLIG
+6101 EGDYGETVRASASS
-6110 VTEGAANG
+6110 GASSVANI
-6118 TTEGEISSLY
+6118 T
-6128 DAYVLSINPYNL
+6128 DAYVLAINPRNL
-6140 LNGTATDYE
+6140 KNGTETSLQ
-6149 GRGVLTLAEVEATA
+6149 GQGLLSLAEVEATA
-6163 ISAPASIV
+6163 ISAPASIL

-6183 SNPDGTGTQ
+6183 SGADGTGTQ
-6192 QESGVL
+6192 EGSGVL
-6198 NSTLLTA
+6198 NSTLFTE
-6205 SNGFPSE
+6205 SNGFAATADV
-6212 ITVRIVDD
+6212 TVIND
-6220 TGMKAEAVGGESS
+6220 TGYRAPNVGANGI
-6233 KPFGGDGFV
+6233 
-6242 TTNES
+6242 ES
-6247 WSYEGN
+6247 W
-6253 KDVSGTGLVQTVDIV
+6253 GTTSTRATQRVDIV

-6280 EATKDKN
+6280 KATANDN
-6287 GLRLAGY
+6287 GLRLAGH

-6328 PNGTRTAQELTLDAS
+6328 PNGTRSTQELTLDAS
-6343 RKNATS
+6343 RANATS

-6357 FENNVSY
+6357 FENDVSY
-6364 LFGEALKN
+6364 LFGEALKD
-6372 PASGESYQ
+6372 PVSGESYQ
-6380 AIRPSASGPFKLDGV
+6380 AIRPSANGPFKLDGV

-6413 PTFYPAYKAHLVE
+6413 PTLYPAYKAYLVE
-6426 VQEGAAGA
+6426 VQEGTAGA

-6543 HEVSEYKKVILDFVG
+6543 YEVSEYKQRILDFVG

-6571 EAQLAAKWDLTAL
+6571 EAQLAAKWDVTAL

-6591 AVKDANGIVTSYNFY
+6591 AVKDANGNVTSYNFY
-6606 LGITAGVTAWLGGSE
+6606 LGISAGVTAWLGGSE
-6621 ATGTNGREFYASG
+6621 ATGTSGREFYASG

-6640 STDKL
+6640 STDER
-6645 YASEGFIA
+6645 YADKGFIA

-6666 VSEVQSDLTFDPYA
+6666 VSEVSSDLTFDPYA
-6680 AESVTLDPEDFLGGS
+6680 AESVDMDPDDFLGKS

-6732 PVWDGEGEKPAAYVT
+6732 PVWNEEGEKPAAYVT

-6786 VTVLAAAARDNRY
+6786 ITVETAAASDSRY
-6799 DIRSNSSNP
+6799 DIRSN
-6808 DSPGRFYARDFLGNF
+6808 RTYARDFLGNF
-6823 VHKEK
+6823 VHK
-6828 EAEEGSWTAG
+6828 AEGAAEGSWTAG
-6838 GEMFGDLQYQNNNYY
+6838 GEMFGDLQYQNNNSY
-6853 NIEVMWSNAL
+6853 NIEVMWDSAL
-6863 FYTNSNYDVEVKLAD
+6863 FYTNSTYSVEVKLAD
-6878 LAADSSYYAIVP
+6878 LAAGSSYYAIVP
-6890 VKRVAEDGTVF
+6890 VMRVAEDGTVF

-6911 NILYY
+6911 NILYF
-6916 DKDGKLVAA
+6916 DGDGNLVAA
-6925 DKGTPRPVY
+6925 DKGNPRPVY
-6934 QTARFWFTLAETGV
+6934 QTVKLWFTLDGTGV
-6948 YPEEGST
+6948 YPEEDST
-6955 IRVTNGEFEAGFAFE
+6955 ISVTSGEFDAGFAFT

-6980 VDWITANKNGGN
+6980 VDWIIANKNGGN
-6992 FEFTFEDGTGSAV
+6992 FEFTFKDGTGSDV
-7005 TVSAN
+7005 TVTAN
-7010 IADINLGD
+7010 IADITLGD
-7018 YEGRK
+7018 YEDRWG
-7023 NDSVKAVAAKGGY
+7023 DTSVKAVAEKGGY
-7036 NKTVT
+7036 DNTVT

-7053 TFTGSMR
+7053 TFTGNTS
-7060 INIVS
+7060 IKIVS

-7070 PEPTVTDATVDDAR
+7070 PETVTDATVDDAR
-7084 FAPVTID
+7084 FAPVTVD

-7160 AAGGRYRAT
+7160 AAGNRYRAT
-7169 VPVTILDRTPAFY
+7169 VPVTILDRTPASY

-7188 FKETVRRGE
+7188 FEETVRRGE
-7197 FGARELVTYL
+7197 FGAREIVTYW

-7221 DGLPTAL
+7221 DGLPTVL

-7271 FKGYTVAAGYTNEA
+7271 FEGYTIAAGYTSEA

-7295 TFAITVEFAIE
+7295 TFAITVEFVVE

-7312 YNTDLASDKLAY
+7312 YNTDLASDTLAY

-7344 PSLYDLLDAPTEFV
+7344 PSLYDLLDEPTEFV

-7373 YTAMGYTAL
+7373 YKAMGYTAL

-7393 SRGAYNLASGG
+7393 SRGAYKRVSGGELASGG

-7413 ARLTAEWSHSAV
+7413 AKLTAEWNHSAV

-7457 NIYDSTLETIAFK
+7457 NIYNSELATIAFK

-7476 FGDLV
+7476 FGDRV
-7481 AKYTVGEGGAKTF
+7481 AKYTVEGGVKTF
-7494 VKGNDGGKYDY
+7494 VQGTEGGKYDY
-7505 FVDMTNMRVYFLTD
+7505 FVDMTGMRVYFLKD

-7527 KTGEF
+7527 ENGKF

-7568 TKDGLTNSALFV
+7568 TKGGLTNSALFV

-7595 FSAAIV
+7595 FTAAIV

-7625 ITVRNRTAT
+7625 ITVENRTAI
-7634 AAITTDTGYATLSAL
+7634 AAITTDTATGYATLSAL
-7649 TGFARE
+7649 TGFA
-7655 NGTFIDPYNF
+7655 GSDTYIDPYNF

-7677 GAIAFTLGG
+7677 GAIAFTTLGDG
-7686 NTYTFSKDG
+7686 SYTFSKDG

-7710 TYSGGI
+7710 TYAGGI

-7742 HINNIKGTKGGATGM
+7742 HINNIKGTKGGAIGM
-7757 GVNTTFSVYAA
+7757 GVNTEFSVDY
-7768 NDGSTNIGI
+7768 STNIGI

-7804 WNPVYENGVIT
+7804 WNPVYKDGEIT
-7815 DKWIGVSYGTVTR
+7815 EWSGVSYGTVTR

-7846 NGSGGS
+7846 NGSDGS

-7870 AVTGKGG
+7870 EVKGKGG

-7919 SSYSVTFASAGD
+7919 SSYNVTFASAGD

-7942 VTYSLTGYIGAVID
+7942 VTYNLTGYIGAVID

-7963 DGDSGNPWCLA
+7963 DGDSGTPWYLA

>member
-32 SVPDTPGGP
+32 GAPDTPGGP

-245 YSDLILTIG
+245 YSELILTIG

-286 QPRLVSGP
+286 QPLLVSGP

-495 LTGDDQA
+495 LTGEDQA

-640 FADDKG
+640 FADDAG

-672 LDTESIVIGDILAN
+672 LDTDSIVIGDILAN

-822 AAANGGEE
+822 AAANGDEE

-845 GVGDTYID
+845 GIGDTYID

-1024 KLAKNEGGTGE
+1024 KLAKNEGGAGE

-1087 YAADGGTGGNDVK
+1087 YAADDDGGNDVK

-1189 VAMTTMPEDDVLAG
+1189 VTMTTMPEDDVLAG

-1259 LYIAVVGENG
+1259 LYIAVAGENG

-1374 SALYG
+1374 AALYG

-1413 TDIAY
+1413 ADIAY

-1489 GEEGGA
+1489 GEKGGA
-1495 ESQALASAS
+1495 EGQALASAS

-1513 DILGIIEG
+1513 DILGVIEG

-1643 EYFAN
+1643 EYFAD

-1731 DTVVFGA
+1731 GTVVFGA
-1738 YLDGTTLWIKGGEL
+1738 YLDGATLWIKGGEL

-1837 AQTDIAGIIERLG
+1837 AETDIAGIIERLG

-1894 TNAIAALADDSF
+1894 TNAIAALAGDDSF

-1927 LGKGQLTLSDLL
+1927 LGEGELTLSDLL

-1999 SYALVSEEFAK
+1999 SYAPVDRDYAVQ
-2010 ENLGLRN
+2010 NLGSRN
-2017 FVVRDADNDTFLKF
+2017 FVVYDAENDTFLKF

-2036 ADVEA
+2036 ADVDA
-2041 VYKGGG
+2041 VYNGGG

-2054 LADKILSGE
+2054 LADKILSGD

-2081 ETYILDEDGVYGE
+2081 ETYILVDGAYSV
-2094 LTPAEGQT
+2094 LAPAEGQT

-2110 GGTLYSRSVEIS
+2110 DGTLYFRSVEIS

-2209 VIKRVSLRTAI
+2209 VIKRVSLGTAI
-2220 KGVGGNLLAGGLG
+2220 KDVGGNLLAGGLG
-2233 AEITL
+2233 ANITL

-2259 LLLAEDGE
+2259 LLLAEDGT
-2267 VTLKLQPQ
+2267 VSLKLQPQ

-2296 KLGLGAG
+2296 NLGLGAG

-2334 LALVNGTAADPDA
+2334 LALVNGTASDPDA

-2353 FSIMGRIYFDANGEA
+2353 FSIMGRIYFDADGEA

-2429 EGALDAKKFVVA
+2429 EGALDAKKFVIA

-2518 VAEALEDTPEETGK
+2518 VAEALEETPEETGK

-2570 TKSILSLLL
+2570 TKSILSLLI

-2695 KDIVGPI
+2695 KDIVGDI
-2702 GGVTIEMPETAKGYS
+2702 DGVTIEMPATAKGYS

-2851 YLLRYILSA
+2851 YLMRYILSA

-2890 NVEIGVRLALEG
+2890 NVEIGARLALEG

-2908 ELTGDNIDAVKAEI
+2908 ELTDENIDAVKAEI

-2936 YYTFVKG
+2936 YYTFAKD
-2943 EDGAY
+2943 ENGAY

-2971 IAPADRWVGTKLTSS
+2971 IAPADRWAGTKLTSS
-2986 DDITAGTTVYKW
+2986 SDITAGTTVYKW

-3228 EFREATAEDRAND
+3228 EFREATAEDRANG

-3253 GAYAYDSASGS
+3253 GAYAYDSASQS

-3287 MYPVAAGDKH
+3287 MYPVAAGDNH

-3492 AYQAKVDAKE
+3492 AYQAKVDKGE

-3540 VKVETSAA
+3540 AKVQASAA

-3584 KEVFVIYP
+3584 EEVFVIYP

-3617 PETGALDYTYEVA
+3617 PETGALDYTYRVA

-3666 FRGKYFPLEGN
+3666 FRGKYFPLEGS

-3726 AVYTG
+3726 VVYTG

-3756 EMFIDF
+3756 EMFVDF

-3883 TGRSVPA
+3883 TGRPVPA
-3890 DAPRYNFDAVSG
+3890 DAPRYTFDAVSG

-3973 TLWITEIDLA
+3973 TLWITEVDLA

-4043 STGLLGSLTGATTS
+4043 SKGLLGSLTGATTS

-4139 DESGKFD
+4139 DESGRFD

-4171 ATEDFHELS
+4171 ATEDFHELN

-4246 SLVDEVFYSYARA
+4246 SLVGEVFYSYARA

-4306 EEAYAAYIAAIT
+4306 EEAYAAYIEAIT
-4318 AQTDKANAGEGIYDL
+4318 AQTDKANAGEGIYNL

-4339 LGAKRYIYTG
+4339 LGAKLYIYTG
-4349 DLVDDDLTAYI
+4349 DLAGDDLTAYI
-4360 ADPEK
+4360 ADSAN
-4365 YTVPVYDTFGAHK
+4365 YTVPVYDTLGAHK

-4399 GGGLQISDLA
+4399 GGGLQVSDLA

-4424 LGLEFGEII
+4424 LNLEFGEII

-4463 QAEFLAYIGGELTL
+4463 QTEFLAYIGGELTL

-4483 DSVKNALASMGGT
+4483 DSVKKALASMGGT

-4510 GAEVCIEFF
+4510 DAEVCIEFF

-4537 VAFDEEAKASIY
+4537 VAFDADAKASIY

-4739 LVVGDPVLIED
+4739 LVVGAPVLIED
-4750 EENGGY
+4750 EVNGGY
-4756 RFAQDGDLA
+4756 RFAQDGEIA
-4765 NVYFFADE
+4765 NIYFFADE

-4802 EYHFEFVENALDGA
+4802 EYHFQFVENALDGA

-4833 QGKFSSRFESQET
+4833 QGKFSSRFESQAT
-4846 GYISYEEGDFVALS
+4846 GYISYEVGDFVALT

-4871 DASRRYAFDETAV
+4871 DEGRRYAFDETKV

-4916 PAPKLDGEYR
+4916 PAPKDDGEYR

-5015 ESGDGEEGTLNALQ
+5015 EAAEGGAGADTSKALQ

-5035 RYEPIAGGGYEL
+5035 RYEPTADGGYEL

-5055 LENGTLYVD
+5055 LADDTLYVD

-5078 GLDIIDL
+5078 GLNIIDL
-5085 LMNSTSSETPAE
+5085 LMNSASAETPAE

-5217 PEFSSGGYLNV
+5217 PEFSSDSGYLNV
-5228 FDIGSGELGET
+5228 FDIGSGKLGET

-5258 RDDQSNFSAIDT
+5258 RDDQSNFSVIDT

-5294 DAANKDELID
+5294 DAANKDALID
-5304 EYYKTGKLY
+5304 DYYKTGKLY

-5327 LIMDLLGPSLEEYL
+5327 LIMGLLGPSLEELL
-5341 GPVSSEIVNVTFAN
+5341 GPVSSEIVNVRFAN

-5410 SKSGNYYTLGTDASG
+5410 SKSGNYYTLGMDASG

-5440 GTVKLSGI
+5440 GTIKLSGI
-5448 TGLLGGTTGG
+5448 TGLIGGTTGG

-5470 DETSEGAEGTE
+5470 DETAEGTE

-5496 SLTINLSNDAV
+5496 SLTINLSNDAI

-5582 EIENMI
+5582 EIEDMI

-5603 AGMMTMLQNILDT
+5603 AGIMTMLQNIIDT
-5616 VALSLGISADKNS
+5616 ASVNLNIDIDKRGQYFATNGYNSVGSRNELGQLTLYSSRMNATMDAGGWLGDNYWNGARRLLLNLNVAS
-5629 WFVTGSGSNGRNPVK
+5629 THSGSRSIDVW
-5644 LSGFSEVDISAA
+5644 F
-5656 SVFAIMDSTPGTI
+5656 GTN
-5669 GGLIVDETVWD
+5669 D
-5680 HAEVMNKLTIEA
+5680 
-5692 RHPGI
+5692 
-5697 SEGTQKTLWAYFG
+5697 QWAQNNIYITG
-5710 NSNLYLSGLVKL
+5710 
-5722 MDGGGGSWLG
+5722 LG
-5732 SAVEGI
+5732 SLLEGGA
-5738 IRDLG
+5738 LG
-5743 LINLGGL
+5743 PLLTWVAENLGVINLAGL
-5750 LGSTLGGEDGKLL
+5750 LGKSLIPPL
-5763 PSFAGQDA
+5763 AGQGA
-5771 DTGVWIEPQGSSAAE
+5771 DTGEWTEPQGSSAAE
-5786 TSSATKESGAEA
+5786 TASAAEESGAEA
-5798 TTSSVEN
+5798 TTSAVTADTTGGTYGGNQGSFHAY
-5805 AGALNGSYTNAVN
+5805 AGNDITAAL
-5818 SYYAYQGGELTDVL
+5818 
-5832 NGLIKGLDLNLFTDS
+5832 KGLVEKLELNLFTDS
-5847 GYTPYLSGMKLASNS
+5847 GYMPYIAGGTAP
-5862 DGVDPTQF
+5862 GAGTDPTQF
-5870 ISIKVKLDKVAYN
+5870 ISIKVTLDKVAYN

-5892 ILGLMQGTDADG
+5892 ILGLMQGTGTEGGAVDSG
-5904 DGVVDKDA
+5904 SGVDW
-5912 KGHYTGID
+5912 
-5920 AGGPNGNDA
+5920 GGPSDDHAWYFVDGTNIQDNALKRHAANGSHND
-5929 DYFFD
+5929 
-5934 GNGNRILYHAGPDA
+5934 RM
-5948 GDGNRDY
+5948 Y
-5955 IISNLFRHLN
+5955 IISNLFRELEA
-5965 DIQNMPLTASYT
+5965 IQAKGYT
-5977 RQDRVQDQVDILEP
+5977 TEAERKALVQEQINVLEP
-5991 YIRSLPFALPVW
+5991 YIRSMPFALAQW
-6003 LIYHMLYSTLDG
+6003 LIFNMLWSTLSGFSFALG
-6015 AVPII
+6015 AL
-6020 DVPNALLE
+6020 DSLFNN
-6028 HGGLIF
+6028 
-6034 QTIAGLL
+6034 L
-6041 GTALPPFA
+6041 GYVIGDLLPPFA
-6049 HMLNPDTP
+6049 DMSDSVAS
-6057 DPSLN
+6057 PSLN

-6087 IELMVNCTKQDATR
+6087 IELMVNCTKN
-6101 QLEGTRLIG
+6101 EGDYGETVRASASS
-6110 VTEGAANG
+6110 GASSVANI
-6118 TTEGEISSLY
+6118 T
-6128 DAYVLSINPYNL
+6128 DAYVLAINPRNL
-6140 LNGTATDYE
+6140 KNGTETSLQ
-6149 GRGVLTLAEVEATA
+6149 GQGLLSLAEVEATA
-6163 ISAPASIV
+6163 ISAPASIL

-6183 SNPDGTGTQ
+6183 SGADGTGTQ
-6192 QESGVL
+6192 QGSGVL
-6198 NSTLLTA
+6198 NSTLFTE
-6205 SNGFPSE
+6205 SNGFALTADV
-6212 ITVRIVDD
+6212 TVIND
-6220 TGMKAEAVGGESS
+6220 TGYRAPNVGANGI
-6233 KPFGGDGFV
+6233 
-6242 TTNES
+6242 ES
-6247 WSYEGN
+6247 W
-6253 KDVSGTGLVQTVDIV
+6253 GTTSTRATQRVDIV

-6287 GLRLAGY
+6287 GLRLAGH

-6343 RKNATS
+6343 RANATS

-6364 LFGEALKN
+6364 LFGEALKD
-6372 PASGESYQ
+6372 PVSGESYQ

-6413 PTFYPAYKAHLVE
+6413 PTVYPAYKAHLVE

-6516 LGDYASFVENTDGAT
+6516 LGDYASFVENADGAT

-6543 HEVSEYKKVILDFVG
+6543 HEVSEYKDTILDFVG

-6640 STDKL
+6640 STDKQ
-6645 YASEGFIA
+6645 YADEGLIA

-6666 VSEVQSDLTFDPYA
+6666 VSEVSSDLTFDPYA
-6680 AESVTLDPEDFLGGS
+6680 AESVDMDPEDFLGGS

-6808 DSPGRFYARDFLGNF
+6808 DSPGRIYARDFLGNF
-6823 VHKEK
+6823 VHKE
-6828 EAEEGSWTAG
+6828 EGAAEGSWTAG
-6838 GEMFGDLQYQNNNYY
+6838 GEMFDDLQYQNNNYY

-6863 FYTNSNYDVEVKLAD
+6863 FYTNSNYSVEVKLAD
-6878 LAADSSYYAIVP
+6878 LAAGSSYYAIVP
-6890 VKRVAEDGTVF
+6890 VRRVAEDGTVF

-6911 NILYY
+6911 NILYF
-6916 DKDGKLVAA
+6916 DKDGNLVAA

-6934 QTARFWFTLAETGV
+6934 QTARFWFTLDDTGV

-6955 IRVTNGEFEAGFAFE
+6955 IRVTSGEFDAGFSFE

-6980 VDWITANKNGGN
+6980 VDWITKNKNGGN
-6992 FEFTFEDGTGSAV
+6992 FEFTFKDGTGSAV

-7023 NDSVKAVAAKGGY
+7023 NDSVKEVAAKGGY
-7036 NKTVT
+7036 NKDVT

-7053 TFTGSMR
+7053 TFTGITR

-7312 YNTDLASDKLAY
+7312 YNTNLASDKLAY

-7373 YTAMGYTAL
+7373 YKAMGYTVL

-7393 SRGAYNLASGG
+7393 SRGAYTIASGG

-7413 ARLTAEWSHSAV
+7413 AKLTAEWSHSAV

-7494 VKGNDGGKYDY
+7494 VKGTEGGKYDY

-7568 TKDGLTNSALFV
+7568 TKGGLTNSALFV

-7595 FSAAIV
+7595 FTAAIV

-7649 TGFARE
+7649 TGFAGS
-7655 NGTFIDPYNF
+7655 GTFIDPYNF

-7686 NTYTFSKDG
+7686 NNYTFSKDG

-7710 TYSGGI
+7710 TYTGGI

-7742 HINNIKGTKGGATGM
+7742 HISKIKGTKGGATGM
-7757 GVNTTFSVYAA
+7757 GVNTEFSVWAA
-7768 NDGSTNIGI
+7768 NDSSTNIGI

-7804 WNPVYENGVIT
+7804 WNPVYKGGVIT
-7815 DKWIGVSYGTVTR
+7815 DWSGVSYGTVTR

-7870 AVTGKGG
+7870 EVTGKGG

-7889 GNLLELDTKATIGGK
+7889 GNLLELDTKATINGK

>member
-32 SVPDTPGGP
+32 GAPDTPGGP

-224 NLASLLG
+224 NLASVLG

-254 NVLGIDLGN
+254 NVLGIDLGK
-263 LSNLDTTSTAIYLVA
+263 LSDLDTTSTAIYLVA

-286 QPRLVSGP
+286 QPLLVSGP

-310 EIMESELDVS
+310 DIIESELDVS
-320 IGLTE
+320 VGVIE

-343 RGYDID
+343 RGYDLD

-405 DTSLSLGI
+405 DTSLTLGI

-495 LTGDDQA
+495 LTDDDDQA

-544 ILENIDVDMNGDIF
+544 ILENIKVDMNGDIF

-587 MGDVALNYSNPGFGE
+587 MGDVALKIDNPGFGE

-672 LDTESIVIGDILAN
+672 LDTDSIVIGDILAN

-699 IDAVGGEFLDFT
+699 IDAIGGEFLDFT

-749 TDATGALAFNA
+749 TDATGALALNA

-822 AAANGGEE
+822 AAANEGEE
-830 SGFDIASILALLGGV
+830 SGFAIASILALLGGV

-964 EASVKQQGISL
+964 EASIKQQGISL

-989 IAYSFDIEAFV
+989 IDYSFDIEAFV

-1151 DLLSLEVG
+1151 DLLALEVG

-1189 VAMTTMPEDDVLAG
+1189 VTMTTMPEDDVLAG

-1239 VYTIFKLAD
+1239 VYTMFKLAD
-1248 GIALRY
+1248 GIALKY

-1259 LYIAVVGENG
+1259 LYIAVAGENG

-1341 DTGATEWTIGSWITN
+1341 DTGVTAWPIGSWITN

-1374 SALYG
+1374 AALYG

-1400 NLAANLRFNPDDV
+1400 NLAANLRFNPADV
-1413 TDIAY
+1413 EDIAY

-1467 SGLKVK
+1467 SGLKIK
-1473 VPGLDLGTLA
+1473 VPGLDIGTLA

-1495 ESQALASAS
+1495 EGQALASAS

-1513 DILGIIEG
+1513 DILGVIEG

-1643 EYFAN
+1643 EYFVN

-1681 DILMGE
+1681 DILIGE

-1720 QIVLELRDGIS
+1720 QIVLELRDGIR

-1738 YLDGTTLWIKGGEL
+1738 YLDGATLWIKGGEL

-1771 ITELLSSVT
+1771 ITDLLSLVT

-1793 ETYASNEALSVFFE
+1793 DTYASNDALSVFFE

-1837 AQTDIAGIIERLG
+1837 AATDIAGIIERLG

-1894 TNAIAALADDSF
+1894 TNAIAALAAGDSF

-1927 LGKGQLTLSDLL
+1927 LGEGKLTLSDLL

-1967 NALGLELVIAEGGVA
+1967 NALGLELVIAEGEVA

-1999 SYALVSEEFAK
+1999 SYAPVSEEFAK
-2010 ENLGLRN
+2010 ENLGSRN
-2017 FVVRDADNDTFLKF
+2017 FVVRDAENDTFLKF

-2047 TLYAVDG
+2047 TLCAVDG

-2081 ETYILDEDGVYGE
+2081 ETYILVDGAYGV

-2128 ALEANVKLTVNDR
+2128 ALEANVKLTVNNR

-2162 KVSVDLMWLIDM
+2162 KVSIDLMWLIDM

-2209 VIKRVSLRTAI
+2209 VIKRVSLGTAI
-2220 KGVGGNLLAGGLG
+2220 SGVGGNLLAGGLG
-2233 AEITL
+2233 ANITL
-2238 GADVLSAVLGQL
+2238 SADVLSAVLGQL

-2259 LLLAEDGE
+2259 LLLAEDGT
-2267 VTLKLQPQ
+2267 VNLKLQPQ

-2286 GAVLQDGVTL
+2286 EAVLQDGVRL
-2296 KLGLGAG
+2296 DLGLGAG

-2353 FSIMGRIYFDANGEA
+2353 FSIMGRVYFDANGEA

-2414 LAELAKIDLDACKND
+2414 LAELAKIDLGACKD
-2429 EGALDAKKFVVA
+2429 ENGALDAKKFVVA

-2518 VAEALEDTPEETGK
+2518 VAEAIEDTPEETGK

-2570 TKSILSLLL
+2570 TKSILSLLI

-2695 KDIVGPI
+2695 EDIVGPI

-2807 PSAPAES
+2807 PSAPAQS

-2851 YLLRYILSA
+2851 YLMRYILSA

-2890 NVEIGVRLALEG
+2890 NVEIGARLALEG
-2902 DRYVPV
+2902 DRYVPFV
-2908 ELTGDNIDAVKAEI
+2908 ELTDDNIDDVKAKI
-2922 AALENDENAAKEAG
+2922 AELENDENAAEEAG
-2936 YYTFVKG
+2936 YYIFTEG
-2943 EDGAY
+2943 ENGKY
-2948 ALTSDGEYRLLGTS
+2948 ALTSDDEYRLLGTS

-2986 DDITAGTTVYKW
+2986 SPEITAGNTVYKW

-3046 AAETVSLS
+3046 TAETVSLS

-3065 GADIDLAGLLGY
+3065 GADIDLARLLGY

-3105 LVITVEF
+3105 LVIAVEF

-3118 NYIRSLAAQ
+3118 NYMRSLAAQ

-3162 VGAKVPNASGEI
+3162 VGAKVPDASGNI
-3174 YYEDAEADDLVGLE
+3174 YHEDAEADDLVGLE

-3208 VNGEQVVPMHDIL
+3208 VNGDEVVPMHDIL

-3228 EFREATAEDRAND
+3228 EFREATAEDEANG

-3253 GAYAYDSASGS
+3253 GAYAYDSAVGE
-3264 IKLITDITGTYDPD
+3264 IRLISDITGTYDPD

-3287 MYPVAAGDKH
+3287 MYPVAADDKH

-3342 AQALAAAGAGAVAS
+3342 AQALAAGGTDAAAS

-3363 PTISLGNLA
+3363 PTISLGNIA
-3372 GSLPLLSDQIAS
+3372 GSLPLLGDQIAS

-3391 GIRMTSSFIQV
+3391 GIRMTSTFIQV

-3421 LLPEMTEQPSLTI
+3421 LLPEMTEQSSLTI

-3448 ATNEQL
+3448 ATTEQL

-3464 IDDENGVYYLSDD
+3464 IDNENGVYYLSDD
-3477 ERLELR
+3477 DRLELR

-3492 AYQAKVDAKE
+3492 AYQG
-3502 ANYYTITA
+3502 NYYTITA
-3510 IDLYLNVEGEYVS
+3510 IDLYLKVGDEYVS

-3564 NENGGYDELDYTY
+3564 NENDGYDELDYTAPASV
-3577 DTSAYDG
+3577 DGTLVYDG
-3584 KEVFVIYP
+3584 EVVFVIYP

-3608 YRIGIAINL
+3608 YKIGIAINL
-3617 PETGALDYTYEVA
+3617 PETGALDYTYREA

-3641 YTEGDEY
+3641 YAEGDEY
-3648 VYELAAEALAERG
+3648 VYELAAEALAERE

-3677 LYKYEDGKYNKHDGG
+3677 LYKYEDGKYNKHDEG
-3692 YDLGGTYAV
+3692 YDLGGSYAV
-3701 ACREGSFVYYVP
+3701 ACREEGFVYYVP

-3726 AVYTG
+3726 AVYTA
-3731 VTGDRTPDGTYY
+3731 VTGDRTQGSTYY

-3756 EMFIDF
+3756 EMFVDF
-3762 SKSYASASES
+3762 SKSYANASAA
-3772 GITVNIYY
+3772 GITANLYY
-3780 EYSAVEDAWVRV
+3780 KYSAVEDAWVRL
-3792 GGSGSGIESDHE
+3792 GGSESITEPDHE
-3804 KGIYLG
+3804 NGIYLG

-3827 KDYQAAH
+3827 KDYQEAH

-3873 YVTPEDYTAL
+3873 FVTEEDYTAL
-3883 TGRSVPA
+3883 TGDPVPA
-3890 DAPRYNFDAVSG
+3890 DAPRYTFDEVSG
-3902 EYVEAANGEYVKV
+3902 EYKEDPNGEYVRL
-3915 VGSMNAIGDIL
+3915 VGNAIGTIL
-3926 SGVMGDMRSMLVIGE
+3926 SGIMGDLRSMLVIGE
-3941 NYSAE
+3941 NYNAE

-4043 STGLLGSLTGATTS
+4043 SRGLLGGLTGATTS

-4065 EEAANIKDPDTASVL
+4065 EEAANIKNPDTASVL

-4139 DESGKFD
+4139 DESGEFD

-4171 ATEDFHELS
+4171 ATEDFHELD

-4194 QAMFTPILGDDTAA
+4194 QAMFTPILGDDT
-4208 PGEEVYGAAAP
+4208 PVGGEATYRAEAP

-4224 SFERVYGSDGSLL
+4224 SFERVYGNTDGSLL
-4237 YRLNDEATY
+4237 YRLNDAATY
-4246 SLVDEVFYSYARA
+4246 SLVGEVFYSYARA

-4276 GVVGEGEEAPATWFY
+4276 GVVGEGEEAPPTWFY
-4291 TYDYA
+4291 TYNYE
-4296 TGTPAMKAYT
+4296 TGTPAMTPYT
-4306 EEAYAAYIAAIT
+4306 TKEAYEAHIKAIT

-4333 VYDAAA
+4333 VYDASA

-4349 DLVDDDLTAYI
+4349 KLADDALTAYI
-4360 ADPEK
+4360 ADSAN
-4365 YTVPVYDTFGAHK
+4365 YTVPVYDTLGAHK

-4424 LGLEFGEII
+4424 LSLEFGEII

-4441 LLTVEGEA
+4441 LLAVEGEA

-4483 DSVKNALASMGGT
+4483 ESVKNALASMGGT
-4496 ESTDTMALIKAMLA
+4496 ESADTMALIKAMLA
-4510 GAEVCIEFF
+4510 GAEICIEFF

-4537 VAFDEEAKASIY
+4537 VAFDENAMASIY
-4549 IDGGDFANFA
+4549 IDGGGFAEYA
-4559 GLVDTSGNG
+4559 GLVDTSGSG
-4568 GNFFDKIKLEG
+4568 GNFFDKIKLEGKEGEG

-4584 LLAPAEASEGAE
+4584 LLAPAEASEGVE

-4601 DPEDVVGI
+4601 DPEDVVGNPI
-4609 EIPGSVNDGSG
+4609 HGTVNDGSG

-4687 IAVLLGKQPT
+4687 IAILLGEQPT
-4697 IKITVGV
+4697 IKVTVGV
-4704 LSGGEFYGTKEEAW
+4704 LSGGEFYGTKDEAW

-4725 NGAANYGITEENFD
+4725 NGKANYGITEENFD
-4739 LVVGDPVLIED
+4739 SVVGAPVLIED
-4750 EENGGY
+4750 NGDY
-4756 RFAQDGDLA
+4756 RFAQEGETA
-4765 NVYFFADE
+4765 TVYFFADE
-4773 EYAVAAYASSEN
+4773 EYALAAYASSEN
-4785 VWLGDRYKLV
+4785 VWLGDRYELV

-4802 EYHFEFVENALDGA
+4802 EYHFEFVADALDGA
-4816 FTQDNDGAF
+4816 FEQDNDGAF
-4825 VQLNDTDV
+4825 VKLNAADFTADKDDKTT
-4833 QGKFSSRFESQET
+4833 GKFASKRFESQAT
-4846 GYISYEEGDFVALS
+4846 GYISYEEGDFVALT

-4871 DASRRYAFDETAV
+4871 DASRRYAFDESKVASKY

-4909 GQGAPSN
+4909 GQGKSN
-4916 PAPKLDGEYR
+4916 PAPNNDPKKDAEYR
-4926 DIMKDGGVRISTSI
+4926 NIMTDGGVRISTSI

-4987 SPYFNVA
+4987 NPYFNVA

-5002 KLLGALLGGGEGG
+5002 KLLGALLGGEGG

-5035 RYEPIAGGGYEL
+5035 RYEPTAGGGYEL

-5078 GLDIIDL
+5078 GLNIIDL
-5085 LMNSTSSETPAE
+5085 IMNSASAETPAE
-5097 GETPAETSAEG
+5097 GETPAETTAEG

-5177 ARKDGDMLSIGIK
+5177 SRKDGDMLSIGVK

-5202 GLYLGTQSLSSTGTL
+5202 GLYLGTNSLSYTGTL
-5217 PEFSSGGYLNV
+5217 PELSSDSGYINV
-5228 FDIGSGELGET
+5228 FDIGSGKLDKMP
-5239 LTIGAKAQIA
+5239 TIGAKAQIA
-5249 LSMTSTGLS
+5249 LRMTSTGLS
-5258 RDDQSNFSAIDT
+5258 RDDQSNFSVIDT

-5294 DAANKDELID
+5294 DAENKDALID
-5304 EYYKTGKLY
+5304 EYYKTGRLY

-5327 LIMDLLGPSLEEYL
+5327 LIMGLLGPSLEELL

-5440 GTVKLSGI
+5440 GTIKLSGI

-5458 IYDVMPEGASAA
+5458 IYDVIPEGASAA
-5470 DETSEGAEGTE
+5470 DETSEGTEGTE

-5496 SLTINLSNDAV
+5496 SLTINLSDDAV

-5582 EIENMI
+5582 EIEEMI

-5603 AGMMTMLQNILDT
+5603 AGIMTMLQNIIDT
-5616 VALSLGISADKNS
+5616 AAVNLNIDIDKRGQYFATNGYNSVGSRNELGQLTLYSSRMNATMDAGGWLGDNYWNGARRLLLNLNVAS
-5629 WFVTGSGSNGRNPVK
+5629 THSGSRSIDVW
-5644 LSGFSEVDISAA
+5644 F
-5656 SVFAIMDSTPGTI
+5656 GTN
-5669 GGLIVDETVWD
+5669 D
-5680 HAEVMNKLTIEA
+5680 
-5692 RHPGI
+5692 
-5697 SEGTQKTLWAYFG
+5697 QWAQNNVYITG
-5710 NSNLYLSGLVKL
+5710 
-5722 MDGGGGSWLG
+5722 LG
-5732 SAVEGI
+5732 SLLTGDGWEALLTWVAEN
-5738 IRDLG
+5738 LG
-5743 LINLGGL
+5743 VINLAGL
-5750 LGSTLGGEDGKLL
+5750 LGKPLIPPL
-5763 PSFAGQDA
+5763 AGQGA
-5771 DTGVWIEPQGSSAAE
+5771 DTGEWTEPEGSSAAE
-5786 TSSATKESGAEA
+5786 TASAAEESGAEA
-5798 TTSSVEN
+5798 TTSAVTADTTGGTYGGNLGSFHAYAGNDITAALKGIVEK
-5805 AGALNGSYTNAVN
+5805 L
-5818 SYYAYQGGELTDVL
+5818 E
-5832 NGLIKGLDLNLFTDS
+5832 LNLFTDS
-5847 GYTPYLSGMKLASNS
+5847 GYMPYIAGGTAP
-5862 DGVDPTQF
+5862 GAGTDPTQF
-5870 ISIKVKLDKVAYN
+5870 ISIKVTLDKVAYN

-5892 ILGLMQGTDADG
+5892 ILGLLQGTDANG
-5904 DGVVDKDA
+5904 DGVIDKNENGTYSGVD
-5912 KGHYTGID
+5912 G
-5920 AGGPNGNDA
+5920 GGPNDDNGGDAWYFVDGTNIQNNALKRHAASGSNND
-5929 DYFFD
+5929 
-5934 GNGNRILYHAGPDA
+5934 RM
-5948 GDGNRDY
+5948 Y
-5955 IISNLFRHLN
+5955 IISNLFRELEA
-5965 DIQNMPLTASYT
+5965 IQAKDYT
-5977 RQDRVQDQVDILEP
+5977 TEAERKALVQEQINVLEP
-5991 YIRSLPFALPVW
+5991 YVRSMPFALAQW
-6003 LIYHMLYSTLDG
+6003 LIFNMLWDT
-6015 AVPII
+6015 V
-6020 DVPNALLE
+6020 
-6028 HGGLIF
+6028 GGIS
-6034 QTIAGLL
+6034 GLL
-6041 GTALPPFA
+6041 GLLDSLFNNLGYVIGDLLPPFA
-6049 HMLNPDTP
+6049 DMSDSVAS
-6057 DPSLN
+6057 PSLN

-6087 IELMVNCTKQDATR
+6087 IELMVNCTKI
-6101 QLEGTRLIG
+6101 EGDYGETVR
-6110 VTEGAANG
+6110 VSASSGASSVANI
-6118 TTEGEISSLY
+6118 T
-6128 DAYVLSINPYNL
+6128 DAYVLAINPRNL
-6140 LNGTATDYE
+6140 KNGTETSLQ
-6149 GRGVLTLAEVEATA
+6149 GQGLLSLAEVEATA
-6163 ISAPASIV
+6163 VSAPASIV

-6183 SNPDGTGTQ
+6183 SGADGTGTQ
-6192 QESGVL
+6192 QGSGVL
-6198 NSTLLTA
+6198 NSTLFTA
-6205 SNGFPSE
+6205 SNGFAATADV
-6212 ITVRIVDD
+6212 TVIND
-6220 TGMKAEAVGGESS
+6220 TGYRAPNVGANGI
-6233 KPFGGDGFV
+6233 
-6242 TTNES
+6242 ES
-6247 WSYEGN
+6247 W
-6253 KDVSGTGLVQTVDIV
+6253 GTTSTRATQRVDIV

-6304 AIVPV
+6304 AIKRLRRVH
-6309 YLTND
+6309 
-6314 YAVSTVQAYVNYDD
+6314 
-6328 PNGTRTAQELTLDAS
+6328 R
-6343 RKNATS
+6343 
-6349 LPDIISVT
+6349 
-6357 FENNVSY
+6357 
-6364 LFGEALKN
+6364 
-6372 PASGESYQ
+6372 SGLCQLRRSERH
-6380 AIRPSASGPFKLDGV
+6380 A
-6395 SYEGVTVTDEETG
+6395 E
-6408 ESTTT
+6408 
-6413 PTFYPAYKAHLVE
+6413 H
-6426 VQEGAAGA
+6426 AGA
-6434 VEVDGKFYKSV
+6434 HSRRVEGKRHLAARYVESDIRERQVVLLRDRTQRRQRRDLSGVAREVECRRRAHDVLYGQRYK
-6445 TYENATYL
+6445 
-6453 VIRDGVTRGFP
+6453 
-6464 VGEFSWDDTSFGWDG
+6464 DG
-6479 GVQQVEFSFSWGYA
+6479 GLLQSEDDDRRLQ
-6493 TETTFTADITVVEN
+6493 
-6507 RVTSVTAAA
+6507 R
-6516 LGDYASFVENTDGAT
+6516 FVR
-6531 VIALDLDALLTG
+6531 G
-6543 HEVSEYKKVILDFVG
+6543 HV
-6558 GLNSVTARLGVDG
+6558 
-6571 EAQLAAKWDLTAL
+6571 
-6584 EAAIDAL
+6584 
-6591 AVKDANGIVTSYNFY
+6591 
-6606 LGITAGVTAWLGGSE
+6606 
-6621 ATGTNGREFYASG
+6621 
-6634 VFNGEG
+6634 
-6640 STDKL
+6640 
-6645 YASEGFIA
+6645 
-6653 QAHPVTVLVYSNV
+6653 
-6666 VSEVQSDLTFDPYA
+6666 
-6680 AESVTLDPEDFLGGS
+6680 
-6695 VSVEL
+6695 
-6700 SDGTVRTLAIEET
+6700 
-6713 ESSDA
+6713 
-6718 LTPVGIYVM
+6718 
-6727 NGSLM
+6727 
-6732 PVWDGEGEKPAAYVT
+6732 
-6747 TEQLMREISFEGY
+6747 
-6760 SGVYGDIFL
+6760 
-6769 RVSIG
+6769 
-6774 TDIVVKQTVDLP
+6774 
-6786 VTVLAAAARDNRY
+6786 
-6799 DIRSNSSNP
+6799 
-6808 DSPGRFYARDFLGNF
+6808 
-6823 VHKEK
+6823 
-6828 EAEEGSWTAG
+6828 
-6838 GEMFGDLQYQNNNYY
+6838 
-6853 NIEVMWSNAL
+6853 
-6863 FYTNSNYDVEVKLAD
+6863 
-6878 LAADSSYYAIVP
+6878 
-6890 VKRVAEDGTVF
+6890 
-6901 ATQYERDENG
+6901 
-6911 NILYY
+6911 
-6916 DKDGKLVAA
+6916 
-6925 DKGTPRPVY
+6925 DKG
-6934 QTARFWFTLAETGV
+6934 
-6948 YPEEGST
+6948 
-6955 IRVTNGEFEAGFAFE
+6955 N
-6970 DKNALPDESL
+6970 
-6980 VDWITANKNGGN
+6980 
-6992 FEFTFEDGTGSAV
+6992 
-7005 TVSAN
+7005 
-7010 IADINLGD
+7010 
-7018 YEGRK
+7018 
-7023 NDSVKAVAAKGGY
+7023 
-7036 NKTVT
+7036 
-7041 YTFTGTADGKTY
+7041 
-7053 TFTGSMR
+7053 
-7060 INIVS
+7060 
-7065 TYVAP
+7065 
-7070 PEPTVTDATVDDAR
+7070 
-7084 FAPVTID
+7084 
-7091 PLVYASFDEFLAA
+7091 
-7104 FKAKYAKSAIYA
+7104 
-7116 TADGE
+7116 
-7121 EVLGTFSSL
+7121 
-7130 TFGNVGYGKDNAAAL
+7130 
-7145 PLAGGSYS
+7145 
-7153 VSINFTD
+7153 
-7160 AAGGRYRAT
+7160 
-7169 VPVTILDRTPAFY
+7169 
-7182 EFVFEG
+7182 
-7188 FKETVRRGE
+7188 
-7197 FGARELVTYL
+7197 
-7207 NELTG
+7207 
-7212 AVLTVETGP
+7212 
-7221 DGLPTAL
+7221 
-7228 TVLNPFAFDWA
+7228 
-7239 TIFGSGSGL
+7239 
-7248 KITTADTG
+7248 
-7256 EQFVLSAADPFAADA
+7256 
-7271 FKGYTVAAGYTNEA
+7271 
-7285 LTITFGNGGA
+7285 
-7295 TFAITVEFAIE
+7295 
-7306 PTALNM
+7306 
-7312 YNTDLASDKLAY
+7312 
-7324 NELKL
+7324 
-7329 NASVYGFESLDGKVV
+7329 
-7344 PSLYDLLDAPTEFV
+7344 
-7358 WYVDGMFVAAAREAE
+7358 
-7373 YTAMGYTAL
+7373 
-7382 GDENGTYRYNY
+7382 
-7393 SRGAYNLASGG
+7393 
-7404 EFVFVYSAT
+7404 
-7413 ARLTAEWSHSAV
+7413 
-7425 IYSFAGGVRNTS
+7425 
-7437 ATVKASGTAG
+7437 
-7447 DISLSVSVPV
+7447 
-7457 NIYDSTLETIAFK
+7457 
-7470 TSSYDF
+7470 
-7476 FGDLV
+7476 
-7481 AKYTVGEGGAKTF
+7481 
-7494 VKGNDGGKYDY
+7494 
-7505 FVDMTNMRVYFLTD
+7505 
-7519 GGNNYVDL
+7519 
-7527 KTGEF
+7527 
-7532 FFDPMSGI
+7532 
-7540 DLFEQVTVSSAIG
+7540 
-7553 QRTVY
+7553 
-7558 RWFPLQVSAV
+7558 
-7568 TKDGLTNSALFV
+7568 
-7580 GWNLGGVAFDYAGGS
+7580 
-7595 FSAAIV
+7595 
-7601 LRETEMNGGTNTIG
+7601 
-7615 EQRFTPNGYN
+7615 
-7625 ITVRNRTAT
+7625 
-7634 AAITTDTGYATLSAL
+7634 
-7649 TGFARE
+7649 
-7655 NGTFIDPYNF
+7655 
-7665 DMAVFRRSVTDI
+7665 
-7677 GAIAFTLGG
+7677 
-7686 NTYTFSKDG
+7686 
-7695 ANGYTLGWDFTGFGV
+7695 
-7710 TYSGGI
+7710 
-7716 AELTALLTGPDGST
+7716 
-7730 QRFTFDFLVTRV
+7730 
-7742 HINNIKGTKGGATGM
+7742 
-7757 GVNTTFSVYAA
+7757 
-7768 NDGSTNIGI
+7768 
-7777 AQGTYSINPHIPQ
+7777 
-7790 SHSLPKGWE
+7790 
-7799 ISFNA
+7799 
-7804 WNPVYENGVIT
+7804 
-7815 DKWIGVSYGTVTR
+7815 
-7828 DYIAVSMPAF
+7828 
-7838 DWTADLVM
+7838 
-7846 NGSGGS
+7846 
-7852 LGYATL
+7852 
-7858 QLDNG
+7858 
-7863 QRVRIPV
+7863 
-7870 AVTGKGG
+7870 
-7877 SFTASGSFARQQ
+7877 
-7889 GNLLELDTKATIGGK
+7889 
-7904 QYTIVWVGTATVSGG
+7904 
-7919 SSYSVTFASAGD
+7919 
-7931 KYIVQPKGLRK
+7931 
-7942 VTYSLTGYIGAVID
+7942 
-7956 ESGNVLI
+7956 
-7963 DGDSGNPWCLA
+7963 
-7974 TTSASGTVN
+7974 

>member
-32 SVPDTPGGP
+32 GAPDTPGGP

-224 NLASLLG
+224 NLASVLG

-254 NVLGIDLGN
+254 NVLGIDLGK
-263 LSNLDTTSTAIYLVA
+263 LSDLDTTSTAIYLVA

-286 QPRLVSGP
+286 QPLLVSGP

-320 IGLTE
+320 VGLTE

-343 RGYDID
+343 RGYDLD

-368 LREHS
+368 LKEHS

-405 DTSLSLGI
+405 DTSLTLGI

-430 IDITGTDGA
+430 IDITGKDGA

-587 MGDVALNYSNPGFGE
+587 MGDVALKYDNPGFGE

-640 FADDKG
+640 FADDAG

-672 LDTESIVIGDILAN
+672 LDTDSIAIGDILAN

-699 IDAVGGEFLDFT
+699 IDAIGGEFLDFT

-749 TDATGALAFNA
+749 TDATGALALNA

-822 AAANGGEE
+822 AAANEGEE

-989 IAYSFDIEAFV
+989 INYSFDIEAFV

-1087 YAADGGTGGNDVK
+1087 YAADGDGGNDVK

-1151 DLLSLEVG
+1151 DLLALEVG

-1239 VYTIFKLAD
+1239 VYTMFKLAD

-1259 LYIAVVGENG
+1259 LYIAVAGENG

-1374 SALYG
+1374 AALYG

-1400 NLAANLRFNPDDV
+1400 NLAANLRFNPNDV
-1413 TDIAY
+1413 EDIAY

-1473 VPGLDLGTLA
+1473 VPGLDIGTLA
-1483 GSLFAG
+1483 DSLFAG

-1495 ESQALASAS
+1495 EGQALASS
-1504 GDGSESGGT
+1504 SDDGSESGGT
-1513 DILGIIEG
+1513 DILGVIEG
-1521 VIANAIYSIIVD
+1521 VIAGAIYSIIVD

-1559 DAVSDPDGFAAFAES
+1559 DAVADPDGFAAFAES

-1643 EYFAN
+1643 EYFAA

-1681 DILMGE
+1681 DILIGE

-1720 QIVLELRDGIS
+1720 QVVLELRDGIRG
-1731 DTVVFGA
+1731 TVVFGA
-1738 YLDGTTLWIKGGEL
+1738 YLDGATLWIKGGEL

-1771 ITELLSSVT
+1771 ITDLLSSVT

-1793 ETYASNEALSVFFE
+1793 DAYASNDALAVFFE

-1837 AQTDIAGIIERLG
+1837 ADTDIAGIIERLG

-1894 TNAIAALADDSF
+1894 SNAIAELAGDDSF

-1927 LGKGQLTLSDLL
+1927 LGEGELTLSDLL
-1939 GVILD
+1939 GIILD
-1944 IDAVKNGIAGL
+1944 IDSVKNGIAGL

-1967 NALGLELVIAEGGVA
+1967 NALGLELVIAEEGGVA

-1999 SYALVSEEFAK
+1999 SYAPVSEEFAK
-2010 ENLGLRN
+2010 ENLGSRN
-2017 FVVRDADNDTFLKF
+2017 FVVRDAENDTFLKF

-2036 ADVEA
+2036 EDVEA
-2041 VYKGGG
+2041 VYDEGGE
-2047 TLYAVDG
+2047 LCAVDG
-2054 LADKILSGE
+2054 LADKILSGD

-2073 DKANAVEG
+2073 DKANAIEG
-2081 ETYILDEDGVYGE
+2081 ETYILVDGVYGA

-2110 GGTLYSRSVEIS
+2110 GGALYSRSVEIS

-2184 MAADGADGAPAEA
+2184 MAADGADGAPAET

-2220 KGVGGNLLAGGLG
+2220 KDVGGNLLAGGLG
-2233 AEITL
+2233 ANITL

-2259 LLLAEDGE
+2259 LLLAEDGT
-2267 VTLKLQPQ
+2267 VSLKLQPQ

-2286 GAVLQDGVTL
+2286 GAVLQDGVRL
-2296 KLGLGAG
+2296 DLGLGAG

-2347 AAQPIK
+2347 AAQPVK
-2353 FSIMGRIYFDANGEA
+2353 FSIMGRVYFDADGEA

-2414 LAELAKIDLDACKND
+2414 LAELAKIDLGACKD
-2429 EGALDAKKFVVA
+2429 ENGALDAKKFVVA

-2570 TKSILSLLL
+2570 TKSILSLLI

-2670 VVSLSTSVEFELGIT
+2670 VISLSTSVEFELGIT

-2695 KDIVGPI
+2695 EDIVGPI

-2851 YLLRYILSA
+2851 YLMRYILSA

-2890 NVEIGVRLALEG
+2890 NVEIGARLALEG

-2908 ELTGDNIDAVKAEI
+2908 ELTADNLDAVKAEI
-2922 AALENDENAAKEAG
+2922 AALENDENAAEEAG
-2936 YYTFVKG
+2936 YYTFAKG
-2943 EDGAY
+2943 ENGAY

-2971 IAPADRWVGTKLTSS
+2971 IAPADRYVGTKLTSS
-2986 DDITAGTTVYKW
+2986 SDITVGTTVYKW

-3105 LVITVEF
+3105 LVIAVEF

-3118 NYIRSLAAQ
+3118 NYMRSLAAQ

-3162 VGAKVPNASGEI
+3162 VGAKVPDASGNI

-3208 VNGEQVVPMHDIL
+3208 VNGDPVVPMHDIL

-3228 EFREATAEDRAND
+3228 EFRKATAEDEANG

-3253 GAYAYDSASGS
+3253 GAYAYDSATRS
-3264 IKLITDITGTYDPD
+3264 IRLISDITGTYDPD

-3287 MYPVAAGDKH
+3287 MYPVAADDTH

-3342 AQALAAAGAGAVAS
+3342 AQALAAGGPDAAAS

-3363 PTISLGNLA
+3363 PTISLGNIA
-3372 GSLPLLSDQIAS
+3372 GSLPLLGDQIAS

-3421 LLPEMTEQPSLTI
+3421 LLPEMTEQSSLTI

-3464 IDDENGVYYLSDD
+3464 IDDEHGVYYLSDD
-3477 ERLELR
+3477 GRLELR

-3492 AYQAKVDAKE
+3492 AYQAKVDAGT

-3510 IDLYLNVEGEYVS
+3510 IDLYLKVEGEFVS

-3548 LGVTDAFIGTY
+3548 LGVTEEFIGTY

-3564 NENGGYDELDYTY
+3564 NEDGGYDELDYTY

-3584 KEVFVIYP
+3584 EEVFVIYP

-3608 YRIGIAINL
+3608 YKIGIAINL
-3617 PETGALDYTYEVA
+3617 PETGALDYTYRVA

-3641 YTEGDEY
+3641 YAEGDEY
-3648 VYELAAEALAERG
+3648 VYELAAEALAERE

-3677 LYKYEDGKYNKHDGG
+3677 LYKYEDGKYNKHDEG
-3692 YDLGGTYAV
+3692 YDLGGSYAV
-3701 ACREGSFVYYVP
+3701 ACREEGFVYYVP

-3726 AVYTG
+3726 AVYTA
-3731 VTGDRTPDGTYY
+3731 VTGDRTAGGTYY

-3756 EMFIDF
+3756 EMFVDF
-3762 SKSYASASES
+3762 SKSYANASAAN
-3772 GITVNIYY
+3772 ITANICY
-3780 EYSAVEDAWVRV
+3780 EYSAVEDAWVRL
-3792 GGSGSGIESDHE
+3792 SGSGIVPDHE
-3804 KGIYLG
+3804 NGIYLG

-3827 KDYQAAH
+3827 KDYQEAH

-3863 GSLSISGGEN
+3863 GSLTISGGEN
-3873 YVTPEDYTAL
+3873 YVTLDDYTKL
-3883 TGRSVPA
+3883 TGDPVPEGA
-3890 DAPRYNFDAVSG
+3890 DRYTINEAG
-3902 EYVEAANGEYVKV
+3902 EYVEAENGEYVKV

-3926 SGVMGDMRSMLVIGE
+3926 SGIMGDMRSMLVIGE
-3941 NYSAE
+3941 NYNAE

-4139 DESGKFD
+4139 DESGEFD

-4171 ATEDFHELS
+4171 ATEDFHELD

-4194 QAMFTPILGDDTAA
+4194 QAMFTPILGDDT
-4208 PGEEVYGAAAP
+4208 PVGGEATYRAEAP

-4224 SFERVYGSDGSLL
+4224 SFERVYGNTDGSLL

-4246 SLVDEVFYSYARA
+4246 SLVGEVFYSYARA

-4276 GVVGEGEEAPATWFY
+4276 GVVGEGEVAPATWFY
-4291 TYDYA
+4291 TYDYE
-4296 TGTPAMKAYT
+4296 TGTPVMKEYTEKAY
-4306 EEAYAAYIAAIT
+4306 ADYIAEIT
-4318 AQTDKANAGEGIYDL
+4318 VQTDKANAGEGIYDL
-4333 VYDAAA
+4333 VYDASA
-4339 LGAKRYIYTG
+4339 LGAKLYIYTG
-4349 DLVDDDLTAYI
+4349 TLAGEDLTAYI
-4360 ADPEK
+4360 AEAAN
-4365 YTVPVYDTFGAHK
+4365 YTVPVYDTLGAHK

-4399 GGGLQISDLA
+4399 GGGLQVSDLA

-4424 LGLEFGEII
+4424 LSLEFGEII

-4441 LLTVEGEA
+4441 LLAVEGEA

-4483 DSVKNALASMGGT
+4483 ESVKDALASMGGT
-4496 ESTDTMALIKAMLA
+4496 ESADTMALIKTMLA
-4510 GAEVCIEFF
+4510 GAQICIEFF

-4537 VAFDEEAKASIY
+4537 VAFDENAMASIY
-4549 IDGGDFANFA
+4549 IDGGGFAEYA
-4559 GLVDTSGNG
+4559 GLVDTSGSG

-4584 LLAPAEASEGAE
+4584 MLAPAEASEGVE

-4601 DPEDVVGI
+4601 DPEDVVGDPI
-4609 EIPGSVNDGSG
+4609 SGTVNDGSG

-4687 IAVLLGKQPT
+4687 IAILLGEQPT
-4697 IKITVGV
+4697 IKVTVGV
-4704 LSGGEFYGTKEEAW
+4704 LSGGEFYGTKDEAW

-4725 NGAANYGITEENFD
+4725 NGKANYGITEDNFD
-4739 LVVGDPVLIED
+4739 SVVGAPVLIE
-4750 EENGGY
+4750 ENGDY
-4756 RFAQDGDLA
+4756 RFAQEGEIA
-4765 NVYFFADE
+4765 NAYFFADE
-4773 EYAVAAYASSEN
+4773 EYALAAYASSEN

-4802 EYHFEFVENALDGA
+4802 EYHFELVADALDGA
-4816 FTQDNDGAF
+4816 FTQNNGGAF
-4825 VQLNDTDV
+4825 VQLNDTDI
-4833 QGKFSSRFESQET
+4833 QGKFSPRFESQAT
-4846 GYISYEEGDFVALS
+4846 GYISYEKGDYVALT
-4860 TYLRVTGATSV
+4860 TYLRVTGVTSV
-4871 DASRRYAFDETAV
+4871 PAERRYAFDETKV
-4884 ADGAHFMKLGDLKLT
+4884 ADGAHYMKLGDLKLT
-4899 IELGDLGLKV
+4899 IGLGDLGLKV
-4909 GQGAPSN
+4909 GQGAASN
-4916 PAPKLDGEYR
+4916 PAPTDDGEYR
-4926 DIMKDGGVRISTSI
+4926 NIKETGGVRISTSI

-4982 LGYPD
+4982 LGYSD

-5002 KLLGALLGGGEGG
+5002 KLLGALLGGGEG
-5015 ESGDGEEGTLNALQ
+5015 EANISNALQ

-5035 RYEPIAGGGYEL
+5035 QYEPQEGGGYEL

-5055 LENGTLYVD
+5055 LANDTLYVD

-5078 GLDIIDL
+5078 GLNIIDL
-5085 LMNSTSSETPAE
+5085 LMNSASAETPAE
-5097 GETPAETSAEG
+5097 GETPAETTAEG

-5177 ARKDGDMLSIGIK
+5177 SRKDGDMLSIGIK

-5202 GLYLGTQSLSSTGTL
+5202 GLYLGTNPLTDTL
-5217 PEFSSGGYLNV
+5217 PVFDGYLNV
-5228 FDIGSGELGET
+5228 FDIGSGKLGET

-5249 LSMTSTGLS
+5249 LRMTSTGLS
-5258 RDDQSNFSAIDT
+5258 RDDQSNFSVVET

-5294 DAANKDELID
+5294 DAANKDALID
-5304 EYYKTGKLY
+5304 EYYKTGRLY

-5327 LIMDLLGPSLEEYL
+5327 LIMGLLGPSLEELL
-5341 GPVSSEIVNVTFAN
+5341 GPVSSEIVNVRFAN

-5410 SKSGNYYTLGTDASG
+5410 SKSGNYYTLGKDPSG

-5470 DETSEGAEGTE
+5470 DETAEGAE

-5541 NFGDT
+5541 HFGDT

-5582 EIENMI
+5582 EIEEMI

-5603 AGMMTMLQNILDT
+5603 AGIMTMLQNILDT
-5616 VALSLGISADKNS
+5616 AGLNLNLGVSSKFGFVYATGFGEYAYTGTHGTVNLFSEPVLASMDASGYLGDNKWGGEYRLMTRLNLKISHDSRQPELNIFFGSGMQMNDDTVVSGSYVKNS
-5629 WFVTGSGSNGRNPVK
+5629 
-5644 LSGFSEVDISAA
+5644 A
-5656 SVFAIMDSTPGTI
+5656 
-5669 GGLIVDETVWD
+5669 
-5680 HAEVMNKLTIEA
+5680 
-5692 RHPGI
+5692 
-5697 SEGTQKTLWAYFG
+5697 
-5710 NSNLYLSGLVKL
+5710 YLSGLANVAQVTGINWL
-5722 MDGGGGSWLG
+5722 IENLGVLNLG
-5732 SAVEGI
+5732 S
-5738 IRDLG
+5738 LLSG
-5743 LINLGGL
+5743 LIGGD
-5750 LGSTLGGEDGKLL
+5750 GSGSLIPSLSGQNADIGEW
-5763 PSFAGQDA
+5763 
-5771 DTGVWIEPQGSSAAE
+5771 TEPQGSSAAE
-5786 TSSATKESGAEA
+5786 ISSAAEERGAEA
-5798 TTSSVEN
+5798 TTSAVTADTTGGKYGGN
-5805 AGALNGSYTNAVN
+5805 LGTFHTYAGNDITAAL
-5818 SYYAYQGGELTDVL
+5818 
-5832 NGLIKGLDLNLFTDS
+5832 KGLVEKLELNLFTDS
-5847 GYTPYLSGMKLASNS
+5847 GYMPYIAGGTAP
-5862 DGVDPTQF
+5862 GAGTDPTQF
-5870 ISIKVKLDKVAYN
+5870 ISIKVTLDKVAYN

-5892 ILGLMQGTDADG
+5892 ILGLLQGTGTEGGAVDDG
-5904 DGVVDKDA
+5904 S
-5912 KGHYTGID
+5912 GID
-5920 AGGPNGNDA
+5920 AGGPSGDVA
-5929 DYFFD
+5929 WYFKTTS
-5934 GNGNRILYHAGPDA
+5934 GSNMQRHEYSNRE
-5948 GDGNRDY
+5948 Y
-5955 IISNLFRHLN
+5955 IISNLFRELEE
-5965 DIQNMPLTASYT
+5965 IQAKGYDTEAE
-5977 RQDRVQDQVDILEP
+5977 RKARVQEQINVLEP
-5991 YIRSLPFALPVW
+5991 YVRSLPFAMIHW
-6003 LIYHMLYSTLDG
+6003 LLYHQLWSTIG
-6015 AVPII
+6015 SI
-6020 DVPNALLE
+6020 DW
-6028 HGGLIF
+6028 
-6034 QTIAGLL
+6034 LL
-6041 GTALPPFA
+6041 GLFDLSNLFSNIGYLVGGILPPFA
-6049 HMLNPDTP
+6049 DMSDSVAS
-6057 DPSLN
+6057 PSLN

-6087 IELMVNCTKQDATR
+6087 IELMVNCTKIKGDYGETVRVSASS
-6101 QLEGTRLIG
+6101 
-6110 VTEGAANG
+6110 GASSVAN
-6118 TTEGEISSLY
+6118 IN
-6128 DAYVLSINPYNL
+6128 DAYVLTINPRNL
-6140 LNGTATDYE
+6140 KNGTDTSLQ
-6149 GRGVLTLAEVEATA
+6149 GQGLLSITEVEAAA

-6183 SNPDGTGTQ
+6183 SGADGTGTQ
-6192 QESGVL
+6192 LGSGVL
-6198 NSTLLTA
+6198 NSTLFTEG
-6205 SNGFPSE
+6205 NGFDATIDVS
-6212 ITVRIVDD
+6212 VVKD
-6220 TGMKAEAVGGESS
+6220 TGMQKYAVGS
-6233 KPFGGDGFV
+6233 
-6242 TTNES
+6242 
-6247 WSYEGN
+6247 
-6253 KDVSGTGLVQTVDIV
+6253 TGLVDNGTATTRVTQRVDIV

-6280 EATKDKN
+6280 DATKDKN

-6304 AIVPV
+6304 ATVPV

-6328 PNGTRTAQELTLDAS
+6328 PDGVRSTQQLTLDAS

-6357 FENNVSY
+6357 FENDVSY
-6364 LFGEALKN
+6364 LFGEALKD
-6372 PASGESYQ
+6372 PVSGESYQ
-6380 AIRPSASGPFKLDGV
+6380 AIRPSANGPFILDEV

-6413 PTFYPAYKAHLVE
+6413 PTLYPAYKAYLVE
-6426 VQEGAAGA
+6426 AQEGTAGA

-6453 VIRDGVTRGFP
+6453 VIRDKGEDEATRWFP

-6507 RVTSVTAAA
+6507 RVTSVTAAD
-6516 LGDYASFVENTDGAT
+6516 LDGKASFVENTDGAT
-6531 VIALDLDALLTG
+6531 VIALDLDALLKG
-6543 HEVSEYKKVILDFVG
+6543 HVVSDYKQTILGFVG
-6558 GLNSVTARLGVDG
+6558 GLNSVTARIGVDG

-6591 AVKDANGIVTSYNFY
+6591 AVKDANGNVTSYNLY

-6621 ATGTNGREFYASG
+6621 ATGTSGREFYASG

-6640 STDKL
+6640 STDEQ
-6645 YASEGFIA
+6645 YALKGFIA

-6666 VSEVQSDLTFDPYA
+6666 VSEVSSDLTFDPYA
-6680 AESVTLDPEDFLGGS
+6680 AESAKLDPDDFLGKS

-6700 SDGTVRTLAIEET
+6700 SDGTVRSLAIEET

-6786 VTVLAAAARDNRY
+6786 ITVETAAASDIRY
-6799 DIRSNSSNP
+6799 DIRS
-6808 DSPGRFYARDFLGNF
+6808 GRSYARDFLGNF
-6823 VHKEK
+6823 VHKE
-6828 EAEEGSWTAG
+6828 EGAAEGSWTAG

-6853 NIEVMWSNAL
+6853 NIEVMWDSAL
-6863 FYTNSNYDVEVKLAD
+6863 FYTNSNYTDEVKLAD
-6878 LAADSSYYAIVP
+6878 LKAGDSKYAIVP
-6890 VKRVAEDGTVF
+6890 VRRVAEDGTVF

-6911 NILYY
+6911 NILYF

-6925 DKGTPRPVY
+6925 DKGDPRPVY
-6934 QTARFWFTLAETGV
+6934 QTARFWFTLDGTGV
-6948 YPEEGST
+6948 YPEQGST
-6955 IRVTNGEFEAGFAFE
+6955 IRVTSGEFDAGFAFK

-6980 VDWITANKNGGN
+6980 VDWIIANRNGGN
-6992 FEFTFEDGTGSAV
+6992 FEFTFKDGTGSDV
-7005 TVSAN
+7005 TVTAN
-7010 IADINLGD
+7010 IADIKLGD
-7018 YEGRK
+7018 YEDWR
-7023 NDSVKAVAAKGGY
+7023 NTSVKEVAAKGGY

-7053 TFTGSMR
+7053 TFTGNTR

-7070 PEPTVTDATVDDAR
+7070 PETVTDATVDDAR
-7084 FAPVTID
+7084 FAPVTVD

-7116 TADGE
+7116 TADGK

-7153 VSINFTD
+7153 VSINFTN
-7160 AAGGRYRAT
+7160 AAGNRYRAT
-7169 VPVTILDRTPAFY
+7169 VPVTILDRTPASY

-7188 FKETVRRGE
+7188 FEKTVTRGE
-7197 FGARELVTYL
+7197 FGAREIVTYW

-7256 EQFVLSAADPFAADA
+7256 EQFVLSAADPFAAGA
-7271 FKGYTVAAGYTNEA
+7271 FEGYTIAAGYTNEA

-7295 TFAITVEFAIE
+7295 TFAITVEFVVE

-7312 YNTDLASDKLAY
+7312 YNTDLASDTLAY
-7324 NELKL
+7324 NDLKL
-7329 NASVYGFESLDGKVV
+7329 NASVYGFESLGGKVV

-7393 SRGAYNLASGG
+7393 SRGAYKRESGG

-7413 ARLTAEWSHSAV
+7413 AKLTAEWNHSAV

-7457 NIYDSTLETIAFK
+7457 NIYNSELETIAFK

-7481 AKYTVGEGGAKTF
+7481 AKYTVGEDGTKTF
-7494 VKGNDGGKYDY
+7494 VQGNAGGKYDY
-7505 FVDMTNMRVYFLTD
+7505 FVDMTNMRVYFLAD
-7519 GGNNYVDL
+7519 GGNNCVDL

-7615 EQRFTPNGYN
+7615 EQRFTPDELN
-7625 ITVRNRTAT
+7625 IFVKNRTAT
-7634 AAITTDTGYATLSAL
+7634 AAITTDTATGYATLSAL
-7649 TGFARE
+7649 TGFAG

-7686 NTYTFSKDG
+7686 SNYTFSKDG

-7710 TYSGGI
+7710 TYAGGI

-7742 HINNIKGTKGGATGM
+7742 YISNIKGTKGGAIGM
-7757 GVNTTFSVYAA
+7757 GVNTEFSV
-7768 NDGSTNIGI
+7768 DDSTNIGM
-7777 AQGTYSINPHIPQ
+7777 AQETYSIDPHIPQ

-7799 ISFNA
+7799 ISFTA
-7804 WNPVYENGVIT
+7804 WNPVYDDEKGEITGWNGA
-7815 DKWIGVSYGTVTR
+7815 SYAATSR

-7838 DWTADLVM
+7838 DWTADLVT
-7846 NGSGGS
+7846 NGSDGS

-7870 AVTGKGG
+7870 AVTAKGG
-7877 SFTASGSFARQQ
+7877 SLTVSGSLYRQQ
-7889 GNLLELDTKATIGGK
+7889 GNLLELDTKATINSK

-7919 SSYSVTFASAGD
+7919 STYNVTFASAGD

-7942 VTYSLTGYIGAVID
+7942 VTYNLTGYIGAVID

-7963 DGDSGNPWCLA
+7963 DGESGTPWCLV

>member
-32 SVPDTPGGP
+32 GAPDTPGGP

-224 NLASLLG
+224 NLASVLG

-254 NVLGIDLGN
+254 NVLGIDLGK
-263 LSNLDTTSTAIYLVA
+263 LSDLDTTSTAIYLVA

-286 QPRLVSGP
+286 QPLLVSGP

-320 IGLTE
+320 VGLTE

-343 RGYDID
+343 RGYDLD

-368 LREHS
+368 LKEHS

-405 DTSLSLGI
+405 DTSLTLGI

-640 FADDKG
+640 FADDAG
-646 FRAAIEDIATADAA
+646 FRAAIEDIATADAN

-672 LDTESIVIGDILAN
+672 LNTDSIVIGDILAN

-699 IDAVGGEFLDFT
+699 IDAIGGEFLDFT

-749 TDATGALAFNA
+749 TDATGALALNA

-822 AAANGGEE
+822 AAANEGEE

-964 EASVKQQGISL
+964 EASIKQQGISL

-989 IAYSFDIEAFV
+989 IDYSFDIEAFV

-1024 KLAKNEGGTGE
+1024 KLAKNEGGMGE

-1087 YAADGGTGGNDVK
+1087 YAADGGNGGNDVK

-1151 DLLSLEVG
+1151 DLLALEVG

-1239 VYTIFKLAD
+1239 VYTMFKLAD

-1254 AKGEK
+1254 AAGGK
-1259 LYIAVVGENG
+1259 LYIAVAGENG

-1290 AEGKTAFTMADAIA
+1290 AEGRTAFTMTDAIA

-1374 SALYG
+1374 AALYG

-1413 TDIAY
+1413 EDIAY

-1467 SGLKVK
+1467 SGLKIK

-1495 ESQALASAS
+1495 EGQALASS
-1504 GDGSESGGT
+1504 SDDGSESGGT
-1513 DILGIIEG
+1513 DILGVIEG
-1521 VIANAIYSIIVD
+1521 VIAGAIYSIIVD

-1559 DAVSDPDGFAAFAES
+1559 DAVADPDGFAAFAES

-1643 EYFAN
+1643 EYFAD

-1681 DILMGE
+1681 DILIGE

-1720 QIVLELRDGIS
+1720 QVVLELRDGIS

-1771 ITELLSSVT
+1771 ITDLLSSVT

-1793 ETYASNEALSVFFE
+1793 DTYASNEALSVFFE

-1837 AQTDIAGIIERLG
+1837 ADTDIAGIIERLG

-1880 IVEPTVGMTPNEDV
+1880 IVEPTVGMTSNEDV
-1894 TNAIAALADDSF
+1894 SNAIAELAAGDSF

-1927 LGKGQLTLSDLL
+1927 LGEGELTLSDLL
-1939 GVILD
+1939 GIILD
-1944 IDAVKNGIAGL
+1944 IDSVKNGIAGL

-2010 ENLGLRN
+2010 ENLGSRN
-2017 FVVRDADNDTFLKF
+2017 FVVYDAENDTFLKF

-2041 VYKGGG
+2041 VYNEGGK
-2047 TLYAVDG
+2047 LYAVDG
-2054 LADKILSGE
+2054 LADKILSGD

-2081 ETYILDEDGVYGE
+2081 ETYILVDGVYGV

-2102 FAEAVEAY
+2102 FAEAVETY

-2128 ALEANVKLTVNDR
+2128 ALEANVRLTVNDR

-2162 KVSVDLMWLIDM
+2162 KVSIDLMWLIDM

-2209 VIKRVSLRTAI
+2209 VIKRVSLGTAI
-2220 KGVGGNLLAGGLG
+2220 SGVGGNLLAGGLG
-2233 AEITL
+2233 ANITL
-2238 GADVLSAVLGQL
+2238 SADVLSAVLGQL

-2259 LLLAEDGE
+2259 LLLAEDA
-2267 VTLKLQPQ
+2267 TLRLKLQPQ

-2286 GAVLQDGVTL
+2286 GAVLQDGVRL
-2296 KLGLGAG
+2296 DLGLGAG

-2353 FSIMGRIYFDANGEA
+2353 FSIMGRVYFDANGEA

-2414 LAELAKIDLDACKND
+2414 LAELAKIDLNACKD
-2429 EGALDAKKFVVA
+2429 ENGALDAKKFVVA

-2518 VAEALEDTPEETGK
+2518 VAEAIEDTPEETGK

-2570 TKSILSLLL
+2570 TKSILSLLI

-2650 TAGKTPDGKESVPLA
+2650 TAGKTPDGKETVPLA

-2695 KDIVGPI
+2695 EDIVGPI

-2784 ISGLIDEYL
+2784 ISGLIDKYL

-2807 PSAPAES
+2807 PSVPAES

-2851 YLLRYILSA
+2851 YLMRYILSA

-2890 NVEIGVRLALEG
+2890 NVEIGARLALEG

-2908 ELTGDNIDAVKAEI
+2908 ELTADNIDAVKAEI
-2922 AALENDENAAKEAG
+2922 AALENDENAAEEAG
-2936 YYTFVKG
+2936 YYTFAKG
-2943 EDGAY
+2943 ENGAY

-2971 IAPADRWVGTKLTSS
+2971 IAPADRYVGTQLTSS
-2986 DDITAGTTVYKW
+2986 SDITAGTTVYKW

-3054 ETLSLDLLLRE
+3054 ETLSLDLLLRK

-3090 SAAAANG
+3090 SAEAANG
-3097 GDLNRHID
+3097 EYLNRHID
-3105 LVITVEF
+3105 LVIAVEF

-3118 NYIRSLAAQ
+3118 NYMRSLAAQ

-3162 VGAKVPNASGEI
+3162 VGAKVPDASGNI

-3228 EFREATAEDRAND
+3228 EFREATAEEKDEENG

-3253 GAYAYDSASGS
+3253 GAYAYDSAVGE
-3264 IKLITDITGTYDPD
+3264 IRLISDIEGTYDPD

-3287 MYPVAAGDKH
+3287 MYPVAADDNH

-3342 AQALAAAGAGAVAS
+3342 AQALAAGGTDAAAS

-3363 PTISLGNLA
+3363 PTISLGNIA
-3372 GSLPLLSDQIAS
+3372 GALPLLGDQIAS

-3391 GIRMTSSFIQV
+3391 GIRMTSTFIQV

-3421 LLPEMTEQPSLTI
+3421 LLPEMTEQSSLTI

-3454 MYSDSRFHIN
+3454 MYSDSRFLYSDSRFHIN
-3464 IDDENGVYYLSDD
+3464 SDDEHGVYYLSDD
-3477 ERLELR
+3477 GRLELR

-3492 AYQAKVDAKE
+3492 AYQEKVDAGT

-3540 VKVETSAA
+3540 VKVQTSAA
-3548 LGVTDAFIGTY
+3548 RGVTEEFIGTY

-3564 NENGGYDELDYTY
+3564 NENGGYVELDYTY

-3584 KEVFVIYP
+3584 EEVFVIYP

-3608 YRIGIAINL
+3608 YKIGIAINL
-3617 PETGALDYTYEVA
+3617 PETGALDYTYREA
-3630 TPEEVEAGIGL
+3630 DPEEVEAGIGL
-3641 YTEGDEY
+3641 YAEGDEY
-3648 VYELAAEALAERG
+3648 VYELAAEALAERE

-3677 LYKYEDGKYNKHDGG
+3677 LYKYEDGKYNKHDEG
-3692 YDLGGTYAV
+3692 YDLGGSYAV
-3701 ACREGSFVYYVP
+3701 ACREEGFVYYVP

-3726 AVYTG
+3726 AVYTA
-3731 VTGDRTPDGTYY
+3731 VTGDRTDGGTYY

-3756 EMFIDF
+3756 EMFVDF
-3762 SKSYASASES
+3762 SKSYANASAA
-3772 GITVNIYY
+3772 GITVNICY
-3780 EYSAVEDAWVRV
+3780 EYSAVEDAWVRL
-3792 GGSGSGIESDHE
+3792 GGIGDGIEPDHE
-3804 KGIYLG
+3804 NGIYLG

-3827 KDYQAAH
+3827 KDYQEAH

-3863 GSLSISGGEN
+3863 GSLTISGGEN
-3873 YVTPEDYTAL
+3873 YVTLDDYTKL
-3883 TGRSVPA
+3883 TGDPVPA
-3890 DAPRYNFDAVSG
+3890 DAPRYNFDDELK
-3902 EYVEAANGEYVKV
+3902 EYVKAEDGEYVKV
-3915 VGSMNAIGDIL
+3915 VGSINAIGDIL
-3926 SGVMGDMRSMLVIGE
+3926 SGIMGDMRSMLVIGE
-3941 NYSAE
+3941 NYNAE

-4139 DESGKFD
+4139 DESGEFD

-4171 ATEDFHELS
+4171 ATEDFHELD

-4194 QAMFTPILGDDTAA
+4194 QAMFTPILGDDT
-4208 PGEEVYGAAAP
+4208 PVGGEATYRAEAP

-4224 SFERVYGSDGSLL
+4224 SFERVYGNTDGSLL

-4246 SLVDEVFYSYARA
+4246 SLVGEVFYSYARA

-4276 GVVGEGEEAPATWFY
+4276 GVVGEGEVAPPTWFY
-4291 TYDYA
+4291 TYNYA
-4296 TGTPAMKAYT
+4296 TGTPAMTAYT
-4306 EEAYAAYIAAIT
+4306 EEAYADYIAEIT

-4333 VYDAAA
+4333 VYDASA
-4339 LGAKRYIYTG
+4339 LGAKLYIYTG
-4349 DLVDDDLTAYI
+4349 TLAGEDLTAYI
-4360 ADPEK
+4360 ADSAN
-4365 YTVPVYDTFGAHK
+4365 YTVPVYDTLGAHK

-4424 LGLEFGEII
+4424 LSLEFGEII

-4441 LLTVEGEA
+4441 LLAVEGEA

-4483 DSVKNALASMGGT
+4483 ESVKRALASMGGT
-4496 ESTDTMALIKAMLA
+4496 ESTDTMTLIKAMLA
-4510 GAEVCIEFF
+4510 GAEICIEFF

-4537 VAFDEEAKASIY
+4537 VAFDEDAMASIY
-4549 IDGGDFANFA
+4549 IDGGGFAEYA
-4559 GLVDTSGNG
+4559 GLVDTSGSG

-4584 LLAPAEASEGAE
+4584 MLAPAEASEGVE

-4601 DPEDVVGI
+4601 DPEDVVGDPI
-4609 EIPGSVNDGSG
+4609 FGTVNDGSG

-4687 IAVLLGKQPT
+4687 IAILLGEQPT
-4697 IKITVGV
+4697 VKVTVGV
-4704 LSGGEFYGTKEEAW
+4704 LSGGEFYGTKDEAW

-4725 NGAANYGITEENFD
+4725 NGAANYGITEDNFD
-4739 LVVGDPVLIED
+4739 SVIGDPVLIE
-4750 EENGGY
+4750 ENGET
-4756 RFAQDGDLA
+4756 AT
-4765 NVYFFADE
+4765 VYFLADE
-4773 EYAVAAYASSEN
+4773 EYALAAYASSEN

-4795 IDDAAAG
+4795 PGDAAG
-4802 EYHFEFVENALDGA
+4802 EYDFKFVANALDGA
-4816 FTQDNDGAF
+4816 FTPDKDGAF
-4825 VQLNDTDV
+4825 VQLNADDV
-4833 QGKFSSRFESQET
+4833 DAASQGKFSSRFESQAT
-4846 GYISYEEGDFVALS
+4846 GYISYEVGDYVALT

-4871 DASRRYAFDETAV
+4871 AESRRYAFDETKV

-4916 PAPKLDGEYR
+4916 PAPKGDEEYR
-4926 DIMKDGGVRISTSI
+4926 DIMTEGGVRISTSI

-5002 KLLGALLGGGEGG
+5002 KLLGALLGDGEG
-5015 ESGDGEEGTLNALQ
+5015 EADTSNALQ

-5035 RYEPIAGGGYEL
+5035 KYEPQADGTYKL
-5047 GGTLIGVY
+5047 GEKALIGVY
-5055 LENGTLYVD
+5055 LANDTLYAD

-5078 GLDIIDL
+5078 GLNIIDL
-5085 LMNSTSSETPAE
+5085 LMNSSSAETPAE
-5097 GETPAETSAEG
+5097 GETPAETVAEG

-5159 GLPDELL
+5159 GLPNELL

-5177 ARKDGDMLSIGIK
+5177 SRKDGDMLSIGVK

-5202 GLYLGTQSLSSTGTL
+5202 GLYLGTESLIATNTL
-5217 PEFSSGGYLNV
+5217 PDFDGYLNV
-5228 FDIGSGELGET
+5228 FDIGSGKLGET

-5294 DAANKDELID
+5294 DAENKDALID
-5304 EYYKTGKLY
+5304 EYYKTGTLY

-5327 LIMDLLGPSLEEYL
+5327 LIMGLLGPSLEELL

-5410 SKSGNYYTLGTDASG
+5410 SKDGNYYTLGTDPSG

-5440 GTVKLSGI
+5440 GTIKLSGI

-5496 SLTINLSNDAV
+5496 SLTINLSDDAV

-5541 NFGDT
+5541 HFGDT

-5582 EIENMI
+5582 EIEEMI

-5603 AGMMTMLQNILDT
+5603 AGIMTMLQNILDT
-5616 VALSLGISADKNS
+5616 AAVNLNIDIDKHGQYFATNGYNSVGSRNEFGQLTLYSSRMNATMDAGGWLGDNYWNGARRLLLNLNVAS
-5629 WFVTGSGSNGRNPVK
+5629 THSGSRSIDVW
-5644 LSGFSEVDISAA
+5644 F
-5656 SVFAIMDSTPGTI
+5656 GTNDQWAQNNI
-5669 GGLIVDETVWD
+5669 YITGLGSLLTGDGWETLLTWVAENLGVINVAGLI
-5680 HAEVMNKLTIEA
+5680 
-5692 RHPGI
+5692 
-5697 SEGTQKTLWAYFG
+5697 
-5710 NSNLYLSGLVKL
+5710 
-5722 MDGGGGSWLG
+5722 GS
-5732 SAVEGI
+5732 S
-5738 IRDLG
+5738 
-5743 LINLGGL
+5743 LIPPL
-5750 LGSTLGGEDGKLL
+5750 
-5763 PSFAGQDA
+5763 AGQGA
-5771 DTGVWIEPQGSSAAE
+5771 DTGEWTEPEGSSAAE
-5786 TSSATKESGAEA
+5786 TSSAVEESGAEA
-5798 TTSSVEN
+5798 TTSAVTADTTGGTYGGNQGSFHAY
-5805 AGALNGSYTNAVN
+5805 AGNDITAALNGIV
-5818 SYYAYQGGELTDVL
+5818 EKLE
-5832 NGLIKGLDLNLFTDS
+5832 LNLFTDS
-5847 GYTPYLSGMKLASNS
+5847 GYMPYIAGGTAP
-5862 DGVDPTQF
+5862 GAGTDPTQF
-5870 ISIKVKLDKVAYN
+5870 ISIKVTLDKVAYN

-5892 ILGLMQGTDADG
+5892 ILGLLQGTGTEGGAVDSG
-5904 DGVVDKDA
+5904 SGVDW
-5912 KGHYTGID
+5912 
-5920 AGGPNGNDA
+5920 GGPSDDNAWYFVDGTDIQGNA
-5929 DYFFD
+5929 LKRHVASD
-5934 GNGNRILYHAGPDA
+5934 GRHNDRM
-5948 GDGNRDY
+5948 Y
-5955 IISNLFRHLN
+5955 IISNLFRELEA
-5965 DIQNMPLTASYT
+5965 IQAKGYT
-5977 RQDRVQDQVDILEP
+5977 TEAERKALVQEQINVLEP
-5991 YIRSLPFALPVW
+5991 YVRSMPFALAQW
-6003 LIYHMLYSTLDG
+6003 LIFNMLWDT
-6015 AVPII
+6015 V
-6020 DVPNALLE
+6020 
-6028 HGGLIF
+6028 GGIS
-6034 QTIAGLL
+6034 GLL
-6041 GTALPPFA
+6041 GLLDSLFNNLGYVIGDLLPPFA
-6049 HMLNPDTP
+6049 DMSDSVAS
-6057 DPSLN
+6057 PSLN
-6062 IYIDLNPQGSMYG
+6062 IYIDLNPQGSMYGVGDQGSMYG

-6087 IELMVNCTKQDATR
+6087 IELMVNCTKN
-6101 QLEGTRLIG
+6101 EGDYGETVRASASS
-6110 VTEGAANG
+6110 GASSVANI
-6118 TTEGEISSLY
+6118 T
-6128 DAYVLSINPYNL
+6128 DAYVLAINPRNL
-6140 LNGTATDYE
+6140 KNGTETSLQ
-6149 GRGVLTLAEVEATA
+6149 GQGLLSLAEVEATA
-6163 ISAPASIV
+6163 VSAPASIL

-6192 QESGVL
+6192 QGSGVL
-6198 NSTLLTA
+6198 NSTLFTA
-6205 SNGFPSE
+6205 SNGFAATADV
-6212 ITVRIVDD
+6212 TVIND
-6220 TGMKAEAVGGESS
+6220 TGYRAPNVGANGI
-6233 KPFGGDGFV
+6233 
-6242 TTNES
+6242 ES
-6247 WSYEGN
+6247 W
-6253 KDVSGTGLVQTVDIV
+6253 GTTSTRATQRVDIV

-6280 EATKDKN
+6280 EATKDNN
-6287 GLRLAGY
+6287 GLRLAGH

-6328 PNGTRTAQELTLDAS
+6328 PNGTRSTQELTLDAS

-6357 FENNVSY
+6357 FENGVSY
-6364 LFGEALKN
+6364 LFGEALKD
-6372 PASGESYQ
+6372 PVSGESYQ
-6380 AIRPSASGPFKLDGV
+6380 AIRPSANGPFKLDGV
-6395 SYEGVTVTDEETG
+6395 SYEGVTVKDEETG

-6413 PTFYPAYKAHLVE
+6413 PTLYPAYKAHLE
-6426 VQEGAAGA
+6426 EATEGTAGA

-6516 LGDYASFVENTDGAT
+6516 LGDNASFVENADGAT

-6543 HEVSEYKKVILDFVG
+6543 RDVSDYKQIILDFVG

-6591 AVKDANGIVTSYNFY
+6591 AVKDADGNVTSYNFY

-6621 ATGTNGREFYASG
+6621 ATGTSGREFYASG

-6640 STDKL
+6640 STDEP
-6645 YASEGFIA
+6645 YASKGFIA

-6666 VSEVQSDLTFDPYA
+6666 VSEVSSDLTFDPYA
-6680 AESVTLDPEDFLGGS
+6680 AESAKLDPDDFLGKS

-6700 SDGTVRTLAIEET
+6700 SDGTVRSLAIEET

-6786 VTVLAAAARDNRY
+6786 ITVETAAASDIRY
-6799 DIRSNSSNP
+6799 DIRS
-6808 DSPGRFYARDFLGNF
+6808 GRSYARDFLGNF
-6823 VHKEK
+6823 VHKE
-6828 EAEEGSWTAG
+6828 EGAAEGSWTAG

-6863 FYTNSNYDVEVKLAD
+6863 FYRDSNYAVEFKLAD
-6878 LAADSSYYAIVP
+6878 LAAGTSYYAIVP
-6890 VKRVAEDGTVF
+6890 VRRVAEDGTVF

-6916 DKDGKLVAA
+6916 DKDGNLVAA
-6925 DKGTPRPVY
+6925 DKGTPSPVY
-6934 QTARFWFTLAETGV
+6934 QTVKLWFTLSETGV

-6955 IRVTNGEFEAGFAFE
+6955 IRVTSGEFNAGFSFT

-6980 VDWITANKNGGN
+6980 VDWIIANRNGGN
-6992 FEFTFEDGTGSAV
+6992 FEFTFKDGTGSAV
-7005 TVSAN
+7005 TVTAN
-7010 IADINLGD
+7010 IANINLGD

-7023 NDSVKAVAAKGGY
+7023 NTSVKTVAGKGGY

-7041 YTFTGTADGKTY
+7041 YTFDGIADGKSY
-7053 TFTGSMR
+7053 TFTGSTR

-7084 FAPVTID
+7084 FAPVTVD

-7116 TADGE
+7116 TANGE

-7153 VSINFTD
+7153 ASINFTD

-7169 VPVTILDRTPAFY
+7169 VPVTILDRTPASY

-7188 FKETVRRGE
+7188 FEKTVTRGE
-7197 FGARELVTYL
+7197 FGAREIVTYW
-7207 NELTG
+7207 NEQTG

-7271 FKGYTVAAGYTNEA
+7271 FEGYTIAAGYTSED

-7295 TFAITVEFAIE
+7295 TFAITVEFVVE

-7312 YNTDLASDKLAY
+7312 YNTDLASDTLAY
-7324 NELKL
+7324 NDLKL

-7373 YTAMGYTAL
+7373 YKAMGYTAL

-7393 SRGAYNLASGG
+7393 SRGAYKRVSGG

-7481 AKYTVGEGGAKTF
+7481 AKYTVDISTGVKTF
-7494 VKGNDGGKYDY
+7494 VQGNAGGKYDY
-7505 FVDMTNMRVYFLTD
+7505 FVDMTDMRVYFLVD
-7519 GGNNYVDL
+7519 EGDNYVDL
-7527 KTGEF
+7527 ENGKF

-7568 TKDGLTNSALFV
+7568 TKGGLTNSALFV
-7580 GWNLGGVAFDYAGGS
+7580 GWNLGGVAFDYTGGD
-7595 FSAAIV
+7595 FTAAIV
-7601 LRETEMNGGTNTIG
+7601 LRETEMNGGTNTVG
-7615 EQRFTPNGYN
+7615 EQRFTPNGFN
-7625 ITVRNRTAT
+7625 ITVKNRTAT
-7634 AAITTDTGYATLSAL
+7634 AAITTDTATGYATLSAL
-7649 TGFARE
+7649 TGFAGS
-7655 NGTFIDPYNF
+7655 GTFIDPYNF

-7686 NTYTFSKDG
+7686 GSYTFSKDG

-7710 TYSGGI
+7710 TYTGGI

-7742 HINNIKGTKGGATGM
+7742 HINRIVGTKGGATGM
-7757 GVNTTFSVYAA
+7757 GVNTTFSVWAE
-7768 NDGSTNIGI
+7768 NDGSTNIGMTWDPTPNDNVDS
-7777 AQGTYSINPHIPQ
+7777 ATYFIDPHIPQ

-7804 WNPVYENGVIT
+7804 WNPVYANGEIT
-7815 DKWIGVSYGTVTR
+7815 GWSGVSYGTVTR

-7838 DWTADLVM
+7838 DWTANLVT
-7846 NGSGGS
+7846 NGSDGS

-7877 SFTASGSFARQQ
+7877 SLTVSDSLYRQQ
-7889 GNLLELDTKATIGGK
+7889 GNLLELDTKATINGK
-7904 QYTIVWVGTATVSGG
+7904 QYTIVWVGTAEVSGG
-7919 SSYSVTFASAGD
+7919 SKYNVTFASAGD

-7942 VTYSLTGYIGAVID
+7942 VTYNLTGYIGAVID

-7963 DGDSGNPWCLA
+7963 DGESGTPWCLV

>member
-32 SVPDTPGGP
+32 GAPDTPGGP

-66 ALNVYAGNYFN
+66 ALNVYAGNYYN

-224 NLASLLG
+224 NLASVLG

-254 NVLGIDLGN
+254 NVLGIDLGK
-263 LSNLDTTSTAIYLVA
+263 LSDLDTTSTAIYLVA

-286 QPRLVSGP
+286 QPLLVSGP

-310 EIMESELDVS
+310 DIMESELDVS
-320 IGLTE
+320 VGLTE

-343 RGYDID
+343 RGYDLD

-368 LREHS
+368 LKEHS

-405 DTSLSLGI
+405 DTSLTLGI

-487 TINEAIAG
+487 TINEALAG
-495 LTGDDQA
+495 LSGDDKA

-640 FADDKG
+640 FADDAG
-646 FRAAIEDIATADAA
+646 FRAAIEDIATADAN

-672 LDTESIVIGDILAN
+672 LNTDSIVIGDILAN

-699 IDAVGGEFLDFT
+699 IDAIGGEFLDFT

-749 TDATGALAFNA
+749 TDATGALALNA

-822 AAANGGEE
+822 AAANEGEE

-964 EASVKQQGISL
+964 EASIKQQGISL

-989 IAYSFDIEAFV
+989 IDYSFDIEAFV

-1087 YAADGGTGGNDVK
+1087 YAADGGNGGNDVK

-1151 DLLSLEVG
+1151 DLLALEVG

-1239 VYTIFKLAD
+1239 VYTMFKLAD

-1259 LYIAVVGENG
+1259 LYIAVAGENG

-1374 SALYG
+1374 AALYG

-1413 TDIAY
+1413 EDIAY

-1467 SGLKVK
+1467 SGLKIK

-1483 GSLFAG
+1483 DSLFAG
-1489 GEEGGA
+1489 SEEGGA
-1495 ESQALASAS
+1495 EGQALASS
-1504 GDGSESGGT
+1504 DDGSESGGT
-1513 DILGIIEG
+1513 DILGVIEG

-1559 DAVSDPDGFAAFAES
+1559 DAVADPDGFAAFAES

-1643 EYFAN
+1643 EYFVD

-1720 QIVLELRDGIS
+1720 QVVLELRDGIS
-1731 DTVVFGA
+1731 GTVVFGA

-1771 ITELLSSVT
+1771 ITDLLSSVT

-1793 ETYASNEALSVFFE
+1793 ETYASNDALAVFFE

-1837 AQTDIAGIIERLG
+1837 AETDIAGIIERLG

-1894 TNAIAALADDSF
+1894 SNAIAALAAGDSF

-1927 LGKGQLTLSDLL
+1927 LSEGKLTLSDLL
-1939 GVILD
+1939 GIILD
-1944 IDAVKNGIAGL
+1944 IDSVKNGIAGL

-1999 SYALVSEEFAK
+1999 SYASVSAEFAK
-2010 ENLGLRN
+2010 ENLGSRN
-2017 FVVRDADNDTFLKF
+2017 FVVYDAENDTFLKF

-2036 ADVEA
+2036 ADVDA
-2041 VYKGGG
+2041 VYDEGD

-2054 LADKILSGE
+2054 LADKILSGD

-2073 DKANAVEG
+2073 DKANAAPG
-2081 ETYILDEDGVYGE
+2081 ETYIFVDGVYGA
-2094 LTPAEGQT
+2094 LVPAEGQT

-2162 KVSVDLMWLIDM
+2162 KVSIDLMWLIDM
-2174 ISKATTTAEG
+2174 ISKATTTSEG

-2209 VIKRVSLRTAI
+2209 VIKRVSLGTAI
-2220 KGVGGNLLAGGLG
+2220 SGVGGNLLAGGLG
-2233 AEITL
+2233 ANITL
-2238 GADVLSAVLGQL
+2238 SADVLSAVLGQL

-2259 LLLAEDGE
+2259 LLLAEDGT
-2267 VTLKLQPQ
+2267 VSLKLQPQ

-2286 GAVLQDGVTL
+2286 GAVLQDGVRL
-2296 KLGLGAG
+2296 DLGLGAG

-2347 AAQPIK
+2347 AAQPVK
-2353 FSIMGRIYFDANGEA
+2353 FSIMGRIYFDADGEA

-2414 LAELAKIDLDACKND
+2414 LAELAKIDLNACKD
-2429 EGALDAKKFVVA
+2429 ENGALDAKKFVVA

-2570 TKSILSLLL
+2570 TKSILSLLI

-2695 KDIVGPI
+2695 KDIVGSI

-2767 LDLSFFGL
+2767 LDMSFFGL

-2784 ISGLIDEYL
+2784 ISGLIDKYL

-2851 YLLRYILSA
+2851 YLMRYILSA

-2890 NVEIGVRLALEG
+2890 NVEIGARLALEG

-2908 ELTGDNIDAVKAEI
+2908 ELTEENIEAVKAEI
-2922 AALENDENAAKEAG
+2922 DALKNDENAAEEAG
-2936 YYTFVKG
+2936 YYTFAKG
-2943 EDGAY
+2943 EDGTY

-2971 IAPADRWVGTKLTSS
+2971 IAPADRYVGTKLTSS
-2986 DDITAGTTVYKW
+2986 SDITVGTTVYKW

-3046 AAETVSLS
+3046 TAETVSLS

-3097 GDLNRHID
+3097 EDLNRHID
-3105 LVITVEF
+3105 LVIAVEF

-3118 NYIRSLAAQ
+3118 NYMRSLAAQ

-3162 VGAKVPNASGEI
+3162 VGAKVPDASGNI

-3208 VNGEQVVPMHDIL
+3208 VNGDEVVPMHDIL

-3228 EFREATAEDRAND
+3228 EFREATAEDEANG

-3253 GAYAYDSASGS
+3253 GAYAYDSATGS
-3264 IKLITDITGTYDPD
+3264 IRLISDIEGTYDPD

-3287 MYPVAAGDKH
+3287 MYPVAEDDDH

-3342 AQALAAAGAGAVAS
+3342 AQALAAAGADAAAS

-3363 PTISLGNLA
+3363 PTISLGNIA
-3372 GSLPLLSDQIAS
+3372 GSLPLLGDQIAS

-3391 GIRMTSSFIQV
+3391 GIRMTSTFIQV

-3421 LLPEMTEQPSLTI
+3421 LLPEMTEQSSLTI

-3477 ERLELR
+3477 DRLELR

-3492 AYQAKVDAKE
+3492 AYQAKVDAGT

-3540 VKVETSAA
+3540 VKVQTSAA
-3548 LGVTDAFIGTY
+3548 LGVTEEFIGTY

-3584 KEVFVIYP
+3584 EEVFVIYP

-3608 YRIGIAINL
+3608 YKIGIAINL
-3617 PETGALDYTYEVA
+3617 PETGALDYTYSEV
-3630 TPEEVEAGIGL
+3630 TNPEEVEAGIGL
-3641 YTEGDEY
+3641 YTKGNEY
-3648 VYELAAEALAERG
+3648 VYELAAEALAERK

-3666 FRGKYFPLEGN
+3666 FRGKYFPLDGN

-3692 YDLGGTYAV
+3692 YDLGGSYAV
-3701 ACREGSFVYYVP
+3701 ACREEGFVYYVP

-3726 AVYTG
+3726 AVYTA
-3731 VTGDRTPDGTYY
+3731 VTGDRTQGSTYY

-3756 EMFIDF
+3756 EMFVDF
-3762 SKSYASASES
+3762 SKSYANASAA
-3772 GITVNIYY
+3772 GITANLYY
-3780 EYSAVEDAWVRV
+3780 EYSAVEDAWVRRNV
-3792 GGSGSGIESDHE
+3792 TESDHE
-3804 KGIYLG
+3804 NGIYHG

-3827 KDYQAAH
+3827 KDYQDAH
-3834 GRVPSHVF
+3834 DGRVPSHVF

-3873 YVTPEDYTAL
+3873 YVTPEEYTAL
-3883 TGRSVPA
+3883 TGDPVPA
-3890 DAPRYNFDAVSG
+3890 DADRYTFNEESG
-3902 EYVEAANGEYVKV
+3902 EYEKAEDGEYVRL
-3915 VGSMNAIGDIL
+3915 VGNAIGTIL
-3926 SGVMGDMRSMLVIGE
+3926 SGIMGDLRSMLVIGE

-4043 STGLLGSLTGATTS
+4043 SKGLLGGLTGATTS

-4139 DESGKFD
+4139 DESGEFD
-4146 ILGIGIELNL
+4146 ILGIGIKLNL

-4171 ATEDFHELS
+4171 ATEDFHELD

-4194 QAMFTPILGDDTAA
+4194 QAMFTPILGDDT
-4208 PGEEVYGAAAP
+4208 PVGGEATYRAEEP

-4224 SFERVYGSDGSLL
+4224 SFERVYGNTDGSLL

-4246 SLVDEVFYSYARA
+4246 SLVGEVFYSYARA

-4269 AGFEVWD
+4269 EGFEVWD
-4276 GVVGEGEEAPATWFY
+4276 GALDEGGVAPPTWFY

-4296 TGTPAMKAYT
+4296 TGTPKMTEYT
-4306 EEAYAAYIAAIT
+4306 EEAYKDYIAKIT

-4333 VYDAAA
+4333 VGDAST
-4339 LGAKRYIYTG
+4339 LGAKLYIYTG
-4349 DLVDDDLTAYI
+4349 ELAGS
-4360 ADPEK
+4360 AN
-4365 YTVPVYDTFGAHK
+4365 YTVPVYDTLGAHK

-4441 LLTVEGEA
+4441 LLAVEGEA
-4449 ANYFKFLLQAATLS
+4449 ANYFKFLLQAATLD

-4483 DSVKNALASMGGT
+4483 ESVKRALALMGGT
-4496 ESTDTMALIKAMLA
+4496 ESADTMALIKAMLA
-4510 GAEVCIEFF
+4510 GAQICIEFF

-4537 VAFDEEAKASIY
+4537 VAFDKDAMASIY
-4549 IDGGDFANFA
+4549 IDGGGFAEYA
-4559 GLVDTSGNG
+4559 GLVDTSGSG

-4584 LLAPAEASEGAE
+4584 LLAPAEASEGVE

-4601 DPEDVVGI
+4601 DPEDVVGGPI
-4609 EIPGSVNDGSG
+4609 SGTVNDGSG

-4687 IAVLLGKQPT
+4687 IAILLGEQPT
-4697 IKITVGV
+4697 VKITVGV
-4704 LSGGEFYGTKEEAW
+4704 LSGGEFYGTKDEVW

-4725 NGAANYGITEENFD
+4725 NGAANYGIKEDNFD
-4739 LVVGDPVLIED
+4739 SVVGAPVLVED
-4750 EENGGY
+4750 NGDY
-4756 RFAQDGDLA
+4756 RFAQDGETA
-4765 NVYFFADE
+4765 TVYFLADE
-4773 EYAVAAYASSEN
+4773 EYALAAYASSEN

-4802 EYHFEFVENALDGA
+4802 EYHFAPVEYALDDA
-4816 FTQDNDGAF
+4816 FTQRDDGAF
-4825 VQLNDTDV
+4825 VQLNEEDE
-4833 QGKFSSRFESQET
+4833 GKFSSRFESQAT
-4846 GYISYEEGDFVALS
+4846 GYISYEAGDYVALT

-4871 DASRRYAFDETAV
+4871 DASRRYVFNETAF
-4884 ADGAHFMKLGDLKLT
+4884 AESGAHFMKLGDLKLT

-4916 PAPKLDGEYR
+4916 PAPKDDEEYR
-4926 DIMKDGGVRISTSI
+4926 DIMTDGGVRISTSI

-5002 KLLGALLGGGEGG
+5002 KLLGALLGGG
-5015 ESGDGEEGTLNALQ
+5015 DGEAKISNALQ
-5029 LALEIK
+5029 LALEI
-5035 RYEPIAGGGYEL
+5035 RQYEPQDGGGYEL
-5047 GGTLIGVY
+5047 GEKALIGVY
-5055 LENGTLYVD
+5055 LANDTLYAD

-5078 GLDIIDL
+5078 GLNIIDL
-5085 LMNSTSSETPAE
+5085 IMNSASAETPAE
-5097 GETPAETSAEG
+5097 GETPAETTAEG

-5172 LEAYG
+5172 LESYG
-5177 ARKDGDMLSIGIK
+5177 SRKDGDMLSIGIK

-5202 GLYLGTQSLSSTGTL
+5202 GLYLGTESLTDTL
-5217 PEFSSGGYLNV
+5217 PVFDGYLNV

-5258 RDDQSNFSAIDT
+5258 RDDQSNFSVIDT

-5294 DAANKDELID
+5294 DAADKDALID
-5304 EYYKTGKLY
+5304 EYYKTGRLY

-5327 LIMDLLGPSLEEYL
+5327 LIMGLLGPSLEEIL

-5370 AAIMKFGIAGILY
+5370 AAIMKFGITGILY
-5383 SDIVLDVRLSDFN
+5383 SDLVLDVRLSDFN

-5410 SKSGNYYTLGTDASG
+5410 SESGNYYTLGMDPSG

-5440 GTVKLSGI
+5440 GTIKLSGI

-5470 DETSEGAEGTE
+5470 DETSEGTEGTE

-5541 NFGDT
+5541 HFGDT

-5560 GTGLQLSIG
+5560 GTGLQLSID

-5582 EIENMI
+5582 EIEEMI

-5603 AGMMTMLQNILDT
+5603 AGIMTMLQNIIDT
-5616 VALSLGISADKNS
+5616 AAVNLNIDIDKRGQYFATNGYNSVGSRNELGQLTLYSSRMNATMDAGGWLGDNYWNGARRLLLNLNVAS
-5629 WFVTGSGSNGRNPVK
+5629 THSGSRSIDVW
-5644 LSGFSEVDISAA
+5644 F
-5656 SVFAIMDSTPGTI
+5656 GTN
-5669 GGLIVDETVWD
+5669 D
-5680 HAEVMNKLTIEA
+5680 
-5692 RHPGI
+5692 
-5697 SEGTQKTLWAYFG
+5697 QWAQNNIYITG
-5710 NSNLYLSGLVKL
+5710 
-5722 MDGGGGSWLG
+5722 LG
-5732 SAVEGI
+5732 SLLEGGA
-5738 IRDLG
+5738 LG
-5743 LINLGGL
+5743 PLLTWVAENLGVINLAGL
-5750 LGSTLGGEDGKLL
+5750 LGKPLIPPL
-5763 PSFAGQDA
+5763 AGQGA
-5771 DTGVWIEPQGSSAAE
+5771 DTGVWTEPEGSSAAE
-5786 TSSATKESGAEA
+5786 TASAAEESGAEA
-5798 TTSSVEN
+5798 TTSAVTADTTGGTYGGNQGSFHAYAGNDITAALKGIVEK
-5805 AGALNGSYTNAVN
+5805 L
-5818 SYYAYQGGELTDVL
+5818 E
-5832 NGLIKGLDLNLFTDS
+5832 LNLFTDS
-5847 GYTPYLSGMKLASNS
+5847 GYMPYIAGGTAP
-5862 DGVDPTQF
+5862 GAGTDPTQF
-5870 ISIKVKLDKVAYN
+5870 ISIKVTLDKVAYN

-5892 ILGLMQGTDADG
+5892 ILGLLQGTGTEGGAVDSGSGVDWGGPSDDNAWYFVDG
-5904 DGVVDKDA
+5904 TDIQDNALKRHA
-5912 KGHYTGID
+5912 
-5920 AGGPNGNDA
+5920 AGGSHND
-5929 DYFFD
+5929 
-5934 GNGNRILYHAGPDA
+5934 RM
-5948 GDGNRDY
+5948 Y
-5955 IISNLFRHLN
+5955 IISNLFRELEA
-5965 DIQNMPLTASYT
+5965 IQAKGYT
-5977 RQDRVQDQVDILEP
+5977 TEAERKALVQEQINVLEP
-5991 YIRSLPFALPVW
+5991 YVRSMPFALAQW
-6003 LIYHMLYSTLDG
+6003 LIFNMLWNTLSG
-6015 AVPII
+6015 FSF
-6020 DVPNALLE
+6020 ALVALDT
-6028 HGGLIF
+6028 LF
-6034 QTIAGLL
+6034 NNL
-6041 GTALPPFA
+6041 GYVIGDLLPPFA
-6049 HMLNPDTP
+6049 DMRDSVAS
-6057 DPSLN
+6057 PSLN

-6075 VGDKVVAAGIQA
+6075 VGNKVVAAGIQA
-6087 IELMVNCTKQDATR
+6087 IELMVNCTKN
-6101 QLEGTRLIG
+6101 EGDYGETVRASASS
-6110 VTEGAANG
+6110 GASSVANI
-6118 TTEGEISSLY
+6118 T
-6128 DAYVLSINPYNL
+6128 DAYVLAINSRNL
-6140 LNGTATDYE
+6140 KNGTETSLQ
-6149 GRGVLTLAEVEATA
+6149 GQGLLSLAEVEATA
-6163 ISAPASIV
+6163 VSAPASIV

-6183 SNPDGTGTQ
+6183 SGADGTGAQ
-6192 QESGVL
+6192 QGSGVL
-6198 NSTLLTA
+6198 NSTLFTE
-6205 SNGFPSE
+6205 SNGFAVTADV
-6212 ITVRIVDD
+6212 TVIND
-6220 TGMKAEAVGGESS
+6220 TGYRAPNVGANGI
-6233 KPFGGDGFV
+6233 
-6242 TTNES
+6242 ES
-6247 WSYEGN
+6247 W
-6253 KDVSGTGLVQTVDIV
+6253 GTTSTRATQRVDIV

-6280 EATKDKN
+6280 EATKDNN
-6287 GLRLAGY
+6287 GLRLAGH

-6328 PNGTRTAQELTLDAS
+6328 PSGTRSTQELILDAS
-6343 RKNATS
+6343 RENATS

-6357 FENNVSY
+6357 FENGVSY
-6364 LFGEALKN
+6364 LFGEALKD
-6372 PASGESYQ
+6372 PVSGESYQ
-6380 AIRPSASGPFKLDGV
+6380 AIRPSANGPFILDGV

-6413 PTFYPAYKAHLVE
+6413 PTLYPAYKAYLVE
-6426 VQEGAAGA
+6426 VLEGTAGA

-6543 HEVSEYKKVILDFVG
+6543 RDVSEYKQIILDFVG

-6591 AVKDANGIVTSYNFY
+6591 AVKDANGDVTSYNFY
-6606 LGITAGVTAWLGGSE
+6606 LGISAGVTAWLGGSE
-6621 ATGTNGREFYASG
+6621 ATGTSGREFYASG

-6640 STDKL
+6640 STDER
-6645 YASEGFIA
+6645 YASKGFIA

-6666 VSEVQSDLTFDPYA
+6666 VSEVSSDLTFDPYA
-6680 AESVTLDPEDFLGGS
+6680 AESVVMDPDDFLGKS

-6700 SDGTVRTLAIEET
+6700 SDGTMRSLAIEET

-6786 VTVLAAAARDNRY
+6786 VTVLAAAANDNRY
-6799 DIRSNSSNP
+6799 DIRSNS
-6808 DSPGRFYARDFLGNF
+6808 YARDFLGNF
-6823 VHKEK
+6823 VHKE
-6828 EAEEGSWTAG
+6828 EGAAEGSWTAG
-6838 GEMFGDLQYQNNNYY
+6838 GEMFDDLQYQNNNNY
-6853 NIEVMWSNAL
+6853 NIEVMWDSAL
-6863 FYTNSNYDVEVKLAD
+6863 FYTNSTYSVEVKLAD
-6878 LAADSSYYAIVP
+6878 LKKGSSYYAIVP
-6890 VKRVAEDGTVF
+6890 VVRNEGGTEF

-6916 DKDGKLVAA
+6916 KDGNLVAA

-6934 QTARFWFTLAETGV
+6934 QTVKLWFTLSATGV
-6948 YPEEGST
+6948 YPQEGST
-6955 IRVTNGEFEAGFAFE
+6955 IRVTSGEFDAGFSFT
-6970 DKNALPDESL
+6970 DKNALPDGSL
-6980 VDWITANKNGGN
+6980 VDWIIANKNGGN
-6992 FEFTFEDGTGSAV
+6992 FEFTFKDGTDSDV
-7005 TVSAN
+7005 TVVAN

-7023 NDSVKAVAAKGGY
+7023 NTPVKAVAAAGGY
-7036 NKTVT
+7036 DNTVT
-7041 YTFTGTADGKTY
+7041 YTFEGTTPDGKTY
-7053 TFTGSMR
+7053 TFTGSTS

-7065 TYVAP
+7065 TAP
-7070 PEPTVTDATVDDAR
+7070 PEPTATDATVDDAR
-7084 FAPVTID
+7084 FAPVTVD
-7091 PLVYASFDEFLAA
+7091 PLVYASFDAFLAA

-7160 AAGGRYRAT
+7160 AAGNRYRAT
-7169 VPVTILDRTPAFY
+7169 VPVTILDRTPASY

-7188 FKETVRRGE
+7188 FEKTVTRGE
-7197 FGARELVTYL
+7197 FGAREIVTYW

-7212 AVLTVETGP
+7212 ATLTVETGP
-7221 DGLPTAL
+7221 DGLPTVL

-7256 EQFVLSAADPFAADA
+7256 EQFVLSAADPFAAGA
-7271 FKGYTVAAGYTNEA
+7271 FEGYTVAAGYTSED

-7295 TFAITVEFAIE
+7295 TFAITVEFVVE

-7312 YNTDLASDKLAY
+7312 YNTDLASDTLAY

-7373 YTAMGYTAL
+7373 YKDMGYTAL

-7393 SRGAYNLASGG
+7393 SRGAYKRVSGGELASGD

-7413 ARLTAEWSHSAV
+7413 AKLTAEWNHSAV

-7457 NIYDSTLETIAFK
+7457 NIYNSELATIAFK
-7470 TSSYDF
+7470 ASSYDF
-7476 FGDLV
+7476 FGDRV
-7481 AKYTVGEGGAKTF
+7481 AKYTVGEDGVTKTF
-7494 VKGNDGGKYDY
+7494 VQGNAEGDYDY
-7505 FVDMTNMRVYFLTD
+7505 FVDMTNMRVYFLVD

-7527 KTGEF
+7527 RTGEF

-7568 TKDGLTNSALFV
+7568 TKGGLTNSALFV
-7580 GWNLGGVAFDYAGGS
+7580 GWNLGGVAFDYAGGD
-7595 FSAAIV
+7595 FTAAIV
-7601 LRETEMNGGTNTIG
+7601 LRETEMNGGTNTVG
-7615 EQRFTPNGYN
+7615 EQRFTPLRAN
-7625 ITVRNRTAT
+7625 ITVKDRTAT
-7634 AAITTDTGYATLSAL
+7634 AAITTDTATGYATLRAL
-7649 TGFARE
+7649 TGFAG

-7677 GAIAFTLGG
+7677 GAIAFTLGDG
-7686 NTYTFSKDG
+7686 NYTFSKDG

-7710 TYSGGI
+7710 TYAGGI

-7742 HINNIKGTKGGATGM
+7742 YINRIVGTKGGAIGM

-7804 WNPVYENGVIT
+7804 WNPVYKDGEIVYENGKIV
-7815 DKWIGVSYGTVTR
+7815 WSGVSYGTVTR

-7838 DWTADLVM
+7838 DWTADLVT
-7846 NGSGGS
+7846 NGSDGS

-7870 AVTGKGG
+7870 AVTAKGG
-7877 SFTASGSFARQQ
+7877 SLTVSGSFARQQ
-7889 GNLLELDTKATIGGK
+7889 GNLLELDTKATINGK

-7919 SSYSVTFASAGD
+7919 STYNVTFASAGD

-7942 VTYSLTGYIGAVID
+7942 VTYNLTGYIGAVID

-7963 DGDSGNPWCLA
+7963 DGESGTPWYLA

>member
-32 SVPDTPGGP
+32 GAPDTPGGP

-224 NLASLLG
+224 NLASVLG

-254 NVLGIDLGN
+254 NVLGIDLGK
-263 LSNLDTTSTAIYLVA
+263 LSDLDTTSTAIYLVA

-286 QPRLVSGP
+286 QPLLVSGP

-320 IGLTE
+320 VGLTE

-343 RGYDID
+343 RGYDLD

-368 LREHS
+368 LKEHS

-405 DTSLSLGI
+405 DTSLTLGI

-527 SSDDEPA
+527 LSDDEPA

-640 FADDKG
+640 FADDAG
-646 FRAAIEDIATADAA
+646 FRAAIEDIATADAN

-672 LDTESIVIGDILAN
+672 LNTDSIVIGDILAN

-699 IDAVGGEFLDFT
+699 IDAIGGEFLDFT

-725 AEEGLD
+725 AEEGLN

-749 TDATGALAFNA
+749 TDATGALALNA

-822 AAANGGEE
+822 AAANEGEE

-964 EASVKQQGISL
+964 EASIKQQGISL

-1151 DLLSLEVG
+1151 DLLALEVG

-1239 VYTIFKLAD
+1239 VYTMFKLAD

-1259 LYIAVVGENG
+1259 LYIAVAGENG

-1304 LEYENGGVLYSNAVQ
+1304 LEYENGGKLYSNAVQ

-1374 SALYG
+1374 AALYG

-1413 TDIAY
+1413 ADIAY

-1467 SGLKVK
+1467 SGLEIK

-1483 GSLFAG
+1483 DSLFAG

-1495 ESQALASAS
+1495 EGQALASS
-1504 GDGSESGGT
+1504 SDDGSESGGT
-1513 DILGIIEG
+1513 DILGVIEG
-1521 VIANAIYSIIVD
+1521 VIAGAIYSIIVD

-1559 DAVSDPDGFAAFAES
+1559 DAVADPDGFAAFAES

-1643 EYFAN
+1643 EYFAD

-1681 DILMGE
+1681 DILIGE

-1738 YLDGTTLWIKGGEL
+1738 YLDGATLWIKGGEL

-1771 ITELLSSVT
+1771 ITDLLSSVT

-1793 ETYASNEALSVFFE
+1793 ETYASNDALAVFFE

-1837 AQTDIAGIIERLG
+1837 ADTDIAGIIERLG

-1894 TNAIAALADDSF
+1894 ANAIAALAGDDSF

-1927 LGKGQLTLSDLL
+1927 LGEGELTLSDLL

-1999 SYALVSEEFAK
+1999 SYAPVSAEFAK
-2010 ENLGLRN
+2010 ENLGSRN
-2017 FVVRDADNDTFLKF
+2017 FVVYDAENDTFLKF

-2036 ADVEA
+2036 ADVDA
-2041 VYKGGG
+2041 VYNEGGP
-2047 TLYAVDG
+2047 LYAVDG
-2054 LADKILSGE
+2054 LADKILSGD

-2081 ETYILDEDGVYGE
+2081 ETYILVDGVYGV

-2128 ALEANVKLTVNDR
+2128 ALEANVRLTVNDR

-2162 KVSVDLMWLIDM
+2162 KVSIDLMWLIDM

-2184 MAADGADGAPAEA
+2184 MSADDENGAPAEA

-2209 VIKRVSLRTAI
+2209 VIKRVSLGTAI
-2220 KGVGGNLLAGGLG
+2220 SNVGGNLLAGGLG
-2233 AEITL
+2233 ANITL

-2259 LLLAEDGE
+2259 LLLAEDGT
-2267 VTLKLQPQ
+2267 VSLKLQPQ

-2286 GAVLQDGVTL
+2286 GAVLQDGVRL
-2296 KLGLGAG
+2296 DLGLGAG
-2303 LDITLASPV
+2303 LDITLASPI

-2353 FSIMGRIYFDANGEA
+2353 FSIMGRVYFDANGEA

-2414 LAELAKIDLDACKND
+2414 LAELAKIDLDACKD
-2429 EGALDAKKFVVA
+2429 ENGALDAKKFVVA

-2570 TKSILSLLL
+2570 TKSILSLLI

-2695 KDIVGPI
+2695 KDIVGDI

-2717 SAHLRLDLYI
+2717 SAHFRLDLYI

-2851 YLLRYILSA
+2851 YLMRYILSA

-2890 NVEIGVRLALEG
+2890 NVEIGARLALEG

-2908 ELTGDNIDAVKAEI
+2908 ELTDDNIDAVKAEI
-2922 AALENDENAAKEAG
+2922 AALENDENAAEEAG
-2936 YYTFVKG
+2936 YYTFEKG
-2943 EDGAY
+2943 EDGKY

-2971 IAPADRWVGTKLTSS
+2971 IAPADRYVGTKLDSSS
-2986 DDITAGTTVYKW
+2986 DITVGTTVYKW

-3105 LVITVEF
+3105 LVIAVEF

-3118 NYIRSLAAQ
+3118 NYMRSLAAQ

-3162 VGAKVPNASGEI
+3162 VGAKVPDASGNI
-3174 YYEDAEADDLVGLE
+3174 YHEDAEADDLVGLE

-3228 EFREATAEDRAND
+3228 EFREATAEDEANG

-3253 GAYAYDSASGS
+3253 GAYAYDKEAGS
-3264 IKLITDITGTYDPD
+3264 IRLISDITGTYDPD

-3287 MYPVAAGDKH
+3287 MYPVAADDNH

-3342 AQALAAAGAGAVAS
+3342 AQALAAGGTDAAAS

-3363 PTISLGNLA
+3363 PTISLGNIA
-3372 GSLPLLSDQIAS
+3372 GSLPLLGDQIAS

-3421 LLPEMTEQPSLTI
+3421 LLPEMTEQSSLTI

-3477 ERLELR
+3477 DRLELR

-3492 AYQAKVDAKE
+3492 AYQG
-3502 ANYYTITA
+3502 NYYTITA
-3510 IDLYLNVEGEYVS
+3510 IDLYLNVEGEFVS

-3540 VKVETSAA
+3540 VKVQTSAA
-3548 LGVTDAFIGTY
+3548 LGVTEEFIGTY

-3584 KEVFVIYP
+3584 EEVFVIYP

-3608 YRIGIAINL
+3608 YKIGIAINL
-3617 PETGALDYTYEVA
+3617 PETGALDYTYRVA

-3641 YTEGDEY
+3641 YAEGDEY
-3648 VYELAAEALAERG
+3648 VYELAAEALAERE

-3677 LYKYEDGKYNKHDGG
+3677 LYKYEDGKYNKHDEG
-3692 YDLGGTYAV
+3692 YDLGGSYAV
-3701 ACREGSFVYYVP
+3701 ACREEGFVYYVP

-3726 AVYTG
+3726 AVYTA
-3731 VTGDRTPDGTYY
+3731 VTGDRTQGSTYY

-3756 EMFIDF
+3756 EMFVDF
-3762 SKSYASASES
+3762 SKSYANASAA
-3772 GITVNIYY
+3772 GITVNICY
-3780 EYSAVEDAWVRV
+3780 EYSAVEDAWVRL
-3792 GGSGSGIESDHE
+3792 GGIGDGIEPDHE
-3804 KGIYLG
+3804 NGIYLG
-3810 SEILHTWDP
+3810 SEVLHTWDP

-3827 KDYQAAH
+3827 KDYQEAH

-3863 GSLSISGGEN
+3863 GSLTISGGEN
-3873 YVTPEDYTAL
+3873 YVTLDDYKKL
-3883 TGRSVPA
+3883 TGDPVPEG
-3890 DAPRYNFDAVSG
+3890 APRYTFDAVSG
-3902 EYVEAANGEYVKV
+3902 EYKEAADGEYVKV

-3926 SGVMGDMRSMLVIGE
+3926 GGIMGDMRSMLVIGE
-3941 NYSAE
+3941 NYNAE

-3954 VSYDFGDANTPG
+3954 VSYDFGSPSKPG

-4065 EEAANIKDPDTASVL
+4065 EEAANIKNPDTASVL

-4139 DESGKFD
+4139 DESGEFD
-4146 ILGIGIELNL
+4146 ILGIGIKLNL
-4156 FDASDKTTS
+4156 FDASDKNSS

-4171 ATEDFHELS
+4171 ATEDFHELD

-4194 QAMFTPILGDDTAA
+4194 QAMFTPILGDDT
-4208 PGEEVYGAAAP
+4208 PVGGEATYRAEAP

-4224 SFERVYGSDGSLL
+4224 SFERVYGNTDGSLL

-4276 GVVGEGEEAPATWFY
+4276 GVVGEGEVAPATWFY
-4291 TYDYA
+4291 TYDYE
-4296 TGTPAMKAYT
+4296 TGTPVMKEYTEKAY
-4306 EEAYAAYIAAIT
+4306 ADYIAEIT

-4333 VYDAAA
+4333 VYDASA
-4339 LGAKRYIYTG
+4339 LGAKLYIYTG
-4349 DLVDDDLTAYI
+4349 TLAGEDLTAYI
-4360 ADPEK
+4360 ADSAN
-4365 YTVPVYDTFGAHK
+4365 YTVPVYDTLGAHK

-4393 LDKLIN
+4393 LDKLLN
-4399 GGGLQISDLA
+4399 GGGLQVSDLA

-4424 LGLEFGEII
+4424 LSLEFGEII

-4441 LLTVEGEA
+4441 LLAVEGEA

-4483 DSVKNALASMGGT
+4483 ESVKKALASMGGT
-4496 ESTDTMALIKAMLA
+4496 ESADTMALIKTMLA
-4510 GAEVCIEFF
+4510 GAQICIEFF

-4537 VAFDEEAKASIY
+4537 VAFDKDAMASIY
-4549 IDGGDFANFA
+4549 IDGGGFAEYA
-4559 GLVDTSGNG
+4559 GLVDTSGSG

-4584 LLAPAEASEGAE
+4584 MLAPAEASEGVE

-4601 DPEDVVGI
+4601 DPEDVVGNPI
-4609 EIPGSVNDGSG
+4609 LGTVNDGSG

-4687 IAVLLGKQPT
+4687 IAILLGEQPT
-4697 IKITVGV
+4697 IKVTVGV
-4704 LSGGEFYGTKEEAW
+4704 LSGGEFYGTKDEAL

-4725 NGAANYGITEENFD
+4725 NGKANYGITEENFD
-4739 LVVGDPVLIED
+4739 SVVGAPVLIE
-4750 EENGGY
+4750 ENGDY
-4756 RFAQDGDLA
+4756 RFAQEGEIA
-4765 NVYFFADE
+4765 NAYFFADE
-4773 EYAVAAYASSEN
+4773 EYALAAYASSEN

-4802 EYHFEFVENALDGA
+4802 EYHFAPVANALDGA
-4816 FTQDNDGAF
+4816 FEQNNGGAF
-4825 VQLNDTDV
+4825 VELNETDV
-4833 QGKFSSRFESQET
+4833 QGKFSSRFQSQAT
-4846 GYISYEEGDFVALS
+4846 GYISYEVGDYVALT

-4871 DASRRYAFDETAV
+4871 AESRRYAFDETKV

-4909 GQGAPSN
+4909 GQGDPSN
-4916 PAPKLDGEYR
+4916 PAPKGNEEYR

-5002 KLLGALLGGGEGG
+5002 KLLGALLGGGEG
-5015 ESGDGEEGTLNALQ
+5015 EAKISNALQ

-5035 RYEPIAGGGYEL
+5035 QYEPQEGGGYEL

-5055 LENGTLYVD
+5055 LANDTLYVD

-5078 GLDIIDL
+5078 GLNIIDL
-5085 LMNSTSSETPAE
+5085 IMNSASAETPAE
-5097 GETPAETSAEG
+5097 GETPAETTAEG

-5172 LEAYG
+5172 LESYG
-5177 ARKDGDMLSIGIK
+5177 SRKDGDMLSIGIK

-5202 GLYLGTQSLSSTGTL
+5202 GLYLGTNSLSSTGTL
-5217 PEFSSGGYLNV
+5217 PELSSDSGYINV
-5228 FDIGSGELGET
+5228 FDIKEGKLGET

-5249 LSMTSTGLS
+5249 LRMTSTGLS
-5258 RDDQSNFSAIDT
+5258 RDDQSNFSVIDT

-5281 YTSASTTALWANW
+5281 YTSASTSALWANW
-5294 DAANKDELID
+5294 DAANKDALID
-5304 EYYKTGKLY
+5304 EYYKTGRLY

-5327 LIMDLLGPSLEEYL
+5327 LIMGLLGPSLEELL
-5341 GPVSSEIVNVTFAN
+5341 GPVSSEIVNVRFAN

-5410 SKSGNYYTLGTDASG
+5410 SKSGNYYTLGKDPSG

-5440 GTVKLSGI
+5440 GTIKLSGI

-5458 IYDVMPEGASAA
+5458 IYDVIPEGASAA
-5470 DETSEGAEGTE
+5470 DETSEGTE

-5496 SLTINLSNDAV
+5496 SLTINLSDDAV

-5582 EIENMI
+5582 EIEDMI

-5697 SEGTQKTLWAYFG
+5697 SSGAQKTLWAYFG

-5912 KGHYTGID
+5912 KGHFTGID

-5934 GNGNRILYHAGPDA
+5934 GNGNRILYHAGPGAND
-5948 GDGNRDY
+5948 DNRDY

-5965 DIQNMPLTASYT
+5965 NIQNTPLTADYT

-6015 AVPII
+6015 VVPII

-6049 HMLNPDTP
+6049 DMLNPDTP

-6075 VGDKVVAAGIQA
+6075 VGNKVVAAGIQA

-6140 LNGTATDYE
+6140 LNGTETDYE

-6163 ISAPASIV
+6163 VDTPASIL

-6183 SNPDGTGTQ
+6183 SNPDGTGEQ
-6192 QESGVL
+6192 QGSGVL

-6205 SNGFPSE
+6205 NNGFPSE

-6233 KPFGGDGFV
+6233 TPFGGDGFV

-6247 WSYEGN
+6247 WSYTGN
-6253 KDVSGTGLVQTVDIV
+6253 REVSGTGLVQTVDIV

-6280 EATKDKN
+6280 KATANDN
-6287 GLRLAGY
+6287 GLRLAGH

-6328 PNGTRTAQELTLDAS
+6328 PNGTRSTQELTLDAS

-6357 FENNVSY
+6357 FVSGVSY
-6364 LFGEALKN
+6364 LFGEALKD
-6372 PASGESYQ
+6372 PVSGESYQ
-6380 AIRPSASGPFKLDGV
+6380 AIRPSANGPFKLDGV
-6395 SYEGVTVTDEETG
+6395 SYEGVTVKDEETG

-6413 PTFYPAYKAHLVE
+6413 PTVYPAYKAYLVE
-6426 VQEGAAGA
+6426 VAKGTAGA

-6453 VIRDGVTRGFP
+6453 VIRDGVTSGFP
-6464 VGEFSWDDTSFGWDG
+6464 VGEFSWDDTSFGWEG

-6543 HEVSEYKKVILDFVG
+6543 REVSEYKQIILDFVG

-6571 EAQLAAKWDLTAL
+6571 EAQLAAKWDVTAL

-6591 AVKDANGIVTSYNFY
+6591 AVKDADGNVTSYNFY

-6621 ATGTNGREFYASG
+6621 ATGTSGREFYASG

-6640 STDKL
+6640 STDER
-6645 YASEGFIA
+6645 YADKGFIA

-6666 VSEVQSDLTFDPYA
+6666 VSEVSSDLTFDPYA
-6680 AESVTLDPEDFLGGS
+6680 AASVTMDPDDFLGKS

-6786 VTVLAAAARDNRY
+6786 ITVETAAASDIRY
-6799 DIRSNSSNP
+6799 DIRS
-6808 DSPGRFYARDFLGNF
+6808 GRSYARDFLGNF
-6823 VHKEK
+6823 VHKE
-6828 EAEEGSWTAG
+6828 EGAAEGSWTAG

-6863 FYTNSNYDVEVKLAD
+6863 FYRDSNYAVEFKLAD
-6878 LAADSSYYAIVP
+6878 LAAGTSYYAIVP
-6890 VKRVAEDGTVF
+6890 VRRVAEDGTVF

-6916 DKDGKLVAA
+6916 DKDGNLVAA
-6925 DKGTPRPVY
+6925 DKGNPRPVY
-6934 QTARFWFTLAETGV
+6934 QTVKLWFTLSETGV

-6955 IRVTNGEFEAGFAFE
+6955 IRVTSGEFNAGFSFT

-6980 VDWITANKNGGN
+6980 VDWIIANRNGGT
-6992 FEFTFEDGTGSAV
+6992 FEFTFKDGAGSDV
-7005 TVSAN
+7005 TVTAN
-7010 IADINLGD
+7010 IANINLGD

-7023 NDSVKAVAAKGGY
+7023 NTSVKTVAGEGGY

-7041 YTFTGTADGKTY
+7041 YTFTGIADGKTY
-7053 TFTGSMR
+7053 TFTGSTS

-7065 TYVAP
+7065 TFVAP

-7084 FAPVTID
+7084 FAPVTVD

-7104 FKAKYAKSAIYA
+7104 FKAKYARSAIYA

-7130 TFGNVGYGKDNAAAL
+7130 TFGNVGYGKDNAVAL
-7145 PLAGGSYS
+7145 PLAGGSYYA
-7153 VSINFTD
+7153 SINFTD

-7169 VPVTILDRTPAFY
+7169 VPVTILDRTPASY

-7188 FKETVRRGE
+7188 FEKTVTRGE
-7197 FGARELVTYL
+7197 FGAREIVTYW

-7256 EQFVLSAADPFAADA
+7256 EQFVLSAADPFAAGA
-7271 FKGYTVAAGYTNEA
+7271 FEGYTIAAGYTNEA

-7295 TFAITVEFAIE
+7295 TFAITVEFVVE

-7312 YNTDLASDKLAY
+7312 YNTDLASDTLAY
-7324 NELKL
+7324 NDLKL
-7329 NASVYGFESLDGKVV
+7329 NASVYGFESLGGKVV

-7373 YTAMGYTAL
+7373 YKDMGYTAL
-7382 GDENGTYRYNY
+7382 GDDENGTYRYNY
-7393 SRGAYNLASGG
+7393 SRGAYNRVSGG

-7413 ARLTAEWSHSAV
+7413 ARLTAEWNHSAV

-7457 NIYDSTLETIAFK
+7457 NIYNSTLETIAFK

-7476 FGDLV
+7476 FGGLV
-7481 AKYTVGEGGAKTF
+7481 AKYTVGEDGVTKTF
-7494 VKGNDGGKYDY
+7494 VQGTPGGKYDY
-7505 FVDMTNMRVYFLTD
+7505 FVDMTHKRVYFLAD
-7519 GGNNYVDL
+7519 GGDNYVDL
-7527 KTGEF
+7527 ESGKF

-7568 TKDGLTNSALFV
+7568 TEGGLTNSALFV

-7595 FSAAIV
+7595 FTAAIV
-7601 LRETEMNGGTNTIG
+7601 LRETEMNGGTNTVG
-7615 EQRFTPNGYN
+7615 EQRFTPDGFN
-7625 ITVRNRTAT
+7625 ITVKNRTAT
-7634 AAITTDTGYATLSAL
+7634 AAITTDTATGYATLSAL
-7649 TGFARE
+7649 TGFAPS
-7655 NGTFIDPYNF
+7655 GTFIDPYNF

-7686 NTYTFSKDG
+7686 KNYTFSKDG
-7695 ANGYTLGWDFTGFGV
+7695 ANGYTLSWDFTGFGV
-7710 TYSGGI
+7710 TYTGGI

-7742 HINNIKGTKGGATGM
+7742 HINRIVGTKGGATDM
-7757 GVNTTFSVYAA
+7757 EGVNTTFSVYAES
-7768 NDGSTNIGI
+7768 DDPTNIGM
-7777 AQGTYSINPHIPQ
+7777 AQGTYSIDPHIPQ

-7799 ISFNA
+7799 ISFKA
-7804 WNPVYENGVIT
+7804 WNPVYTNGEIT
-7815 DKWIGVSYGTVTR
+7815 GWNDTNYGTVTR

-7838 DWTADLVM
+7838 DWTADLVT
-7846 NGSGGS
+7846 NGSDGS

-7870 AVTGKGG
+7870 AVTGKGD
-7877 SFTASGSFARQQ
+7877 TVNPSGSSFYRQQ
-7889 GNLLELDTKATIGGK
+7889 GNLLELDTKATINGK

-7963 DGDSGNPWCLA
+7963 DGDSGTPWCLA